1 MKKRILSLLMAFVM
15 VISLLPATV
24 RAAETVT
31 EEISS
36 AAELAALG
44 GKNLSGKSYRLT
56 DDIDMTGVSMSPI
69 VKLYDG
75 TFDGNG
81 HTISNLTLSGSD
93 NVGLFSEL
101 SSYVTITGLTLKDC
115 TIINTSGKYAGIG
128 TLVGKI
134 SGSNCVIKEC
144 GASGG
149 TVSTNF
155 SDVVYM
161 GGLVGYASSAVSIFD
176 CYSTATVTANS
187 SSSSRTAGL
196 VGYASS
202 GTSIENCYVLGS
214 VNANAGYSGGLIA
227 YGAGSSSSHTSIK
240 NCYSGA
246 SVTGTNSSHSYPFVY
261 ASNFSYVD
269 FENCYYDKDVS
280 NVKNAN
286 TQDNI
291 KQVTTAELKSLSTL
305 GSGFQPD
312 LAEPI
317 NGGYPILSWQYFD
330 PNATYTVTF
339 NVEPTDSV
347 LTWNGKVQTVS
358 ADGKYK
364 FEEVAVGNYN
374 YSVSNEAGD
383 YATAE
388 GTVTVKNKDV
398 ETNISLELNKHTL
411 TFALTPADAELT
423 VKSGDDTLTPN
434 SNGSYS
440 VVNGIY
446 SYTVNKFGYETTT
459 GTVTVDRADKE
470 QSVTMTKEP
479 SATVRFVYA
488 KDAAPTISVSYAK
501 SQWNKIPM
509 SAENDGSYQL
519 PIGYEYNWEFDSAV
533 YIAQSG
539 TIDLTKA
546 QKGDT
551 KDITVPMFK
560 KPTGTGTVEYPYLIS
575 DASQLRW
582 FAAQVNDSGK
592 NSICAQLTND
602 IDLNNVEWTP
612 IGQYARNAYNGT
624 FDGQYHTIQKLSISG
639 DASRNCGLFGYVDSG
654 TIENLTVQGKI
665 ELTGTGSGSYG
676 AGGIVGQLYGTAGS
690 IRNCRNDV
698 IVHGGQNV
706 GGIVG
711 YVAGGNSSAAKEITG
726 CVNTGA
732 VSSNSHNA
740 GGIAG
745 YISGQV
751 TVDSCYNRGSCASGS
766 YRAGGITAYL
776 DSNYATIKNCYTTE
790 KVNGSDSNPVIG
802 KKDRGSIANC
812 YYLDTLGTDSNAE
825 SKTSDELKA
834 LAPKLG
840 GAFIKNSAGI
850 NDGYPIFRW
859 QIPTY
864 AVTFTVDPADAEVT
878 IDGQTGTHSGSNWTF
893 ALPDGEYDYT
903 VSAFGYGAKSGKI
916 TVKGGAVSETVTLSA
931 VEKRTVAFNITPADV
946 NAAVT
951 VLWNGKT
958 IVAESDGSYLLP
970 DGEYTYTVKAKGYAK
985 VSDTLTVSKN
995 ETVSVTLTPSTA
1007 WDGTTKT
1014 QPTGQGTQA
1023 SPYEIADGE
1032 QLAWLADKV
1041 NNASTVSAIYAVL
1054 TDDIDLGGYS
1064 FTPIGKD
1071 SHEFS
1076 GVFDG
1081 NGYTISRLNVT
1092 DVADAGL
1099 FGTAKDAT
1107 IRNVVVRGSVTGK
1120 DNAAGIL
1127 AKAKTTACTIEN
1139 CGNEAVVNVIKSGG
1153 GYAGGILGYAITS
1166 TTVTNCYNSSAVTS
1180 KGNTSYSRASGIVGY
1195 LSGNGSAKITTCYN
1209 TGKVTSDGYAA
1220 GAFGGYGGPS
1230 LTVSDC
1236 YTAGTISGKDAS
1248 STGAFTT
1255 INSDTA
1261 TNSFYRKDRIPEGAN
1276 TNGATA
1282 LTLAE
1287 MQSALLGKLGTE
1299 NWKSVRGVNNSLP
1312 VLKWQNVS
1320 APTAKV
1326 TLVSDAAFVRSIITT
1341 EDGDEASLPTAQ
1353 LQWSPVTN
1361 AKSYTVSLW
1370 RAEKTWVPLTAE
1382 EKAAYDAISSDT
1394 SDSPNLE
1401 KLEYVNEAEVIKCM
1415 TAEQKA
1421 RLAALDAAVDEAES
1435 DPEQTEAWYN
1445 AMENRAAFIVS
1456 LAKDSDL
1463 GSYVS
1468 QLTFAQDIS
1477 GITET
1482 RYDLTSAFAA
1492 LPEGIY
1498 YAAVAVETD
1507 GKTAY
1512 VFSAQVN
1519 DEVVGIQSPYNRM
1532 KTVTGVKWDG
1542 ATAKWD
1548 GRENFTGIYQ
1558 IDLYLVSGSGE
1569 NRTYNSFRSFSMPGQ
1584 YTSANLANAVA
1595 AEKQYAFT
1603 VTAIAD
1609 STIDRELGLTD
1620 SVPSDYSEVYDPSA
1634 GTEKPSEKE
1643 WVDISTAE
1651 QWIALANV
1659 KDAPSDSSNSSSPS
1673 KQAIEW
1679 SKNYR
1684 LTADIDFSKLSA
1696 ADQTKTKSIGT
1707 VTYPFMGEFDG
1718 QGHKITGLTLSNSDS
1733 GLFWYTGATA
1743 YVHDL
1748 TIDSANVLFSDNAA
1762 VLVHNN
1768 YGRLE
1773 KCAVVNTNITADT
1786 GAVLGGMVS
1795 RNYGVIRESYVQGGT
1810 LTSNTTSS
1818 VGHAGFVGANEAGG
1832 LIERCWSSMDVS
1844 TQSAHAAGFVGLGY
1858 GGTIRNCF
1866 ALGNVSARTHSGGFV
1881 GRSVYQGNVYENC
1894 YAAGVV
1900 TVTEKEGNGFIGGNQ
1915 DWSSFQY
1922 DQSEGISNCY
1932 YNSATAS
1939 AHDYGA
1945 IGKSLDEMKADT
1957 FLTALSG
1964 SESGIWVQ
1972 DNEHNNGL
1980 PYLNGVKAPETA
1992 QTTQITVN
2000 IAVAAY
2006 NKATYSFEQS
2016 GDVISVTMDSN
2027 GNTRLVD
2034 LMDAAQEQKLL
2045 TYSYSTTS
2053 TFGRFIHTI
2062 NGREV
2067 NEPDGWM
2074 FTVNDVLSN
2083 VSASLATVKDG
2094 DNILWFEGTTENH
2107 FQGPAWDSLSGEEL
2121 QWETIS
2127 TKEQLLAL
2135 ANATDAETLGKNYKL
2150 SADLDLTGINF
2161 PGIGTAAQPFT
2172 GRFDGQNHTIS
2183 NVTVFGT
2190 DNVGFFG
2197 VIKGAKIQNLN
2208 LKSVSITGEKKVG
2221 GLVGYAQA
2229 ELGTDDLSQNV
2240 ANLIGGCTVSGT
2252 VTGSNQVGGLV
2263 GLNEG
2268 KTDPDTLFSIAS
2280 TIDKS
2285 SADVTVTGNEM
2296 TGGLVGENTG
2306 TITKSAATGAVTG
2319 TTMTGGFAGSSSGD
2333 IYDSH
2338 AEGTVTGSSHT
2349 GGFAGSSTGT
2359 VKNCYSLGAVT
2370 GTDYTGAF
2378 AGSLAAADTVIG
2390 AGQVTI
2396 TGTPAHGYN
2405 GGLAGSL
2412 SGTVFGLANQITV
2425 KNAFGNCIQTDGTKL
2440 SVIGNTIAYP
2450 SDTQKDAL
2458 KGMTL
2463 STRQEVGDKLYEL
2476 FGINLPDL
2484 KNEAD
2489 KYVDA
2494 LTVPAGTA
2502 TGTELSLLKSS
2513 QSPAPGVTVTYSVTD
2528 AHLTGGET
2536 LTLAKG
2542 NDTVSTI
2549 SVSVQLRLADTFGS
2563 YHKTVQVILPVT
2575 PEKRTELM
2583 DAIAS
2588 GCIDTKDAWTAMD
2601 MAVYSALPGKTAK
2614 LADAAKQNILNLLI
2628 KEANSREATLS
2639 AHSRIEIVLRS
2650 LGIDSRKL
2658 YPVNSNAAV
2667 DNAAKLTQMA
2677 AQADQYAA
2685 PYVLLA
2691 DLQGNAGLTSEQ
2703 VNSLIGVL
2711 KAKMGTGLF
2720 SYEWDGVTYA
2730 SPDTAGAALA
2740 ALAKYY
2746 DTNADAEMVADAI
2759 LKALP
2764 GAMNEAGSFG
2774 SANSDAMVMIGLLAL
2789 GEDPAALTSVSGAS
2803 VVDGMLSYVNTGTNQ
2818 FRYSGED
2825 NALATEQAFRALA
2838 ALAHF
2843 EKGKAFNKA
2852 FNVYD
2857 FSANPVE
2864 PGRATGSGETGAP
2877 KPPVGTEITVRM
2889 TIKADSGYWFNGSVT
2904 IRGEGATVY
2913 HALIEALAEAGMSQ
2927 VGAESGYVRSIS
2939 KDGKTLSEFDNG
2951 ENSGWLYKVNG
2962 DLPDVGLTSYAI
2974 KDGDRIVWYYTDDWT
2989 LDPDAG
2995 KWYVKPISST
3005 ITPVAAIKDGTAS
3018 ASVSYKDLSEAISA
3032 AKKSGEDTV
3041 TITPEIKGEVN
3052 SITISLP
3059 KSAAANAAKQGV
3071 QLIVETDKARVS
3083 LRAEVLGELAKN
3095 SGSELKLEITEKRAE
3110 EVSDKLAHENL
3121 DGASIVEVTL
3131 MIDGKPVTVFG
3142 GKTLLIDIPVD
3153 SKRFRAGDTCRVL
3166 VLSDDGAAERTSGQ
3180 CIKKND
3186 ALFVRVETT
3195 HLSIFVVMRDA
3206 ALPFTDVADTAW
3218 YADAVQYVYE
3228 SGLMTGVS
3236 ESEFAPDGTATRGQI
3251 VTILWRL
3258 AGSPVVNYAMR
3269 YADADEGAWY
3279 GEAVRWAAST
3289 GVVTGYSESSFGPND
3304 AITREQLAAIL
3315 YRYVKTQGQGF
3326 TGMWYFPLRY
3336 DDAASI
3342 SSWAD
3347 EAMHWCVMKG
3357 LLNGTSETAL
3367 SPQLTA
3373 TRAQLA
3379 AILQRFCELPKDTAS
3394 KSAAQTAYDR
3404 ASTYL
3409 TAAVSAPRYG
3419 SLGGEWTVLA
3429 LARGGA
3435 DTETAYFTDYYAA
3448 LEQTVREA
3456 NGVLSERKYTEYSRV
3471 ILALSAL
3478 GKDARDVAGYDLTL
3492 PLGDFEKT
3500 KAQGMNG
3507 AIYALLAL
3515 DSRDYPMPQNAAANT
3530 QATRQLYVDAILAAQ
3545 LADGGWSFMGEDAD
3559 PDLTAM
3565 ALQALAKYREQ
3576 SSVQLAAN
3584 RALVCLSAMQN
3595 ADGGFSS
3602 WGSENAESC
3611 AQVLL
3616 ALNALGL
3623 DADDSRFVKNGH
3635 SVLDALLTYQNA
3647 DGGFCHERS
3656 GETNL
3661 MASEQAACALASLV
3675 RAERGESGLYRM
3687 AALMQPAA

>member
-15 VISLLPATV
+15 VVSLLPASV
-24 RAAETVT
+24 LAAETVT
-31 EEISS
+31 EISS
-36 AAELAALG
+36 AEAFAAMPANGSYKLTQDIEVTTPY
-44 GKNLSGKSYRLT
+44 KST
-56 DDIDMTGVSMSPI
+56 F
-69 VKLYDG
+69 KG
-75 TFDGNG
+75 TFDGDG
-81 HTISNLTLSGSD
+81 HTVTLKLNVTSG
-93 NVGLFSEL
+93 NAGLFSETGSGAVIENVEVSADVTSNVAS
-101 SSYVTITGLTLKDC
+101 SSYGT
-115 TIINTSGKYAGIG
+115 AG
-128 TLVGKI
+128 LVGKV
-134 SGSNCVIKEC
+134 SGATTITNCGVT
-144 GASGG
+144 G
-149 TVSTNF
+149 TVSNTSTN
-155 SDVVYM
+155 SYYAVRI
-161 GGLVGYASSAVSIFD
+161 GGLVGYLSAALELNSCYNQANINSAS
-176 CYSTATVTANS
+176 TNS
-187 SSSSRTAGL
+187 SSAAGGLIGGSSSA
-196 VGYASS
+196 Y
-202 GTSIENCYVLGS
+202 S
-214 VNANAGYSGGLIA
+214 VNAQNCYSSGNITAKNYAGGLIGYLNSRAKTTYSSAIPHTYTNCYTAGTVTGGSNKA
-227 YGAGSSSSHTSIK
+227 YNFAYAYSVAAATFK
-240 NCYSGA
+240 NCYFNNESDSKGCNGA
-246 SVTGTNSSHSYPFVY
+246 
-261 ASNFSYVD
+261 
-269 FENCYYDKDVS
+269 VS
-280 NVKNAN
+280 NLEAKS
-286 TQDNI
+286 TD
-291 KQVTTAELKSLSTL
+291 ELKGLAGAL
-305 GSGFQPD
+305 GGGF
-312 LAEPI
+312 LADKRNI
-317 NGGYPILSWQYFD
+317 NNGYPILDWQYFD
-330 PNATYTVTF
+330 PDAKYTVTF

-388 GTVTVKNKDV
+388 GTVTVKNKNV
-398 ETNISLELNKHTL
+398 TVPVTLSLNPHKL
-411 TFALTPADAELT
+411 TFALTPQNAELT
-423 VKSGDDTLTPN
+423 VMSEDNTLAPN
-434 SNGSYS
+434 SDGSYS
-440 VVNGIY
+440 VVNGTY
-446 SYTVNKFGYETTT
+446 SYTASKFGYETAE

-470 QSVTMTKEP
+470 QSVTMTKAP

-488 KDAAPTISVSYAK
+488 EDAAPTISVSYAK
-501 SQWNKIPM
+501 SQWNKISM

-519 PIGYEYNWEFDSAV
+519 PIGHKYEWSFDSAA

-539 TIDLTKA
+539 TIDLTEA
-546 QKGDT
+546 QEGDS
-551 KDITVPMFK
+551 KDIAVHMSK
-560 KPTGTGTVEYPYLIS
+560 KPAGTGTVEDPYLIS

-582 FAAQVNDSGK
+582 FAVQVNDSGK

-602 IDLNNVEWTP
+602 IDLGNENWTP

-624 FDGQYHTIQKLSISG
+624 FDGQYHEIQNLKITGS
-639 DASRNCGLFGYVDSG
+639 ASNHYGLFGVVGTGTVKNLTVSGAVTISGSGYSSYGIAAIAGSLNSTG
-654 TIENLTVQGKI
+654 TIENCINKATV
-665 ELTGTGSGSYG
+665 TGNYNTAGIVGYMSNSNGTVTSCVNTGNISGSNSVGGIVGQFYG
-676 AGGIVGQLYGTAGS
+676 KGTVDQCYNRGAIKAAVSKAGGIVGYLYVSSSYYKNT
-690 IRNCRNDV
+690 
-698 IVHGGQNV
+698 
-706 GGIVG
+706 
-711 YVAGGNSSAAKEITG
+711 VASCYSTGKVSGNSSAA
-726 CVNTGA
+726 V
-732 VSSNSHNA
+732 V
-740 GGIAG
+740 
-745 YISGQV
+745 
-751 TVDSCYNRGSCASGS
+751 
-766 YRAGGITAYL
+766 
-776 DSNYATIKNCYTTE
+776 
-790 KVNGSDSNPVIG
+790 
-802 KKDRGSIANC
+802 GSIYNTS
-812 YYLDTLGTDSNAE
+812 YSTLDKLFFLEGESRTDSNAE

-903 VSAFGYGAKSGKI
+903 VSAFGYGEQTGNV
-916 TVKGGAVSETVTLSA
+916 TVKGGAVHETVKLA
-931 VEKRTVAFNITPADV
+931 AAEKHTVTFDITFDIAPADP
-946 NAAVT
+946 NAVVT
-951 VLWNGKT
+951 VTWNGSA
-958 IVAESDGSYLLP
+958 IEAESDGSYRLP
-970 DGEYTYTVKAKGYAK
+970 DGKYTYTVKAKGYAK
-985 VSDTLTVSKN
+985 ETKELTVSKD
-995 ETVSVTLTPSTA
+995 EVISVTLTPSKA
-1007 WDGTTKT
+1007 WDGTEKEA
-1014 QPTGQGTQA
+1014 PTGDGTQA

-1054 TDDIDLGGYS
+1054 TDDIDLGGCS

-1071 SHEFS
+1071 FHEFS
-1076 GVFDG
+1076 GSFDG
-1081 NGYTISRLNVT
+1081 KGYTVSGLNVT

-1107 IRNVVVRGSVTGK
+1107 IRNVVVRGNVTGT

-1127 AKAKTTACTIEN
+1127 AKAKNTACTIEN
-1139 CGNEAVVNVIKSGG
+1139 CGNEAAVTGVNNAAGILARNNYYNSGTTITACYNTGNITVTKSS
-1153 GYAGGILGYAITS
+1153 GYAGGMAGSGSGDVA
-1166 TTVTNCYNSSAVTS
+1166 VTNCYNHGNIKGDYAGGIRGQSGVSA
-1180 KGNTSYSRASGIVGY
+1180 
-1195 LSGNGSAKITTCYN
+1195 GSAIKNCYN
-1209 TGKVTSDGYAA
+1209 
-1220 GAFGGYGGPS
+1220 
-1230 LTVSDC
+1230 
-1236 YTAGTISGKDAS
+1236 AGTAVGSTDKK
-1248 STGAFTT
+1248 TGA
-1255 INSDTA
+1255 IVPGESNKLSNCYYLDNS
-1261 TNSFYRKDRIPEGAN
+1261 KDNN
-1276 TNGATA
+1276 TNGAAA

-1287 MQSALLGKLGTE
+1287 MQSDLLGKLDKA

-1435 DPEQTEAWYN
+1435 DPEQTDALYG

-1456 LAKDSDL
+1456 LAEGSNL

-1519 DEVVGIQSPYNRM
+1519 NEVVGIQSPYNRM

-1542 ATAKWD
+1542 ATAKWG
-1548 GRENFTGIYQ
+1548 GRENFTGTYQ
-1558 IDLYLVSGSGE
+1558 IDLYTVENSDYTLFKTFHVSG
-1569 NRTYNSFRSFSMPGQ
+1569 R
-1584 YTSANLANAVA
+1584 YTSANFANVFA
-1595 AEKQYAFT
+1595 AEKRYSFT

-1620 SVPSDYSEVYDPSA
+1620 SIPSAYSDVYDPSA

-1795 RNYGVIRESYVQGGT
+1795 RNYGVIRDSYVEGGT

-1832 LIERCWSSMDVS
+1832 LIERCWTSMNIS
-1844 TQSAHAAGFVGLGY
+1844 TQSAHASGFVGLGY

-1866 ALGNVSARTHSGGFV
+1866 ALGNVSARGYSGGFV

-1894 YAAGVV
+1894 YAAGTV
-1900 TVTEKEGNGFIGGNQ
+1900 TVTGTEGNGFIGGNQ

-1922 DQSEGISNCY
+1922 DQSEGIKNCY

-1964 SESGIWVQ
+1964 SGFGIWVQ

-1980 PYLNGVKAPETA
+1980 PYLNGVKAPETT
-1992 QTTQITVN
+1992 QNTQIKVN

-2006 NKATYSFEQS
+2006 NKDTYSFEKS

-2034 LMDAAQEQKLL
+2034 LMDAAQAQGKL
-2045 TYSYSTTS
+2045 TYTYSTS
-2053 TFGRFIHTI
+2053 TEYGRFIHTI

-2067 NEPDGWM
+2067 NAPDGWM
-2074 FTVNDVLSN
+2074 FTINDKLSN
-2083 VSASLATVKDG
+2083 VSASLATVKNG
-2094 DNILWFEGTTENH
+2094 DQVLWFEGTTENH
-2107 FQGPAWDSLSGEEL
+2107 FQGPAWDSLSGESI
-2121 QWETIS
+2121 QWNTIS
-2127 TKEQLLAL
+2127 TKGELLAL
-2135 ANATDAETLGKNYKL
+2135 AKAKDAETLSKNYKL
-2150 SADLDLTGINF
+2150 TADLNLSDETF
-2161 PGIGTAAQPFT
+2161 PGIGTAEHPFT

-2183 NVTVFGT
+2183 NVNVTVSGT
-2190 DNVGFFG
+2190 DSVGFFG

-2208 LKSVSITGEKKVG
+2208 LKNVNISGKERVG

-2229 ELGTDDLSQNV
+2229 ALDKDDLSQNV

-2268 KTDPDTLFSIAS
+2268 KTNPDTLFSIAS

-2285 SADVTVTGNEM
+2285 SADVTVTGNEK

-2338 AEGTVTGSSHT
+2338 AKGAVTGSNHT

-2378 AGSLAAADTVIG
+2378 AGSLAAADTVVG

-2396 TGTPAHGYN
+2396 TGTPAQGYN

-2412 SGTVFGLANQITV
+2412 SGTVSGLVNRITV
-2425 KNAFGNCIQTDGTKL
+2425 KNAFGNCTQAEGENL
-2440 SVIGNTIAYP
+2440 SVIGNTNDYR
-2450 SDTQKDAL
+2450 SDGQKAAL
-2458 KGMTL
+2458 EGMTL
-2463 STRQEVGDKLYEL
+2463 STRQAVGDTLYAL
-2476 FGINLPDL
+2476 FGINRPGTSAET
-2484 KNEAD
+2484 EAG
-2489 KYVDA
+2489 KYTDA
-2494 LTVPAGTA
+2494 VTVSANAKEG
-2502 TGTELSLLKSS
+2502 SVIFLLKPE
-2513 QSPAPGVTVTYSVTD
+2513 QTAAPDVTVTYAVTD
-2528 AHLTGGET
+2528 AHLTGGST
-2536 LTLAKG
+2536 LTLVKP
-2542 NDTVSTI
+2542 NDTCATVSIQVELLLTDGEGNTYRK
-2549 SVSVQLRLADTFGS
+2549 S
-2563 YHKTVQVILPVT
+2563 VQVILPVT

-2639 AHSRIEIVLRS
+2639 DHSRIEIVLRS

-2711 KAKMGTGLF
+2711 MANMGTGLF
-2720 SYEWDGVTYA
+2720 SYERNGVTYA

-2740 ALAKYY
+2740 ALAKYCG
-2746 DTNADAEMVADAI
+2746 TSADAKAVVDTI

-2803 VVDGMLSYVNTGTNQ
+2803 VVDGMLSYVNTRTNQ

-2864 PGRATGSGETGAP
+2864 PGRATGSGETEAP

-3005 ITPVAAIKDGTAS
+3005 ITPAAAIKDGIAS

-3041 TITPEIKGEVN
+3041 TITPEIKGKVN
-3052 SITISLP
+3052 GIAVSLP
-3059 KSAAANAAKQGV
+3059 KSAAANAAKQDV

-3110 EVSDKLAHENL
+3110 ELSDKLAHENL

-3142 GKTLLIDIPVD
+3142 GKKLLIDIPVD

-3166 VLSDDGAAERTSGQ
+3166 VLSDDGAAERMSGQ

-3195 HLSIFVVMRDA
+3195 HLSTFVVMRDA

-3228 SGLMTGVS
+3228 NGLMTGVS
-3236 ESEFAPDGTATRGQI
+3236 ESAFAPDGTATRGQI

-3289 GVVTGYSESSFGPND
+3289 GVVTGYTESSFGPND

-3315 YRYVKTQGQGF
+3315 YRYIKTQGQGF

-3342 SSWAD
+3342 SDWAD

-3357 LLNGTSETAL
+3357 VLNGTGETTL

-3379 AILQRFCELPKDTAS
+3379 AILRRFCELPKETVS
-3394 KSAAQTAYDR
+3394 GSAAQTAYDR
-3404 ASTYL
+3404 ASAYL

-3435 DTETAYFTDYYAA
+3435 DTETAYFTGYCAA
-3448 LEQTVREA
+3448 LEQTVRE
-3456 NGVLSERKYTEYSRV
+3456 NKGVLSERKYTEYSRV

-3478 GKDARDVAGYDLTL
+3478 GKDARDVAGFDLTL
-3492 PLGDFEKT
+3492 PLGDYEKT
-3500 KAQGMNG
+3500 AAQGVNG

-3515 DSRDYPMPQNAAANT
+3515 DSRDYPMPQNAAAST

-3545 LADGGWSFMGEDAD
+3545 LANGGWSFMGEDAD
-3559 PDLTAM
+3559 PDLTSM

-3576 SSVQLAAN
+3576 SSVRPAVD

-3623 DADDSRFVKNGH
+3623 DTDDSRFVKNGH

-3647 DGGFCHERS
+3647 DGGFCHERG

-3675 RAERGESGLYRM
+3675 RAERGESSFYRM
-3687 AALMQPAA
+3687 AALTQPAA

>member
-1 MKKRILSLLMAFVM
+1 MKKRILSLLMSFVM
-15 VISLLPATV
+15 LVSLLPASV
-24 RAAETVT
+24 RAAETV
-31 EEISS
+31 SS
-36 AAELAALG
+36 AEAFAAMSANGSYKLTQDIEVTTPY
-44 GKNLSGKSYRLT
+44 KSTFR
-56 DDIDMTGVSMSPI
+56 
-69 VKLYDG
+69 G
-75 TFDGNG
+75 TFDGDG
-81 HTISNLTLSGSD
+81 HTVTLKLEDYSSGNAGLFAETGSGATIENVVID
-93 NVGLFSEL
+93 ADITANVG
-101 SSYVTITGLTLKDC
+101 SSYGVAGLIGKVSGTTKVKNCGVYGKIENTI
-115 TIINTSGKYAGIG
+115 SGKTAYTAGLIAYVNSK
-128 TLVGKI
+128 T
-134 SGSNCVIKEC
+134 
-144 GASGG
+144 
-149 TVSTNF
+149 TVEN
-155 SDVVYM
+155 
-161 GGLVGYASSAVSIFD
+161 
-176 CYSTATVTANS
+176 CYSTATVSTSNS
-187 SSSSRTAGL
+187 YSTNVTGGLIGYSYDTLTLTNCYVRGTVSNAKGLAKTGGL
-196 VGYASS
+196 VGHLKNDATYKAQLNNCYAAASVSS
-202 GTSIENCYVLGS
+202 G
-214 VNANAGYSGGLIA
+214 GYAVA
-227 YGAGSSSSHTSIK
+227 YLDGNYT
-240 NCYSGA
+240 
-246 SVTGTNSSHSYPFVY
+246 T
-261 ASNFSYVD
+261 FS
-269 FENCYYDKDVS
+269 NCYYGADVIGS
-280 NVKNAN
+280 AKVD
-286 TQDNI
+286 TLDGL
-291 KQVTTAELKSLSTL
+291 TAKTSDELKGLAGAL
-305 GSGFQPD
+305 GGGFRDD

-317 NGGYPILSWQYFD
+317 NGGYPILDWQYFD
-330 PNATYTVTF
+330 PNATYTVIL

-347 LTWNGKVQTVS
+347 LTWNGKVQPASTN
-358 ADGKYK
+358 GKYE
-364 FEEVAVGNYN
+364 FADVAVGSYD
-374 YSVSNEAGD
+374 YSVSNADD
-383 YATAE
+383 YATAK
-388 GTVTVKNKDV
+388 GTVTVKNKNV
-398 ETNISLELNKHTL
+398 TVPVTLELNKHKL
-411 TFALTPADAELT
+411 TFDLTPADAELI
-423 VKSGDDTLTPN
+423 VKSGANTLPPT
-434 SNGSYS
+434 STGSHT
-440 VVNGIY
+440 
-446 SYTVNKFGYETTT
+446 YTVTKGEYTYSASAFGYQPID
-459 GTVTVDRADKE
+459 GTVTVPAGDHTETVELIAQPMNTVTFTGIADDA
-470 QSVTMTKEP
+470 SGVSLTVTT
-479 SATVRFVYA
+479 TVDGTAKTMSPEAGTYTYKLPVGYAYDWAFKCANYA
-488 KDAAPTISVSYAK
+488 KQTGKLDLTDLTDSKTESVSILMTAK
-501 SQWNKIPM
+501 TAWEGADDITKPSQVDSVYQIT
-509 SAENDGSYQL
+509 SGSELAWLAQEVNA
-519 PIGYEYNWEFDSAV
+519 GRGASYNAV
-533 YIAQSG
+533 LCNN
-539 TIDLTKA
+539 IDL
-546 QKGDT
+546 GN
-551 KDITVPMFK
+551 
-560 KPTGTGTVEYPYLIS
+560 E
-575 DASQLRW
+575 
-582 FAAQVNDSGK
+582 N
-592 NSICAQLTND
+592 
-602 IDLNNVEWTP
+602 WTP

-624 FDGQYHTIQKLSISG
+624 FDGQYHEIKNLKITGS
-639 DASRNCGLFGYVDSG
+639 ASNHYGLFGVVSTGTVKNLTASGEVSVTSNNSSYGIAAIVGQLGGFG
-654 TIENLTVQGKI
+654 TIENCINKATV
-665 ELTGTGSGSYG
+665 TGNYNTAGIVGYMSNSNGTVTSCVNTGNISGSNSVGGIVGQFYG
-676 AGGIVGQLYGTAGS
+676 KGTVAHCYNTGDITAAVSKAGGIVGYLYASSSYKNTVSACYSTGKVTGTS
-690 IRNCRNDV
+690 
-698 IVHGGQNV
+698 
-706 GGIVG
+706 
-711 YVAGGNSSAAKEITG
+711 SSAA
-726 CVNTGA
+726 V
-732 VSSNSHNA
+732 V
-740 GGIAG
+740 
-745 YISGQV
+745 
-751 TVDSCYNRGSCASGS
+751 
-766 YRAGGITAYL
+766 
-776 DSNYATIKNCYTTE
+776 
-790 KVNGSDSNPVIG
+790 
-802 KKDRGSIANC
+802 GSIYNTS
-812 YYLDTLGTDSNAE
+812 YSTLDKLFFLEGESRTDSNAT
-825 SKTSDELKA
+825 SKTSDKLKA
-834 LAPKLG
+834 LAATLG
-840 GAFIKNSAGI
+840 GAFITAPAGI

-864 AVTFTVDPADAEVT
+864 DVTFTVEPADAEVT
-878 IDGQTGTHSGSNWTF
+878 IVGQTGTHSGSKWTF
-893 ALPDGEYDYT
+893 TLPDGTYPYT
-903 VSAFGYGAKSGKI
+903 VTAFGYEKKTGSINVSGGTVDE
-916 TVKGGAVSETVTLSA
+916 TVKLTAAG
-931 VEKRTVAFNITPADV
+931 KRTVTFNIAPADT
-946 NAAVT
+946 NAKVT
-951 VLWNGKT
+951 VTWNGKT
-958 IVAESDGSYLLP
+958 IDAESDGTYKLP
-970 DGEYTYTVKAKGYAK
+970 DGEYTYTVKATGYAK
-985 VSDTLTVSKN
+985 ETKELTVSKD
-995 ETVSVTLTPSTA
+995 EVVSVTLTPSSVWGGKDDITEPA
-1007 WDGTTKT
+1007 IVDGFYQITS
-1014 QPTGQGTQA
+1014 G
-1023 SPYEIADGE
+1023 SE
-1032 QLAWLADKV
+1032 LAWLANAV
-1041 NNASTVSAIYAVL
+1041 NNADSGAKFYADL
-1054 TDDIDLGGYS
+1054 TDDIDLGGNS

-1071 SHEFS
+1071 FHEFS

-1081 NGYTISRLNVT
+1081 KGYTVSGLNVT
-1092 DVADAGL
+1092 NVADAGL

-1107 IRNVVVRGSVTGK
+1107 IRNVVVRGNVIGT

-1139 CGNEAVVNVIKSGG
+1139 CGNEATVTST
-1153 GYAGGILGYAITS
+1153 GYAGGILGTIGTYGVSCSISGCYNTSPVTS
-1166 TTVTNCYNSSAVTS
+1166 TGSSSSGRAAGIIGYDNGKTPVTD
-1180 KGNTSYSRASGIVGY
+1180 
-1195 LSGNGSAKITTCYN
+1195 CYN
-1209 TGKVTSDGYAA
+1209 TGNITASSGYAGGIRGVGSSMVGTITGCYNA
-1220 GAFGGYGGPS
+1220 GAVTG
-1230 LTVSDC
+1230 
-1236 YTAGTISGKDAS
+1236 S
-1248 STGAFTT
+1248 STSNTGA
-1255 INSDTA
+1255 IAPGNSSVLD
-1261 TNSFYRKDRIPEGAN
+1261 NCHYLNIVNDNN

-1287 MQSALLGKLGTE
+1287 MQSGLLDKDKLGTE

-1312 VLKWQNVS
+1312 VLKWQSVS

-1326 TLVSDAAFVRSIITT
+1326 TLVSDAAFVRSVITT
-1341 EDGDEASLPTAQ
+1341 EDGDETSLPTAQ
-1353 LQWSPVTN
+1353 LQWTTPVAG

-1370 RAEKTWVPLTAE
+1370 RAEKTWVSLTAE
-1382 EKAAYDAISSDT
+1382 EYDAISSDT

-1401 KLEYVNEAEVIKCM
+1401 KLEYVNEAEVIKRM

-1421 RLAALDAAVDEAES
+1421 RLAALDAAVDEVES
-1435 DPEQTEAWYN
+1435 DPEQTEALYG

-1463 GSYVS
+1463 GSYTS

-1477 GITET
+1477 GVTET

-1507 GKTAY
+1507 GQAAY
-1512 VFSAQVN
+1512 APSTQVN

-1532 KTVTGVKWDG
+1532 KTVTGVEWDG

-1558 IDLYLVSGSGE
+1558 IDLYLVSGSEG
-1569 NRTYNSFRSFSMPGQ
+1569 NYTYTSFRSFSMLGQ

-1620 SVPSDYSEVYDPSA
+1620 SVPSAYSKVYTPSA
-1634 GTEKPSEKE
+1634 GTENPSEKE
-1643 WVDISTAE
+1643 WVDISNAE

-1659 KDAPSDSSNSSSPS
+1659 KDEPSDSSNSSSPS
-1673 KQAIEW
+1673 KQAVEW

-1684 LTADIDFSKLSA
+1684 LTADIDFSTLSA

-1733 GLFWYTGATA
+1733 GLFWYIGATA

-1748 TIDSANVLFSDNAA
+1748 TVDSANVLFSDNAA

-1795 RNYGVIRESYVQGGT
+1795 RNYGVIRDSYVEGGT

-1832 LIERCWSSMDVS
+1832 LIERCWSSMNVS

-1866 ALGNVSARTHSGGFV
+1866 ALGNVSACTHSGGFV

-1922 DQSEGISNCY
+1922 DQTEGITNCY
-1932 YNSATAS
+1932 YNSSTAS
-1939 AHDYGA
+1939 SHSYNA
-1945 IGKSLDEMKADT
+1945 IGKSLDEMKAVD
-1957 FLTALSG
+1957 FLAALSG

-1972 DNEHNNGL
+1972 DSEYNNGL
-1980 PYLNGVKAPETA
+1980 PYLSSVKAPETA
-1992 QTTQITVN
+1992 QTTKITVQ
-2000 IAVAAY
+2000 IAIAAY

-2034 LMDAAQEQKLL
+2034 LMDAAQAQGKL

-2083 VSASLATVKDG
+2083 VSASLATVKNG
-2094 DNILWFEGTTENH
+2094 DQVLWFEGTTENH
-2107 FQGPAWDSLSGEEL
+2107 FQGPTWASLSGESI
-2121 QWETIS
+2121 QWETIN
-2127 TKEQLLAL
+2127 TVEELLAL
-2135 ANATDAETLGKNYKL
+2135 ANATDGSTLSKNYKL
-2150 SADLDLTGINF
+2150 ANDLDLTGINF
-2161 PGIGTAAQPFT
+2161 PGIGTATHPFT
-2172 GRFDGQNHTIS
+2172 GRFDGQNKTIS
-2183 NVTVFGT
+2183 NVNVTVTGEN
-2190 DNVGFFG
+2190 NVGFFG
-2197 VIKGAKIQNLN
+2197 VIRGATIRSLN
-2208 LKSVSITGEKKVG
+2208 LTNVTITGKEKVG
-2221 GLVGYAQA
+2221 GLVGYAQV
-2229 ELGTDDLSQNV
+2229 ELDKSDLSKNV

-2252 VTGSNQVGGLV
+2252 VSGKKQTGGLV

-2285 SADVTVTGNEM
+2285 SADVTVTGKDM

-2319 TTMTGGFAGSSSGD
+2319 TSMTGGLVGDNTGD

-2338 AEGTVTGSSHT
+2338 AEGAVSGSSGT
-2349 GGFAGSSTGT
+2349 GGFAGYSSGA

-2370 GTDYTGAF
+2370 GTDYTGSF
-2378 AGSLAAADTVIG
+2378 AGSLAKADTVVG

-2396 TGTPAHGYN
+2396 TGTPTQGYN

-2412 SGTVFGLANQITV
+2412 SGTVSGLANRITV
-2425 KNAFGNCIQTDGTKL
+2425 KNAFGNCTQAEGENL
-2440 SVIGNTIAYP
+2440 SVIGNTNDYR
-2450 SDTQKDAL
+2450 SDGQKAAL
-2458 KGMTL
+2458 EGMTL
-2463 STRQEVGDKLYEL
+2463 STRQAVGDKLYEL
-2476 FGINLPDL
+2476 FGINRPGTSAET
-2484 KNEAD
+2484 EAR
-2489 KYVDA
+2489 KYTDA
-2494 LTVPAGTA
+2494 VTVSANAKEGSVI
-2502 TGTELSLLKSS
+2502 SLLKPE
-2513 QSPAPGVTVTYSVTD
+2513 QTATPGVTVTYSVTD
-2528 AHLTGGET
+2528 AHLTGGKT
-2536 LTLAKG
+2536 LKLIKT
-2542 NDTVSTI
+2542 NDTCATVSIQVELLLTDGEGNTYRKRI
-2549 SVSVQLRLADTFGS
+2549 
-2563 YHKTVQVILPVT
+2563 QVILPVT
-2575 PEKRTELM
+2575 PEKRAGLM

-2588 GCIDTKDAWTAMD
+2588 GCTDTKDAWTAMD

-2614 LADAAKQNILNLLI
+2614 LTDAAKQNILNLLI

-2746 DTNADAEMVADAI
+2746 YDTNADAKTVVDAI

-2803 VVDGMLSYVNTGTNQ
+2803 VVDGLLSYVNTGTNQ

-2825 NALATEQAFRALA
+2825 NVLATEQAFRALA

-2843 EKGKAFNKA
+2843 EKGKAFN
-2852 FNVYD
+2852 VYD
-2857 FSANPVE
+2857 FSANLVE

-2904 IRGEGATVY
+2904 IPGEGATVY

-2995 KWYVKPISST
+2995 KWYVKPVSST
-3005 ITPVAAIKDGTAS
+3005 ITPVAAIKDGIAS

-3142 GKTLLIDIPVD
+3142 GKKLLIDIPVD

-3195 HLSIFVVMRDA
+3195 HLSTFVVMRDA

-3228 SGLMTGVS
+3228 NGLMTGVS

-3269 YADADEGAWY
+3269 YADMDEGAWY

-3315 YRYVKTQGQGF
+3315 YRYIKTQGQGF

-3357 LLNGTSETAL
+3357 LLNGTSETTL

-3404 ASTYL
+3404 ASAYL

-3492 PLGDFEKT
+3492 PLGDFEKA

-3515 DSRDYPMPQNAAANT
+3515 DSRDYPMPQNAAAST

-3545 LADGGWSFMGEDAD
+3545 LANGGWSFMGEDAD

-3647 DGGFCHERS
+3647 DGSFCHERG

>member
-15 VISLLPATV
+15 VVSLLPATAL
-24 RAAETVT
+24 AADAVT
-31 EEISS
+31 EISS
-36 AAELAALG
+36 AEAFAAMDSNG
-44 GKNLSGKSYRLT
+44 NYKLT
-56 DDIDMTGVSMSPI
+56 KDIEVTKPYTSSFR
-69 VKLYDG
+69 G
-75 TFDGNG
+75 TFDGDG
-81 HTISNLTLSGSD
+81 HTVTLKLEDYSSGNAGLFAETGSGATIENVVID
-93 NVGLFSEL
+93 ADITANVG
-101 SSYVTITGLTLKDC
+101 SSYGVAGLIGKVSGTTKVKNCGVYGKIENTI
-115 TIINTSGKYAGIG
+115 SGKAAYTAGLIAYVNSK
-128 TLVGKI
+128 T
-134 SGSNCVIKEC
+134 
-144 GASGG
+144 
-149 TVSTNF
+149 TVEN
-155 SDVVYM
+155 
-161 GGLVGYASSAVSIFD
+161 
-176 CYSTATVTANS
+176 CYSTATVSTSNS
-187 SSSSRTAGL
+187 YPTNVTGGLIGYSYDTLTLTNCYVRGTVSNAKGLAKTGGL
-196 VGYASS
+196 VGHLKNSNSYKAQLNNCYAAASVSS
-202 GTSIENCYVLGS
+202 G
-214 VNANAGYSGGLIA
+214 GYAVA
-227 YGAGSSSSHTSIK
+227 YLDGNYT
-240 NCYSGA
+240 
-246 SVTGTNSSHSYPFVY
+246 T
-261 ASNFSYVD
+261 FS
-269 FENCYYDKDVS
+269 NCYYDADLIGSAKVD
-280 NVKNAN
+280 
-286 TQDNI
+286 TLDGL
-291 KQVTTAELKSLSTL
+291 TAKTSDELEALATPPAGALAGAL
-305 GSGFQPD
+305 GGGF
-312 LAEPI
+312 LADKRNI

-330 PNATYTVTF
+330 PDAKYTVTF

-358 ADGKYK
+358 ADGKYE
-364 FEEVAVGNYN
+364 FADVAVGSYD
-374 YSVSNEAGD
+374 YSVSNADD

-388 GTVTVKNKDV
+388 GTVTVKNKNV
-398 ETNISLELNKHTL
+398 ETTVQLELNKHTL
-411 TFALTPADAELT
+411 TFALTPKDAELT
-423 VKSGDDTLTPN
+423 VKKDNEELKSN
-434 SNGSYS
+434 SDGSYS
-440 VVNGIY
+440 VVNGTY
-446 SYTVNKFGYETTT
+446 SYTASKFGYETAK

-488 KDAAPTISVSYAK
+488 EDAEPTISVSYAK

-519 PIGYEYNWEFDSAV
+519 PIGYKYEWSFDSAA

-539 TIDLTKA
+539 TIDLTEAK
-546 QKGDT
+546 KDDT
-551 KDITVPMFK
+551 KDIPVPMSK
-560 KPTGTGTVEYPYLIS
+560 KPTGTGTVEDPYLIS

-582 FAAQVNDSGK
+582 FASQVNDNGK

-612 IGQYARNAYNGT
+612 IGKSSSYSYNGT
-624 FDGQYHTIQKLSISG
+624 FDGQYHEIKNLKITGS
-639 DASRNCGLFGYVDSG
+639 ASNHYGLFGVVG
-654 TIENLTVQGKI
+654 TGTVKNLTA
-665 ELTGTGSGSYG
+665 SGEVSVTSNNNSYG
-676 AGGIVGQLYGTAGS
+676 IAAIVGCMNDGSAGTVE
-690 IRNCRNDV
+690 NCINKANV
-698 IVHGGQNV
+698 SGGQNV
-706 GGIVG
+706 AGIVG
-711 YVAGGNSSAAKEITG
+711 YISSGYSFNKKVVQNCANYGSISSTSNNAAGIAANIS
-726 CVNTGA
+726 GA
-732 VSSNSHNA
+732 VT
-740 GGIAG
+740 I
-745 YISGQV
+745 Q
-751 TVDSCYNRGSCASGS
+751 DCYNRGTITGGGW
-766 YRAGGITAYL
+766 RAGGITAYL
-776 DSNYATIKNCYTTE
+776 DSSYATIKNCYTTE

-802 KKDRGSIANC
+802 KKDSGSITNC
-812 YYLDTLGTDSNAE
+812 YYLDTLGKDSNAIP
-825 SKTSDELKA
+825 KTSNELKA
-834 LAPKLG
+834 LESTTLGDAFTTAP
-840 GAFIKNSAGI
+840 AGI

-864 AVTFTVDPADAEVT
+864 AVTFTVDPAAAEVT
-878 IDGQTGTHSGSNWTF
+878 IDGQTGTHSGSKWTF
-893 ALPDGEYDYT
+893 ALPDGEYKYT
-903 VSAFGYGAKSGKI
+903 VSAFGYGEQTGKVTVSGG
-916 TVKGGAVSETVTLSA
+916 TVSEPVTLSA
-931 VEKRTVAFNITPADV
+931 IEKRTVAFNIAPAD
-946 NAAVT
+946 AASTVT
-951 VLWNGKT
+951 VLWNGSA
-958 IVAESDGSYLLP
+958 IEAESDGSYLLP
-970 DGEYTYTVKAKGYAK
+970 EGKYTYTVKAKGYAK

-1032 QLAWLADKV
+1032 HLAWLANAV
-1041 NNASTVSAIYAVL
+1041 NKADSGAKFYAEL
-1054 TDDIDLGGYS
+1054 TDDIDLGGNP

-1071 SHEFS
+1071 FHEFS
-1076 GVFDG
+1076 GSFDG
-1081 NGYTISRLNVT
+1081 KGYTISGLNVT

-1107 IRNVVVRGSVTGK
+1107 IRNVVVRGNVTGT

-1166 TTVTNCYNSSAVTS
+1166 TTVTNCYNSGAVTS
-1180 KGNTSYSRASGIVGY
+1180 KGSTSYSRASGIVGY

-1209 TGKVTSDGYAA
+1209 TGKVTSDGYAT
-1220 GAFGGYGGPS
+1220 GIYGS
-1230 LTVSDC
+1230 NSVTIKDS
-1236 YTAGTISGKDAS
+1236 YTTGSISGKDAA
-1248 STGAFTT
+1248 STGAFSTGKY
-1255 INSDTA
+1255 DTL
-1261 TNSFYRKDRIPEGAN
+1261 TNCYYLTGSIPEGAKV
-1276 TNGATA
+1276 GDAAA

-1287 MQSALLGKLGTE
+1287 MQSGLLDKLGTE

-1312 VLKWQNVS
+1312 VLKWQSVS
-1320 APTAKV
+1320 APTASV
-1326 TLVSDAAFVRSIITT
+1326 ELVSDAAFVRSVINT
-1341 EDGDEASLPTAQ
+1341 EDGDETSLPTAQ
-1353 LQWSPVTN
+1353 LQWTPVTG
-1361 AKSYTVSLW
+1361 AESYTVSLW

-1382 EKAAYDAISSDT
+1382 EKAEYDAISSET
-1394 SDSPNLE
+1394 SDFPSLE
-1401 KLEYVNEAEVIKCM
+1401 KLEYVNETAVISRM

-1421 RLAALDAAVDEAES
+1421 RLATLDAAVDEAES
-1435 DPEQTEAWYN
+1435 DPEQMLTWYN

-1915 DWSSFQY
+1915 PSSAFQY
-1922 DQSEGISNCY
+1922 DQSEGITNCY
-1932 YNSATAS
+1932 YNSTTDSSHNYNAT
-1939 AHDYGA
+1939 
-1945 IGKSLDEMKADT
+1945 GKSLDDMKTAD

-1972 DNEHNNGL
+1972 DSEYNNGL
-1980 PYLNGVKAPETA
+1980 PYLSSVKAPETA

-2034 LMDAAQEQKLL
+2034 LMDAAQAQGKL

-2074 FTVNDVLSN
+2074 FTVNNVLSN

-2094 DNILWFEGTTENH
+2094 DKVLWFEGTTENH

-2127 TKEQLLAL
+2127 AKEQLLAL

-2150 SADLDLTGINF
+2150 SADLDLTSVSF
-2161 PGIGTAAQPFT
+2161 SGIGTAEHPFT

-2183 NVTVFGT
+2183 NITVSGT

-2197 VIKGAKIQNLN
+2197 VIRGATIRSLN
-2208 LKSVSITGEKKVG
+2208 LTNVTITGKEKVG

-2229 ELGTDDLSQNV
+2229 ALDKNDLSKNI

-2252 VTGSNQVGGLV
+2252 VSGEKQTGGLV
-2263 GLNEG
+2263 GHNEG

-2285 SADVTVTGNEM
+2285 SADVTVTGNEK

-2306 TITKSAATGAVTG
+2306 TITKSAAIGAVTG

-2378 AGSLAAADTVIG
+2378 AGSLAAADTVVG

-2412 SGTVFGLANQITV
+2412 SGIVSGLANQITV
-2425 KNAFGNCIQTDGTKL
+2425 KNAFGNCTQAEGNNL
-2440 SVIGNTIAYP
+2440 SVIGNTTAYP

-2476 FGINLPDL
+2476 FRVNLPDL

-2489 KYVDA
+2489 QYVDA

-2513 QSPAPGVTVTYSVTD
+2513 QSPAPGVTVTYAVTD
-2528 AHLTGGET
+2528 AHLTGGST
-2536 LTLAKG
+2536 LTLKKA
-2542 NDTVSTI
+2542 NDTCATVSIQVELLLTDGEGNTYRK
-2549 SVSVQLRLADTFGS
+2549 S
-2563 YHKTVQVILPVT
+2563 VQVILPVT

-2588 GCIDTKDAWTAMD
+2588 SCIDTKDAWTAMD

-2628 KEANSREATLS
+2628 KEANSRKATLS

-2677 AQADQYAA
+2677 AQADPYAA

-2691 DLQGNAGLTSEQ
+2691 DLQGNVGLTAEQ
-2703 VNSLIGVL
+2703 VNTLIGVL
-2711 KAKMGTGLF
+2711 KANMGTGLF
-2720 SYEWDGVTYA
+2720 SYERNGVTYA

-2746 DTNADAEMVADAI
+2746 DTNADAKTVVDAI

-2789 GEDPAALTSVSGAS
+2789 GKDPAALTSVSGAS

-2843 EKGKAFNKA
+2843 EKGNA

-2864 PGRATGSGETGAP
+2864 PGRATDSGETGAP

-2904 IRGEGATVY
+2904 IPGEGATVY

-2995 KWYVKPISST
+2995 KWYVKPVSST
-3005 ITPVAAIKDGTAS
+3005 ITPVAAIKDGIAS

-3041 TITPEIKGEVN
+3041 TITPEIKGKVN
-3052 SITISLP
+3052 GIAVSLP

-3071 QLIVETDKARVS
+3071 QLIVETDKARVC

-3228 SGLMTGVS
+3228 NGLMTGVS

-3269 YADADEGAWY
+3269 YADMDEGAWY

-3478 GKDARDVAGYDLTL
+3478 GKDARDVAGFDLTL
-3492 PLGDFEKT
+3492 PLGDYEKT
-3500 KAQGMNG
+3500 AAQGVNG
-3507 AIYALLAL
+3507 VIYALLAL

-3687 AALMQPAA
+3687 AALTQPAA

>member
-15 VISLLPATV
+15 VVSLLPATV

-36 AAELAALG
+36 AEAFAAMSANGSYKLTQDIEVTTPY
-44 GKNLSGKSYRLT
+44 KST
-56 DDIDMTGVSMSPI
+56 F
-69 VKLYDG
+69 KG
-75 TFDGNG
+75 TFDGDG
-81 HTISNLTLSGSD
+81 HTVTLKLNVTSG
-93 NVGLFSEL
+93 NAGLFA
-101 SSYVTITGLTLKDC
+101 TTGQ
-115 TIINTSGKYAGIG
+115 GA
-128 TLVGKI
+128 
-134 SGSNCVIKEC
+134 VIKNVE
-144 GASGG
+144 
-149 TVSTNF
+149 
-155 SDVVYM
+155 
-161 GGLVGYASSAVSIFD
+161 
-176 CYSTATVTANS
+176 VTADVTS
-187 SSSSRTAGL
+187 SVGETSVGTAGL
-196 VGYASS
+196 VGVASYPLVLENCGVS
-202 GTSIENCYVLGS
+202 GTVTSTASNSSCVYIGS
-214 VNANAGYSGGLIA
+214 LVGYLQDSL
-227 YGAGSSSSHTSIK
+227 TLK
-240 NCYSGA
+240 NCYSSA
-246 SVTGTNSSHSYPFVY
+246 NITSSSTQYNSVAGGLIGKMSSAYSIT
-261 ASNFSYVD
+261 A
-269 FENCYYDKDVS
+269 ENCYFS
-280 NVKNAN
+280 GNVDAKNYAGGFIGYLNSSTSKPHAYTNCYTSGNVTGSPGKAYAFAYVYKSFYGSAPQYAFDNCYFNDAN
-286 TQDNI
+286 TDGGCNLDS
-291 KQVTTAELKSLSTL
+291 TGLTAKTSDELKALASTL
-305 GSGFQPD
+305 GDGFRDD

-317 NGGYPILSWQYFD
+317 NGGYPILSWQYID
-330 PNATYTVTF
+330 PTKTHTVSFT
-339 NVEPTDSV
+339 VEPKDSV
-347 LTWNGKVQTVS
+347 LTWKGIEQDVSTNGKYEF
-358 ADGKYK
+358 AD
-364 FEEVAVGNYN
+364 VAVGSYD
-374 YSVSNEAGD
+374 YSVSNAGD

-388 GTVTVKNKDV
+388 GTVTVKNKNV
-398 ETNISLELNKHTL
+398 TVPVTLSLNPHKL
-411 TFALTPADAELT
+411 TFDLTPADAELI
-423 VKSGDDTLTPN
+423 VKSGDNTLAPN
-434 SNGSYS
+434 SDGSYS
-440 VVNGIY
+440 VVNGTY
-446 SYTVNKFGYETTT
+446 SYTASKFGYETAK

-488 KDAAPTISVSYAK
+488 KDAEPTISVSYAK

-519 PIGYEYNWEFDSAV
+519 PIGYKYEWSFDSAA

-539 TIDLTKA
+539 TIDLTEA

-551 KDITVPMFK
+551 KDIPVPMSK
-560 KPTGTGTVEYPYLIS
+560 KPTGTGTVEDPYLIS

-582 FAAQVNDSGK
+582 FASQVNDNGK
-592 NSICAQLTND
+592 NSICAQLTNN
-602 IDLNNVEWTP
+602 IDLGGNENWTP
-612 IGQYARNAYNGT
+612 IGKSSSYSYKGT
-624 FDGQYHTIQKLSISG
+624 FDGQGYEIKNLKIDSTSSNQ
-639 DASRNCGLFGYVDSG
+639 ALFGYVNGG
-654 TIENLTVQGKI
+654 TVKNLTVSGSVKGAGYTAGIIGQLAGASSVENCVNKANI
-665 ELTGTGSGSYG
+665 TGS
-676 AGGIVGQLYGTAGS
+676 T
-690 IRNCRNDV
+690 
-698 IVHGGQNV
+698 NV
-706 GGIVG
+706 GGIIGRVET
-711 YVAGGNSSAAKEITG
+711 SSAKTVNACANFGEITG
-726 CVNTGA
+726 
-732 VSSNSHNA
+732 SSYVGGLVGNLYYAISLKNSYNRGNVTVTTSSGYA

-745 YISGQV
+745 GV
-751 TVDSCYNRGSCASGS
+751 EDSAAS
-766 YRAGGITAYL
+766 
-776 DSNYATIKNCYTTE
+776 ATNCYTTGTVTGNSDVMPAFGI
-790 KVNGSDSNPVIG
+790 KGS
-802 KKDRGSIANC
+802 GSITNC
-812 YYLDTLGTDSNAE
+812 YYLDTLGKDSNAIP
-825 SKTSDELKA
+825 KTSNELKA
-834 LAPKLG
+834 LESTTLGDAFTTAP
-840 GAFIKNSAGI
+840 ASI
-850 NDGYPIFRW
+850 NDGYPIFPW

-878 IDGQTGTHSGSNWTF
+878 IDGQTGTQSGSKWTF
-893 ALPDGEYDYT
+893 ALPDGEYKYT
-903 VSAFGYGAKSGKI
+903 VSAFGYKAKSGEI
-916 TVKGGAVSETVTLSA
+916 TVKGGAVHETVTLDA
-931 VEKRTVAFNITPADV
+931 AEKRTVTFDITFDIAPADP
-946 NAAVT
+946 NAVVT
-951 VLWNGKT
+951 VTWNGKT
-958 IVAESDGSYLLP
+958 IVAESDGTYKLP
-970 DGEYTYTVKAKGYAK
+970 DGEYIYTVKAKGYAK

-1007 WDGTTKT
+1007 WDGKETEK
-1014 QPTGQGTQA
+1014 PTGSGTQA
-1023 SPYEIADGE
+1023 APYQIENGA

-1054 TDDIDLGGYS
+1054 TDDIDLGGCS

-1071 SHEFS
+1071 FHEFS
-1076 GVFDG
+1076 GSFDG
-1081 NGYTISRLNVT
+1081 QGHTISGLNVT
-1092 DVADAGL
+1092 AQYAGL
-1099 FGTAKDAT
+1099 FGSIKDAEIKNVIIQGTVTSSSGDAGGIAGRATGTANT
-1107 IRNVVVRGSVTGK
+1107 IS
-1120 DNAAGIL
+1120 
-1127 AKAKTTACTIEN
+1127 N
-1139 CGNEAVVNVIKSGG
+1139 CGNEAAVSGG
-1153 GYAGGILGYAITS
+1153 SNVGGILGNS
-1166 TTVTNCYNSSAVTS
+1166 QNWNTVV
-1180 KGNTSYSRASGIVGY
+1180 
-1195 LSGNGSAKITTCYN
+1195 KITGCYN
-1209 TGKVTSDGYAA
+1209 TGNISAKDRAA
-1220 GAFGGYGGPS
+1220 GIIGRYNGSNPEII
-1230 LTVSDC
+1230 DC
-1236 YTAGTISGKDAS
+1236 YNTGAITSENYATGIYGSNSVTIKDSYTTGSISGKDAA
-1248 STGAFTT
+1248 STGAFSTGKY
-1255 INSDTA
+1255 DTL
-1261 TNSFYRKDRIPEGAN
+1261 TNCYYLTGSIPEGAKV
-1276 TNGATA
+1276 GDAAA
-1282 LTLAE
+1282 LTLVE
-1287 MQSALLGKLGTE
+1287 MQSGLLVKLGTE

-1312 VLKWQNVS
+1312 VLKWQDVS
-1320 APTAKV
+1320 APTATVK
-1326 TLVSDAAFVRSIITT
+1326 LVSDAAFVRSIITT
-1341 EDGDEASLPTAQ
+1341 EDGDETSLPTAQ
-1353 LQWSPVTN
+1353 LQWSPV
-1361 AKSYTVSLW
+1361 ADAERYTVSLW
-1370 RAEKTWVPLTAE
+1370 KAEKTWVPLTAE
-1382 EKAAYDAISSDT
+1382 EKAEYGEISSET

-1401 KLEYVNEAEVIKCM
+1401 KLEYVNETAVINRM

-1435 DPEQTEAWYN
+1435 DPEQTDALYG

-1456 LAKDSDL
+1456 LATDDDL

-1468 QLTFAQDIS
+1468 QLTFVQDIP
-1477 GITET
+1477 GIAET

-1492 LPEGIY
+1492 RPEGIY

-1507 GKTAY
+1507 GQAAY
-1512 VFSAQVN
+1512 VPSAQVN

-1548 GRENFTGIYQ
+1548 GRENFTGTYQ
-1558 IDLYLVSGSGE
+1558 IDLYTVENSDYTLFKTFTVSG
-1569 NRTYNSFRSFSMPGQ
+1569 R
-1584 YTSANLANAVA
+1584 YTSANFANVFA
-1595 AEKQYAFT
+1595 AEKMYSFT

-1620 SVPSDYSEVYDPSA
+1620 SIPSAYSEVYDPSA
-1634 GTEKPSEKE
+1634 GTENPSEKK
-1643 WVDISTAE
+1643 WVNISSAE
-1651 QWIALANV
+1651 DWIALANV
-1659 KDAPSDSSNSSSPS
+1659 KDEPSDGTNSPS
-1673 KQAIEW
+1673 NQAVAW

-1684 LTADIDFSKLSA
+1684 LTADIDFSTLSA

-1733 GLFWYTGATA
+1733 GLFWYIGATG

-1748 TIDSANVLFSDNAA
+1748 TIDSANILFSDNAA

-1773 KCAVVNTNITADT
+1773 KCAVVSTNITADT

-1795 RNYGVIRESYVQGGT
+1795 RNYGVIRDSYVEGGT
-1810 LTSNTTSS
+1810 LTSNSLTAT
-1818 VGHAGFVGANEAGG
+1818 GHAGFVGANETGG
-1832 LIERCWSSMDVS
+1832 LIERCWTSMNVS
-1844 TQSAHAAGFVGLGY
+1844 TQSEYSGGFVGLGY
-1858 GGTIRNCF
+1858 GGTIKNCF
-1866 ALGNVSARTHSGGFV
+1866 ALGNVSARGYSGGFV

-1922 DQSEGISNCY
+1922 DQSEGITNCY

-1945 IGKSLDEMKADT
+1945 IGKSLDEMKAAD
-1957 FLTALSG
+1957 FLAALSGIESG

-1972 DNEHNNGL
+1972 DSKYNNGL
-1980 PYLNGVKAPETA
+1980 PYLSSVKAPETA

-2006 NKATYSFEQS
+2006 NKDTYSFEKS

-2034 LMDAAQEQKLL
+2034 LMDAAQAQGKL

-2107 FQGPAWDSLSGEEL
+2107 FQGPSWASLSGESI
-2121 QWETIS
+2121 QWEIIS
-2127 TKEQLLAL
+2127 TKEELLAL
-2135 ANATDAETLGKNYKL
+2135 ANAEGAETLGKNYKL
-2150 SADLDLTGINF
+2150 SADLDLTSVSF
-2161 PGIGTAAQPFT
+2161 SGIGTAEHPFT
-2172 GRFDGQNHTIS
+2172 GRFDGQNKTIS
-2183 NVTVFGT
+2183 NVTVSGA
-2190 DNVGFFG
+2190 DKVGVGFFG
-2197 VIKGAKIQNLN
+2197 VIKGAKLQNLN
-2208 LKSVSITGEKKVG
+2208 LKNVSITGVEKVG

-2229 ELGTDDLSQNV
+2229 ALDKNDLSKNV

-2252 VTGSNQVGGLV
+2252 VSGKKQTGGLV

-2268 KTDPDTLFSIAS
+2268 KADADTLFSIAS
-2280 TIDKS
+2280 SIDKCSS
-2285 SADVTVTGNEM
+2285 SAAVIGTNM
-2296 TGGLVGENTG
+2296 TGGLVGENSG
-2306 TITKSAATGAVTG
+2306 TVTKSAATGAVTG
-2319 TTMTGGFAGSSSGD
+2319 TSMTGGLVGDNTGD

-2338 AEGTVTGSSHT
+2338 AEGAVSGSSST
-2349 GGFAGSSTGT
+2349 GGFAGSSSGT

-2370 GTDYTGAF
+2370 GIDYTGAF
-2378 AGSLAAADTVIG
+2378 AGSLAAADTVVG

-2396 TGTPAHGYN
+2396 TGTPTHGYN
-2405 GGLAGSL
+2405 GGLAGQL
-2412 SGTVFGLANQITV
+2412 RGIVSGPANQITV

-2440 SVIGNTIAYP
+2440 SVIGNTTAYP
-2450 SDTQKDAL
+2450 SDTL

-2463 STRQEVGDKLYEL
+2463 STRQAVGDKLYEL
-2476 FGINLPDL
+2476 FGINLPDLPDL

-2494 LTVPAGTA
+2494 LTVPAGTKN
-2502 TGTELSLLKSS
+2502 GTELSLLKSN
-2513 QSPAPGVTVTYSVTD
+2513 QSTAPDVTVTYAVTD
-2528 AHLTGGET
+2528 AHLTGGST
-2536 LTLAKG
+2536 LTLIKA
-2542 NDTVSTI
+2542 NDTCATVSIQVELLLTDGEGNTYRK
-2549 SVSVQLRLADTFGS
+2549 S
-2563 YHKTVQVILPVT
+2563 VQVILPVT

-2628 KEANSREATLS
+2628 KEANNQKSDLS
-2639 AHSRIEIVLRS
+2639 DHSRIEIVLRS
-2650 LGIDSRKL
+2650 LGIDSTQL
-2658 YPVNSNAAV
+2658 YSVNSSTPTNNAKILS
-2667 DNAAKLTQMA
+2667 AADYSTLSHYT
-2677 AQADQYAA
+2677 A
-2685 PYVLLA
+2685 PYILLA
-2691 DLQGNAGLTSEQ
+2691 NLQGNVNLTAAQ
-2703 VNSLIGVL
+2703 INALIGTL
-2711 KAKMGTGLF
+2711 KTNMGSGLF
-2720 SYEWDGVTYA
+2720 GYERNGVTYA

-2740 ALAKYY
+2740 ALANY
-2746 DTNADAEMVADAI
+2746 DTNADAKKVVDAI

-2774 SANSDAMVMIGLLAL
+2774 SANSDAMVIMGLLAMS
-2789 GEDPAALTSVSGAS
+2789 EDPSLLTTSSGVN
-2803 VVDGMLSYVNTGTNQ
+2803 VVDGLLSYVNTDTNQ
-2818 FRYSGED
+2818 FQFDGAD

-2843 EKGKAFNKA
+2843 EKGKAFN
-2852 FNVYD
+2852 VYD

-2864 PGRATGSGETGAP
+2864 PGRATGSGETEAP

-2904 IRGEGATVY
+2904 ILGKGATVY
-2913 HALIEALAEAGMSQ
+2913 HALIKALDEAGMSQ

-2995 KWYVKPISST
+2995 KWYVKPVSST

-3041 TITPEIKGEVN
+3041 TITPEIKGKVN
-3052 SITISLP
+3052 GIAVSLP

-3071 QLIVETDKARVS
+3071 QLIVETDKARVC
-3083 LRAEVLGELAKN
+3083 LRAEVLGELSKN

-3131 MIDGKPVTVFG
+3131 MIDGKPVTAFG
-3142 GKTLLIDIPVD
+3142 GKKLLIDIPVD

-3166 VLSDDGAAERTSGQ
+3166 VLSDDDAAERTSGQ

-3195 HLSIFVVMRDA
+3195 HLSTFVVMRDA

-3228 SGLMTGVS
+3228 NGLMTGVS
-3236 ESEFAPDGTATRGQI
+3236 ESEFGPDGTATRGQI

-3269 YADADEGAWY
+3269 YADMDEGAWY

-3379 AILQRFCELPKDTAS
+3379 TILQRFCELPKDTAS

-3435 DTETAYFTDYYAA
+3435 DTETAYFTGYCAA

-3478 GKDARDVAGYDLTL
+3478 GKDARDVAGFDLTL
-3492 PLGDFEKT
+3492 PLGDYEKT
-3500 KAQGMNG
+3500 AAQGVNG

-3515 DSRDYPMPQNAAANT
+3515 DSRDYPMPQNAAAST

-3545 LADGGWSFMGEDAD
+3545 LTNGGWSFMGEDAD

-3616 ALNALGL
+3616 ALNALDLGT
-3623 DADDSRFVKNGH
+3623 DDSRFVKNGH

-3647 DGGFCHERS
+3647 DGGFCHERG

-3687 AALMQPAA
+3687 AALTQPAA

>member
-15 VISLLPATV
+15 VVSLLPASV
-24 RAAETVT
+24 LAAETVT

-36 AAELAALG
+36 AKEFAEMDA
-44 GKNLSGKSYRLT
+44 SGSYKLTQDIEVTTPYKSTFR
-56 DDIDMTGVSMSPI
+56 
-69 VKLYDG
+69 G
-75 TFDGNG
+75 TFDGDG
-81 HTISNLTLSGSD
+81 HTVTLKLTNYSRNNAALFSTTDANAVIKNVKIDATITTNKRGPSAGTGGLIGVVSGATTISNCGVSG
-93 NVGLFSEL
+93 
-101 SSYVTITGLTLKDC
+101 TIT
-115 TIINTSGKYAGIG
+115 NTA
-128 TLVGKI
+128 T
-134 SGSNCVIKEC
+134 GSS
-144 GASGG
+144 AY
-149 TVSTNF
+149 
-155 SDVVYM
+155 VYL
-161 GGLVGYASSAVSIFD
+161 GGLVGYQKAAL
-176 CYSTATVTANS
+176 T
-187 SSSSRTAGL
+187 
-196 VGYASS
+196 
-202 GTSIENCYVLGS
+202 IENCYTTCSASTTAGS
-214 VNANAGYSGGLIA
+214 STAVGGLIGKLDSSASVLVSDSYSTGTVSSGA
-227 YGAGSSSSHTSIK
+227 YAGGLFGTVSANAKASHTFS
-240 NCYSGA
+240 NCYASGQVTGA
-246 SVTGTNSSHSYPFVY
+246 SGKAFGLAYILTSSGYTFT
-261 ASNFSYVD
+261 
-269 FENCYYDKDVS
+269 NCYYNSANGTATSKDATGTDAIPS
-280 NVKNAN
+280 
-286 TQDNI
+286 D
-291 KQVTTAELKSLSTL
+291 LSSFASAL
-305 GSGFQPD
+305 GSAFQSD
-312 LAEPI
+312 STSI
-317 NGGYPILSWQYFD
+317 NGGYPVLKWQVTSSEPPSTTCTLAFVLTPSD
-330 PNATYTVTF
+330 AELTVVDSSGTPVAANSDGTYTVTRGS
-339 NVEPTDSV
+339 NYTY
-347 LTWNGKVQTVS
+347 TVS
-358 ADGKYK
+358 KDADDYK
-364 FEEVAVGNYN
+364 SE
-374 YSVSNEAGD
+374 
-383 YATAE
+383 TQTI
-388 GTVTVKNKDV
+388 TVTQDMDIPV
-398 ETNISLELNKHTL
+398 TLSLNPHKL
-411 TFALTPADAELT
+411 TFALTPKDAELT
-423 VKSGDDTLTPN
+423 VKKGDKELKSN
-434 SNGSYS
+434 SDGSYT
-440 VVNGIY
+440 VVNGTY
-446 SYTVNKFGYETTT
+446 SYTASKFGYETAED
-459 GTVTVDRADKE
+459 TVTVDRADKE
-470 QSVTMTKEP
+470 QSVTMTKAP

-488 KDAAPTISVSYAK
+488 EDAAPTISVSYAI

-560 KPTGTGTVEYPYLIS
+560 KPTGTGTVEDPYLIS
-575 DASQLRW
+575 NASQLRW
-582 FAAQVNDSGK
+582 FASQVNDNGK

-602 IDLNNVEWTP
+602 IDLGNENWTP
-612 IGQYARNAYNGT
+612 IGKFSNSAYKGT
-624 FDGQYHTIQKLSISG
+624 FDGQYHEIQNLKITGS
-639 DASRNCGLFGYVDSG
+639 ASNHYGLFGVVSTGTVKNLTVSGAVTISGSGYSSYGIAAIAGSLNSTG
-654 TIENLTVQGKI
+654 TIENCINKATV
-665 ELTGTGSGSYG
+665 TGNYNTAGIVGYMSNSNGTVTSCVNTGNISGSNSVGGIVGQFYG
-676 AGGIVGQLYGTAGS
+676 KGTVDQCYNRGAIKAAVSKAGGIVGYLYVSSSYYKNT
-690 IRNCRNDV
+690 
-698 IVHGGQNV
+698 
-706 GGIVG
+706 
-711 YVAGGNSSAAKEITG
+711 VASCYSTGKVSGNSSAA
-726 CVNTGA
+726 V
-732 VSSNSHNA
+732 V
-740 GGIAG
+740 
-745 YISGQV
+745 
-751 TVDSCYNRGSCASGS
+751 
-766 YRAGGITAYL
+766 
-776 DSNYATIKNCYTTE
+776 
-790 KVNGSDSNPVIG
+790 
-802 KKDRGSIANC
+802 GSIYNTS
-812 YYLDTLGTDSNAE
+812 YSTLDKLFFLEGESRTDSNAE

-850 NDGYPIFRW
+850 NDGYPIFPW

-864 AVTFTVDPADAEVT
+864 DVTFTVEPADAEVT
-878 IDGQTGTHSGSNWTF
+878 IVGQTGTHSGSNWTF
-893 ALPDGEYDYT
+893 ALPDGEYNYT
-903 VSAFGYGAKSGKI
+903 VSAFGYGAKYGKV
-916 TVKGGAVSETVTLSA
+916 TVNGSAVSETVTLSA
-931 VEKRTVAFNITPADV
+931 IEKRTVAFNVTPADV

-958 IVAESDGSYLLP
+958 VDAESDGTYKLP
-970 DGEYTYTVKAKGYAK
+970 DGKYTYTVKAKGYAK
-985 VSDTLTVSKN
+985 ETKELTVSKD
-995 ETVSVTLTPSTA
+995 EVISVTLTPSKA
-1007 WDGTTKT
+1007 WDGIGKEN
-1014 QPTGQGTQA
+1014 PAGQGTVE
-1023 SPYEIADGE
+1023 SPYQIENGA

-1054 TDDIDLGGYS
+1054 TDDIDLGGCS

-1076 GVFDG
+1076 GSFDG
-1081 NGYTISRLNVT
+1081 KGYTVSGLNVT
-1092 DVADAGL
+1092 DVANAGL

-1107 IRNVVVRGSVTGK
+1107 IRNVVVRGNVTGT

-1166 TTVTNCYNSSAVTS
+1166 TTVTNCYNSGAVTS
-1180 KGNTSYSRASGIVGY
+1180 KGSTSYSRASGIVGY

-1209 TGKVTSDGYAA
+1209 TGKVTSDGYAT
-1220 GAFGGYGGPS
+1220 GIYGS
-1230 LTVSDC
+1230 NSVTIKDS
-1236 YTAGTISGKDAS
+1236 YTTGSISGKDAA
-1248 STGAFTT
+1248 STGAFSTGKY
-1255 INSDTA
+1255 DTL
-1261 TNSFYRKDRIPEGAN
+1261 TNCYYLTGSIPEGAKV
-1276 TNGATA
+1276 GDAAA

-1287 MQSALLGKLGTE
+1287 MQSALLSKLGTE
-1299 NWKSVRGVNNSLP
+1299 NWTSVRGVNNSLP
-1312 VLKWQNVS
+1312 VLKWQKVS
-1320 APTAKV
+1320 APTANVK
-1326 TLVSDAAFVRSIITT
+1326 LVPDAAFVRSVITT
-1341 EDGDEASLPTAQ
+1341 EDGDETSLPTAQ
-1353 LQWSPVTN
+1353 LQWSADTV
-1361 AKSYTVSLW
+1361 AESYTVSLW
-1370 RAEKTWVPLTAE
+1370 RAEKTWVSLTAK
-1382 EKAAYDAISSDT
+1382 EKAEYDAISSET

-1401 KLEYVNEAEVIKCM
+1401 KLEYVNEAEVISRM
-1415 TAEQKA
+1415 TPEQKA

-1435 DPEQTEAWYN
+1435 DPEQTEAWYT

-1456 LAKDSDL
+1456 LATDDDL
-1463 GSYVS
+1463 GSYTS
-1468 QLTFAQDIS
+1468 QLAFAQDIS
-1477 GITET
+1477 GITKKT
-1482 RYDLTSAFAA
+1482 WYDLTSAFAA

-1507 GKTAY
+1507 GQAAY
-1512 VFSAQVN
+1512 VSSAQVN
-1519 DEVVGIQSPYNRM
+1519 DEVVGVQSPYNRM

-1569 NRTYNSFRSFSMPGQ
+1569 NRTYTFFRSFSMPGQ
-1584 YTSANLANAVA
+1584 YTAANLANAVA

-1620 SVPSDYSEVYDPSA
+1620 SIPSAYSEVYHPSA
-1634 GTEKPSEKE
+1634 GTENPSEKKWE
-1643 WVDISTAE
+1643 DISTAE

-1659 KDAPSDSSNSSSPS
+1659 KDEPSAGTDSPN

-1733 GLFWYTGATA
+1733 GLFWYIGATG
-1743 YVHDL
+1743 YVHNL

-1795 RNYGVIRESYVQGGT
+1795 RNYGVIRDSYVEGGT

-1832 LIERCWSSMDVS
+1832 LIERCWSSMNVS

-1866 ALGNVSARTHSGGFV
+1866 ALGNVSACTHSGGFV

-1922 DQSEGISNCY
+1922 DQTEGITNCY
-1932 YNSATAS
+1932 YNSSTAS
-1939 AHDYGA
+1939 SHSYNA
-1945 IGKSLDEMKADT
+1945 IGKSLDEMKAVD
-1957 FLTALSG
+1957 FLAALSG

-1972 DNEHNNGL
+1972 DSEYNNGL
-1980 PYLNGVKAPETA
+1980 PYLSSVKAPETA
-1992 QTTQITVN
+1992 QTTKITVQ
-2000 IAVAAY
+2000 IAIAAY

-2034 LMDAAQEQKLL
+2034 LMDAAQAQGKL

-2083 VSASLATVKDG
+2083 VSASLATVKNG
-2094 DNILWFEGTTENH
+2094 DQVLWFEGTTENH
-2107 FQGPAWDSLSGEEL
+2107 FQGPTWASLSGESI
-2121 QWETIS
+2121 QWETIN
-2127 TKEQLLAL
+2127 TVEELLAL
-2135 ANATDAETLGKNYKL
+2135 ANATDGSTLSKNYKL
-2150 SADLDLTGINF
+2150 ANDLDLTGINF
-2161 PGIGTAAQPFT
+2161 PGIGTATHPFT
-2172 GRFDGQNHTIS
+2172 GRFDGQNKTIS
-2183 NVTVFGT
+2183 NVNVTVTGEN
-2190 DNVGFFG
+2190 NVGFFG
-2197 VIKGAKIQNLN
+2197 VIRGATIRSLN
-2208 LKSVSITGEKKVG
+2208 LTNVTITGKEKVG
-2221 GLVGYAQA
+2221 GLVGYAQV
-2229 ELGTDDLSQNV
+2229 ELDKSDLSKNV

-2252 VTGSNQVGGLV
+2252 VSGKKQTGGLV

-2268 KTDPDTLFSIAS
+2268 KTDADTLFSIAS
-2280 TIDKS
+2280 SIDKCSS
-2285 SADVTVTGNEM
+2285 SAAVIGTNM
-2296 TGGLVGENTG
+2296 TGGLVGENSG
-2306 TITKSAATGAVTG
+2306 TVTKSTAIGSVTG
-2319 TTMTGGFAGSSSGD
+2319 TNSTGGFAGSSSGD

-2338 AEGTVTGSSHT
+2338 AEGAVSGSSGT
-2349 GGFAGSSTGT
+2349 GGFAGYSSGA

-2370 GTDYTGAF
+2370 GTDYTGSF
-2378 AGSLAAADTVIG
+2378 AGSLAKADTVVG

-2396 TGTPAHGYN
+2396 TGTPAQGYN
-2405 GGLAGSL
+2405 GGLAGQL
-2412 SGTVFGLANQITV
+2412 RGIVSGPANQITV

-2440 SVIGNTIAYP
+2440 SVIGNTTAYP

-2476 FGINLPDL
+2476 FRVNLPDL

-2489 KYVDA
+2489 QYVDA

-2536 LTLAKG
+2536 LILAKG

-2575 PEKRTELM
+2575 AEKRSALM
-2583 DAIAS
+2583 DAIAA
-2588 GCIDTKDAWTAMD
+2588 GYTETKDGWTAMD
-2601 MAVYSALPGKTAK
+2601 MAVYSALPGKTSK
-2614 LADAAKQNILNLLI
+2614 LTDAAKQNILNLLI

-2691 DLQGNAGLTSEQ
+2691 DLQGNVGLTDEQ
-2703 VNSLIGVL
+2703 VNTLIGVL
-2711 KAKMGTGLF
+2711 KANMGTGLF

-2740 ALAKYY
+2740 ALANY
-2746 DTNADAEMVADAI
+2746 DTNADAKKVVDAI

-2789 GEDPAALTSVSGAS
+2789 GKDPAALTSVSGAS

-2843 EKGKAFNKA
+2843 EKGNA

-2857 FSANPVE
+2857 FRANPVE
-2864 PGRATGSGETGAP
+2864 PGRATGSGETEAP

-2904 IRGEGATVY
+2904 IPGEGATVY
-2913 HALIEALAEAGMSQ
+2913 RALIEALAEAGMSQ

-3005 ITPVAAIKDGTAS
+3005 ITPVAVIKDGTAS

-3041 TITPEIKGEVN
+3041 TITPEIKGKVN
-3052 SITISLP
+3052 DIAVSLP

-3142 GKTLLIDIPVD
+3142 GKKLLIDIPVD

-3195 HLSIFVVMRDA
+3195 HLSTFVVMRDA
-3206 ALPFTDVADTAW
+3206 ALPFIDVADTAW
-3218 YADAVQYVYE
+3218 YADAVQYVYKN
-3228 SGLMTGVS
+3228 GLMTGVS
-3236 ESEFAPDGTATRGQI
+3236 ESEFGPDGTATRGQI

-3269 YADADEGAWY
+3269 YADMDEGAWY

-3326 TGMWYFPLRY
+3326 TSMWYFPLRY

-3357 LLNGTSETAL
+3357 LLNGTSETTL

-3492 PLGDFEKT
+3492 PLADFEKT

-3515 DSRDYPMPQNAAANT
+3515 DSRDYPMPQNAAAST

-3545 LADGGWSFMGEDAD
+3545 LTNGGWSFMGEDAD

-3616 ALNALGL
+3616 ALNALDLGT
-3623 DADDSRFVKNGH
+3623 DDSRFVKNGH

-3647 DGGFCHERS
+3647 DGGFCHERG

-3675 RAERGESGLYRM
+3675 RAERGESSFYRM
-3687 AALMQPAA
+3687 TALMQPAA

>member
-15 VISLLPATV
+15 VVSLLPASV
-24 RAAETVT
+24 LAAETVT

-36 AAELAALG
+36 AEKFAKMDA
-44 GKNLSGKSYRLT
+44 SGSYKLTQDIEVTTPYKST
-56 DDIDMTGVSMSPI
+56 F
-69 VKLYDG
+69 KG
-75 TFDGNG
+75 TFDGDG
-81 HTISNLTLSGSD
+81 HTVTLKLEDYSSGNAGLFAETGSGATIENVVID
-93 NVGLFSEL
+93 ADITANVG
-101 SSYVTITGLTLKDC
+101 SSYGVAGLIGKVSGTTKVKNCGVYGKIENTI
-115 TIINTSGKYAGIG
+115 SGKAAYTAGLIAYVNSK
-128 TLVGKI
+128 T
-134 SGSNCVIKEC
+134 
-144 GASGG
+144 
-149 TVSTNF
+149 TVEN
-155 SDVVYM
+155 
-161 GGLVGYASSAVSIFD
+161 
-176 CYSTATVTANS
+176 CYSTATVSTSNS
-187 SSSSRTAGL
+187 YSTNVTGGLIGYSYDTLTLTNCYVRGTVSNAKGLAKTGGL
-196 VGYASS
+196 VGHLKNSNSYKAQLNNCYAAASVSS
-202 GTSIENCYVLGS
+202 G
-214 VNANAGYSGGLIA
+214 GYAVA
-227 YGAGSSSSHTSIK
+227 YLDGNYT
-240 NCYSGA
+240 
-246 SVTGTNSSHSYPFVY
+246 T
-261 ASNFSYVD
+261 FS
-269 FENCYYDKDVS
+269 NCYYDADVIGS
-280 NVKNAN
+280 AKVD
-286 TQDNI
+286 TLDGL
-291 KQVTTAELKSLSTL
+291 TAKTSGELKDLASTP
-305 GSGFQPD
+305 GSGFRAD
-312 LAEPI
+312 KRNI
-317 NGGYPILSWQYFD
+317 NNGYPILDWQYFD
-330 PNATYTVTF
+330 PDAEYTVTF
-339 NVEPTDSV
+339 NVDPKDSV
-347 LTWNGKVQTVS
+347 LTWNGIEQDVS
-358 ADGKYK
+358 TNGKYE
-364 FEEVAVGNYN
+364 FADVAVGSYD
-374 YSVSNEAGD
+374 YSVSNAGD
-383 YATAE
+383 YATKS

-398 ETNISLELNKHTL
+398 TVPVTLSLNPHKL
-411 TFALTPADAELT
+411 TFALTPEDAELT
-423 VKSGDDTLTPN
+423 VKKDNEELNPN
-434 SNGSYS
+434 SDGSYS
-440 VVNGIY
+440 VVNGTY
-446 SYTVNKFGYETTT
+446 SYTASKFGYETAED
-459 GTVTVDRADKE
+459 TVTVDRADKE
-470 QSVTMTKEP
+470 QSVTMTKAP

-488 KDAAPTISVSYAK
+488 EDAEPTISVSYAK

-519 PIGYEYNWEFDSAV
+519 PIGYKYEWSFDSAA

-539 TIDLTKA
+539 TIDLTEAK
-546 QKGDT
+546 KDDT
-551 KDITVPMFK
+551 KDIPVPMSK
-560 KPTGTGTVEYPYLIS
+560 KPTGTGTVEDPYLIS

-582 FAAQVNDSGK
+582 FAVQVNDSGK

-602 IDLNNVEWTP
+602 IDLGNENWTP

-624 FDGQYHTIQKLSISG
+624 FDGQYHEIQNLKITGS
-639 DASRNCGLFGYVDSG
+639 ASNHYGLFGVVSTGTVKNLTVSGAVTISGSGYSSYGIAAIAGSLNSTG
-654 TIENLTVQGKI
+654 TIENCINKATV
-665 ELTGTGSGSYG
+665 TGNYNTAGIVGYMSNSNGTVTSCVNTGNISGSNSVGGIVGQFYG
-676 AGGIVGQLYGTAGS
+676 KGTVDQCYNRGAIKAAVSKAGGIVGYLYVSSSYYKNT
-690 IRNCRNDV
+690 
-698 IVHGGQNV
+698 
-706 GGIVG
+706 
-711 YVAGGNSSAAKEITG
+711 VASCYSTGKVSGNSSAA
-726 CVNTGA
+726 V
-732 VSSNSHNA
+732 V
-740 GGIAG
+740 
-745 YISGQV
+745 
-751 TVDSCYNRGSCASGS
+751 
-766 YRAGGITAYL
+766 
-776 DSNYATIKNCYTTE
+776 
-790 KVNGSDSNPVIG
+790 
-802 KKDRGSIANC
+802 GSIYNKS
-812 YYLDTLGTDSNAE
+812 YSTLDKLFFLEGESRTDSNATA
-825 SKTSDELKA
+825 KTSDKLKA
-834 LAPKLG
+834 LAATLG
-840 GAFIKNSAGI
+840 DAFINAPADI

-864 AVTFTVDPADAEVT
+864 AVTFTVDPAAAEVT
-878 IDGQTGTHSGSNWTF
+878 IDGQTGTHTDNTWTF
-893 ALPDGEYDYT
+893 TLPDGTYPYT
-903 VSAFGYGAKSGKI
+903 VTAFGYGEKTGSVTVSGGK
-916 TVKGGAVSETVTLSA
+916 AEEAVTLSPVA
-931 VEKRTVAFNITPADV
+931 KRTVKFTVTPAD
-946 NAAVT
+946 AASTVT
-951 VLWNGKT
+951 VLWNGSA
-958 IVAESDGSYLLP
+958 IEAESDGTYKLP
-970 DGEYTYTVKAKGYAK
+970 DGEYTYTVKATGYAK
-985 VSDTLTVSKN
+985 VSNTLTVSRD
-995 ETVSVTLTPSTA
+995 EVVSVTLIPSTA
-1007 WDGTTKT
+1007 WDGIEKEN
-1014 QPTGQGTQA
+1014 PAGQGTVE
-1023 SPYEIADGE
+1023 SPYQIENGA
-1032 QLAWLADKV
+1032 QLAWLANAV
-1041 NNASTVSAIYAVL
+1041 NKADSGAKFYAEL
-1054 TDDIDLGGYS
+1054 TDDIDLGGNP

-1071 SHEFS
+1071 FHEFS

-1081 NGYTISRLNVT
+1081 KGYTISGLKVT

-1107 IRNVVVRGSVTGK
+1107 IRNVVVRGNVTGT

-1153 GYAGGILGYAITS
+1153 GYAGGIVGTAV
-1166 TTVTNCYNSSAVTS
+1166 TTVTITECCNSGAIVSD
-1180 KGNTSYSRASGIVGY
+1180 GNGYSRAAGIAGY
-1195 LSGNGSAKITTCYN
+1195 LSGSGTITVTDCYN
-1209 TGKVTSDGYAA
+1209 TGNVTSSGYAA
-1220 GAFGGYGGPS
+1220 GVHAATAS
-1230 LTVSDC
+1230 ISKC
-1236 YTAGTISGKDAS
+1236 YTTGQIQGGSNSK
-1248 STGAFTT
+1248 TGAFTT
-1255 INSDTA
+1255 GSYDTL
-1261 TNSFYRKDRIPEGAN
+1261 TNCYYLTGSIPEGAKVGN
-1276 TNGATA
+1276 SEA
-1282 LTLAE
+1282 LTLSA

-1312 VLKWQNVS
+1312 VLKWQSVS

-1326 TLVSDAAFVRSIITT
+1326 KLVPDAAFVRSVITT
-1341 EDGDEASLPTAQ
+1341 EDGDETSLPTAQ
-1353 LQWSPVTN
+1353 LQWKPV
-1361 AKSYTVSLW
+1361 AGAESYTVSLW

-1382 EKAAYDAISSDT
+1382 EKEEYHAISSET
-1394 SDSPNLE
+1394 SDFPNLE
-1401 KLEYVNEAEVIKCM
+1401 KLEYVNETAVISRM

-1421 RLAALDAAVDEAES
+1421 RLATLDAAVDEAES
-1435 DPEQTEAWYN
+1435 DPEQTDALYG

-1456 LAKDSDL
+1456 LATDDDL

-1477 GITET
+1477 GVTKT
-1482 RYDLTSAFAA
+1482 QYDLTDTFAA

-1558 IDLYLVSGSGE
+1558 IDLYLVSSSGE
-1569 NRTYNSFRSFSMPGQ
+1569 NRTYTFFRSFSMPGQ
-1584 YTSANLANAVA
+1584 YTAANLANAVA

-1620 SVPSDYSEVYDPSA
+1620 SVPSDYSDVYDPSA

-1659 KDAPSDSSNSSSPS
+1659 KDEPSDSSNSSSPS
-1673 KQAIEW
+1673 KQAVEW

-1696 ADQTKTKSIGT
+1696 ADQMKTKSIGT

-1718 QGHKITGLTLSNSDS
+1718 QGHEITGLTLSNSDS

-1832 LIERCWSSMDVS
+1832 LIERCWSSMDIS

-1922 DQSEGISNCY
+1922 DQTEGIKNCY

-1972 DNEHNNGL
+1972 DSKYNNGL
-1980 PYLNGVKAPETA
+1980 PYLSSVKAPETA

-2034 LMDAAQEQKLL
+2034 LMDAAQAQGKL

-2074 FTVNDVLSN
+2074 FTVNDKLSN
-2083 VSASLATVKDG
+2083 VSASLATVKNG
-2094 DNILWFEGTTENH
+2094 DQVLWFEGTTENH
-2107 FQGPAWDSLSGEEL
+2107 FQGPTWASLSGESI
-2121 QWETIS
+2121 QWETIN
-2127 TKEQLLAL
+2127 TVEELLAL
-2135 ANATDAETLGKNYKL
+2135 ANATDGSTLSKNYKL
-2150 SADLDLTGINF
+2150 ANDLDLTGINF
-2161 PGIGTAAQPFT
+2161 PGIGTAEHPFT
-2172 GRFDGQNHTIS
+2172 GRFDGQNKTIS
-2183 NVTVFGT
+2183 NVNVTVTGEN
-2190 DNVGFFG
+2190 NVGFFG
-2197 VIKGAKIQNLN
+2197 VIRGATIRSLN
-2208 LKSVSITGEKKVG
+2208 LTNVTITGKEKVG

-2229 ELGTDDLSQNV
+2229 ALDKNDLSKNV
-2240 ANLIGGCTVSGT
+2240 ANLIGGCTISGT
-2252 VTGSNQVGGLV
+2252 VSGEKQTGGLV
-2263 GLNEG
+2263 GHNEG

-2280 TIDKS
+2280 SIDMCAS
-2285 SADVTVTGNEM
+2285 SAAVTGEES

-2319 TTMTGGFAGSSSGD
+2319 TSMTGGLVGD
-2333 IYDSH
+2333 NTGALYDSH

-2378 AGSLAAADTVIG
+2378 AGSLAAADTVVG

-2396 TGTPAHGYN
+2396 TGTPTQGYN

-2412 SGTVFGLANQITV
+2412 SGTVSGLANRITV
-2425 KNAFGNCIQTDGTKL
+2425 KNAFGNCTQAEGENL
-2440 SVIGNTIAYP
+2440 SVIGNTNDYR
-2450 SDTQKDAL
+2450 SDGQKAAL
-2458 KGMTL
+2458 EGMTL
-2463 STRQEVGDKLYEL
+2463 STRQAVGDTLYAL
-2476 FGINLPDL
+2476 FGINRLGTSAET
-2484 KNEAD
+2484 EAG
-2489 KYVDA
+2489 KYTDA
-2494 LTVPAGTA
+2494 VTVSANAKEGSVI
-2502 TGTELSLLKSS
+2502 SLLKPE
-2513 QSPAPGVTVTYSVTD
+2513 QTATPDVTVTYAVTD
-2528 AHLTGGET
+2528 AHLTGGST
-2536 LTLAKG
+2536 LTLVKP
-2542 NDTVSTI
+2542 NDTCATVSIQVELLLTDGEGNTYRKRI
-2549 SVSVQLRLADTFGS
+2549 
-2563 YHKTVQVILPVT
+2563 QVILPVT

-2614 LADAAKQNILNLLI
+2614 LTDAAKQNILNLLI
-2628 KEANSREATLS
+2628 KEANSRKATLS

-2677 AQADQYAA
+2677 AQADPYAA

-2691 DLQGNAGLTSEQ
+2691 DLQGNASLTSEQ

-2711 KAKMGTGLF
+2711 KANMGTGLF
-2720 SYEWDGVTYA
+2720 SYERNGVTYA

-2843 EKGKAFNKA
+2843 EKGKAFN
-2852 FNVYD
+2852 VYD
-2857 FSANPVE
+2857 FSANLVE
-2864 PGRATGSGETGAP
+2864 PGRATGSGEVETP
-2877 KPPVGTEITVRM
+2877 KRPFGTEITVRM

-2904 IRGEGATVY
+2904 IPGEGATVY

-3041 TITPEIKGEVN
+3041 TITPEIKGKVN
-3052 SITISLP
+3052 GIAVSLP
-3059 KSAAANAAKQGV
+3059 KSAAANVAKQGV

-3121 DGASIVEVTL
+3121 DGASIVEVKL
-3131 MIDGKPVTVFG
+3131 MIDGKPVTAFG
-3142 GKTLLIDIPVD
+3142 GKKLLIDIPVD

-3195 HLSIFVVMRDA
+3195 HLSTFVVMRDA

-3228 SGLMTGVS
+3228 NGLMTGVS

-3269 YADADEGAWY
+3269 YADVDEGAWY

-3367 SPQLTA
+3367 SPRATA

-3394 KSAAQTAYDR
+3394 KSDAQTAYDR
-3404 ASTYL
+3404 ASAYL

-3515 DSRDYPMPQNAAANT
+3515 DSRDYPMPQNAAAST

-3616 ALNALGL
+3616 ALNALDLGT
-3623 DADDSRFVKNGH
+3623 DDSRFVKNGH

-3647 DGGFCHERS
+3647 DGGFCHERG

-3687 AALMQPAA
+3687 AALTQPAA

>member
-15 VISLLPATV
+15 VVSLLPASV

-31 EEISS
+31 EISS
-36 AAELAALG
+36 AEKFAEMNA
-44 GKNLSGKSYRLT
+44 SGSYKLTQDIEVTTPYKST
-56 DDIDMTGVSMSPI
+56 FT
-69 VKLYDG
+69 G
-75 TFDGNG
+75 TFDGDG
-81 HTISNLTLSGSD
+81 HTVTLKLNVTSG
-93 NVGLFSEL
+93 NAGLFA
-101 SSYVTITGLTLKDC
+101 TTGQ
-115 TIINTSGKYAGIG
+115 GA
-128 TLVGKI
+128 
-134 SGSNCVIKEC
+134 VIKNVEVT
-144 GASGG
+144 AAVTSSVGG
-149 TVSTNF
+149 TS
-155 SDVVYM
+155 
-161 GGLVGYASSAVSIFD
+161 VG
-176 CYSTATVTANS
+176 
-187 SSSSRTAGL
+187 TAGL
-196 VGYASS
+196 VGVASYPLVLENCGVS
-202 GTSIENCYVLGS
+202 GTVTSTASNSSCVYIGS
-214 VNANAGYSGGLIA
+214 LVGYLQDSL
-227 YGAGSSSSHTSIK
+227 TLK
-240 NCYSGA
+240 NCYSSA
-246 SVTGTNSSHSYPFVY
+246 NITSSSTQYNSVAGGLIGKMSSAYSIT
-261 ASNFSYVD
+261 A
-269 FENCYYDKDVS
+269 ENCYFS
-280 NVKNAN
+280 GNVDAKNYAGGFIGYLNSSASKSHAYTNCYTSGNVTGSPGKAYAFAYVYKSFYGSAPQYAFDNCYFNDAN
-286 TQDNI
+286 TDGGCNLDSTGLTAKTSDELEALATPPAGALAGALGGGFLADKRNI
-291 KQVTTAELKSLSTL
+291 
-305 GSGFQPD
+305 
-312 LAEPI
+312 
-317 NGGYPILSWQYFD
+317 NNGYPILDWQYFD
-330 PNATYTVTF
+330 PDAKYTVTF

-411 TFALTPADAELT
+411 TFALTPADAELI
-423 VKSGDDTLTPN
+423 VKSVANTLPPT
-434 SNGSYS
+434 STGSHT
-440 VVNGIY
+440 
-446 SYTVNKFGYETTT
+446 YTVTKGEYTYSASAFGYKSIKDAKVTVPAGDHTETVELIAQPMN
-459 GTVTVDRADKE
+459 TVTFTGIADDASGVSLTVTAAVDGG
-470 QSVTMTKEP
+470 
-479 SATVRFVYA
+479 A
-488 KDAAPTISVSYAK
+488 KT
-501 SQWNKIPM
+501 M
-509 SAENDGSYQL
+509 SAEADGTYTYKL
-519 PIGYEYNWEFDSAV
+519 PAGYVYDWTFKCANYAKQTGKLVLTGLTEEKTESVFIPMTAKTAWEGAD
-533 YIAQSG
+533 
-539 TIDLTKA
+539 
-546 QKGDT
+546 
-551 KDITVPMFK
+551 DITEPAIVDDVYQI
-560 KPTGTGTVEYPYLIS
+560 TSGSELAWLAQEVNAGRG
-575 DASQLRW
+575 ASYNAVL
-582 FAAQVNDSGK
+582 
-592 NSICAQLTND
+592 CND

-612 IGQYARNAYNGT
+612 IGKSSSYSYKGT
-624 FDGQYHTIQKLSISG
+624 FDGQGYEIKSLKIDSTSSNQ
-639 DASRNCGLFGYVDSG
+639 ALFGYVNGG
-654 TIENLTVQGKI
+654 TVKNLTVSGFVKGGSSTAGIIGELAGTSLVEKCMNKATVNGGNAVGGIAGKI
-665 ELTGTGSGSYG
+665 NTRDEKSIQCCVNEGTIIG
-676 AGGIVGQLYGTAGS
+676 ANQ
-690 IRNCRNDV
+690 
-698 IVHGGQNV
+698 V

-711 YVAGGNSSAAKEITG
+711 YAYYK
-726 CVNTGA
+726 
-732 VSSNSHNA
+732 
-740 GGIAG
+740 
-745 YISGQV
+745 V
-751 TVDSCYNRGSCASGS
+751 TVDQCYNRGAIEATVSK
-766 YRAGGITAYL
+766 AGGIVGHMD
-776 DSNYATIKNCYTTE
+776 DSGAKFSNCYTTE
-790 KVNGSDSNPVIG
+790 KVNGSDSNPVVG
-802 KKDRGSIANC
+802 KKSSGSITNC
-812 YYLDTLGTDSNAE
+812 YYLDTLGKDSDPNVTP
-825 SKTSDELKA
+825 KTSDELKA
-834 LAPKLG
+834 LAATLG
-840 GAFIKNSAGI
+840 DAFTTAPAGI

-864 AVTFTVDPADAEVT
+864 DVTFTVDPADAKVT
-878 IDGQTGTHSGSNWTF
+878 INGQTGTHSGSNWTF

-916 TVKGGAVSETVTLSA
+916 TVKGGAVHEPVKLTA
-931 VEKRTVAFNITPADV
+931 VEKRTVTFNIAPADT
-946 NAAVT
+946 NAKVT
-951 VLWNGKT
+951 VTWNGKT
-958 IVAESDGSYLLP
+958 IDAESDGTYKLP

-985 VSDTLTVSKN
+985 VSDTLTVSKDAA
-995 ETVSVTLTPSTA
+995 VSVTLTRSST
-1007 WDGTTKT
+1007 WNGETKT
-1014 QPTGQGTQA
+1014 PPTGDGTQA
-1023 SPYEIADGE
+1023 APYQIENGE
-1032 QLAWLADKV
+1032 HLAWLADKV
-1041 NNASTVSAIYAVL
+1041 NNSTSVTKLYAEL
-1054 TDDIDLGGYS
+1054 TDDIDLGGNP

-1071 SHEFS
+1071 FHEFS

-1081 NGYTISRLNVT
+1081 QGYTVSGLNVT
-1092 DVADAGL
+1092 DVANAGL

-1107 IRNVVVRGSVTGK
+1107 IRNVVVRGNVTGT

-1166 TTVTNCYNSSAVTS
+1166 TTVTNCYNSGAVTS
-1180 KGNTSYSRASGIVGY
+1180 KGSTSYSRASGIVGY

-1236 YTAGTISGKDAS
+1236 YNTGSISNTNKSKA
-1248 STGAFTT
+1248 GAFTT
-1255 INSDTA
+1255 SNSDTA
-1261 TNSFYRKDRIPEGAN
+1261 TNSFYLKDSIPEDAN
-1276 TNGATA
+1276 TNGAAA

-1287 MQSALLGKLGTE
+1287 MQSALLSKLGTE
-1299 NWKSVRGVNNSLP
+1299 NWTSVRGVNNSLP
-1312 VLKWQNVS
+1312 VLKWQSVS

-1341 EDGDEASLPTAQ
+1341 EDGDETSLPTAQ
-1353 LQWSPVTN
+1353 LQWTTPVAG

-1370 RAEKTWVPLTAE
+1370 QVVKTWVPLTAE
-1382 EKAAYDAISSDT
+1382 EKAEYHAISNET
-1394 SDSPNLE
+1394 SDSPNLPNLE
-1401 KLEYVNEAEVIKCM
+1401 KLEYVNEAAVIGRM

-1456 LAKDSDL
+1456 LAEGHDL

-1477 GITET
+1477 GVTKT
-1482 RYDLTSAFAA
+1482 QYDLTDTFAA

-1532 KTVTGVKWDG
+1532 KTVTGVMWDG
-1542 ATAKWD
+1542 ATAKWN
-1548 GRENFTGIYQ
+1548 GRENFTGTYQ
-1558 IDLYLVSGSGE
+1558 IDLYTVENSDYTLFKTFTVSG
-1569 NRTYNSFRSFSMPGQ
+1569 R
-1584 YTSANLANAVA
+1584 YTSANFANVFA
-1595 AEKQYAFT
+1595 AEKRYSFT
-1603 VTAIAD
+1603 VTALAD
-1609 STIDRELGLTD
+1609 TAIDQELGLSD
-1620 SVPSDYSEVYDPSA
+1620 SIPSAYSGVYDPSES
-1634 GTEKPSEKE
+1634 TEDSSKKE
-1643 WVDISTAE
+1643 WVDIGSAE
-1651 QWIALANV
+1651 EWIKLANV
-1659 KDAPSDSSNSSSPS
+1659 KDEPSDGASSPS
-1673 KQAIEW
+1673 KQAVEW

-1684 LTADIDFSKLSA
+1684 LTADIDFSTLSA
-1696 ADQTKTKSIGT
+1696 ADQMKTKSIGT

-1733 GLFWYTGATA
+1733 GLFWYIGATG
-1743 YVHDL
+1743 YVHNL

-1762 VLVHNN
+1762 VLAHNN
-1768 YGRLE
+1768 YGRIE
-1773 KCAVVNTNITADT
+1773 HCAVVNTNITADT

-1818 VGHAGFVGANEAGG
+1818 VGHAGFIGANEEGG
-1832 LIERCWSSMDVS
+1832 LIERCWSSMNVS
-1844 TQSAHAAGFVGLGY
+1844 TQSAHAGGFVGLGY

-1922 DQSEGISNCY
+1922 DQTEGITNCY
-1932 YNSATAS
+1932 YNSSTAS
-1939 AHDYGA
+1939 SHSYNAT
-1945 IGKSLDEMKADT
+1945 GKSLDEMKAVD

-1964 SESGIWVQ
+1964 SAAGVWTQ
-1972 DNEHNNGL
+1972 DADHNNGL
-1980 PYLNGVKAPETA
+1980 PYLSGVKVPETA
-1992 QTTQITVN
+1992 KTTQITVN
-2000 IAVAAY
+2000 IAVATY
-2006 NKATYSFEQS
+2006 NKDTYSFEKS

-2034 LMDAAQEQKLL
+2034 LMDAAQAQGKL

-2107 FQGPAWDSLSGEEL
+2107 FQGPSWASLSGESI
-2121 QWETIS
+2121 QWETIN
-2127 TKEQLLAL
+2127 TVEELLAL
-2135 ANATDAETLGKNYKL
+2135 ANATDGSTLSKNYKL
-2150 SADLDLTGINF
+2150 ANDLDLTGINF

-2172 GRFDGQNHTIS
+2172 GRFDGQNKTVS
-2183 NVTVFGT
+2183 NVTVT
-2190 DNVGFFG
+2190 RENNVGFFG
-2197 VIKGAKIQNLN
+2197 VIRGATIRSLN
-2208 LKSVSITGEKKVG
+2208 LTNVTITGKEKVG
-2221 GLVGYAQA
+2221 GLVGYSQVTLDAA
-2229 ELGTDDLSQNV
+2229 DLSKNT

-2252 VTGSNQVGGLV
+2252 VRGENQTGGLV

-2268 KTDPDTLFSIAS
+2268 KADADTLFSIAS
-2280 TIDKS
+2280 SIDKCSS
-2285 SADVTVTGNEM
+2285 SAAVIGTNM

-2319 TTMTGGFAGSSSGD
+2319 TNSTGGFAGSSSGD

-2338 AEGTVTGSSHT
+2338 AKGAVTGSNHT

-2370 GTDYTGAF
+2370 GTDYTGSF
-2378 AGSLAAADTVIG
+2378 AGSLAKADTVVG

-2396 TGTPAHGYN
+2396 TGTPAQGYN

-2412 SGTVFGLANQITV
+2412 SGIVSGLANQITV

-2440 SVIGNTIAYP
+2440 SVIGNTTAYP
-2450 SDTQKDAL
+2450 SDTL

-2476 FGINLPDL
+2476 FRVNLPDL

-2489 KYVDA
+2489 QYVDA
-2494 LTVPAGTA
+2494 LTVPAGTKN
-2502 TGTELSLLKSS
+2502 GTELSLLKSN
-2513 QSPAPGVTVTYSVTD
+2513 QSTAPDVTVTYAVTD

-2575 PEKRTELM
+2575 AEKRSDLM
-2583 DAIAS
+2583 DTIAA
-2588 GCIDTKDAWTAMD
+2588 GYTETKDAWTAMD

-2614 LADAAKQNILNLLI
+2614 LTDAAKQNILNLLI
-2628 KEANSREATLS
+2628 KEANSRKATLS

-2677 AQADQYAA
+2677 AQADPYAA

-2703 VNSLIGVL
+2703 VNTLIGVL
-2711 KAKMGTGLF
+2711 KANMGTGLF
-2720 SYEWDGVTYA
+2720 SYEWNGVTYA

-2746 DTNADAEMVADAI
+2746 DTNADAKTVVDAI

-2764 GAMNEAGSFG
+2764 NAMNEAGSFG
-2774 SANSDAMVMIGLLAL
+2774 SANSDAMVIMGLLAM
-2789 GEDPAALTSVSGAS
+2789 GKDPSLLTTSSGVN
-2803 VVDGMLSYVNTGTNQ
+2803 VVDGLLSYVNTDTNQ
-2818 FRYSGED
+2818 FQFDGAD

-2843 EKGKAFNKA
+2843 EKGKAFN
-2852 FNVYD
+2852 VYD

-2864 PGRATGSGETGAP
+2864 PGRATGSGETEAP
-2877 KPPVGTEITVRM
+2877 KPPFGTEITVRM

-2904 IRGEGATVY
+2904 IPGEGATVY
-2913 HALIEALAEAGMSQ
+2913 HALIKALGEAGMSQ

-2995 KWYVKPISST
+2995 KWYVKPVSST
-3005 ITPVAAIKDGTAS
+3005 ITPVAAIKDGIAS

-3032 AKKSGEDTV
+3032 AKKSGENTV
-3041 TITPEIKGEVN
+3041 TITPEIKGKVN
-3052 SITISLP
+3052 GIAVSLP

-3142 GKTLLIDIPVD
+3142 GKKLLIDIPVD

-3228 SGLMTGVS
+3228 NGLMTGVS

-3269 YADADEGAWY
+3269 YADMDEGAWY

-3315 YRYVKTQGQGF
+3315 YRYIKTQGQGF

-3367 SPQLTA
+3367 CPRATA

-3394 KSAAQTAYDR
+3394 KSAVQTAYDR

-3435 DTETAYFTDYYAA
+3435 DTETAYFTGYCAA
-3448 LEQTVREA
+3448 LEQTVRE
-3456 NGVLSERKYTEYSRV
+3456 NKGVLSERKYTEYSRV

-3515 DSRDYPMPQNAAANT
+3515 DSRDYPMPQNAAAST

-3616 ALNALGL
+3616 ALNALDLGT
-3623 DADDSRFVKNGH
+3623 DDSRFVKNGH

-3675 RAERGESGLYRM
+3675 RAERGESNFYRM
-3687 AALMQPAA
+3687 AALTQPAA

>member
-1 MKKRILSLLMAFVM
+1 MKKRVLSLLMSFAMLV
-15 VISLLPATV
+15 SLLPTSV
-24 RAAETVT
+24 WAAGDVT
-31 EEISS
+31 EISS
-36 AAELAALG
+36 AEAFAKMDA
-44 GKNLSGKSYRLT
+44 SGSYKLTQDIEVTTPYKST
-56 DDIDMTGVSMSPI
+56 F
-69 VKLYDG
+69 KG
-75 TFDGNG
+75 TFDGDG
-81 HTISNLTLSGSD
+81 HTVTLKLNVTSG
-93 NVGLFSEL
+93 NAGLFSETGSGAVIENVEVSADVTSNVAS
-101 SSYVTITGLTLKDC
+101 SSYGT
-115 TIINTSGKYAGIG
+115 AG
-128 TLVGKI
+128 LVGKV
-134 SGSNCVIKEC
+134 SGATTITNCGVTGNVKNT
-144 GASGG
+144 ATG
-149 TVSTNF
+149 TYSTA
-155 SDVVYM
+155 YT
-161 GGLVGYASSAVSIFD
+161 GGLVGYQ
-176 CYSTATVTANS
+176 TANLTINDSYTACEVTSSSLS
-187 SSSSRTAGL
+187 SSSST
-196 VGYASS
+196 
-202 GTSIENCYVLGS
+202 
-214 VNANAGYSGGLIA
+214 GGLIGKESNYCTLSATNCYTTGAITAAKGYAGGMSGYIYCSASYTHSYTNCYAAGSVTVTGAASNA
-227 YGAGSSSSHTSIK
+227 YGFA
-240 NCYSGA
+240 YS
-246 SVTGTNSSHSYPFVY
+246 Y
-261 ASNFSYVD
+261 ASTGYNFT
-269 FENCYYDKDVS
+269 NCYYNS
-280 NVKNAN
+280 IN
-286 TQDNI
+286 TNGCNKTDAAI
-291 KQVTTAELKSLSTL
+291 TAKPSDGLKSLADTL
-305 GSGFQPD
+305 GDGF
-312 LAEPI
+312 LADTQNI

-330 PNATYTVTF
+330 PNATYTVSFT
-339 NVEPTDSV
+339 VEPKDSV
-347 LTWNGKVQTVS
+347 LTWNGTEQAVS
-358 ADGKYK
+358 KDGKYEFTGVK
-364 FEEVAVGNYN
+364 VGNYS
-374 YSVSNEAGD
+374 YSVSNADD
-383 YATAE
+383 YATQS
-388 GTVTVKNKDV
+388 GTVTVKNKNV
-398 ETNISLELNKHTL
+398 TVPVTLSLNPHKL
-411 TFALTPADAELT
+411 TFTLTPADAELT
-423 VKSGDDTLTPN
+423 VKKGNEELK
-434 SNGSYS
+434 SNADGSYS
-440 VVNGIY
+440 VVNGTY
-446 SYTVNKFGYETTT
+446 SYTASKFGYETAED
-459 GTVTVDRADKE
+459 TVTVDRADKE
-470 QSVTMTKEP
+470 QSVTMTKAP

-488 KDAAPTISVSYAK
+488 EDAAPTISVSYAK

-509 SAENDGSYQL
+509 SAENDCSYQL
-519 PIGYEYNWEFDSAV
+519 PIGYKYEWSFDSAA

-539 TIDLTKA
+539 TVDLTEA

-551 KDITVPMFK
+551 KNITVPMSK
-560 KPTGTGTVEYPYLIS
+560 KPTGTGTAEDPYLIA

-582 FAAQVNDSGK
+582 FASQVNDNGK

-612 IGQYARNAYNGT
+612 IGKFSSSAYKGT
-624 FDGQYHTIQKLSISG
+624 FDGQYHEIKNLKITGS
-639 DASRNCGLFGYVDSG
+639 ASNHYGLFGVVG
-654 TIENLTVQGKI
+654 TGTVKNLTVSG
-665 ELTGTGSGSYG
+665 EVSVTSGSDTYG
-676 AGGIVGQLYGTAGS
+676 IAAIVGCMNDGSAGTVE
-690 IRNCRNDV
+690 NCINKANV
-698 IVHGGQNV
+698 SGGKN
-706 GGIVG
+706 
-711 YVAGGNSSAAKEITG
+711 VAGI
-726 CVNTGA
+726 
-732 VSSNSHNA
+732 
-740 GGIAG
+740 IG
-745 YISGQV
+745 YISSGYSSNKKVVQNCANYGSISSTSNNAAGIAANVSGAV
-751 TVDSCYNRGSCASGS
+751 TIQDCYNRGTITGGGW
-766 YRAGGITAYL
+766 RAGGITAYL
-776 DSNYATIKNCYTTE
+776 YSSYATIKNCYTTGT
-790 KVNGSDSNPVIG
+790 VTGSDSNPVVG
-802 KKDRGSIANC
+802 KKSSGSVTNC
-812 YYLDTLGTDSNAE
+812 YYLDTLGTDNNATA
-825 SKTSDELKA
+825 KTSDELKA
-834 LAPKLG
+834 LASTLG
-840 GAFIKNSAGI
+840 GAFLTAPAGI

-864 AVTFTVDPADAEVT
+864 DVTFTVTPENAEVT
-878 IDGQTGTHSGSNWTF
+878 IKGQAGTYSGSNWTF

-916 TVKGGAVSETVTLSA
+916 TVSGGVVSESVTLSA
-931 VEKRTVAFNITPADV
+931 VEKRTVTFDITPAGV

-951 VLWNGKT
+951 VTWNGQT
-958 IVAESDGSYLLP
+958 ISAESDGTYKLP
-970 DGEYTYTVKAKGYAK
+970 DGEYTYTVRAKGYAK
-985 VSDTLTVSKN
+985 VTDTLTVSKDAV
-995 ETVSVTLTPSTA
+995 VSVTLTPSTA
-1007 WDGTTKT
+1007 WDGTEKEA
-1014 QPTGQGTQA
+1014 PTGSGTQA
-1023 SPYEIADGE
+1023 SPYQIENGA

-1054 TDDIDLGGYS
+1054 TNDIDLGGCS

-1071 SHEFS
+1071 FHEFS

-1081 NGYTISRLNVT
+1081 KGYTVSGLNVT

-1107 IRNVVVRGSVTGK
+1107 IRNVVVRGNVTGT

-1127 AKAKTTACTIEN
+1127 AKAKTTACSIEN
-1139 CGNEAVVNVIKSGG
+1139 CGNEATVTSTS
-1153 GYAGGILGYAITS
+1153 YAGGILGTIGTYGVSCSISGCYNTSPVTS
-1166 TTVTNCYNSSAVTS
+1166 TGSSSSGRAAGIIGYDNGKTPVTD
-1180 KGNTSYSRASGIVGY
+1180 
-1195 LSGNGSAKITTCYN
+1195 CYN
-1209 TGKVTSDGYAA
+1209 TGNITASSGYAGGIRGVGSSMVGTITGCYNA
-1220 GAFGGYGGPS
+1220 GAVTG
-1230 LTVSDC
+1230 
-1236 YTAGTISGKDAS
+1236 S
-1248 STGAFTT
+1248 STSNTGA
-1255 INSDTA
+1255 IAPGNSSVLD
-1261 TNSFYRKDRIPEGAN
+1261 NCHYLNIVNDNN
-1276 TNGATA
+1276 TNGAAA

-1287 MQSALLGKLGTE
+1287 MQSALLGKLGTD

-1326 TLVSDAAFVRSIITT
+1326 TLVSDAAFVRSSITT
-1341 EDGDEASLPTAQ
+1341 EDGDETSLPTAQ

-1370 RAEKTWVPLTAE
+1370 RAEKTWVPLTVE
-1382 EKAAYDAISSDT
+1382 EKAAYDAISSET
-1394 SDSPNLE
+1394 SDFPNLE
-1401 KLEYVNEAEVIKCM
+1401 KLEYVNETAVISRM

-1421 RLAALDAAVDEAES
+1421 RLATLDAAVDEAES
-1435 DPEQTEAWYN
+1435 NPEQMLTWYN

-1498 YAAVAVETD
+1498 YAAVAVEAD
-1507 GKTAY
+1507 GQTAY
-1512 VFSAQVN
+1512 VSSAQVN

-1542 ATAKWD
+1542 ATAKWN

-1558 IDLYLVSGSGE
+1558 IDLYLVDNSGE
-1569 NRTYNSFRSFSMPGQ
+1569 PPAYTPFRSFSMPGQ
-1584 YTSANLANAVA
+1584 YTAANLANAVA

-1620 SVPSDYSEVYDPSA
+1620 SVPSAYSEVYDPSA
-1634 GTEKPSEKE
+1634 DTEKPSEKE

-1651 QWIALANV
+1651 KWIALANV
-1659 KDAPSDSSNSSSPS
+1659 KDEPSDGTNSPS
-1673 KQAIEW
+1673 KQAVEW

-1684 LTADIDFSKLSA
+1684 LTADIDFSTLSA

-1733 GLFWYTGATA
+1733 GLFRYTGATA

-1858 GGTIRNCF
+1858 GGTIKNCF
-1866 ALGNVSARTHSGGFV
+1866 ALGNVSARGYSGGFV
-1881 GRSVYQGNVYENC
+1881 GRSVYQGNIYENC

-1900 TVTEKEGNGFIGGNQ
+1900 TVTGEEGNGFIGGNQ

-1922 DQSEGISNCY
+1922 DQSEGIKNCY
-1932 YNSATAS
+1932 YNSATAPS
-1939 AHDYGA
+1939 HDYGA
-1945 IGKSLDEMKADT
+1945 IGKTLDEMKTAA

-1964 SESGIWVQ
+1964 SESGVWKQ
-1972 DNEHNNGL
+1972 DSEHNNSL
-1980 PYLNGVKAPETA
+1980 PYLAAVKAPETA
-1992 QTTQITVN
+1992 QTTQITVQ
-2000 IAVAAY
+2000 IAIATY
-2006 NKATYSFEQS
+2006 NKDTYSFEQS

-2034 LMDAAQEQKLL
+2034 LMDVAQAQGKL

-2094 DNILWFEGTTENH
+2094 DHILWFEGTTENH

-2150 SADLDLTGINF
+2150 SADLDLTSVSF
-2161 PGIGTAAQPFT
+2161 PGIGTAEHPFT
-2172 GRFDGQNHTIS
+2172 GRFDGQNKTIS
-2183 NVTVFGT
+2183 NVTVSGA
-2190 DNVGFFG
+2190 DKVGVGFFG
-2197 VIKGAKIQNLN
+2197 VIKGAAIQNLN
-2208 LKSVSITGEKKVG
+2208 LENVNISGKERVG
-2221 GLVGYAQA
+2221 GLAGYAQV
-2229 ELGTDDLSQNV
+2229 ELDAVDLSRNA
-2240 ANLIGGCTVSGT
+2240 ANLIGGCTISGT
-2252 VTGSNQVGGLV
+2252 VKGEKQTGGLV

-2268 KTDPDTLFSIAS
+2268 KTDSDTLFSIAS
-2280 TIDKS
+2280 AIDKCT
-2285 SADVTVTGNEM
+2285 ADAAVSGNAS
-2296 TGGLVGENTG
+2296 TGGLVGENG
-2306 TITKSAATGAVTG
+2306 GAVTKSAAKGAVSG
-2319 TTMTGGFAGSSSGD
+2319 TSMTGGFVGSSSGD

-2338 AEGTVTGSSHT
+2338 AEGAVTGSTHT
-2349 GGFAGSSTGT
+2349 GGFAGYSDGT
-2359 VKNCYSLGAVT
+2359 VKNCYSLGSVT
-2370 GTDYTGAF
+2370 GTNYTGSF

-2390 AGQVTI
+2390 AGQVTV
-2396 TGTPAHGYN
+2396 TGTPTQGYN

-2412 SGTVFGLANQITV
+2412 SGTVSGLANQITV

-2440 SVIGNTIAYP
+2440 SVIGNTTAYP

-2463 STRQEVGDKLYEL
+2463 STRQAVGDKLYEL

-2536 LTLAKG
+2536 LILAKS
-2542 NDTVSTI
+2542 NDTAAMI
-2549 SVSVQLRLADTFGS
+2549 SVSVQLKLADRSGS

-2575 PEKRTELM
+2575 AEKRSDLM
-2583 DAIAS
+2583 DAIAK
-2588 GCIDTKDAWTAMD
+2588 GYTETKDSWTAMD
-2601 MAVYSALPGKTAK
+2601 MAVYSTLDGKTAA
-2614 LADAAKQNILNLLI
+2614 LTDTAKQNVLNLLI
-2628 KEANSREATLS
+2628 KDANNQKDNLS
-2639 AHSRIEIVLRS
+2639 DHSRIEIVLRS
-2650 LGIDSRKL
+2650 LGIDSTRL
-2658 YPVNSNAAV
+2658 YSVNSSTPT
-2667 DNAAKLTQMA
+2667 DNAKILSA
-2677 AQADQYAA
+2677 ADYSTLSYYTA
-2685 PYVLLA
+2685 PYILLA
-2691 DLQGNAGLTSEQ
+2691 NLQGNVKLSAAQ
-2703 VNSLIGVL
+2703 VNTLIGIL
-2711 KAKMGTGLF
+2711 KANMGSGLF
-2720 SYEWDGVTYA
+2720 ESVYKGITYT

-2746 DTNADAEMVADAI
+2746 GTSADAKAVVDTILAALSSAMDA
-2759 LKALP
+2759 
-2764 GAMNEAGSFG
+2764 NGSFG

-2789 GEDPAALTSVSGAS
+2789 GKDPAALTSVSGAS

-2843 EKGKAFNKA
+2843 KDVP

-2857 FSANPVE
+2857 FSANLVE
-2864 PGRATGSGETGAP
+2864 PGRATGSGEVEKP

-2904 IRGEGATVY
+2904 ISGEGATVY
-2913 HALIEALAEAGMSQ
+2913 HALIKALDEAGMSQ

-2995 KWYVKPISST
+2995 KWYVKPVSST
-3005 ITPVAAIKDGTAS
+3005 ITPAAAIKDGIAS

-3041 TITPEIKGEVN
+3041 TITPEIKGKVN
-3052 SITISLP
+3052 GIAVSLP

-3121 DGASIVEVTL
+3121 DGASIIEVTL
-3131 MIDGKPVTVFG
+3131 MIDGKPVTAFG

-3153 SKRFRAGDTCRVL
+3153 SKRFRTGDTCRVL

-3195 HLSIFVVMRDA
+3195 HLSTFVVMRDA

-3228 SGLMTGVS
+3228 NGLMTGVS

-3269 YADADEGAWY
+3269 YADMDEGAWY

-3367 SPQLTA
+3367 SPRATA

-3379 AILQRFCELPKDTAS
+3379 TILQRFCELPKDTAS

-3404 ASTYL
+3404 ASAYL
-3409 TAAVSAPRYG
+3409 TAAVSAPRYS

-3478 GKDARDVAGYDLTL
+3478 GKDARDVAGFDLTL
-3492 PLGDFEKT
+3492 PLGDYEKT
-3500 KAQGMNG
+3500 AAQGVNG
-3507 AIYALLAL
+3507 VIYALLAL

-3623 DADDSRFVKNGH
+3623 DTDDSRFVKNGH

-3647 DGGFCHERS
+3647 DGGFCHERG

-3675 RAERGESGLYRM
+3675 RAERGESSFYRM
-3687 AALMQPAA
+3687 AALTQPAA

>member
-1 MKKRILSLLMAFVM
+1 MKKRILSLLMSFVM
-15 VISLLPATV
+15 LVSLLPASV

-31 EEISS
+31 EISS
-36 AAELAALG
+36 AKEFAKMDANG
-44 GKNLSGKSYRLT
+44 SYKLT
-56 DDIDMTGVSMSPI
+56 QDIEVTTPYESTFN
-69 VKLYDG
+69 G
-75 TFDGNG
+75 TFDGDG
-81 HTISNLTLSGSD
+81 HTVTLKLEDYSSGNAGLFAETGSGATIENVVID
-93 NVGLFSEL
+93 ADITANVG
-101 SSYVTITGLTLKDC
+101 SSYGVAGLIGKVSGTTKVKNCGVYGKIENTI
-115 TIINTSGKYAGIG
+115 SGKAAYTAGLIAYVNSK
-128 TLVGKI
+128 T
-134 SGSNCVIKEC
+134 
-144 GASGG
+144 
-149 TVSTNF
+149 TVEN
-155 SDVVYM
+155 
-161 GGLVGYASSAVSIFD
+161 
-176 CYSTATVTANS
+176 CYSTATVSTSNS
-187 SSSSRTAGL
+187 YSTNVTGGLIGYSYDTLTLTNCYVRGTVSNAKGLAKTGGL
-196 VGYASS
+196 VGHLKNSNSYKAQLNNCYAAASVSS
-202 GTSIENCYVLGS
+202 G
-214 VNANAGYSGGLIA
+214 GYAVA
-227 YGAGSSSSHTSIK
+227 YLDGNYT
-240 NCYSGA
+240 
-246 SVTGTNSSHSYPFVY
+246 T
-261 ASNFSYVD
+261 FS
-269 FENCYYDKDVS
+269 NCYYDADVIGS
-280 NVKNAN
+280 AKVD
-286 TQDNI
+286 TLDGL
-291 KQVTTAELKSLSTL
+291 TAKTSDELKDLAGTL
-305 GSGFQPD
+305 GLGFRADEQN
-312 LAEPI
+312 I
-317 NGGYPILSWQYFD
+317 NNGYPILDWQYFD
-330 PNATYTVTF
+330 PTAKYTVTF
-339 NVEPTDSV
+339 NVEPKDSV
-347 LTWNGKVQTVS
+347 LTWNDEVQPVS
-358 ADGKYK
+358 EDGKYT
-364 FEEVAVGNYN
+364 FENMDVNLNGYS

-383 YATAE
+383 YAAKS

-398 ETNISLELNKHTL
+398 VVPVTLELNKHTL
-411 TFALTPADAELT
+411 TFALTPADAELI
-423 VKSGDDTLTPN
+423 VQKGDKELKSN
-434 SNGSYS
+434 SDGSYT
-440 VVNGIY
+440 VVNGTY
-446 SYTVNKFGYETTT
+446 SYTASKFGYETAKD
-459 GTVTVDRADKE
+459 TVTVDRADKE
-470 QSVTMTKEP
+470 QSVTMTKAP

-488 KDAAPTISVSYAK
+488 EDAAPTISVSYAK

-519 PIGYEYNWEFDSAV
+519 PIGYKYEWSFDSAA

-539 TIDLTKA
+539 TIDLTEA
-546 QKGDT
+546 QKGDS
-551 KDITVPMFK
+551 KDIPVPMSK
-560 KPTGTGTVEYPYLIS
+560 KPTGTGTAEDPYLIS
-575 DASQLRW
+575 NASQLRW
-582 FAAQVNDSGK
+582 FASQVNDNGK

-612 IGQYARNAYNGT
+612 IGKNSSYPYKGT
-624 FDGQYHTIQKLSISG
+624 FDGQYHEIKNLKIDS
-639 DASRNCGLFGYVDSG
+639 ASSDQALFGYVNGG
-654 TIENLTVQGKI
+654 TVKNLTVSGSVKGAGYTAGIIGQLAGASSVENCVNKANI
-665 ELTGTGSGSYG
+665 TGS
-676 AGGIVGQLYGTAGS
+676 T
-690 IRNCRNDV
+690 
-698 IVHGGQNV
+698 NV
-706 GGIVG
+706 GGIIGRVET
-711 YVAGGNSSAAKEITG
+711 SSAKTVNACANFGEITG
-726 CVNTGA
+726 
-732 VSSNSHNA
+732 SSYVGGLVGNLYYAISLKNSYNRGNVTVTTSSGYA

-745 YISGQV
+745 GV
-751 TVDSCYNRGSCASGS
+751 EDSAAS
-766 YRAGGITAYL
+766 
-776 DSNYATIKNCYTTE
+776 ATNCYTTGT
-790 KVNGSDSNPVIG
+790 VTGNSDVMPAFG
-802 KKDRGSIANC
+802 KKSSGSIANC
-812 YYLDTLGTDSNAE
+812 YYLDTLGTDSNAT

-834 LAPKLG
+834 LAATLG
-840 GAFIKNSAGI
+840 EAFIAAPADI
-850 NDGYPIFRW
+850 NDSYPIFRW

-864 AVTFTVDPADAEVT
+864 NVTFTVDPADAEFTEVT
-878 IDGQTGTHSGSNWTF
+878 IDGQSGTHSGSNWTF

-903 VSAFGYGAKSGKI
+903 VSAFGYKAKSGEI
-916 TVKGGAVSETVTLSA
+916 TVKGGAVKTVTLSA
-931 VEKRTVAFNITPADV
+931 VEKRTVAFNIAPADV

-951 VLWNGKT
+951 VLWNGQT
-958 IVAESDGSYLLP
+958 ISPEADGSYLLP

-985 VSDTLTVSKN
+985 VSDTLTVSKDAA
-995 ETVSVTLTPSTA
+995 VSVTLTRSST
-1007 WDGTTKT
+1007 WNGETKT
-1014 QPTGQGTQA
+1014 PPTGDGTQA
-1023 SPYEIADGE
+1023 APYQIENGE

-1041 NNASTVSAIYAVL
+1041 NNSTSVTKLYAEL
-1054 TDDIDLGGYS
+1054 TDDIDLGGEL

-1071 SHEFS
+1071 FHEFS

-1081 NGYTISRLNVT
+1081 QGYTVSGLKVT

-1107 IRNVVVRGSVTGK
+1107 IRNVVVRGNVTGT

-1236 YTAGTISGKDAS
+1236 YNTGSISNTNKSKA
-1248 STGAFTT
+1248 GAFTT
-1255 INSDTA
+1255 SNSDTA
-1261 TNSFYRKDRIPEGAN
+1261 TNSFYLKDSVPEGAN

-1287 MQSALLGKLGTE
+1287 MQSALLSKLGTE
-1299 NWKSVRGVNNSLP
+1299 NWTSVRGVNNSLP
-1312 VLKWQNVS
+1312 VLKWQKVS
-1320 APTAKV
+1320 APTANVK
-1326 TLVSDAAFVRSIITT
+1326 LVPDAAFVRSVITT
-1341 EDGDEASLPTAQ
+1341 EDGDETSLPTAQ
-1353 LQWSPVTN
+1353 LQWSADTV
-1361 AKSYTVSLW
+1361 AESYTVSLW
-1370 RAEKTWVPLTAE
+1370 RAEKTWVSLTAK
-1382 EKAAYDAISSDT
+1382 EKAEYDAISSET

-1401 KLEYVNEAEVIKCM
+1401 KLEYVNEAEVISRM
-1415 TAEQKA
+1415 TPEQKA

-1435 DPEQTEAWYN
+1435 DPEQTEAWYT

-1456 LAKDSDL
+1456 LATDDDL
-1463 GSYVS
+1463 GSYTS
-1468 QLTFAQDIS
+1468 QLAFAQDIS
-1477 GITET
+1477 GITKKT
-1482 RYDLTSAFAA
+1482 WYDLTSAFAA

-1507 GKTAY
+1507 GQAAY
-1512 VFSAQVN
+1512 VSSAQVN
-1519 DEVVGIQSPYNRM
+1519 DEVVGVQSPYNRM

-1558 IDLYLVSGSGE
+1558 IDLYWVDGSEG
-1569 NRTYNSFRSFSMPGQ
+1569 NYTYTFFRSFSMPGQ

-1620 SVPSDYSEVYDPSA
+1620 SVPSAYSKVYTPSA
-1634 GTEKPSEKE
+1634 GTENPSEKE
-1643 WVDISTAE
+1643 WVDISNAE

-1659 KDAPSDSSNSSSPS
+1659 KDEPSAGTDSPN

-1733 GLFWYTGATA
+1733 GLFWYIGATG

-1773 KCAVVNTNITADT
+1773 KCVVVNTNITADT

-1832 LIERCWSSMDVS
+1832 LIERCWSSMNVS
-1844 TQSAHAAGFVGLGY
+1844 TQSAHASGFVGLGY
-1858 GGTIRNCF
+1858 GGAIKNCF
-1866 ALGNVSARTHSGGFV
+1866 ALGNVSARGYSGGFV

-1894 YAAGVV
+1894 YAAGTV
-1900 TVTEKEGNGFIGGNQ
+1900 TVTDKEGNGFIGGNQ
-1915 DWSSFQY
+1915 SSSAFQY
-1922 DQSEGISNCY
+1922 DQSEGIKNCY

-1939 AHDYGA
+1939 SHDYNA
-1945 IGKSLDEMKADT
+1945 TGKSLDEMKADT

-1964 SESGIWVQ
+1964 SAAGVWTQ
-1972 DNEHNNGL
+1972 DADHNNGL
-1980 PYLNGVKAPETA
+1980 PYLSGVKVPETA
-1992 QTTQITVN
+1992 KTTQITVN
-2000 IAVAAY
+2000 IAVATY
-2006 NKATYSFEQS
+2006 NKDTYSFEKS

-2034 LMDAAQEQKLL
+2034 LMDAAQAQGKL

-2107 FQGPAWDSLSGEEL
+2107 FQGPAWDSLSGEQL
-2121 QWETIS
+2121 QWNTIS
-2127 TKEQLLAL
+2127 TKEELLAL
-2135 ANATDAETLGKNYKL
+2135 ANVKDAETLSKNYKL
-2150 SADLDLTGINF
+2150 TADLDLSGETF
-2161 PGIGTAAQPFT
+2161 PGIGTAEHPFT
-2172 GRFDGQNHTIS
+2172 GRFDGQNKTIS
-2183 NVTVFGT
+2183 NVTVSGA
-2190 DNVGFFG
+2190 DKVGVGFFG

-2208 LKSVSITGEKKVG
+2208 LKNVSITGVEKVG

-2229 ELGTDDLSQNV
+2229 ALDKNDLSKNI

-2252 VTGSNQVGGLV
+2252 VKGETRTGGLV

-2268 KTDPDTLFSIAS
+2268 KADADTLFSIAS

-2285 SADVTVTGNEM
+2285 SADVTVTGKDM

-2319 TTMTGGFAGSSSGD
+2319 TNSTGGFAGSSSGD

-2338 AEGTVTGSSHT
+2338 AKGAVTGSNHT

-2378 AGSLAAADTVIG
+2378 AGSLAAADTVVG

-2396 TGTPAHGYN
+2396 TGTPAQGYN

-2412 SGTVFGLANQITV
+2412 SGTVSGLANQITV

-2476 FGINLPDL
+2476 FGINRPGTSAET
-2484 KNEAD
+2484 EAG
-2489 KYVDA
+2489 KYTDA
-2494 LTVPAGTA
+2494 VTVSANAKEGSVI
-2502 TGTELSLLKSS
+2502 SLLKPE
-2513 QSPAPGVTVTYSVTD
+2513 QTAAPGVTVTYAVTD
-2528 AHLTGGET
+2528 AHLTGGST
-2536 LTLAKG
+2536 LKLKKA
-2542 NDTVSTI
+2542 NDTCATVSIQVELLLTDGEGNTYRKRI
-2549 SVSVQLRLADTFGS
+2549 
-2563 YHKTVQVILPVT
+2563 QVILPVT

-2583 DAIAS
+2583 DTIAS
-2588 GCIDTKDAWTAMD
+2588 GYADTKDEWTAMD

-2614 LADAAKQNILNLLI
+2614 LTDAAKQNILNLLI
-2628 KEANSREATLS
+2628 KEANSRKATLS

-2677 AQADQYAA
+2677 AQADPYAA

-2711 KAKMGTGLF
+2711 MANMGTGLF

-2746 DTNADAEMVADAI
+2746 DTNSDAKTVVDAI

-2774 SANSDAMVMIGLLAL
+2774 NANSDAMVIMGLLAM
-2789 GEDPAALTSVSGAS
+2789 GKDPSLLTTSSGVN
-2803 VVDGMLSYVNTGTNQ
+2803 VVDGLLSYVNTDTNQ
-2818 FRYSGED
+2818 FQFDGAD

-2843 EKGKAFNKA
+2843 EKGKA

-2904 IRGEGATVY
+2904 IPGEGATVY

-2995 KWYVKPISST
+2995 KWYVKPVSST
-3005 ITPVAAIKDGTAS
+3005 ITPAAAIKDGIAS

-3041 TITPEIKGEVN
+3041 TIMPEIKGKVN
-3052 SITISLP
+3052 GIAVSLP

-3142 GKTLLIDIPVD
+3142 GKKLLIDIPVD

-3195 HLSIFVVMRDA
+3195 HLSTFVVMRDA

-3228 SGLMTGVS
+3228 NGLMTGVS

-3269 YADADEGAWY
+3269 YADMDEGAWY

-3357 LLNGTSETAL
+3357 LLNGTSETTL

-3404 ASTYL
+3404 ASAYL

-3435 DTETAYFTDYYAA
+3435 DTETAYFTGYCAA

-3478 GKDARDVAGYDLTL
+3478 GKDARDVAGFDLTL
-3492 PLGDFEKT
+3492 PLGDYEKT
-3500 KAQGMNG
+3500 AAQGVNG
-3507 AIYALLAL
+3507 VIYALLAL
-3515 DSRDYPMPQNAAANT
+3515 DSRDYPMPQNAAAST

-3545 LADGGWSFMGEDAD
+3545 LTNGGWSFMGEDAD

-3616 ALNALGL
+3616 ALNALDLGT
-3623 DADDSRFVKNGH
+3623 DDSRFVKNGH

>member
-1 MKKRILSLLMAFVM
+1 MKKRILSLLMSFVM
-15 VISLLPATV
+15 LVSLLPASV

-31 EEISS
+31 EISS

-101 SSYVTITGLTLKDC
+101 SFYVTITGLTLKDC
-115 TIINTSGKYAGIG
+115 NISSTSGSYAGIG

-134 SGSNCVIKEC
+134 SGGSCVIKEC
-144 GASGG
+144 GVSGG
-149 TVSTNF
+149 TVSTKSF
-155 SDVVYM
+155 SSVYM
-161 GGLVGYASSAVSIFD
+161 GGLVGYAYNAVSISD

-187 SSSSRTAGL
+187 SSYSRAAGL

-246 SVTGTNSSHSYPFVY
+246 SVTGTNSSYSYPFVY

-280 NVKNAN
+280 NVKNTN
-286 TQDNI
+286 TQANI
-291 KQVTTAELKSLSTL
+291 TQVTTAELKSLSTL
-305 GSGFQPD
+305 GDGFQPD

-317 NGGYPILSWQYFD
+317 NGGYPILDWQYFD
-330 PNATYTVTF
+330 PTAKYNVIL
-339 NVEPTDSV
+339 NVEPKDSV
-347 LTWNGKVQTVS
+347 FTWDGKEQPVR
-358 ADGKYK
+358 ADGKYEIPGVK
-364 FEEVAVGNYN
+364 VGNYN
-374 YSVSNEAGD
+374 YSVSNAGD

-388 GTVTVKNKDV
+388 GTVTVKNKNV
-398 ETNISLELNKHTL
+398 TVPVTLSLNPHKL
-411 TFALTPADAELT
+411 TFTLTPANAELT
-423 VKSGDDTLTPN
+423 VKKGEEELNPN
-434 SNGSYS
+434 SNGSYT
-440 VVNGIY
+440 VTKGEYTY
-446 SYTVNKFGYETTT
+446 SASAFGYQPID
-459 GTVTVDRADKE
+459 GTVTVPAGDHTETVELIAQPMNTVTFTGIADDA
-470 QSVTMTKEP
+470 SGVSLTVTT
-479 SATVRFVYA
+479 TVDGTAKTMSPEAGTYTYKLPVGYAYDWAFKCANYA
-488 KDAAPTISVSYAK
+488 KQTGKLDLTDLTDSKTESVSILMTAK
-501 SQWNKIPM
+501 T
-509 SAENDGSYQL
+509 A
-519 PIGYEYNWEFDSAV
+519 WEGAD
-533 YIAQSG
+533 
-539 TIDLTKA
+539 
-546 QKGDT
+546 
-551 KDITVPMFK
+551 DIT
-560 KPTGTGTVEYPYLIS
+560 KPSQVDSVYQITSGSELAWLAQEVNAGRG
-575 DASQLRW
+575 ASYNAVL
-582 FAAQVNDSGK
+582 
-592 NSICAQLTND
+592 CND
-602 IDLNNVEWTP
+602 IDLGNENWTP
-612 IGQYARNAYNGT
+612 IGKSSSYSYKGT
-624 FDGQYHTIQKLSISG
+624 FDGQGYEIKNLKIDSTSSNQ
-639 DASRNCGLFGYVDSG
+639 ALFGYVNGG
-654 TIENLTVQGKI
+654 TVKNLTVSGSVKGGNSTAGIVANFGGSSGSISGCINKATVNGNNATGGVVGKI
-665 ELTGTGSGSYG
+665 FTSGGTVTQCANLGEITGSN
-676 AGGIVGQLYGTAGS
+676 Q
-690 IRNCRNDV
+690 
-698 IVHGGQNV
+698 V
-706 GGIVG
+706 GGIIG
-711 YVAGGNSSAAKEITG
+711 YVSYACTLSASYNRGNITVSASYG
-726 CVNTGA
+726 
-732 VSSNSHNA
+732 NA

-745 YISGQV
+745 KL
-751 TVDSCYNRGSCASGS
+751 DASS
-766 YRAGGITAYL
+766 A
-776 DSNYATIKNCYTTE
+776 SVQSCYTTGT
-790 KVNGSDSNPVIG
+790 VTGSNYVKPAFGSNS
-802 KKDRGSIANC
+802 GSISDC
-812 YYLDTLGTDSNAE
+812 YYLNTLGTDSNATA
-825 SKTSDELKA
+825 KTSDELKA
-834 LAPKLG
+834 LAFPSDST
-840 GAFIKNSAGI
+840 FITAPAGI

-864 AVTFTVDPADAEVT
+864 NVTFTVEPADAEVT
-878 IDGQTGTHSGSNWTF
+878 INGQTGTHSGSKWTF

-903 VSAFGYGAKSGKI
+903 VSAFGYEKKTGSINVSGGTVDE
-916 TVKGGAVSETVTLSA
+916 TVKLTAVKKHTVT
-931 VEKRTVAFNITPADV
+931 FNIAPADT
-946 NAAVT
+946 NAKVT
-951 VLWNGKT
+951 VTWNSKA
-958 IVAESDGSYLLP
+958 IDAASDGTYKLP

-985 VSDTLTVSKN
+985 VSGTLTVSKD
-995 ETVSVTLTPSTA
+995 EVVSVTLIPSTA

-1014 QPTGQGTQA
+1014 QPTGSGTQA
-1023 SPYEIADGE
+1023 APYQIENGA
-1032 QLAWLADKV
+1032 QLAWLANAV
-1041 NNASTVSAIYAVL
+1041 NKADSRAKFYAEL
-1054 TDDIDLGGYS
+1054 TDDIDLGGNP
-1064 FTPIGKD
+1064 FTPIGTQ
-1071 SHEFS
+1071 S
-1076 GVFDG
+1076 GYSSVYPYQGSFDG
-1081 NGYTISRLNVT
+1081 QGHTVTGLNVSAQYT
-1092 DVADAGL
+1092 GL
-1099 FGTAKDAT
+1099 FGVIQDAKIKNVIVQGTVTSSNGDAGGIVGRAIGTDNT
-1107 IRNVVVRGSVTGK
+1107 IT
-1120 DNAAGIL
+1120 
-1127 AKAKTTACTIEN
+1127 N
-1139 CGNEAVVNVIKSGG
+1139 CGNEANVSGG
-1153 GYAGGILGYAITS
+1153 SNVGGILGNS
-1166 TTVTNCYNSSAVTS
+1166 QNWNTVV
-1180 KGNTSYSRASGIVGY
+1180 
-1195 LSGNGSAKITTCYN
+1195 KITGCYN
-1209 TGKVTSDGYAA
+1209 TGSISAKDRAA
-1220 GAFGGYGGPS
+1220 GIIGRYNGSNPEIVDCYNTGAITSEDYATGIYAGS
-1230 LTVSDC
+1230 SSKISNC
-1236 YTAGTISGKDAS
+1236 YTAGRIQGSDNSK
-1248 STGAFTT
+1248 TGAFTT
-1255 INSDTA
+1255 SRYNTLPTCYYLTGS
-1261 TNSFYRKDRIPEGAN
+1261 IPETAL
-1276 TNGATA
+1276 TNDATP

-1287 MQSALLGKLGTE
+1287 MQSSLLGNLGTE

-1312 VLKWQNVS
+1312 VLEWQSVS

-1326 TLVSDAAFVRSIITT
+1326 KLVSDAAFVRSVITT
-1341 EDGDEASLPTAQ
+1341 EDGGKTSLPTAQ

-1370 RAEKTWVPLTAE
+1370 KAEKTWVPLTAE
-1382 EKAAYDAISSDT
+1382 EKAEYGEISSET
-1394 SDSPNLE
+1394 SDFPNLE
-1401 KLEYVNEAEVIKCM
+1401 KLEYVNETAVISRM

-1421 RLAALDAAVDEAES
+1421 RLATLDAAVDEAES
-1435 DPEQTEAWYN
+1435 DPEQTDALYG

-1456 LAKDSDL
+1456 LAEGSDL

-1482 RYDLTSAFAA
+1482 RYDLTKTFDA

-1507 GKTAY
+1507 RQAAY
-1512 VFSAQVN
+1512 VSSAQVN

-1548 GRENFTGIYQ
+1548 GRENFTGTYQ
-1558 IDLYLVSGSGE
+1558 IDLYTVENSDYTHFKTFTVSG
-1569 NRTYNSFRSFSMPGQ
+1569 R
-1584 YTSANLANAVA
+1584 YTSANFANVFA
-1595 AEKQYAFT
+1595 AEKRYSFT
-1603 VTAIAD
+1603 VTALAD
-1609 STIDRELGLTD
+1609 TAIDQELGLSD
-1620 SVPSDYSEVYDPSA
+1620 SIPSAYSGVYDPSES
-1634 GTEKPSEKE
+1634 TEDSSKKE
-1643 WVDISTAE
+1643 WVDIGSAE

-1659 KDAPSDSSNSSSPS
+1659 KDEPSDGASSPS
-1673 KQAIEW
+1673 KQAVAW

-1684 LTADIDFSKLSA
+1684 LTADIDFSTLSA

-1733 GLFWYTGATA
+1733 GLFWYIGATG
-1743 YVHDL
+1743 YVHKL

-1762 VLVHNN
+1762 VLAHNN
-1768 YGRLE
+1768 YGRIE
-1773 KCAVVNTNITADT
+1773 HCAVVNTNITADT

-1795 RNYGVIRESYVQGGT
+1795 RNYGVIRDSYVEGGT
-1810 LTSNTTSS
+1810 LTSNSLTAT
-1818 VGHAGFVGANEAGG
+1818 GHAGFVGANETGG
-1832 LIERCWSSMDVS
+1832 LIERCWTSMNVS
-1844 TQSAHAAGFVGLGY
+1844 TQSEYSGGFVGLGY
-1858 GGTIRNCF
+1858 GGTIKNCF
-1866 ALGNVSARTHSGGFV
+1866 ALGNVSARGYSGGFV
-1881 GRSVYQGNVYENC
+1881 GRSVYQGNAYENC
-1894 YAAGVV
+1894 YAAGTV
-1900 TVTEKEGNGFIGGNQ
+1900 TVTDTEGNGFIGGNQ
-1915 DWSSFQY
+1915 PSSAFQY

-1939 AHDYGA
+1939 AHNYGA
-1945 IGKSLDEMKADT
+1945 AGKTLDEMKTAA

-1964 SESGIWVQ
+1964 SAAGVWTQ
-1972 DNEHNNGL
+1972 DADHNNGL
-1980 PYLNGVKAPETA
+1980 PYLSGVKVPETA
-1992 QTTQITVN
+1992 KTTQITVN
-2000 IAVAAY
+2000 IAVATY
-2006 NKATYSFEQS
+2006 NKDTYSFEKS

-2034 LMDAAQEQKLL
+2034 LMDAAQAQGKL

-2083 VSASLATVKDG
+2083 VSASLATVKNG
-2094 DNILWFEGTTENH
+2094 DQVLWFEGTTENH
-2107 FQGPAWDSLSGEEL
+2107 FQGPSWASLSGDSI
-2121 QWETIS
+2121 QWEIIS
-2127 TKEQLLAL
+2127 TKEKLLAL
-2135 ANATDAETLGKNYKL
+2135 ANAEGAETLGKNYKL
-2150 SADLDLTGINF
+2150 TADLDLSGETF

-2183 NVTVFGT
+2183 NVTVSGT
-2190 DNVGFFG
+2190 DSVGFFG
-2197 VIKGAKIQNLN
+2197 VIRGATIRSLN
-2208 LKSVSITGEKKVG
+2208 LTNVTITGKEKVG

-2229 ELGTDDLSQNV
+2229 ALDKNDLSKNV

-2252 VTGSNQVGGLV
+2252 VSGKKQTGGLV

-2268 KTDPDTLFSIAS
+2268 KADADTLFSIAS
-2280 TIDKS
+2280 SIDKCSS
-2285 SADVTVTGNEM
+2285 SAAVIGTNM
-2296 TGGLVGENTG
+2296 TGGLVGENSG
-2306 TITKSAATGAVTG
+2306 TVTKSTAIGSVTG
-2319 TTMTGGFAGSSSGD
+2319 TNSTGGFAGSSSGD

-2338 AEGTVTGSSHT
+2338 AKGAVTGSNHT

-2378 AGSLAAADTVIG
+2378 AGSLAAADTVVG

-2396 TGTPAHGYN
+2396 TGTPAQGYN

-2412 SGTVFGLANQITV
+2412 SGTVSGLVNRITV
-2425 KNAFGNCIQTDGTKL
+2425 KNAFGNCTQAEGENL
-2440 SVIGNTIAYP
+2440 SVIGNTNDYR
-2450 SDTQKDAL
+2450 SDGQKAAL
-2458 KGMTL
+2458 EGMTL
-2463 STRQEVGDKLYEL
+2463 STRQAVGDTLYAL
-2476 FGINLPDL
+2476 FGINRPGTSAET
-2484 KNEAD
+2484 EAG
-2489 KYVDA
+2489 KYTDA
-2494 LTVPAGTA
+2494 VTVSANAKEG
-2502 TGTELSLLKSS
+2502 SVIFLLKPE
-2513 QSPAPGVTVTYSVTD
+2513 QTAAPDVTVTYAVTD
-2528 AHLTGGET
+2528 AHLTGGST
-2536 LTLAKG
+2536 LTLVKP
-2542 NDTVSTI
+2542 NDTCATVSIQVELLLTDGEGNTYRK
-2549 SVSVQLRLADTFGS
+2549 S
-2563 YHKTVQVILPVT
+2563 VQVILPVV
-2575 PEKRTELM
+2575 PEKRAGLM

-2588 GCIDTKDAWTAMD
+2588 GYADTKDEWTAMD
-2601 MAVYSALPGKTAK
+2601 MAVYSALPGKISK
-2614 LADAAKQNILNLLI
+2614 LTDAAKQNILNLLI

-2703 VNSLIGVL
+2703 VNTLIGVL
-2711 KAKMGTGLF
+2711 KANMGTGLF

-2746 DTNADAEMVADAI
+2746 DTNSDAKKVVDAI

-2774 SANSDAMVMIGLLAL
+2774 SANSDAMVIMGLLAL
-2789 GEDPAALTSVSGAS
+2789 GKDPANLTSASGVN

-2843 EKGKAFNKA
+2843 KDVP

-2864 PGRATGSGETGAP
+2864 PGRATGSGETEAP

-2904 IRGEGATVY
+2904 IPGEGATVY

-2995 KWYVKPISST
+2995 KWYVKPVSST
-3005 ITPVAAIKDGTAS
+3005 ITPAAAIKDGIAS

-3041 TITPEIKGEVN
+3041 TITPEIKGKVN
-3052 SITISLP
+3052 GIAVSLP
-3059 KSAAANAAKQGV
+3059 KSAAANAAKQV
-3071 QLIVETDKARVS
+3071 MQLVVETDKARVS

-3131 MIDGKPVTVFG
+3131 MIDGKPVTAFG

-3166 VLSDDGAAERTSGQ
+3166 VLSDDGAAERASGQ

-3195 HLSIFVVMRDA
+3195 HLSTFVVMRDA

-3228 SGLMTGVS
+3228 NGLMTGVS
-3236 ESEFAPDGTATRGQI
+3236 ESEFGPDGTATRGQI

-3269 YADADEGAWY
+3269 YADMDEGAWY

-3342 SSWAD
+3342 SDWAD

-3357 LLNGTSETAL
+3357 VLNGTGETTL

-3379 AILQRFCELPKDTAS
+3379 AILRRFCELPKDTAS
-3394 KSAAQTAYDR
+3394 KSAVQTAYDR
-3404 ASTYL
+3404 ASAYL

-3435 DTETAYFTDYYAA
+3435 DTETAYFTGYCAA

-3515 DSRDYPMPQNAAANT
+3515 DSRDYPMPQNAAAST

-3545 LADGGWSFMGEDAD
+3545 LTNGGWSFMGEDAD

-3623 DADDSRFVKNGH
+3623 DTDDSRFVKNGH

-3647 DGGFCHERS
+3647 DGGFCHERG

>member
-15 VISLLPATV
+15 VVSLLPASV

-31 EEISS
+31 EISS

-44 GKNLSGKSYRLT
+44 GKNLLGKSYRLT

-81 HTISNLTLSGSD
+81 HTISNLTLSGSSHI
-93 NVGLFSEL
+93 GLFAEL

-161 GGLVGYASSAVSIFD
+161 GGLVGYASSAVSISD

-187 SSSSRTAGL
+187 SSYSRAAGL

-246 SVTGTNSSHSYPFVY
+246 SVTGTNSSYSYPFVY

-280 NVKNAN
+280 NVKNTN
-286 TQDNI
+286 TQANI
-291 KQVTTAELKSLSTL
+291 TQVTTAKLKSLSTL
-305 GSGFQPD
+305 GDGFQPD

-317 NGGYPILSWQYFD
+317 NGGYPILSWQYID
-330 PNATYTVTF
+330 PTKTHTVSF
-339 NVEPTDSV
+339 NVVPKDSV
-347 LTWNGKVQTVS
+347 LTWNGIEQDVS
-358 ADGKYK
+358 TNGKYE
-364 FEEVAVGNYN
+364 FADVAVGNYN

-388 GTVTVKNKDV
+388 GTVTVKNKNV
-398 ETNISLELNKHTL
+398 TVPVMLSLNPHKL
-411 TFALTPADAELT
+411 TFTLTPANAELT
-423 VKSGDDTLTPN
+423 VKKGEEELNPN
-434 SNGSYS
+434 SNGSYT
-440 VVNGIY
+440 VTKGEYTY
-446 SYTVNKFGYETTT
+446 SASAFGYQSIENAKVTVPAGDHTE
-459 GTVTVDRADKE
+459 TVTLQKKDA
-470 QSVTMTKEP
+470 
-479 SATVRFVYA
+479 ATVRFIYA
-488 KDAAPTISVSYAK
+488 EDAAPTIKVTYYDSAK
-501 SQWNKIPM
+501 YKTITMTPE
-509 SAENDGSYQL
+509 ADGNYQL
-519 PIGYEYNWEFDSAV
+519 PIGYEYNWEFDSAA

-539 TIDLTKA
+539 TIDLTEA
-546 QKGDT
+546 QNGDS
-551 KDITVPMFK
+551 KDINVPMSK
-560 KPTGTGTVEYPYLIS
+560 KPTGTGTAEDPYLIS

-582 FAAQVNDSGK
+582 FASQVNDNGK

-602 IDLNNVEWTP
+602 IDLGNENWTP

-624 FDGQYHTIQKLSISG
+624 FDGQYHTIQNLLISG

-654 TIENLTVQGKI
+654 SIENLTVQGKI
-665 ELTGTGSGSYG
+665 ELTGNGSNSYG

-776 DSNYATIKNCYTTE
+776 NSSYATIKNCYTTGS
-790 KVNGSDSNPVIG
+790 VSGSDSNPVIG
-802 KKDRGSIANC
+802 KKDRGTIKDC
-812 YYLDTLGTDSNAE
+812 YYLDTLGTDSNATA
-825 SKTSDELKA
+825 KTSVELKA
-834 LAPKLG
+834 LASTLG
-840 GAFIKNSAGI
+840 GAFTTAPVGI

-864 AVTFTVDPADAEVT
+864 AVTFTVTPENAVVT
-878 IDGQTGTHSGSNWTF
+878 IDGQTGTHSDNTWTF
-893 ALPDGEYDYT
+893 TLPDGTYPYT
-903 VSAFGYGAKSGKI
+903 VTAFGYGEKTGSVTVSGGK
-916 TVKGGAVSETVTLSA
+916 AEEAVTLSPA
-931 VEKRTVAFNITPADV
+931 AKRTVKFTVAPAD
-946 NAAVT
+946 AASTVT
-951 VLWNGKT
+951 VLWNGSA
-958 IVAESDGSYLLP
+958 IEAESDGSYLLP
-970 DGEYTYTVKAKGYAK
+970 EGKYTYTVKAKGYAK
-985 VSDTLTVSKN
+985 ETKELTVSKN
-995 ETVSVTLTPSTA
+995 ETVSVTLTLSTA

-1032 QLAWLADKV
+1032 HLAWLANAV
-1041 NNASTVSAIYAVL
+1041 NKADSGAKFYAEL
-1054 TDDIDLGGYS
+1054 TDDIDLGGNP

-1071 SHEFS
+1071 FHEFS
-1076 GVFDG
+1076 GSFDG
-1081 NGYTISRLNVT
+1081 KGYTISGLNVT

-1107 IRNVVVRGSVTGK
+1107 IRNVVVRGNVTGT

-1166 TTVTNCYNSSAVTS
+1166 TTVTNCYNSGAVTS
-1180 KGNTSYSRASGIVGY
+1180 KGSTSYSRASGIVGY

-1209 TGKVTSDGYAA
+1209 TGKVTSDGYAT
-1220 GAFGGYGGPS
+1220 GIYGS
-1230 LTVSDC
+1230 NSVTIKDS
-1236 YTAGTISGKDAS
+1236 YTTGSISGKDAA
-1248 STGAFTT
+1248 STGAFSTGKY
-1255 INSDTA
+1255 DTL
-1261 TNSFYRKDRIPEGAN
+1261 TNCYYLTGSIPEGAKV
-1276 TNGATA
+1276 GDATA

-1287 MQSALLGKLGTE
+1287 MQSGLLDKLGAE

-1312 VLKWQNVS
+1312 VLKWQSVS
-1320 APTAKV
+1320 APTASV
-1326 TLVSDAAFVRSIITT
+1326 ELVSDAAFVRSVINT
-1341 EDGDEASLPTAQ
+1341 EDGDETSLPTAQ
-1353 LQWSPVTN
+1353 LQWTPVTG
-1361 AKSYTVSLW
+1361 AESYTVSLW

-1382 EKAAYDAISSDT
+1382 EKAEYDAISSET
-1394 SDSPNLE
+1394 SDFPSLE
-1401 KLEYVNEAEVIKCM
+1401 KLEYVNETAVISRM

-1421 RLAALDAAVDEAES
+1421 RLATLDAAVDEAES
-1435 DPEQTEAWYN
+1435 DPEQMLTWYN

-1915 DWSSFQY
+1915 PSSAFQY
-1922 DQSEGISNCY
+1922 DQSEGITNCY
-1932 YNSATAS
+1932 YNSTTDSSHNYNAT
-1939 AHDYGA
+1939 
-1945 IGKSLDEMKADT
+1945 GKSLDDMKTAD

-1972 DNEHNNGL
+1972 DSEYNNGL
-1980 PYLNGVKAPETA
+1980 PYLSSVKAPETA

-2034 LMDAAQEQKLL
+2034 LMDAAQAQGKL

-2074 FTVNDVLSN
+2074 FTVNNVLSN

-2094 DNILWFEGTTENH
+2094 DKVLWFEGTTENH

-2127 TKEQLLAL
+2127 AKEQLLAL

-2150 SADLDLTGINF
+2150 SADLDLTSVSF
-2161 PGIGTAAQPFT
+2161 SGIGTAEHPFT

-2183 NVTVFGT
+2183 NITVSGT

-2197 VIKGAKIQNLN
+2197 VIRGATIRSLN
-2208 LKSVSITGEKKVG
+2208 LTNVTITGKEKVG

-2229 ELGTDDLSQNV
+2229 ALDKNDLSKNI

-2252 VTGSNQVGGLV
+2252 VSGEKQTGGLV
-2263 GLNEG
+2263 GHNEG
-2268 KTDPDTLFSIAS
+2268 KADPDTLFSIAS

-2285 SADVTVTGNEM
+2285 SADVTVTGNEK

-2306 TITKSAATGAVTG
+2306 TITKSAAIGAVTG

-2338 AEGTVTGSSHT
+2338 AKGAVTGNNHT
-2349 GGFAGSSTGT
+2349 GGFAGSSSGA

-2370 GTDYTGAF
+2370 GTDYTGSF
-2378 AGSLAAADTVIG
+2378 AGSLAKADTVVG

-2396 TGTPAHGYN
+2396 TGTPTQGYN

-2412 SGTVFGLANQITV
+2412 SGTVSGLANQITV

-2440 SVIGNTIAYP
+2440 SVIGNTTAYP

-2463 STRQEVGDKLYEL
+2463 STRQEVGDKLYAL
-2476 FGINLPDL
+2476 FGINLPDLPDL

-2528 AHLTGGET
+2528 AHLTGGKT

-2614 LADAAKQNILNLLI
+2614 LADAAKQSILNLLI
-2628 KEANSREATLS
+2628 KEANSRKATLS
-2639 AHSRIEIVLRS
+2639 DHSRIEIVLRS

-2711 KAKMGTGLF
+2711 MAKMGTGLF
-2720 SYEWDGVTYA
+2720 SYERNGVTYA

-2746 DTNADAEMVADAI
+2746 GTSADAKAVVDTI

-2789 GEDPAALTSVSGAS
+2789 GKDPAALTSVSGAS

-2843 EKGKAFNKA
+2843 EKGKAFN
-2852 FNVYD
+2852 VYD
-2857 FSANPVE
+2857 FSANLVE
-2864 PGRATGSGETGAP
+2864 PGRATGSGEVETP

-2904 IRGEGATVY
+2904 IPGEGATVY

-2962 DLPDVGLTSYAI
+2962 DLPDVGLTSYTI

-2995 KWYVKPISST
+2995 KWYVKAISST
-3005 ITPVAAIKDGTAS
+3005 ITPVAVIKDGTAS

-3041 TITPEIKGEVN
+3041 TIMPEIKGEVN

-3059 KSAAANAAKQGV
+3059 KSAAANAAKQGMKLV
-3071 QLIVETDKARVS
+3071 VETDKARVS

-3142 GKTLLIDIPVD
+3142 GKKLLIDIPVD

-3218 YADAVQYVYE
+3218 YADAVQYAYE
-3228 SGLMTGVS
+3228 RELMTGVS

-3269 YADADEGAWY
+3269 YADVDEGAWY

-3289 GVVTGYSESSFGPND
+3289 GVVTGYTESSFGPND

-3336 DDAASI
+3336 DDAVSI

-3357 LLNGTSETAL
+3357 LLNGTSETTL

-3404 ASTYL
+3404 ASNYL

-3478 GKDARDVAGYDLTL
+3478 GKDARDVAGFDLTL
-3492 PLGDFEKT
+3492 PLGDYEKT
-3500 KAQGMNG
+3500 AAQGVNG
-3507 AIYALLAL
+3507 VIYALLAL
-3515 DSRDYPMPQNAAANT
+3515 DSRDYPMPQNAAAST

-3545 LADGGWSFMGEDAD
+3545 LTNGGWSFMGEDAD

>member
-1 MKKRILSLLMAFVM
+1 MKKRILSLLMSFVM
-15 VISLLPATV
+15 LVSLLPASV

-31 EEISS
+31 EISS
-36 AAELAALG
+36 AKEFAKMDANG
-44 GKNLSGKSYRLT
+44 SYKLT
-56 DDIDMTGVSMSPI
+56 QDIEVTTPYESTFN
-69 VKLYDG
+69 G
-75 TFDGNG
+75 TFDGDG
-81 HTISNLTLSGSD
+81 HTVTLKLEDYSSGNAGLFAETGSGATIENVVID
-93 NVGLFSEL
+93 ADITANVG
-101 SSYVTITGLTLKDC
+101 SSYGVAGLIGKVSGTTKVKNCGVYGKIENTI
-115 TIINTSGKYAGIG
+115 SGKAAYTAGLIAYVNSK
-128 TLVGKI
+128 T
-134 SGSNCVIKEC
+134 
-144 GASGG
+144 
-149 TVSTNF
+149 TVEN
-155 SDVVYM
+155 
-161 GGLVGYASSAVSIFD
+161 
-176 CYSTATVTANS
+176 CYSTATVSTSNS
-187 SSSSRTAGL
+187 YSTNVTGGLIGYSYDTLTLTNCYVRGTVSNAKGLAKTGGL
-196 VGYASS
+196 VGHLKNSNSYKAQLNNCYAAASVSS
-202 GTSIENCYVLGS
+202 G
-214 VNANAGYSGGLIA
+214 GYAVA
-227 YGAGSSSSHTSIK
+227 YLDGNYT
-240 NCYSGA
+240 
-246 SVTGTNSSHSYPFVY
+246 T
-261 ASNFSYVD
+261 FS
-269 FENCYYDKDVS
+269 NCYYDADVIGS
-280 NVKNAN
+280 AKVD
-286 TQDNI
+286 TLDGL
-291 KQVTTAELKSLSTL
+291 TAKTSDELKDLAGTL
-305 GSGFQPD
+305 GLGFRADEQN
-312 LAEPI
+312 I
-317 NGGYPILSWQYFD
+317 NNGYPILDWQYFD
-330 PNATYTVTF
+330 PTAKYTVTF
-339 NVEPTDSV
+339 NVEPKDSV
-347 LTWNGKVQTVS
+347 LTWNDEVQPVS
-358 ADGKYK
+358 EDGKYT
-364 FEEVAVGNYN
+364 FENMDVNLNGYS

-383 YATAE
+383 YAAKS

-398 ETNISLELNKHTL
+398 VVPVTLELNKHTL
-411 TFALTPADAELT
+411 TFALTPADAELI
-423 VKSGDDTLTPN
+423 VQKGDKELKSN
-434 SNGSYS
+434 SDGSYT
-440 VVNGIY
+440 VVNGTY
-446 SYTVNKFGYETTT
+446 SYTASKFGYETAKD
-459 GTVTVDRADKE
+459 TVTVDRADKE
-470 QSVTMTKEP
+470 QSVTMTKAP

-488 KDAAPTISVSYAK
+488 EDAAPTISVSYAK

-519 PIGYEYNWEFDSAV
+519 PIGYKYEWSFDSAA

-539 TIDLTKA
+539 TIDLTEA
-546 QKGDT
+546 QKGDS
-551 KDITVPMFK
+551 KDIPVPMSK
-560 KPTGTGTVEYPYLIS
+560 KPTGTGTAEDPYLIS
-575 DASQLRW
+575 NASQLRW
-582 FAAQVNDSGK
+582 FASQVNDNGK

-612 IGQYARNAYNGT
+612 IGKNSSYPYKGT
-624 FDGQYHTIQKLSISG
+624 FDGQYHEIKNLKIDS
-639 DASRNCGLFGYVDSG
+639 ASSDQALFGYVNGG
-654 TIENLTVQGKI
+654 TVKNLTVSGSVKGAGYTAGIIGQLAGASSVENCVNKANI
-665 ELTGTGSGSYG
+665 TGS
-676 AGGIVGQLYGTAGS
+676 T
-690 IRNCRNDV
+690 
-698 IVHGGQNV
+698 NV
-706 GGIVG
+706 GGIIGRVET
-711 YVAGGNSSAAKEITG
+711 SSAKTVNACANFGEITG
-726 CVNTGA
+726 
-732 VSSNSHNA
+732 SSYVGGLVGNLYYAISLKNSYNRGNVTVTTSSGYA

-745 YISGQV
+745 GV
-751 TVDSCYNRGSCASGS
+751 EDSAAS
-766 YRAGGITAYL
+766 
-776 DSNYATIKNCYTTE
+776 ATNCYTTGT
-790 KVNGSDSNPVIG
+790 VTGNSDVMPAFG
-802 KKDRGSIANC
+802 KKSSGSIANC
-812 YYLDTLGTDSNAE
+812 YYLDTLGTDSNAT

-834 LAPKLG
+834 LAATLG
-840 GAFIKNSAGI
+840 EAFIAAPADI
-850 NDGYPIFRW
+850 NDSYPIFRW

-864 AVTFTVDPADAEVT
+864 NVTFTVDPADAEFTEVT
-878 IDGQTGTHSGSNWTF
+878 IDGQTGTQSGSKWTF

-903 VSAFGYGAKSGKI
+903 VSAFGYGEQTGNV
-916 TVKGGAVSETVTLSA
+916 TVKGGAVSKSVTLTA
-931 VEKRTVAFNITPADV
+931 AEKRTVTFNIAPADT
-946 NAAVT
+946 NAKVT
-951 VLWNGKT
+951 VTWNGKT
-958 IVAESDGSYLLP
+958 IDAASDGTYKLP
-970 DGEYTYTVKAKGYAK
+970 DGEYPYTVKATGYAK
-985 VSDTLTVSKN
+985 VSNTLTVSKDAA
-995 ETVSVTLTPSTA
+995 VSVTLTRSST
-1007 WDGTTKT
+1007 WNGETKT
-1014 QPTGQGTQA
+1014 PPTGDGTQA
-1023 SPYEIADGE
+1023 APYQIENGE
-1032 QLAWLADKV
+1032 QLAWLANAV
-1041 NNASTVSAIYAVL
+1041 NKADSGAKFYAEL
-1054 TDDIDLGGYS
+1054 TDDIDLGGNP

-1071 SHEFS
+1071 FHEFS

-1081 NGYTISRLNVT
+1081 KGYTVSGLNVT
-1092 DVADAGL
+1092 AQYAGL
-1099 FGTAKDAT
+1099 FGIIKNAEIKNVIVQGTVASNNVSSGDAGGIAGRATGTANT
-1107 IRNVVVRGSVTGK
+1107 IS
-1120 DNAAGIL
+1120 
-1127 AKAKTTACTIEN
+1127 N
-1139 CGNEAVVNVIKSGG
+1139 CGNEAAVSGG
-1153 GYAGGILGYAITS
+1153 SYVGGILGNSQNYDAVVTIT
-1166 TTVTNCYNSSAVTS
+1166 
-1180 KGNTSYSRASGIVGY
+1180 G
-1195 LSGNGSAKITTCYN
+1195 CYN
-1209 TGKVTSDGYAA
+1209 TGSISAKDRAA
-1220 GAFGGYGGPS
+1220 GIIGRYNGSNPEI
-1230 LTVSDC
+1230 VDC
-1236 YTAGTISGKDAS
+1236 YNTGAITSEDYATGIYAGISSNISNCYTIGRIQGSDNSK
-1248 STGAFTT
+1248 TGAFTT
-1255 INSDTA
+1255 GSYDTL
-1261 TNSFYRKDRIPEGAN
+1261 TNCYYLTGSIPEGAKV
-1276 TNGATA
+1276 GDAAA

-1299 NWKSVRGVNNSLP
+1299 NWTSVRGVNNSLP
-1312 VLKWQNVS
+1312 VLKWQSVS
-1320 APTAKV
+1320 APTANVK
-1326 TLVSDAAFVRSIITT
+1326 LVSDAAFVRSIITT
-1341 EDGDEASLPTAQ
+1341 EDGDETSLPTAQ
-1353 LQWSPVTN
+1353 LQWSADTV
-1361 AKSYTVSLW
+1361 AESYTVSLW
-1370 RAEKTWVPLTAE
+1370 RAEKTWVSLTAK
-1382 EKAAYDAISSDT
+1382 EKAEYDAISSET
-1394 SDSPNLE
+1394 SDFPNLE
-1401 KLEYVNEAEVIKCM
+1401 KLEYVNETAVISRM

-1435 DPEQTEAWYN
+1435 DPEQTEAWYT

-1456 LAKDSDL
+1456 LATDDDL

-1468 QLTFAQDIS
+1468 QLTFEQDIS
-1477 GITET
+1477 GVTKT

-1492 LPEGIY
+1492 RPEGIY

-1507 GKTAY
+1507 GQAAY
-1512 VFSAQVN
+1512 VPSAQVN
-1519 DEVVGIQSPYNRM
+1519 DKVVGIQSPYNRM

-1548 GRENFTGIYQ
+1548 GRENFTGTYQ
-1558 IDLYLVSGSGE
+1558 IDLYTVENSDYTLFKTFTVSG
-1569 NRTYNSFRSFSMPGQ
+1569 R
-1584 YTSANLANAVA
+1584 YTSANFANVFA
-1595 AEKQYAFT
+1595 AEKRYSFT
-1603 VTAIAD
+1603 VTALAD
-1609 STIDRELGLTD
+1609 TAIDQELGLSD
-1620 SVPSDYSEVYDPSA
+1620 SIPSAYSGVYDPSES
-1634 GTEKPSEKE
+1634 TEDSSKKE
-1643 WVDISTAE
+1643 WVDIGSAE
-1651 QWIALANV
+1651 EWIKLANV
-1659 KDAPSDSSNSSSPS
+1659 KDEPSDGASSPS
-1673 KQAIEW
+1673 KQAVEW

-1684 LTADIDFSKLSA
+1684 LTADIDFSTLSA

-1707 VTYPFMGEFDG
+1707 VTYPFMGEFNG
-1718 QGHKITGLTLSNSDS
+1718 QGYKITGLTLSNSDS

-1818 VGHAGFVGANEAGG
+1818 VGHAGFVGANETGG
-1832 LIERCWSSMDVS
+1832 LIERCWTSMNVS

-1858 GGTIRNCF
+1858 GGTIKNCF
-1866 ALGNVSARTHSGGFV
+1866 ALGNVSARGYSGGFV

-1915 DWSSFQY
+1915 SSSAFQY
-1922 DQSEGISNCY
+1922 DQSEGIKNCY

-1939 AHDYGA
+1939 SHDYNA
-1945 IGKSLDEMKADT
+1945 TGKSLDEMKADT

-1964 SESGIWVQ
+1964 SAAGVWTQ
-1972 DNEHNNGL
+1972 DADHNNGL
-1980 PYLNGVKAPETA
+1980 PYLSGVKVPETA
-1992 QTTQITVN
+1992 KTTQITVN
-2000 IAVAAY
+2000 IAVATY
-2006 NKATYSFEQS
+2006 NKDTYSFEKS

-2034 LMDAAQEQKLL
+2034 LMDAAQAQGKL

-2107 FQGPAWDSLSGEEL
+2107 FQGPAWDSLSGEQL
-2121 QWETIS
+2121 QWNTIS
-2127 TKEQLLAL
+2127 TKEELLAL
-2135 ANATDAETLGKNYKL
+2135 ANVKDAETLSKNYKL
-2150 SADLDLTGINF
+2150 TADLDLSGETF
-2161 PGIGTAAQPFT
+2161 PGIGTAEHPFT
-2172 GRFDGQNHTIS
+2172 GRFDGQNKTIS
-2183 NVTVFGT
+2183 NVTVSGA
-2190 DNVGFFG
+2190 DKVGVGFFG

-2208 LKSVSITGEKKVG
+2208 LKNVSITGVEKVG

-2229 ELGTDDLSQNV
+2229 ALDKNDLSKNI

-2252 VTGSNQVGGLV
+2252 VKGETRTGGLV

-2268 KTDPDTLFSIAS
+2268 KADADTLFSIAS

-2285 SADVTVTGNEM
+2285 SADVTVTGKDM

-2319 TTMTGGFAGSSSGD
+2319 TNSTGGFAGSSSGD

-2338 AEGTVTGSSHT
+2338 AKGAVTGSNHT

-2378 AGSLAAADTVIG
+2378 AGSLAAADTVVG

-2396 TGTPAHGYN
+2396 TGTPAQGYN

-2412 SGTVFGLANQITV
+2412 SGTVSGLANQITV

-2440 SVIGNTIAYP
+2440 SVIGNTTAYP

-2476 FGINLPDL
+2476 FGINRPGTSAET
-2484 KNEAD
+2484 EAG
-2489 KYVDA
+2489 KYTDA
-2494 LTVPAGTA
+2494 VTVSANAKEGSVI
-2502 TGTELSLLKSS
+2502 SLLKPE
-2513 QSPAPGVTVTYSVTD
+2513 QTAAPGVTVTYAVTD
-2528 AHLTGGET
+2528 AHLTGGST
-2536 LTLAKG
+2536 LKLKKT
-2542 NDTVSTI
+2542 NDTCATLSIQVELLLTDGEGNTYRKS
-2549 SVSVQLRLADTFGS
+2549 
-2563 YHKTVQVILPVT
+2563 VQVILPVV

-2614 LADAAKQNILNLLI
+2614 LTDAAKQNILNLLI

-2711 KAKMGTGLF
+2711 KANMGTGLF

-2746 DTNADAEMVADAI
+2746 DINADAKTVADAI

-2774 SANSDAMVMIGLLAL
+2774 SANSDAMVIMGLLAM
-2789 GEDPAALTSVSGAS
+2789 GKDPSLLTTSSGVN
-2803 VVDGMLSYVNTGTNQ
+2803 VVDGLLSYVNTDTNQ
-2818 FRYSGED
+2818 FQFDGAD

-2843 EKGKAFNKA
+2843 EKGKA

-2904 IRGEGATVY
+2904 IPGEGATVY

-2995 KWYVKPISST
+2995 KWYVKPVSST
-3005 ITPVAAIKDGTAS
+3005 ITPAAAIKDGIAS

-3041 TITPEIKGEVN
+3041 TIMPEIKGKVN
-3052 SITISLP
+3052 GIAVSLP

-3142 GKTLLIDIPVD
+3142 GKKLLIDIPVD

-3195 HLSIFVVMRDA
+3195 HLSTFVVMRDA

-3228 SGLMTGVS
+3228 NGLMTGVS

-3269 YADADEGAWY
+3269 YADMDEGAWY

-3357 LLNGTSETAL
+3357 LLNGTSETTL

-3404 ASTYL
+3404 ASAYL

-3435 DTETAYFTDYYAA
+3435 DTETAYFTGYCAA

-3478 GKDARDVAGYDLTL
+3478 GKDARDVAGFDLTL
-3492 PLGDFEKT
+3492 PLGDYEKT
-3500 KAQGMNG
+3500 AAQGVNG
-3507 AIYALLAL
+3507 VIYALLAL
-3515 DSRDYPMPQNAAANT
+3515 DSRDYPMPQNAAAST

-3545 LADGGWSFMGEDAD
+3545 LTNGGWSFMGEDAD

-3616 ALNALGL
+3616 ALNALDLGT
-3623 DADDSRFVKNGH
+3623 DDSRFVKNGH

>member
-1 MKKRILSLLMAFVM
+1 MKKRILSLLMSFVM
-15 VISLLPATV
+15 LVSLLPASV

-31 EEISS
+31 EISS
-36 AAELAALG
+36 AKEFAKMDANG
-44 GKNLSGKSYRLT
+44 SYKLT
-56 DDIDMTGVSMSPI
+56 QDIEVTTPYESTFN
-69 VKLYDG
+69 G
-75 TFDGNG
+75 TFDGDG
-81 HTISNLTLSGSD
+81 HTVTLKLEDYSSGNAGLFAETGSGATIENVVID
-93 NVGLFSEL
+93 ADITANVG
-101 SSYVTITGLTLKDC
+101 SSYGVAGLIGKVSGTTKVKNCGVYGKIENTI
-115 TIINTSGKYAGIG
+115 SGKAAYTAGLIAYVNSK
-128 TLVGKI
+128 T
-134 SGSNCVIKEC
+134 
-144 GASGG
+144 
-149 TVSTNF
+149 TVEN
-155 SDVVYM
+155 
-161 GGLVGYASSAVSIFD
+161 
-176 CYSTATVTANS
+176 CYSTATVSTSNS
-187 SSSSRTAGL
+187 YSTNVTGGLIGYSYDTLTLTNCYVRGTVSNAKGLAKTGGL
-196 VGYASS
+196 VGHLKNSNSYKAQLNNCYAAASVSS
-202 GTSIENCYVLGS
+202 G
-214 VNANAGYSGGLIA
+214 GYAVA
-227 YGAGSSSSHTSIK
+227 YLDGNYT
-240 NCYSGA
+240 
-246 SVTGTNSSHSYPFVY
+246 T
-261 ASNFSYVD
+261 FS
-269 FENCYYDKDVS
+269 NCYYDADVIGS
-280 NVKNAN
+280 AKVD
-286 TQDNI
+286 TLDGL
-291 KQVTTAELKSLSTL
+291 TAKTSDELKDLAGTL
-305 GSGFQPD
+305 GLGFRADEQN
-312 LAEPI
+312 I
-317 NGGYPILSWQYFD
+317 NNGYPILDWQYFD
-330 PNATYTVTF
+330 PTAKYTVTF
-339 NVEPTDSV
+339 NVEPKDSV
-347 LTWNGKVQTVS
+347 LTWNDEVQPVS
-358 ADGKYK
+358 EDGKYT
-364 FEEVAVGNYN
+364 FENMDVNLNGYS

-383 YATAE
+383 YAAKS

-398 ETNISLELNKHTL
+398 VVPVTLELNKHTL
-411 TFALTPADAELT
+411 TFALTPADAELI
-423 VKSGDDTLTPN
+423 VQKGDKELKSN
-434 SNGSYS
+434 SDGSYT
-440 VVNGIY
+440 VVNGTY
-446 SYTVNKFGYETTT
+446 SYTASKFGYETAKD
-459 GTVTVDRADKE
+459 TVTVDRADKE
-470 QSVTMTKEP
+470 QSVTMTKAP

-488 KDAAPTISVSYAK
+488 EDAAPTISVSYAK

-519 PIGYEYNWEFDSAV
+519 PIGYKYEWSFDSAA

-539 TIDLTKA
+539 TIDLTEA
-546 QKGDT
+546 QKGDS
-551 KDITVPMFK
+551 KDIPVPMSK
-560 KPTGTGTVEYPYLIS
+560 KPTGTGTAEDPYLIS
-575 DASQLRW
+575 NASQLRW
-582 FAAQVNDSGK
+582 FASQVNDNGK

-612 IGQYARNAYNGT
+612 IGKNSSYPYKGT
-624 FDGQYHTIQKLSISG
+624 FDGQYHEIKNLKIDS
-639 DASRNCGLFGYVDSG
+639 ASSDQALFGYVNGG
-654 TIENLTVQGKI
+654 TVKNLTVSGSVKGAGYTAGIIGQLAGASSVENCVNKANI
-665 ELTGTGSGSYG
+665 TGS
-676 AGGIVGQLYGTAGS
+676 T
-690 IRNCRNDV
+690 
-698 IVHGGQNV
+698 NV
-706 GGIVG
+706 GGIIGRVET
-711 YVAGGNSSAAKEITG
+711 SSAKTVNACANFGEITG
-726 CVNTGA
+726 
-732 VSSNSHNA
+732 SSYVGGLVGNLYYAISLKNSYNRGNVTVTTSSGYA

-745 YISGQV
+745 GV
-751 TVDSCYNRGSCASGS
+751 EDSAAS
-766 YRAGGITAYL
+766 
-776 DSNYATIKNCYTTE
+776 ATNCYTTGT
-790 KVNGSDSNPVIG
+790 VTGNSDVMPAFG
-802 KKDRGSIANC
+802 KKSSGSIANC
-812 YYLDTLGTDSNAE
+812 YYLDTLGTDSNAT

-834 LAPKLG
+834 LAATLG
-840 GAFIKNSAGI
+840 EAFIAAPADI
-850 NDGYPIFRW
+850 NDSYPIFRW

-864 AVTFTVDPADAEVT
+864 NVTFTVDPADAEFTEVT
-878 IDGQTGTHSGSNWTF
+878 IDGQSGTHSGSNWTF

-903 VSAFGYGAKSGKI
+903 VSAFGYKAKSGEI
-916 TVKGGAVSETVTLSA
+916 TVKGGAVKTVTLSA
-931 VEKRTVAFNITPADV
+931 VEKRTVAFNIAPADV

-951 VLWNGKT
+951 VLWNGQT
-958 IVAESDGSYLLP
+958 ISPEADGSYLLP

-985 VSDTLTVSKN
+985 VSDTLTVSKDAA
-995 ETVSVTLTPSTA
+995 VSVTLTRSST
-1007 WDGTTKT
+1007 WNGETKT
-1014 QPTGQGTQA
+1014 PPTGDGTQA
-1023 SPYEIADGE
+1023 APYQIENGE

-1041 NNASTVSAIYAVL
+1041 NNSTSVTKLYAEL
-1054 TDDIDLGGYS
+1054 TDDIDLGGEL

-1071 SHEFS
+1071 FHEFS

-1081 NGYTISRLNVT
+1081 QGYTVSGLKVT

-1107 IRNVVVRGSVTGK
+1107 IRNVVVRGNVTGT

-1236 YTAGTISGKDAS
+1236 YNTGSISNTNKSKA
-1248 STGAFTT
+1248 GAFTT
-1255 INSDTA
+1255 SNSDTA
-1261 TNSFYRKDRIPEGAN
+1261 TNSFYLKDSVPEGAN

-1287 MQSALLGKLGTE
+1287 MQSALLSKLGTE
-1299 NWKSVRGVNNSLP
+1299 NWTSVRGVNNSLP
-1312 VLKWQNVS
+1312 VLKWQKVS
-1320 APTAKV
+1320 APTANVK
-1326 TLVSDAAFVRSIITT
+1326 LVPDAAFVRSVITT
-1341 EDGDEASLPTAQ
+1341 EDGDETSLPTAQ
-1353 LQWSPVTN
+1353 LQWSADTV
-1361 AKSYTVSLW
+1361 AESYTVSLW
-1370 RAEKTWVPLTAE
+1370 RAEKTWVSLTAK
-1382 EKAAYDAISSDT
+1382 EKAEYDAISSET

-1401 KLEYVNEAEVIKCM
+1401 KLEYVNEAEVISRM
-1415 TAEQKA
+1415 TPEQKA

-1435 DPEQTEAWYN
+1435 DPEQTEAWYT

-1456 LAKDSDL
+1456 LATDDDL
-1463 GSYVS
+1463 GSYTS
-1468 QLTFAQDIS
+1468 QLAFAQDIS
-1477 GITET
+1477 GITKKT
-1482 RYDLTSAFAA
+1482 WYDLTSAFAA

-1507 GKTAY
+1507 GQAAY
-1512 VFSAQVN
+1512 VSSAQVN
-1519 DEVVGIQSPYNRM
+1519 DEVVGVQSPYNRM

-1558 IDLYLVSGSGE
+1558 IDLYWVDGSEG
-1569 NRTYNSFRSFSMPGQ
+1569 NYTYTFFRSFSMPGQ

-1620 SVPSDYSEVYDPSA
+1620 SVPSAYSKVYTPSA
-1634 GTEKPSEKE
+1634 GTENPSEKE
-1643 WVDISTAE
+1643 WVDISNAE

-1659 KDAPSDSSNSSSPS
+1659 KDEPSAGTDSPN

-1733 GLFWYTGATA
+1733 GLFWYIGATG

-1773 KCAVVNTNITADT
+1773 KCVVVNTNITADT

-1832 LIERCWSSMDVS
+1832 LIERCWSSMNVS
-1844 TQSAHAAGFVGLGY
+1844 TQSAHASGFVGLGY
-1858 GGTIRNCF
+1858 GGAIKNCF
-1866 ALGNVSARTHSGGFV
+1866 ALGNVSARGYSGGFV

-1894 YAAGVV
+1894 YAAGTV
-1900 TVTEKEGNGFIGGNQ
+1900 TVTDKEGNGFIGGNQ
-1915 DWSSFQY
+1915 SSSAFQY
-1922 DQSEGISNCY
+1922 DQSEGIKNCY

-1939 AHDYGA
+1939 SHDYNA
-1945 IGKSLDEMKADT
+1945 TGKSLDEMKADT

-1964 SESGIWVQ
+1964 SAAGVWTQ
-1972 DNEHNNGL
+1972 DADHNNGL
-1980 PYLNGVKAPETA
+1980 PYLSGVKVPETA
-1992 QTTQITVN
+1992 KTTQITVN
-2000 IAVAAY
+2000 IAVATY
-2006 NKATYSFEQS
+2006 NKDTYSFEKS

-2034 LMDAAQEQKLL
+2034 LMDAAQAQGKL

-2107 FQGPAWDSLSGEEL
+2107 FQGPAWDSLSGEQL
-2121 QWETIS
+2121 QWNTIS
-2127 TKEQLLAL
+2127 TKEELLAL
-2135 ANATDAETLGKNYKL
+2135 ANVKDAETLSKNYKL
-2150 SADLDLTGINF
+2150 TADLDLSGETF
-2161 PGIGTAAQPFT
+2161 PGIGTAEHPFT
-2172 GRFDGQNHTIS
+2172 GRFDGQNKTIS
-2183 NVTVFGT
+2183 NVTVSGA
-2190 DNVGFFG
+2190 DKVGVGFFG

-2208 LKSVSITGEKKVG
+2208 LKNVSITGVEKVG

-2229 ELGTDDLSQNV
+2229 ALDKNDLSKNI

-2252 VTGSNQVGGLV
+2252 VKGETRTGGLV

-2268 KTDPDTLFSIAS
+2268 KADADTLFSIAS

-2285 SADVTVTGNEM
+2285 SADVTVTGKDM

-2319 TTMTGGFAGSSSGD
+2319 TNSTGGFAGSSSGD

-2338 AEGTVTGSSHT
+2338 AKGAVTGSNHT

-2378 AGSLAAADTVIG
+2378 AGSLAAADTVVG

-2396 TGTPAHGYN
+2396 TGTPAQGYN

-2412 SGTVFGLANQITV
+2412 SGTVSGLANQITV

-2476 FGINLPDL
+2476 FGINRPGTSAET
-2484 KNEAD
+2484 EAG
-2489 KYVDA
+2489 KYTDA
-2494 LTVPAGTA
+2494 VTVSANAKEGSVI
-2502 TGTELSLLKSS
+2502 SLLKPE
-2513 QSPAPGVTVTYSVTD
+2513 QTAAPGVTVTYAVTD
-2528 AHLTGGET
+2528 AHLTGGST
-2536 LTLAKG
+2536 LKLKKA
-2542 NDTVSTI
+2542 NDTCATVSIQVELLLTDGEGNTYRKRI
-2549 SVSVQLRLADTFGS
+2549 
-2563 YHKTVQVILPVT
+2563 QVILPVT

-2583 DAIAS
+2583 DTIAS
-2588 GCIDTKDAWTAMD
+2588 GYADTKDEWTAMD

-2614 LADAAKQNILNLLI
+2614 LTDAAKQNILNLLI
-2628 KEANSREATLS
+2628 KEANSRKATLS

-2677 AQADQYAA
+2677 AQADPYAA

-2691 DLQGNAGLTSEQ
+2691 DLQGNVGLTDEQ
-2703 VNSLIGVL
+2703 VNTLIGVL

-2746 DTNADAEMVADAI
+2746 RTSTDAEAVVDTILAALSSAMDA
-2759 LKALP
+2759 
-2764 GAMNEAGSFG
+2764 NGSFG

-2789 GEDPAALTSVSGAS
+2789 GKDPTALTSVSGAS

-2843 EKGKAFNKA
+2843 EKGKAFN
-2852 FNVYD
+2852 VYD

-2904 IRGEGATVY
+2904 IPGEGATVY
-2913 HALIEALAEAGMSQ
+2913 HALIKALDEAGMSQ

-2995 KWYVKPISST
+2995 KWYVKPVSST
-3005 ITPVAAIKDGTAS
+3005 ITPVAAIKDGIAS

-3041 TITPEIKGEVN
+3041 TIMPEIKGKVN
-3052 SITISLP
+3052 GIAVSLP

-3142 GKTLLIDIPVD
+3142 GKKLLIDIPVD

-3186 ALFVRVETT
+3186 TLFVRVETT
-3195 HLSIFVVMRDA
+3195 HLSTFVVMRDA

-3228 SGLMTGVS
+3228 NGLMTGVS

-3326 TGMWYFPLRY
+3326 TGMWYFSLRY

-3357 LLNGTSETAL
+3357 LLNGTSETTL

-3435 DTETAYFTDYYAA
+3435 DTETAYFTGYCAA

-3478 GKDARDVAGYDLTL
+3478 GKDARDVAGFDLTL
-3492 PLGDFEKT
+3492 PLGDYEKT
-3500 KAQGMNG
+3500 AAQGVNG
-3507 AIYALLAL
+3507 VIYALLAL
-3515 DSRDYPMPQNAAANT
+3515 DSRDYPMPQNAAAST

-3545 LADGGWSFMGEDAD
+3545 LTNGGWSFMGEDAD

-3616 ALNALGL
+3616 ALNALDLGT
-3623 DADDSRFVKNGH
+3623 DDSRFVKNGH

>member
-1 MKKRILSLLMAFVM
+1 M
-15 VISLLPATV
+15 VFGLLPAPAI
-24 RAAETVT
+24 AADNVT
-31 EEISS
+31 TISS
-36 AAELAALG
+36 AEDFAAMNYD
-44 GKNLSGKSYRLT
+44 GKYKLT
-56 DDIDMTGVSMSPI
+56 KDIEVTKPYTSSFR
-69 VKLYDG
+69 G
-75 TFDGNG
+75 TFDGDG
-81 HTISNLTLSGSD
+81 HTVTLKLNVTSG
-93 NVGLFSEL
+93 NAGLFSETGSGAVIENVEVSADVTSNVAS
-101 SSYVTITGLTLKDC
+101 SSYGT
-115 TIINTSGKYAGIG
+115 AG
-128 TLVGKI
+128 LVGKV
-134 SGSNCVIKEC
+134 SGTTTITNCGVT
-144 GASGG
+144 G
-149 TVSTNF
+149 TVSNTAT
-155 SDVVYM
+155 STSSAVYI
-161 GGLVGYASSAVSIFD
+161 GGLVGYQAANLTINDSYTTCEVTSSNL
-176 CYSTATVTANS
+176 YS
-187 SSSSRTAGL
+187 SSST
-196 VGYASS
+196 
-202 GTSIENCYVLGS
+202 
-214 VNANAGYSGGLIA
+214 GGLIGKESNYYTLSATNCYTTGAVTAAKGYAGGMSGYIYCSASYKHSYTNCYTAGSVTVTGAANNA
-227 YGAGSSSSHTSIK
+227 YGFA
-240 NCYSGA
+240 YS
-246 SVTGTNSSHSYPFVY
+246 Y
-261 ASNFSYVD
+261 ASTGYNFT
-269 FENCYYDKDVS
+269 NCYYNS
-280 NVKNAN
+280 IN
-286 TQDNI
+286 TNGCNRTD
-291 KQVTTAELKSLSTL
+291 TAITAKTSDELKDLASTP
-305 GSGFQPD
+305 GSGFRADTQN
-312 LAEPI
+312 I
-317 NGGYPILSWQYFD
+317 NNGYPILDWQYFD
-330 PNATYTVTF
+330 PDAEYTVILS
-339 NVEPTDSV
+339 VKPKDSV

-374 YSVSNEAGD
+374 YSVSNAGD

-388 GTVTVKNKDV
+388 GTVTVKNKNV
-398 ETNISLELNKHTL
+398 TVPVTLSLNPHKL
-411 TFALTPADAELT
+411 TFALTPEDAELT
-423 VKSGDDTLTPN
+423 VKKDNEELNPN
-434 SNGSYS
+434 SDGSYS
-440 VVNGIY
+440 VVNGTY
-446 SYTVNKFGYETTT
+446 SYTASKFGYETAED
-459 GTVTVDRADKE
+459 TVTVDRADKE
-470 QSVTMTKEP
+470 QSVTMTKAP

-488 KDAAPTISVSYAK
+488 EDAAPTIKVTYYDSAK
-501 SQWNKIPM
+501 YKTITMTPE
-509 SAENDGSYQL
+509 ADGSYQL

-560 KPTGTGTVEYPYLIS
+560 KPAGTGTVEDPYLIS
-575 DASQLRW
+575 NASQLRW
-582 FAAQVNDSGK
+582 FASQVNDNGK

-602 IDLNNVEWTP
+602 IVLGNENWTP

-624 FDGQYHTIQKLSISG
+624 FDGQYHEIQNLKITGS
-639 DASRNCGLFGYVDSG
+639 ASNHYGLFGVVGTGTVKNLTVSGAVTISGSGYSSYGIAAIAGSLNSTG
-654 TIENLTVQGKI
+654 TIENCINKATV
-665 ELTGTGSGSYG
+665 TGNYNTAGIVGYMSNSNGTVTSCVNTGNISGSNSVGGIVGQFYG
-676 AGGIVGQLYGTAGS
+676 KGTVAHCYNTGDITAAVSKAGGIVGYLYVSSSYYKNT
-690 IRNCRNDV
+690 
-698 IVHGGQNV
+698 
-706 GGIVG
+706 
-711 YVAGGNSSAAKEITG
+711 VASCYSTGKVSGNSSAA
-726 CVNTGA
+726 V
-732 VSSNSHNA
+732 V
-740 GGIAG
+740 
-745 YISGQV
+745 
-751 TVDSCYNRGSCASGS
+751 
-766 YRAGGITAYL
+766 
-776 DSNYATIKNCYTTE
+776 
-790 KVNGSDSNPVIG
+790 
-802 KKDRGSIANC
+802 GSIYNTS
-812 YYLDTLGTDSNAE
+812 YSTLDKLFFLEGESRTDSNAT
-825 SKTSDELKA
+825 SKTSDKLKA
-834 LAPKLG
+834 LAATLG
-840 GAFIKNSAGI
+840 EAFITAPADI

-864 AVTFTVDPADAEVT
+864 NVTFTVEPADAEFTEVT
-878 IDGQTGTHSGSNWTF
+878 IDGQTGTHTDNTWTF
-893 ALPDGEYDYT
+893 TLPDGTYPYT
-903 VSAFGYGAKSGKI
+903 VTAFGYGEKTGSVTVSGGK
-916 TVKGGAVSETVTLSA
+916 AEEAVTLSPVA
-931 VEKRTVAFNITPADV
+931 KRTVKFTVTPAD
-946 NAAVT
+946 AASTVT
-951 VLWNGKT
+951 VLWNGQT
-958 IVAESDGSYLLP
+958 ISPEADGGYLLP

-995 ETVSVTLTPSTA
+995 ETVSVTLTSSTA
-1007 WDGTTKT
+1007 WDGETKT
-1014 QPTGQGTQA
+1014 QPSGDGTQA
-1023 SPYEIADGE
+1023 SPYEVADGE
-1032 QLAWLADKV
+1032 QLAWLANAV
-1041 NNASTVSAIYAVL
+1041 NKADSGAKFYAEL
-1054 TDDIDLGGYS
+1054 TDDIDLGGEL

-1071 SHEFS
+1071 FHEFS

-1081 NGYTISRLNVT
+1081 KGYTVSGLNVT
-1092 DVADAGL
+1092 AQYAGL
-1099 FGTAKDAT
+1099 FGIIKNAEIKNVIVQGTVASNNASSGDAGGIAGRAIGTDNT
-1107 IRNVVVRGSVTGK
+1107 IT
-1120 DNAAGIL
+1120 
-1127 AKAKTTACTIEN
+1127 N
-1139 CGNEAVVNVIKSGG
+1139 CGNEANVSGG
-1153 GYAGGILGYAITS
+1153 SNVGGILGNSQNYDAVVTIT
-1166 TTVTNCYNSSAVTS
+1166 
-1180 KGNTSYSRASGIVGY
+1180 G
-1195 LSGNGSAKITTCYN
+1195 CYN
-1209 TGKVTSDGYAA
+1209 TGSISAKDRAA
-1220 GAFGGYGGPS
+1220 GIIGRYNGSNPEII
-1230 LTVSDC
+1230 DC
-1236 YTAGTISGKDAS
+1236 YNTGAITSENYATGIYGSNSVTIKDSYTTGSISGKDAA
-1248 STGAFTT
+1248 STGAFSTGKY
-1255 INSDTA
+1255 DTL
-1261 TNSFYRKDRIPEGAN
+1261 TNCYYLTGSIPEGAKV
-1276 TNGATA
+1276 GDAAA
-1282 LTLAE
+1282 LTLAD
-1287 MQSALLGKLGTE
+1287 MQSGLLGKLGTE

-1312 VLKWQNVS
+1312 VLKWQSVS
-1320 APTAKV
+1320 APTASV
-1326 TLVSDAAFVRSIITT
+1326 ELVSDAAFVRSVITT
-1341 EDGDEASLPTAQ
+1341 EDGDETSLPTAQ
-1353 LQWSPVTN
+1353 LQWTTPMTG
-1361 AKSYTVSLW
+1361 AESYTVSLW
-1370 RAEKTWVPLTAE
+1370 QVVKTWVPLTAE
-1382 EKAAYDAISSDT
+1382 EKKEYDAINSKT
-1394 SDSPNLE
+1394 SDFPNLE
-1401 KLEYVNEAEVIKCM
+1401 KLEYVNETAVINRM
-1415 TAEQKA
+1415 TTAEQKA

-1435 DPEQTEAWYN
+1435 DPEQTDALYG

-1456 LAKDSDL
+1456 LAEGSDL
-1463 GSYVS
+1463 GSYTS

-1507 GKTAY
+1507 GQAAY
-1512 VFSAQVN
+1512 VSSAQVN

-1532 KTVTGVKWDG
+1532 KTVTGVQWDG

-1548 GRENFTGIYQ
+1548 GRENFTGIYK
-1558 IDLYLVSGSGE
+1558 IDLYWVDGSEG
-1569 NRTYNSFRSFSMPGQ
+1569 NYTYTFFRSFSMPGQ
-1584 YTSANLANAVA
+1584 YTAANLANAVA

-1620 SVPSDYSEVYDPSA
+1620 SIPSDYSDVYDPSA

-1643 WVDISTAE
+1643 WVNISSAE
-1651 QWIALANV
+1651 DWIALANV

-1673 KQAIEW
+1673 KQAVEW

-1696 ADQTKTKSIGT
+1696 ADQMKTKSIGT

-1718 QGHKITGLTLSNSDS
+1718 QGRKITGLTLSNSDS

-1762 VLVHNN
+1762 VLAHNN
-1768 YGRLE
+1768 YGRIE
-1773 KCAVVNTNITADT
+1773 HCAVVNTNITADT

-1795 RNYGVIRESYVQGGT
+1795 RNYGVIRDSYVEGGT

-1832 LIERCWSSMDVS
+1832 LIERCWSSMNVS

-1922 DQSEGISNCY
+1922 DQSEGITNCY
-1932 YNSATAS
+1932 YNSSTAS
-1939 AHDYGA
+1939 SHSYNA

-1964 SESGIWVQ
+1964 SGFGIWVQ

-1980 PYLNGVKAPETA
+1980 PYLNGVKAPETT
-1992 QTTQITVN
+1992 QNTQIKVN

-2006 NKATYSFEQS
+2006 NKDTYSFEKS

-2034 LMDAAQEQKLL
+2034 LMDAAQAQGKL
-2045 TYSYSTTS
+2045 TYTYSTS
-2053 TFGRFIHTI
+2053 TEYGRFIHTI

-2067 NEPDGWM
+2067 NAPDGWM
-2074 FTVNDVLSN
+2074 FTINDKLSN
-2083 VSASLATVKDG
+2083 VSASLATVKNG
-2094 DNILWFEGTTENH
+2094 DQVLWFEGTTENH
-2107 FQGPAWDSLSGEEL
+2107 FQGPAWDSLSGESI
-2121 QWETIS
+2121 QWNTIS
-2127 TKEQLLAL
+2127 TKGELLAL
-2135 ANATDAETLGKNYKL
+2135 AKAKDAETLGKNYKL
-2150 SADLDLTGINF
+2150 SADLDLTSVSF
-2161 PGIGTAAQPFT
+2161 SGIGTAEHPFT

-2183 NVTVFGT
+2183 NITVSGT

-2208 LKSVSITGEKKVG
+2208 LKIVSITGVEKVG

-2229 ELGTDDLSQNV
+2229 ALDKNDLSKNV

-2252 VTGSNQVGGLV
+2252 VSGEKQTGGLV
-2263 GLNEG
+2263 GHNEG

-2280 TIDKS
+2280 SIDKCSS
-2285 SADVTVTGNEM
+2285 SAAVIGTNM
-2296 TGGLVGENTG
+2296 TGGLVGENSG
-2306 TITKSAATGAVTG
+2306 TVTKSTAIGSVTG
-2319 TTMTGGFAGSSSGD
+2319 TNSTGGFAGSSSGD

-2338 AEGTVTGSSHT
+2338 AKGAVTGSNHT

-2378 AGSLAAADTVIG
+2378 AGSLAAADTVVG

-2396 TGTPAHGYN
+2396 TGTPAQGYN

-2412 SGTVFGLANQITV
+2412 SGTVSGLANQITV
-2425 KNAFGNCIQTDGTKL
+2425 KNAFGNCTQAEGNNL
-2440 SVIGNTIAYP
+2440 SVIGNTTAYL
-2450 SDTQKDAL
+2450 SDTQKVAL
-2458 KGMTL
+2458 DGMTL

-2528 AHLTGGET
+2528 AHLTDGET

-2614 LADAAKQNILNLLI
+2614 LTDAAKQNILNLLI
-2628 KEANSREATLS
+2628 KEANSRKATLS
-2639 AHSRIEIVLRS
+2639 DHSRIEIVLRS

-2677 AQADQYAA
+2677 AQADPYAA

-2691 DLQGNAGLTSEQ
+2691 DLQGNAGLTPEQ

-2711 KAKMGTGLF
+2711 MANMGTGLF
-2720 SYEWDGVTYA
+2720 SYERNGVTYA

-2740 ALAKYY
+2740 ALAKYCG
-2746 DTNADAEMVADAI
+2746 TSADAKAVVDTI

-2803 VVDGMLSYVNTGTNQ
+2803 VVDGMLSYVNTDTNQ
-2818 FRYSGED
+2818 FQFDGAD
-2825 NALATEQAFRALA
+2825 NALATEQAFRALIA
-2838 ALAHF
+2838 AAQVMRTD
-2843 EKGKAFNKA
+2843 EAYNI
-2852 FNVYD
+2852 YD
-2857 FSANPVE
+2857 FSDNDVAPA
-2864 PGRATGSGETGAP
+2864 RATGSGSTESPAEPT
-2877 KPPVGTEITVRM
+2877 GTEITVRM

-2904 IRGEGATVY
+2904 IPGKGATVY
-2913 HALIEALAEAGMSQ
+2913 HALIEALAKAGMSQ
-2927 VGAESGYVRSIS
+2927 DGAESGYVRFIS

-3041 TITPEIKGEVN
+3041 TITPEIKGKVN
-3052 SITISLP
+3052 GIAVSLP

-3153 SKRFRAGDTCRVL
+3153 NKRFRAGDTCRVL

-3228 SGLMTGVS
+3228 NGLMTGVS

-3269 YADADEGAWY
+3269 YADMDEGAWY

-3357 LLNGTSETAL
+3357 LLNGTSETTL

-3373 TRAQLA
+3373 ARAQLA
-3379 AILQRFCELPKDTAS
+3379 TILQRFCELPKDTAS

-3435 DTETAYFTDYYAA
+3435 DTETAYFTGYCAA
-3448 LEQTVREA
+3448 LEQTVRE
-3456 NGVLSERKYTEYSRV
+3456 NKGVLSERKYTEYSRV

-3515 DSRDYPMPQNAAANT
+3515 DSRDYPMPQNAAAST

-3616 ALNALGL
+3616 ALNALDLGT
-3623 DADDSRFVKNGH
+3623 DDSRFVKNGH

-3647 DGGFCHERS
+3647 DGGFCHERG

-3687 AALMQPAA
+3687 AALTQPAA

>member
-1 MKKRILSLLMAFVM
+1 MKKRILSLLMSFVM
-15 VISLLPATV
+15 LVSLLPATV

-31 EEISS
+31 EISS
-36 AAELAALG
+36 AEAFAAMSANGSYKLTQDIEVTTPY
-44 GKNLSGKSYRLT
+44 KST
-56 DDIDMTGVSMSPI
+56 F
-69 VKLYDG
+69 KG
-75 TFDGNG
+75 TFDGDG
-81 HTISNLTLSGSD
+81 HTITLKLNVTSG
-93 NVGLFSEL
+93 NAGLFSETGSGAVIENVEVSADVTSNVAS
-101 SSYVTITGLTLKDC
+101 SSYGT
-115 TIINTSGKYAGIG
+115 AG
-128 TLVGKI
+128 LVGKV
-134 SGSNCVIKEC
+134 SGATTITNCGVT
-144 GASGG
+144 G
-149 TVSTNF
+149 TVSNTATTTYYAARIG
-155 SDVVYM
+155 S
-161 GGLVGYASSAVSIFD
+161 LVGYFGGALTLND
-176 CYSTATVTANS
+176 CYSTANISSKSTYSSSAAGGLIGGSGSAYPVTA
-187 SSSSRTAGL
+187 
-196 VGYASS
+196 
-202 GTSIENCYVLGS
+202 ENCYFSGNVDAK
-214 VNANAGYSGGLIA
+214 NYAGGFIGYLNSSASKPHA
-227 YGAGSSSSHTSIK
+227 YT
-240 NCYSGA
+240 NCYTSGN
-246 SVTGTNSSHSYPFVY
+246 VTGSPGKAYAFAYVYKSSYGSAPQY
-261 ASNFSYVD
+261 AFD
-269 FENCYYDKDVS
+269 NCYFND
-280 NVKNAN
+280 AN
-286 TQDNI
+286 TDGGCNLDS
-291 KQVTTAELKSLSTL
+291 TDLTAKTSGELKALASTL
-305 GSGFQPD
+305 GSGFRAD
-312 LAEPI
+312 LDEPI

-330 PNATYTVTF
+330 PNATYTVIL
-339 NVEPTDSV
+339 NVEPKDSV
-347 LTWNGKVQTVS
+347 LTWKGEEQPVSESGSYTFENVTVGS
-358 ADGKYK
+358 YS
-364 FEEVAVGNYN
+364 

-383 YATAE
+383 YAAKS
-388 GTVTVKNKDV
+388 GTVTVKNKNV
-398 ETNISLELNKHTL
+398 TVPVTLSLNPHTL
-411 TFALTPADAELT
+411 TFDLTPADAELI

-440 VVNGIY
+440 VVNGTY
-446 SYTVNKFGYETTT
+446 SYTASKFGYETAED
-459 GTVTVDRADKE
+459 TVTVDRADKE
-470 QSVTMTKEP
+470 QSVTMTKAP

-488 KDAAPTISVSYAK
+488 EDAAPTIKVTYYDSAK
-501 SQWNKIPM
+501 YKTITMTPE
-509 SAENDGSYQL
+509 ADGSYQL
-519 PIGYEYNWEFDSAV
+519 PIGYEYNWEFDSAA

-539 TIDLTKA
+539 TIDLAEA
-546 QKGDT
+546 QKGDS
-551 KDITVPMFK
+551 KDITVPMSK
-560 KPTGTGTVEYPYLIS
+560 KPTGTGTVEDPYLIS
-575 DASQLRW
+575 NASQLRW
-582 FAAQVNDSGK
+582 FASQVNDNGK

-602 IDLNNVEWTP
+602 IDLGNENWTP
-612 IGQYARNAYNGT
+612 IGKSGYSYQYKGT
-624 FDGQYHTIQKLSISG
+624 FDGQGYEIKNVKIDSTSSDQ
-639 DASRNCGLFGYVDSG
+639 ALFGYVNGG
-654 TIENLTVQGKI
+654 TVKNLTVSGSVKGGNSTAGIVANFGGSSGSISGCINKATVNGNNATGGVVGKI
-665 ELTGTGSGSYG
+665 FTSGGTVTQCANLGEITGSN
-676 AGGIVGQLYGTAGS
+676 Q
-690 IRNCRNDV
+690 
-698 IVHGGQNV
+698 V
-706 GGIVG
+706 GGIIG
-711 YVAGGNSSAAKEITG
+711 YVSYACTLSASYNRGNITVSASYG
-726 CVNTGA
+726 
-732 VSSNSHNA
+732 NA

-745 YISGQV
+745 KL
-751 TVDSCYNRGSCASGS
+751 DASS
-766 YRAGGITAYL
+766 A
-776 DSNYATIKNCYTTE
+776 SVQSCYTTGT
-790 KVNGSDSNPVIG
+790 VTGSNYVKPAFGSNS
-802 KKDRGSIANC
+802 GSITNC
-812 YYLDTLGTDSNAE
+812 YYLDTLGTDSNAT
-825 SKTSDELKA
+825 SKTSDKLKA
-834 LAPKLG
+834 LAATLG
-840 GAFIKNSAGI
+840 EAFITAPAGI

-864 AVTFTVDPADAEVT
+864 DVTFTVDPADAEVT
-878 IDGQTGTHSGSNWTF
+878 IDGQSGTHSDSNWTF
-893 ALPDGEYDYT
+893 ALPDGEHDYT

-916 TVKGGAVSETVTLSA
+916 TVKGGAVHETVKLA
-931 VEKRTVAFNITPADV
+931 AAEKRTVTFNIAPADT
-946 NAAVT
+946 NAKVT
-951 VLWNGKT
+951 VTWNGKT
-958 IVAESDGSYLLP
+958 IAAESDGTYKLP
-970 DGEYTYTVKAKGYAK
+970 DGEYTYTVKATGYAK
-985 VSDTLTVSKN
+985 VSNTLTVSKDAA
-995 ETVSVTLTPSTA
+995 VSVTLTRSST
-1007 WDGTTKT
+1007 WNGETKT
-1014 QPTGQGTQA
+1014 QPTGDGTQA
-1023 SPYEIADGE
+1023 APYQIENGE

-1054 TDDIDLGGYS
+1054 TDDIDLGGCS

-1071 SHEFS
+1071 FHEFS

-1081 NGYTISRLNVT
+1081 QGHTISGLNVSG
-1092 DVADAGL
+1092 VNDAGF
-1099 FGTAKDAT
+1099 FGVAKAAT
-1107 IRNVVVRGSVTGK
+1107 IKNIIVQGTVSGTS
-1120 DNAAGIL
+1120 NAAGIL
-1127 AKAKTTACTIEN
+1127 ARAKTTTCTIES
-1139 CGNEAVVNVIKSGG
+1139 CGNEAAVTVIKSSG
-1153 GYAGGILGYAITS
+1153 GYAGGILGHAITS
-1166 TTVTNCYNSSAVTS
+1166 TTVTKCYNNGAVTS

-1195 LSGNGSAKITTCYN
+1195 LSGNGPAKITTCYN

-1236 YTAGTISGKDAS
+1236 YNTGSISNTNKSKA
-1248 STGAFTT
+1248 GAFTT
-1255 INSDTA
+1255 SNSDTA
-1261 TNSFYRKDRIPEGAN
+1261 TNSFYLKDSIPEDAN
-1276 TNGATA
+1276 TNGAAA

-1287 MQSALLGKLGTE
+1287 MQSALLSKLGTE
-1299 NWKSVRGVNNSLP
+1299 NWTSVRGVNNSLP
-1312 VLKWQNVS
+1312 VLKWQSVS

-1341 EDGDEASLPTAQ
+1341 EDGDETSLPTAQ
-1353 LQWSPVTN
+1353 LQWTTPVAG

-1370 RAEKTWVPLTAE
+1370 QVVKTWVPLTAE
-1382 EKAAYDAISSDT
+1382 EKAEYHAISNET
-1394 SDSPNLE
+1394 SDSPNLPNLE
-1401 KLEYVNEAEVIKCM
+1401 KLEYVNEAAVIGRM

-1456 LAKDSDL
+1456 LAEGHDL

-1477 GITET
+1477 GVTKT
-1482 RYDLTSAFAA
+1482 QYDLTDTFAA

-1915 DWSSFQY
+1915 PSSAFQY
-1922 DQSEGISNCY
+1922 DQSEGITNCY
-1932 YNSATAS
+1932 YNSTTDSSHNYNAT
-1939 AHDYGA
+1939 
-1945 IGKSLDEMKADT
+1945 GKSLDDMKTAD

-1972 DNEHNNGL
+1972 DSEYNNGL
-1980 PYLNGVKAPETA
+1980 PYLSSVKAPETA

-2034 LMDAAQEQKLL
+2034 LMDAAQAQGKL

-2074 FTVNDVLSN
+2074 FTVNNVLSN

-2094 DNILWFEGTTENH
+2094 DKVLWFEGTTENH

-2127 TKEQLLAL
+2127 AKEQLLAL

-2150 SADLDLTGINF
+2150 SADLDLTSVSF
-2161 PGIGTAAQPFT
+2161 SGIGTAEHPFT

-2183 NVTVFGT
+2183 NITVSGT

-2197 VIKGAKIQNLN
+2197 VIRGATIRSLN
-2208 LKSVSITGEKKVG
+2208 LTNVTITGKEKVG

-2229 ELGTDDLSQNV
+2229 ALDKNDLSKNI

-2252 VTGSNQVGGLV
+2252 VSGEKQTGGLV

-2268 KTDPDTLFSIAS
+2268 KTDLDTLFSIAS

-2285 SADVTVTGNEM
+2285 SADVTVTGKDM
-2296 TGGLVGENTG
+2296 TGGLVGENSG
-2306 TITKSAATGAVTG
+2306 TVTKSTAIGSVTG
-2319 TTMTGGFAGSSSGD
+2319 TNSTGGLVGSGSGD

-2338 AEGTVTGSSHT
+2338 AKGAVTGNNHT

-2378 AGSLAAADTVIG
+2378 AGSLAAADTVVG

-2396 TGTPAHGYN
+2396 TGTPTQGYN

-2412 SGTVFGLANQITV
+2412 SGTVSGLANRITV
-2425 KNAFGNCIQTDGTKL
+2425 KNAFGNCTQAEGENL
-2440 SVIGNTIAYP
+2440 SVIGNTNDYR
-2450 SDTQKDAL
+2450 SDGQKAAL
-2458 KGMTL
+2458 EGMTL

-2476 FGINLPDL
+2476 FRVNLPDL

-2489 KYVDA
+2489 QYVDA

-2528 AHLTGGET
+2528 AHLTGGST
-2536 LTLAKG
+2536 LTLVKP
-2542 NDTVSTI
+2542 NDTCATVSIQVELLLTDGEGNTYRK
-2549 SVSVQLRLADTFGS
+2549 S
-2563 YHKTVQVILPVT
+2563 VQVILPVT

-2588 GCIDTKDAWTAMD
+2588 SCIDTKDAWTAMD

-2628 KEANSREATLS
+2628 KEANSRKATLS
-2639 AHSRIEIVLRS
+2639 DHSRIEIVLRS

-2691 DLQGNAGLTSEQ
+2691 DLQGNAGLTPEQ

-2711 KAKMGTGLF
+2711 MANMGTGLF
-2720 SYEWDGVTYA
+2720 SYERNGVTYA

-2740 ALAKYY
+2740 ALAKYCG
-2746 DTNADAEMVADAI
+2746 TSADAKAVVDTI

-2789 GEDPAALTSVSGAS
+2789 GKDPAALTSVSGAS

-2843 EKGKAFNKA
+2843 EKGKAFN
-2852 FNVYD
+2852 VYD
-2857 FSANPVE
+2857 FSANLVE
-2864 PGRATGSGETGAP
+2864 PGRATGSGETEAP
-2877 KPPVGTEITVRM
+2877 EPPVGTEITVRM

-2904 IRGEGATVY
+2904 IPGEGATVY
-2913 HALIEALAEAGMSQ
+2913 HALIKALDEAGMSQ

-2962 DLPDVGLTSYAI
+2962 DLPDVGLTSYTI

-3005 ITPVAAIKDGTAS
+3005 ITPVAVIKDGTAS

-3041 TITPEIKGEVN
+3041 TIMPEIKGEVN

-3059 KSAAANAAKQGV
+3059 KSAAANAAKQGMKLV
-3071 QLIVETDKARVS
+3071 VETDKARVS

-3142 GKTLLIDIPVD
+3142 GKKLLIDIPVD

-3218 YADAVQYVYE
+3218 YADAVQYAYE
-3228 SGLMTGVS
+3228 RELMTGVS

-3269 YADADEGAWY
+3269 YADVDEGAWY

-3289 GVVTGYSESSFGPND
+3289 GVVTGYTESSFGPND

-3515 DSRDYPMPQNAAANT
+3515 DSRDFPMPQNAAANT

>member
-1 MKKRILSLLMAFVM
+1 MKKRVLSLLMSFAMLV
-15 VISLLPATV
+15 SLLPTSV
-24 RAAETVT
+24 WAAGDVT
-31 EEISS
+31 EISS
-36 AAELAALG
+36 AEAFAKMDA
-44 GKNLSGKSYRLT
+44 SGSYKLTQDIEVTTPYKST
-56 DDIDMTGVSMSPI
+56 F
-69 VKLYDG
+69 KG
-75 TFDGNG
+75 TFDGDG
-81 HTISNLTLSGSD
+81 HTVTLKLNVTSG
-93 NVGLFSEL
+93 NAGLFSETGSGAVIENVEVSADVTSNVAS
-101 SSYVTITGLTLKDC
+101 SSYGT
-115 TIINTSGKYAGIG
+115 AG
-128 TLVGKI
+128 LVGKV
-134 SGSNCVIKEC
+134 SGATTITNCGVTGNVKNT
-144 GASGG
+144 ATG
-149 TVSTNF
+149 TYSTA
-155 SDVVYM
+155 YT
-161 GGLVGYASSAVSIFD
+161 GGLVGYQ
-176 CYSTATVTANS
+176 TANLTINDSYTACEVTSSSLYS
-187 SSSSRTAGL
+187 SSST
-196 VGYASS
+196 
-202 GTSIENCYVLGS
+202 
-214 VNANAGYSGGLIA
+214 GGLIGKESNYCTLSATNCYTTGAITAAKGYAGGMSGYIYCSASYKHSYTNCYTAGSVTVTGAASNA
-227 YGAGSSSSHTSIK
+227 YGFA
-240 NCYSGA
+240 YS
-246 SVTGTNSSHSYPFVY
+246 Y
-261 ASNFSYVD
+261 ASTGYNLT
-269 FENCYYDKDVS
+269 NCYYNS
-280 NVKNAN
+280 IN
-286 TQDNI
+286 TNGCNKTDAAI
-291 KQVTTAELKSLSTL
+291 TAKSSDELKSLSTL
-305 GSGFQPD
+305 GDNNFQPD
-312 LAEPI
+312 TQNI
-317 NGGYPILSWQYFD
+317 NNGYPILAWQYFD
-330 PNATYTVTF
+330 PDAKYTVTF
-339 NVEPTDSV
+339 NVEPKNSV
-347 LTWNGKVQTVS
+347 LTWKGEEQVVS
-358 ADGKYK
+358 ESGEYE
-364 FEEVAVGNYN
+364 FEDVAVGSYS

-383 YATAE
+383 YATQS
-388 GTVTVKNKDV
+388 GIVTVKNKPV
-398 ETNISLELNKHTL
+398 ETTVQLELNKHTL
-411 TFALTPADAELT
+411 TFALTPPDAELT
-423 VKSGDDTLTPN
+423 VQKGDKELKSN
-434 SNGSYS
+434 SDGSYS
-440 VVNGIY
+440 VVNGTY
-446 SYTVNKFGYETTT
+446 SYTASKFGYETAEN
-459 GTVTVDRADKE
+459 TVTVDRADKK
-470 QSVTMTKEP
+470 QSVTMTKAP

-488 KDAAPTISVSYAK
+488 EDAAPTISVSYAK

-509 SAENDGSYQL
+509 SAENDCSYQL
-519 PIGYEYNWEFDSAV
+519 PIGYKYEWSFDSAA

-551 KDITVPMFK
+551 KDITVPMSK
-560 KPTGTGTVEYPYLIS
+560 KPTGTGTVEDPYLIS
-575 DASQLRW
+575 NASQLRW
-582 FAAQVNDSGK
+582 FASQVNDNGK

-612 IGQYARNAYNGT
+612 IGKNYSYPYKGT
-624 FDGQYHTIQKLSISG
+624 FDGQYHTIQKLSITG

-654 TIENLTVQGKI
+654 SIKNLTVQGKI
-665 ELTGTGSGSYG
+665 ELTGNGSSSYG
-676 AGGIVGQLYGTAGS
+676 AGGLVGQLYGTAGS
-690 IRNCRNDV
+690 IRNCCNDV
-698 IVHGGQNV
+698 TVHGGQNV

-711 YVAGGNSSAAKEITG
+711 FVNSGYSSATKAINN
-726 CVNTGA
+726 CVNTGSISS
-732 VSSNSHNA
+732 SSNNA
-740 GGIAG
+740 GGIVG

-751 TVDSCYNRGSCASGS
+751 SVDSCYNRGTITGGGW
-766 YRAGGITAYL
+766 RAGGITAYL
-776 DSNYATIKNCYTTE
+776 DSSYATIKNCYTTGT
-790 KVNGSDSNPVIG
+790 VTGSDSNPVVG
-802 KKDRGSIANC
+802 KKSSGSISDC
-812 YYLDTLGTDSNAE
+812 YCLDTLGTDSNATA
-825 SKTSDELKA
+825 KTSDDLKA
-834 LAPKLG
+834 LAFPSDS
-840 GAFIKNSAGI
+840 AFIKDSAGI
-850 NDGYPIFRW
+850 NDGYPIFLW

-878 IDGQTGTHSGSNWTF
+878 IKGQTGTQSGSNWTF
-893 ALPDGEYDYT
+893 ALPDGDFNYT
-903 VSAFGYGAKSGKI
+903 VSAFGYEAKYGKV
-916 TVKGGAVSETVTLSA
+916 TVNGSAVSEAVTLFA
-931 VEKRTVAFNITPADV
+931 VEKRTVAFNITPAGA

-951 VLWNGKT
+951 VTWNGQT
-958 IVAESDGSYLLP
+958 ISAESDGTYKLP
-970 DGEYTYTVKAKGYAK
+970 DGEYTYTVRAKGYAK
-985 VSDTLTVSKN
+985 VTDTLTVSKDAV
-995 ETVSVTLTPSTA
+995 VSVTLTPSTA
-1007 WDGTTKT
+1007 WDGTEKEA
-1014 QPTGQGTQA
+1014 PTGSGTQA
-1023 SPYEIADGE
+1023 SPYQIENGA

-1054 TDDIDLGGYS
+1054 TNDIDLGGCS

-1071 SHEFS
+1071 FHEFS

-1081 NGYTISRLNVT
+1081 KGYTVSGLNVT

-1107 IRNVVVRGSVTGK
+1107 IRNVVVRGNVTGT

-1127 AKAKTTACTIEN
+1127 AKAKTTACSIEN
-1139 CGNEAVVNVIKSGG
+1139 CGNEATVTST
-1153 GYAGGILGYAITS
+1153 GYAGGILGTIGTYGVSCSISGCYNTSPVTS
-1166 TTVTNCYNSSAVTS
+1166 TGSSSSGRAAGIIGYDNGKTPVTD
-1180 KGNTSYSRASGIVGY
+1180 
-1195 LSGNGSAKITTCYN
+1195 CYN
-1209 TGKVTSDGYAA
+1209 TGNITASSGYAGGIRGVGSSMVGTITGCYNA
-1220 GAFGGYGGPS
+1220 GAVTG
-1230 LTVSDC
+1230 
-1236 YTAGTISGKDAS
+1236 S
-1248 STGAFTT
+1248 STSNTGA
-1255 INSDTA
+1255 IAPGNSSVLD
-1261 TNSFYRKDRIPEGAN
+1261 NCHYLNIVNDNN
-1276 TNGATA
+1276 TNGAAA

-1287 MQSALLGKLGTE
+1287 MQSALLGKLGTD

-1326 TLVSDAAFVRSIITT
+1326 TLVSDAAFVRSSITT
-1341 EDGDEASLPTAQ
+1341 EDGDETSLPTAQ

-1370 RAEKTWVPLTAE
+1370 RAEKTWVPLTVE
-1382 EKAAYDAISSDT
+1382 EKAAYDAISSET
-1394 SDSPNLE
+1394 SDFPNLE
-1401 KLEYVNEAEVIKCM
+1401 KLEYVNETAVISRM

-1421 RLAALDAAVDEAES
+1421 RLATLDAAVDEAES
-1435 DPEQTEAWYN
+1435 NPEQMLTWYN

-1498 YAAVAVETD
+1498 YAAVAVEAD
-1507 GKTAY
+1507 GQTAY
-1512 VFSAQVN
+1512 VSSAQVN

-1542 ATAKWD
+1542 ATAKWN

-1558 IDLYLVSGSGE
+1558 IDLYLVDNSGE
-1569 NRTYNSFRSFSMPGQ
+1569 PPAYTPFRSFSMPGQ
-1584 YTSANLANAVA
+1584 YTAANLANAVA

-1620 SVPSDYSEVYDPSA
+1620 SVPSAYSEVYTPSA
-1634 GTEKPSEKE
+1634 GTEPPSEKK

-1659 KDAPSDSSNSSSPS
+1659 KDEPSDGTGSPS
-1673 KQAIEW
+1673 KQAVEW

-1684 LTADIDFSKLSA
+1684 LANDIDFSSLSA

-1718 QGHKITGLTLSNSDS
+1718 QVYKITGLTLSNSDS

-1832 LIERCWSSMDVS
+1832 LIERCWSSMDIS

-1922 DQSEGISNCY
+1922 DQTEGITNCY
-1932 YNSATAS
+1932 YNSSTAS
-1939 AHDYGA
+1939 SHSYKA

-1972 DNEHNNGL
+1972 DSKYNNGL
-1980 PYLNGVKAPETA
+1980 PYLSSVKAPETA

-2006 NKATYSFEQS
+2006 NKDTYSFEKS

-2034 LMDAAQEQKLL
+2034 LMDVAQAQGKL

-2074 FTVNDVLSN
+2074 FTINDKLSN

-2094 DNILWFEGTTENH
+2094 DKVLWFEGTTENH

-2150 SADLDLTGINF
+2150 SADLDLTSVSF
-2161 PGIGTAAQPFT
+2161 PGIGTAEHPFT
-2172 GRFDGQNHTIS
+2172 GRFDGQNKTIS
-2183 NVTVFGT
+2183 NVTVSGA
-2190 DNVGFFG
+2190 DKVGVGFFG

-2208 LKSVSITGEKKVG
+2208 LKNVSITGVEKVG

-2229 ELGTDDLSQNV
+2229 ALDKNNLSKNV

-2252 VTGSNQVGGLV
+2252 VSGEKQTGGLV
-2263 GLNEG
+2263 GHNEG
-2268 KTDPDTLFSIAS
+2268 KADPGTLFSIAS

-2285 SADVTVTGNEM
+2285 SADVTVTGKDM

-2319 TTMTGGFAGSSSGD
+2319 TSMTGGFVGD
-2333 IYDSH
+2333 NTGALYDSH

-2359 VKNCYSLGAVT
+2359 VKNCYSLGSVT
-2370 GTDYTGAF
+2370 GTNYTGSF

-2390 AGQVTI
+2390 AGQVTV
-2396 TGTPAHGYN
+2396 TGTPTQGYN

-2412 SGTVFGLANQITV
+2412 SGTVSGLANRITV
-2425 KNAFGNCIQTDGTKL
+2425 KNAFGNCTQPDGQNLK
-2440 SVIGNTIAYP
+2440 VIGNTNAYQLD
-2450 SDTQKDAL
+2450 SQKAAL
-2458 KGMTL
+2458 KAMIL

-2476 FGINLPDL
+2476 FGVNLPGTSAET
-2484 KNEAD
+2484 EAG
-2489 KYVDA
+2489 KYADA
-2494 LTVPAGTA
+2494 VTVSANA
-2502 TGTELSLLKSS
+2502 EERSVISLLKPG
-2513 QSPAPGVTVTYSVTD
+2513 QTAAPDVTVTYVVTD
-2528 AHLTGGET
+2528 AHLTGGST
-2536 LTLAKG
+2536 LTLIKP
-2542 NDTVSTI
+2542 NDTFTT
-2549 SVSVQLRLADTFGS
+2549 VSVCVELLLTDGEGNTYRKS
-2563 YHKTVQVILPVT
+2563 VQVILPVT
-2575 PEKRTELM
+2575 PEKRTALM
-2583 DAIAS
+2583 DTIAS
-2588 GCIDTKDAWTAMD
+2588 GYRDTKDAWTAMD

-2691 DLQGNAGLTSEQ
+2691 DLQSNAGLTSEQ

-2711 KAKMGTGLF
+2711 KANMGTGLF
-2720 SYEWDGVTYA
+2720 SYEWNGVTYA

-2746 DTNADAEMVADAI
+2746 GTSADAKAVVDTILAALSSAMDA
-2759 LKALP
+2759 
-2764 GAMNEAGSFG
+2764 NGSFG

-2789 GEDPAALTSVSGAS
+2789 GKDPAALTSVSGAS

-2843 EKGKAFNKA
+2843 EKGKAFN
-2852 FNVYD
+2852 VYD
-2857 FSANPVE
+2857 FSANLVE
-2864 PGRATGSGETGAP
+2864 PGRATGSGETEAP

-2904 IRGEGATVY
+2904 IPGEGATVY
-2913 HALIEALAEAGMSQ
+2913 HALIKALEEAGMSQ

-2939 KDGKTLSEFDNG
+2939 KGGKTLSEFDNG

-2962 DLPDVGLTSYAI
+2962 NLPDVGLTSYAI
-2974 KDGDRIVWYYTDDWT
+2974 KDGDSIVWYYTNDWT

-2995 KWYVKPISST
+2995 KWYVKPVSST
-3005 ITPVAAIKDGTAS
+3005 ITPAVAIKDGIAS

-3041 TITPEIKGEVN
+3041 TITPEIKGKVN
-3052 SITISLP
+3052 GIAVSLP

-3083 LRAEVLGELAKN
+3083 LRVEVLGELAKN

-3131 MIDGKPVTVFG
+3131 MIDGKPVTAFG

-3153 SKRFRAGDTCRVL
+3153 SKRFRTGDTCRVL

-3195 HLSIFVVMRDA
+3195 HLSTFVVMRDA

-3228 SGLMTGVS
+3228 NGLMTGVS
-3236 ESEFAPDGTATRGQI
+3236 ESEFGPDGTATRGQI

-3269 YADADEGAWY
+3269 YADMDEGAWY

-3373 TRAQLA
+3373 TRTQLA

-3471 ILALSAL
+3471 TLALSAL

-3515 DSRDYPMPQNAAANT
+3515 DSRDYPMPQNAAAST

-3545 LADGGWSFMGEDAD
+3545 LANGGWSFMGEDAD

-3647 DGGFCHERS
+3647 DGGFCHERG

>member
-1 MKKRILSLLMAFVM
+1 MKKRILSLLMSFVM
-15 VISLLPATV
+15 LVSLLPASV

-187 SSSSRTAGL
+187 SSYSRAAGL
-196 VGYASS
+196 LGSASA
-202 GTSIENCYVLGS
+202 GTSVENCYALGS
-214 VNANAGYSGGLIA
+214 VNANAGYGGGLIG
-227 YGAGSSSSHTSIK
+227 YVTGNYSPRTTIK

-246 SVTGTNSSHSYPFVY
+246 AVTGTNSSYSYPFAYV
-261 ASNFSYVD
+261 SNSYVD
-269 FENCYYDKDVS
+269 FENCYYDKDIS

-291 KQVTTAELKSLSTL
+291 TQVTTAKLKSLSTL
-305 GSGFQPD
+305 GNGFRAD
-312 LAEPI
+312 LDEPI
-317 NGGYPILSWQYFD
+317 NGGYPILSWQYID
-330 PNATYTVTF
+330 PTKTHTVSFT
-339 NVEPTDSV
+339 VDPKDSV

-358 ADGKYK
+358 ADGKYE
-364 FEEVAVGNYN
+364 FADVAVGSYD
-374 YSVSNEAGD
+374 YSVSNADD

-388 GTVTVKNKDV
+388 GTVTVKNKNV
-398 ETNISLELNKHTL
+398 TVPVTLSLNPHKL
-411 TFALTPADAELT
+411 TFTLTPANAELT
-423 VKSGDDTLTPN
+423 VKKGEEELKSN
-434 SNGSYS
+434 SDG
-440 VVNGIY
+440 
-446 SYTVNKFGYETTT
+446 SYTVTKGEYTYSASAFGYQPID
-459 GTVTVDRADKE
+459 GTVTVPAGDHTE
-470 QSVTMTKEP
+470 TVTLQEKDA
-479 SATVRFVYA
+479 ATVRFVYA
-488 KDAAPTISVSYAK
+488 EDAAPTIKVTYYDSAK
-501 SQWNKIPM
+501 YKTITMTPE
-509 SAENDGSYQL
+509 ADGSYQL
-519 PIGYEYNWEFDSAV
+519 PIGYEYNWEFDSAA

-539 TIDLTKA
+539 TIDLTEA

-551 KDITVPMFK
+551 KNITVPRSK
-560 KPTGTGTVEYPYLIS
+560 KPAGTGTVEDPYLIS

-582 FAAQVNDSGK
+582 FASQVNDNGK

-624 FDGQYHTIQKLSISG
+624 FDGQYHEIKNLKITGS
-639 DASRNCGLFGYVDSG
+639 ASNHYGLFGVVSTGTVKNLTVSGAVTISGSGYSSYGIAAIAGSLNSTG
-654 TIENLTVQGKI
+654 TIENCINKATV
-665 ELTGTGSGSYG
+665 TGNYNTAGIVGYMSNSNGTVTSCVNTGNISGSNSVGGIVGQFYG
-676 AGGIVGQLYGTAGS
+676 KGTVAHCYNTGDITAAVSKAGGIVGYLYASSSYKNTVSACYSTGKVTGTS
-690 IRNCRNDV
+690 
-698 IVHGGQNV
+698 
-706 GGIVG
+706 
-711 YVAGGNSSAAKEITG
+711 SSAA
-726 CVNTGA
+726 V
-732 VSSNSHNA
+732 V
-740 GGIAG
+740 
-745 YISGQV
+745 
-751 TVDSCYNRGSCASGS
+751 
-766 YRAGGITAYL
+766 
-776 DSNYATIKNCYTTE
+776 
-790 KVNGSDSNPVIG
+790 
-802 KKDRGSIANC
+802 GSIYNTS
-812 YYLDTLGTDSNAE
+812 YSTLDKLFFLEGESRTDSNAT
-825 SKTSDELKA
+825 SKTSDKLKA
-834 LAPKLG
+834 LAPTLG
-840 GAFIKNSAGI
+840 EAFITAPAGI

-864 AVTFTVDPADAEVT
+864 AVTFTVTPENAEVT
-878 IDGQTGTHSGSNWTF
+878 INGQTGTHSGSKWTF
-893 ALPDGEYDYT
+893 TLPDGTYNYT
-903 VSAFGYGAKSGKI
+903 VSAFGYKAKSGEI
-916 TVKGGAVSETVTLSA
+916 TVKGGAVKTVTLSA
-931 VEKRTVAFNITPADV
+931 VEKRTVAFNIAPADV

-951 VLWNGKT
+951 VLWNGQT
-958 IVAESDGSYLLP
+958 ISPEADGGYLLP
-970 DGEYTYTVKAKGYAK
+970 DGKYTYTVKAKGYAT
-985 VSDTLTVSKN
+985 VINNNLTVSKD
-995 ETVSVTLTPSTA
+995 EVVSVTLIPSTA

-1014 QPTGQGTQA
+1014 PPTGQGTQA

-1054 TDDIDLGGYS
+1054 TDDIDLGGCS

-1081 NGYTISRLNVT
+1081 KGYTVSGLNVT
-1092 DVADAGL
+1092 NVADAGL

-1107 IRNVVVRGSVTGK
+1107 IRNVVVRGNVTGT

-1127 AKAKTTACTIEN
+1127 AKAKTTACSIEN
-1139 CGNEAVVNVIKSGG
+1139 CGNEATVTST
-1153 GYAGGILGYAITS
+1153 GYAGGILGTIGTYGVSCSISGCYNTSPVTS
-1166 TTVTNCYNSSAVTS
+1166 TGSSSSGRAAGIIGYDNGKTPVTD
-1180 KGNTSYSRASGIVGY
+1180 
-1195 LSGNGSAKITTCYN
+1195 CYN
-1209 TGKVTSDGYAA
+1209 TGNITASSGYAGGIRGVGSSMVGTITGCYNA
-1220 GAFGGYGGPS
+1220 GAVTG
-1230 LTVSDC
+1230 
-1236 YTAGTISGKDAS
+1236 S
-1248 STGAFTT
+1248 STSNTGA
-1255 INSDTA
+1255 IAPGNSSVLD
-1261 TNSFYRKDRIPEGAN
+1261 NCHYLNIVNDNN

-1287 MQSALLGKLGTE
+1287 MQSALLGKLGTK
-1299 NWKSVRGVNNSLP
+1299 NWKFVRGVNNSLP
-1312 VLKWQNVS
+1312 VLKWQDVS
-1320 APTAKV
+1320 APTASV
-1326 TLVSDAAFVRSIITT
+1326 ELVSDAAFVRSVITT
-1341 EDGDEASLPTAQ
+1341 EDGDETSLPTAQ
-1353 LQWSPVTN
+1353 LQWTTPVAG

-1370 RAEKTWVPLTAE
+1370 RAEKTRVSLTAE
-1382 EKAAYDAISSDT
+1382 EKAEYAAISSET
-1394 SDSPNLE
+1394 SDFPNLE
-1401 KLEYVNEAEVIKCM
+1401 KLEYVNETAVINRM
-1415 TAEQKA
+1415 TTAEQKA
-1421 RLAALDAAVDEAES
+1421 RLATLDAAVDEAES

-1468 QLTFAQDIS
+1468 QLTFVQDIP
-1477 GITET
+1477 GIAET
-1482 RYDLTSAFAA
+1482 RYDLTSAFDA

-1507 GKTAY
+1507 RQAAY
-1512 VFSAQVN
+1512 VSSAQVN

-1532 KTVTGVKWDG
+1532 KTVTGVMWDG
-1542 ATAKWD
+1542 ATAKWN

-1558 IDLYLVSGSGE
+1558 IDLYWVDGSEG
-1569 NRTYNSFRSFSMPGQ
+1569 NYTYTSFRSFSMPGQ
-1584 YTSANLANAVA
+1584 YTAANLANAVA

-1620 SVPSDYSEVYDPSA
+1620 SIPSAYSDVYDPSA
-1634 GTEKPSEKE
+1634 DTEKPSEKK
-1643 WVDISTAE
+1643 WVNISSAE
-1651 QWIALANV
+1651 DWIALANV
-1659 KDAPSDSSNSSSPS
+1659 KDEPSDSSNSSSPS
-1673 KQAIEW
+1673 KQAVAW

-1696 ADQTKTKSIGT
+1696 ADQMKTKSIGT

-1733 GLFWYTGATA
+1733 GLFWYIGATG
-1743 YVHDL
+1743 YVHNL
-1748 TIDSANVLFSDNAA
+1748 TVDSANVLFSDNAA
-1762 VLVHNN
+1762 VLAHNN
-1768 YGRLE
+1768 YGRIE
-1773 KCAVVNTNITADT
+1773 HCAVVNTNITADT

-1832 LIERCWSSMDVS
+1832 LIERCWSSMDIS

-1858 GGTIRNCF
+1858 GGTIKNCF
-1866 ALGNVSARTHSGGFV
+1866 ALGNVSARGYSGGFV

-1932 YNSATAS
+1932 YNSATS
-1939 AHDYGA
+1939 SSNEYGA

-1957 FLTALSG
+1957 FLAALSG

-1972 DNEHNNGL
+1972 DSEYNNGL

-1992 QTTQITVN
+1992 QNTQITVN
-2000 IAVAAY
+2000 IAVATY
-2006 NKATYSFEQS
+2006 NKDTYSFEKS

-2107 FQGPAWDSLSGEEL
+2107 FQGPAWDSLSGEQL
-2121 QWETIS
+2121 QWTTIS
-2127 TKEQLLAL
+2127 TKEELLAL
-2135 ANATDAETLGKNYKL
+2135 ANAEGAETLGKNYKL
-2150 SADLDLTGINF
+2150 TADLDLSGETF

-2183 NVTVFGT
+2183 NITVSGT

-2208 LKSVSITGEKKVG
+2208 LKNVSITGVEKVG

-2229 ELGTDDLSQNV
+2229 ELGKDDLSQNV

-2252 VTGSNQVGGLV
+2252 VSGEKQTGGLV

-2268 KTDPDTLFSIAS
+2268 KTDADTLFSIAS
-2280 TIDKS
+2280 SIDKCSS
-2285 SADVTVTGNEM
+2285 SAAVIGTNM
-2296 TGGLVGENTG
+2296 TGGLVGENSG
-2306 TITKSAATGAVTG
+2306 TVTKSTAIGSVTG
-2319 TTMTGGFAGSSSGD
+2319 TNSTGGFAGSSSGD

-2338 AEGTVTGSSHT
+2338 AEGAVSGSSGT
-2349 GGFAGSSTGT
+2349 GGFAGYSSGA

-2370 GTDYTGAF
+2370 GTDYTGSF
-2378 AGSLAAADTVIG
+2378 AGSLAKADTVIG
-2390 AGQVTI
+2390 AGLVTI
-2396 TGTPAHGYN
+2396 VGTPTHGYN
-2405 GGLAGSL
+2405 GGLAGQL
-2412 SGTVFGLANQITV
+2412 RGIVSGPANQITV

-2440 SVIGNTIAYP
+2440 SVIGNTTAYP
-2450 SDTQKDAL
+2450 SDTL

-2463 STRQEVGDKLYEL
+2463 STRQAVGDKLYEL

-2484 KNEAD
+2484 PDLKNEAD
-2489 KYVDA
+2489 QYVDA
-2494 LTVPAGTA
+2494 LTVPAGTKN
-2502 TGTELSLLKSS
+2502 GTELSLLKSN
-2513 QSPAPGVTVTYSVTD
+2513 QSTAPDVTVTYAVTD

-2575 PEKRTELM
+2575 AEKRSDLM
-2583 DAIAS
+2583 DTIAA
-2588 GCIDTKDAWTAMD
+2588 GYTETKDGWTAMD

-2711 KAKMGTGLF
+2711 KANMGTGLF
-2720 SYEWDGVTYA
+2720 SYEWNGVTYA

-2746 DTNADAEMVADAI
+2746 GTSTDAKAVVGTILAALSSAMDA
-2759 LKALP
+2759 
-2764 GAMNEAGSFG
+2764 NGSFG
-2774 SANSDAMVMIGLLAL
+2774 SANSDAMVIMGLLAM
-2789 GEDPAALTSVSGAS
+2789 GMDPAALTSVSGAS

-2843 EKGKAFNKA
+2843 EKGKAFN
-2852 FNVYD
+2852 VYD
-2857 FSANPVE
+2857 FRANPVK
-2864 PGRATGSGETGAP
+2864 PGRATGSGETEAP

-2904 IRGEGATVY
+2904 IPGEGATVY
-2913 HALIEALAEAGMSQ
+2913 YALIKALGEAGMSQ

-2995 KWYVKPISST
+2995 KWYVKPVSST
-3005 ITPVAAIKDGTAS
+3005 ITPVAAIKDGIAS

-3041 TITPEIKGEVN
+3041 TITPEIKGKVN
-3052 SITISLP
+3052 GIAVSLP

-3131 MIDGKPVTVFG
+3131 MIDGKPVTAFG

-3195 HLSIFVVMRDA
+3195 HLSTFVVMRDA

-3228 SGLMTGVS
+3228 NGLMTGVS

-3269 YADADEGAWY
+3269 YADVDEGAWY

-3367 SPQLTA
+3367 SPRATA

-3379 AILQRFCELPKDTAS
+3379 TILQRFCELPKDTAS

-3404 ASTYL
+3404 ASAYL

-3448 LEQTVREA
+3448 LEQTVRE
-3456 NGVLSERKYTEYSRV
+3456 NKGVLSERKYTEYSRV

-3500 KAQGMNG
+3500 KAQGVNG
-3507 AIYALLAL
+3507 VIYALLAL

-3623 DADDSRFVKNGH
+3623 DADDSRFVKNGY

-3687 AALMQPAA
+3687 AALTQPAA

>member
-1 MKKRILSLLMAFVM
+1 MKKRILSLLMSFVM
-15 VISLLPATV
+15 LVSLLPASV

-31 EEISS
+31 EISS
-36 AAELAALG
+36 AKEFAKMDANG
-44 GKNLSGKSYRLT
+44 SYKLT
-56 DDIDMTGVSMSPI
+56 QDIEVTTPYESTFN
-69 VKLYDG
+69 G
-75 TFDGNG
+75 TFDGDG
-81 HTISNLTLSGSD
+81 HTVTLKLEDYSSGNAGLFAETGSGATIENVVID
-93 NVGLFSEL
+93 ADITANVG
-101 SSYVTITGLTLKDC
+101 SSYGVAGLIGKVSGTTKVKNCGVYGKIENTI
-115 TIINTSGKYAGIG
+115 SGKAAYTAGLIAYVNSK
-128 TLVGKI
+128 T
-134 SGSNCVIKEC
+134 
-144 GASGG
+144 
-149 TVSTNF
+149 TVEN
-155 SDVVYM
+155 
-161 GGLVGYASSAVSIFD
+161 
-176 CYSTATVTANS
+176 CYSTATVSTSNS
-187 SSSSRTAGL
+187 YSTNVTGGLIGYSYDTLTLTNCYVRGTVSNAKGLAKTGGL
-196 VGYASS
+196 VGHLKNSNSYKAQLNNCYAAASVSS
-202 GTSIENCYVLGS
+202 G
-214 VNANAGYSGGLIA
+214 GYAVA
-227 YGAGSSSSHTSIK
+227 YLDGNYT
-240 NCYSGA
+240 
-246 SVTGTNSSHSYPFVY
+246 T
-261 ASNFSYVD
+261 FS
-269 FENCYYDKDVS
+269 NCYYDADVIGS
-280 NVKNAN
+280 AKVD
-286 TQDNI
+286 TLDGL
-291 KQVTTAELKSLSTL
+291 TAKTSDELKDLAGTL
-305 GSGFQPD
+305 GLGFRADEQN
-312 LAEPI
+312 I
-317 NGGYPILSWQYFD
+317 NNGYPILDWQYFD
-330 PNATYTVTF
+330 PTAKYTVTF
-339 NVEPTDSV
+339 NVEPKDSV
-347 LTWNGKVQTVS
+347 LTWNDEVQPVS
-358 ADGKYK
+358 EDGKYT
-364 FEEVAVGNYN
+364 FENMDVNLNGYS

-383 YATAE
+383 YAAKS

-398 ETNISLELNKHTL
+398 VVPVTLELNKHTL
-411 TFALTPADAELT
+411 TFALTPADAELI
-423 VKSGDDTLTPN
+423 VQKGDKELKSN
-434 SNGSYS
+434 SDGSYT
-440 VVNGIY
+440 VVNGTY
-446 SYTVNKFGYETTT
+446 SYTASKFGYETAKD
-459 GTVTVDRADKE
+459 TVTVDRADKE
-470 QSVTMTKEP
+470 QSVTMTKAP

-488 KDAAPTISVSYAK
+488 EDAAPTISVSYAK

-519 PIGYEYNWEFDSAV
+519 PIGYKYEWSFDSAA

-539 TIDLTKA
+539 TIDLTEA
-546 QKGDT
+546 QKGDS
-551 KDITVPMFK
+551 KDIPVPMSK
-560 KPTGTGTVEYPYLIS
+560 KPTGTGTVEDPYLIS
-575 DASQLRW
+575 NASQLRW
-582 FAAQVNDSGK
+582 FASQVNDNGK

-624 FDGQYHTIQKLSISG
+624 FDGQYHEIKNLKITGS
-639 DASRNCGLFGYVDSG
+639 ASNHYGLFGVVSTG
-654 TIENLTVQGKI
+654 TVKNLTA
-665 ELTGTGSGSYG
+665 SGEVSVTSNNSSYG
-676 AGGIVGQLYGTAGS
+676 IAAIVGCMNDGSAGTVE
-690 IRNCRNDV
+690 NCINKANV
-698 IVHGGQNV
+698 SGGQNV
-706 GGIVG
+706 AGIVG
-711 YVAGGNSSAAKEITG
+711 YISSGYSFNKKVVQNCANYGSISSTSNNAAGIAANIS
-726 CVNTGA
+726 GA
-732 VSSNSHNA
+732 VT
-740 GGIAG
+740 I
-745 YISGQV
+745 Q
-751 TVDSCYNRGSCASGS
+751 DCYNRGTITGGGWH
-766 YRAGGITAYL
+766 AGGITAYL
-776 DSNYATIKNCYTTE
+776 NSSYATIKNCYTTGS
-790 KVNGSDSNPVIG
+790 VSGSDSNPVIG
-802 KKDRGSIANC
+802 KKDRGTIKDC
-812 YYLDTLGTDSNAE
+812 YYIDTLGKDSNPNVT

-834 LAPKLG
+834 LAFPSDST
-840 GAFIKNSAGI
+840 FITAPAGI

-864 AVTFTVDPADAEVT
+864 AVTFTVTPENAVVT
-878 IDGQTGTHSGSNWTF
+878 IDGQSGTHSGSNWTF
-893 ALPDGEYDYT
+893 ALPDGEHDYT

-916 TVKGGAVSETVTLSA
+916 TVKGGAVHEPVKLTA

-951 VLWNGKT
+951 VLWNGQ
-958 IVAESDGSYLLP
+958 IISPEADGGYLLP
-970 DGEYTYTVKAKGYAK
+970 DGEYTYTVKAKDYAK
-985 VSDTLTVSKN
+985 VSEPLTVSKD
-995 ETVSVTLTPSTA
+995 EVVSVTLTPSSA
-1007 WDGTTKT
+1007 WDGETKT
-1014 QPTGQGTQA
+1014 QPTGDGTQA
-1023 SPYEIADGE
+1023 APYQIENGE
-1032 QLAWLADKV
+1032 HLAWLADTV
-1041 NNASTVSAIYAVL
+1041 NADSGAKFYKAEL
-1054 TDDIDLGGYS
+1054 TDDIDLGGNP

-1071 SHEFS
+1071 FHEFS

-1081 NGYTISRLNVT
+1081 KGYTVSGLKVT
-1092 DVADAGL
+1092 AKYAGL
-1099 FGTAKDAT
+1099 FGSIKDAE
-1107 IRNVVVRGSVTGK
+1107 IKNVIIQGTVTAAGSNSYAAGIAAVAKGSSNSITGCGNETTVSSDYYAAGILGSNFKSSTTTPITGCYNSGSVSGK
-1120 DNAAGIL
+1120 SRAAGIL
-1127 AKAKTTACTIEN
+1127 AYDNGKASISDCYNIGTITSSDN
-1139 CGNEAVVNVIKSGG
+1139 
-1153 GYAGGILGYAITS
+1153 AGGIRAHYTS
-1166 TTVTNCYNSSAVTS
+1166 MAGSIQNCYNASSVT
-1180 KGNTSYSRASGIVGY
+1180 GNSAGAIAPGGNNTLKNCFY
-1195 LSGNGSAKITTCYN
+1195 LN
-1209 TGKVTSDGYAA
+1209 TGSDKNTDAA
-1220 GAFGGYGGPS
+1220 
-1230 LTVSDC
+1230 
-1236 YTAGTISGKDAS
+1236 
-1248 STGAFTT
+1248 
-1255 INSDTA
+1255 
-1261 TNSFYRKDRIPEGAN
+1261 
-1276 TNGATA
+1276 A

-1287 MQSALLGKLGTE
+1287 MQSELLDKLGTE
-1299 NWKSVRGVNNSLP
+1299 NWTSVRGVNNSLP
-1312 VLKWQNVS
+1312 VLEWQKVS

-1341 EDGDEASLPTAQ
+1341 EDGDETSLPTAQ
-1353 LQWSPVTN
+1353 LQWSPVTD

-1370 RAEKTWVPLTAE
+1370 RAEKTRVPLTAE
-1382 EKAAYDAISSDT
+1382 EKAEYGEISSET
-1394 SDSPNLE
+1394 SDFPNLE
-1401 KLEYVNEAEVIKCM
+1401 KLEYVNETAVISRM
-1415 TAEQKA
+1415 NDEQKA

-1456 LAKDSDL
+1456 LATDDDL
-1463 GSYVS
+1463 GSYTS

-1477 GITET
+1477 GVPET
-1482 RYDLTSAFAA
+1482 RYDLTDTFAV

-1507 GKTAY
+1507 GQAAY
-1512 VFSAQVN
+1512 VPSEQVN

-1532 KTVTGVKWDG
+1532 KTVTGVEWDG
-1542 ATAKWD
+1542 ATAKWV

-1558 IDLYLVSGSGE
+1558 IDLYLVSGSEG
-1569 NRTYNSFRSFSMPGQ
+1569 NYTYTSFRSFSMPGQ

-1620 SVPSDYSEVYDPSA
+1620 SIPSAYSGVYDPSES
-1634 GTEKPSEKE
+1634 TEDSSKKE
-1643 WVDISTAE
+1643 WVDIGSAE
-1651 QWIALANV
+1651 EWIKLANV

-1673 KQAIEW
+1673 KQAVEW

-1684 LTADIDFSKLSA
+1684 LTDDIDFSKLSA
-1696 ADQTKTKSIGT
+1696 ADQMKTKSIGT

-1733 GLFWYTGATA
+1733 GLFWYIGATG
-1743 YVHDL
+1743 YVHSL

-1795 RNYGVIRESYVQGGT
+1795 RNYGVIRDSYVEGGT
-1810 LTSNTTSS
+1810 LTSNTTTA
-1818 VGHAGFVGANEAGG
+1818 VGHAGFVGANETGG
-1832 LIERCWSSMDVS
+1832 LIERCWTSMNIS

-1858 GGTIRNCF
+1858 GGTIKNCF
-1866 ALGNVSARTHSGGFV
+1866 ALGNVSARGYSGGFV

-1894 YAAGVV
+1894 YAAGTV
-1900 TVTEKEGNGFIGGNQ
+1900 TVTGTEGNGFIGGNQ
-1915 DWSSFQY
+1915 PSSAFQY
-1922 DQSEGISNCY
+1922 DQSKGITNCY
-1932 YNSATAS
+1932 YNSTTDS
-1939 AHDYGA
+1939 SHDYNA
-1945 IGKSLDEMKADT
+1945 TGKSLDEMKADT

-1964 SESGIWVQ
+1964 TESGVWVQ

-1992 QTTQITVN
+1992 QTTQIKVN

-2006 NKATYSFEQS
+2006 NKDTYSFEKS

-2034 LMDAAQEQKLL
+2034 LMDAAQAQGKL

-2135 ANATDAETLGKNYKL
+2135 AIATDAETLGKNYKL
-2150 SADLDLTGINF
+2150 SADLDLSGETF
-2161 PGIGTAAQPFT
+2161 PGIGTATHPFT

-2183 NVTVFGT
+2183 NITVSGT

-2208 LKSVSITGEKKVG
+2208 LKNVSITGVEKVG
-2221 GLVGYAQA
+2221 GLVGYAQV
-2229 ELGTDDLSQNV
+2229 ELDKSDLSKNV

-2252 VTGSNQVGGLV
+2252 VSGEKQTGGLV

-2268 KTDPDTLFSIAS
+2268 KTDLDTLFSIAS

-2285 SADVTVTGNEM
+2285 SADVTVTGKDM
-2296 TGGLVGENTG
+2296 TGGLVGENSG
-2306 TITKSAATGAVTG
+2306 TVTKSTAIGSVTG
-2319 TTMTGGFAGSSSGD
+2319 TNSTGGLVGSGSGD

-2378 AGSLAAADTVIG
+2378 AGSLAAADTVVG

-2396 TGTPAHGYN
+2396 TGTPTQGYN

-2412 SGTVFGLANQITV
+2412 SGTVSGLVNRITV
-2425 KNAFGNCIQTDGTKL
+2425 KNAFGNCTQAEGENL
-2440 SVIGNTIAYP
+2440 SVIGNTNDYR
-2450 SDTQKDAL
+2450 SDGQKAAL
-2458 KGMTL
+2458 EGMTL
-2463 STRQEVGDKLYEL
+2463 STRQAVGDTLYAL
-2476 FGINLPDL
+2476 FGINRPGTSAET
-2484 KNEAD
+2484 EAG
-2489 KYVDA
+2489 KYTDA
-2494 LTVPAGTA
+2494 VTVSANAKEGSVI
-2502 TGTELSLLKSS
+2502 SLLKPE
-2513 QSPAPGVTVTYSVTD
+2513 QTAAPDVTVTYAVTD
-2528 AHLTGGET
+2528 AHLTGGST
-2536 LTLAKG
+2536 LTLVKP
-2542 NDTVSTI
+2542 NDTCATVSIQVELLLTDGEGNTYRK
-2549 SVSVQLRLADTFGS
+2549 S
-2563 YHKTVQVILPVT
+2563 VQVILPVT
-2575 PEKRTELM
+2575 PEKRAGLM

-2588 GCIDTKDAWTAMD
+2588 GYADTKDAWTAMD

-2711 KAKMGTGLF
+2711 KANMGTGLF
-2720 SYEWDGVTYA
+2720 SYEWDSVTYA

-2746 DTNADAEMVADAI
+2746 DTNSDAKTVVDAI

-2789 GEDPAALTSVSGAS
+2789 GKDPAALTSVSGAS

-2843 EKGKAFNKA
+2843 EKGKAFN
-2852 FNVYD
+2852 VYD
-2857 FSANPVE
+2857 FSANLVE
-2864 PGRATGSGETGAP
+2864 PGRATGSGETEAP
-2877 KPPVGTEITVRM
+2877 EPPVGTEITVRM

-2904 IRGEGATVY
+2904 IPGEGATVY
-2913 HALIEALAEAGMSQ
+2913 HALIKALDEAGMSQ

-2962 DLPDVGLTSYAI
+2962 DLPDVGLTSYTI

-3005 ITPVAAIKDGTAS
+3005 ITPVAVIKDGTAS

-3041 TITPEIKGEVN
+3041 TIMPEIKGEVN

-3059 KSAAANAAKQGV
+3059 KSAAANAAKQGMKLV
-3071 QLIVETDKARVS
+3071 VETDKARVS

-3142 GKTLLIDIPVD
+3142 GKKLLIDIPVD

-3195 HLSIFVVMRDA
+3195 HLSTFVVMRDA

-3228 SGLMTGVS
+3228 NGLMTGVS
-3236 ESEFAPDGTATRGQI
+3236 ESEFGPDGTATRGQI

-3269 YADADEGAWY
+3269 YADMDEGAWY

-3379 AILQRFCELPKDTAS
+3379 AILQRFCELPKEAVS
-3394 KSAAQTAYDR
+3394 GSAAQTAYDR
-3404 ASTYL
+3404 ASAYL

-3429 LARGGA
+3429 LARGGT
-3435 DTETAYFTDYYAA
+3435 DTETAYFTGYCAA

-3478 GKDARDVAGYDLTL
+3478 GKDARDVAGFDLTL
-3492 PLGDFEKT
+3492 PLGDYEKT
-3500 KAQGMNG
+3500 AAQGVNG
-3507 AIYALLAL
+3507 VIYALLAL
-3515 DSRDYPMPQNAAANT
+3515 DSRDYPMPQNAAAST

-3545 LADGGWSFMGEDAD
+3545 LANGGWSFMGEDAD
-3559 PDLTAM
+3559 PDLTSM

-3576 SSVQLAAN
+3576 SSVRPAVD

-3647 DGGFCHERS
+3647 DGGFCHECG

-3675 RAERGESGLYRM
+3675 RAERGESSFYRM
-3687 AALMQPAA
+3687 AALTQPAA

>member
-15 VISLLPATV
+15 VVSLLPASV
-24 RAAETVT
+24 LAAETVT

-36 AAELAALG
+36 AKEFAEMDA
-44 GKNLSGKSYRLT
+44 SGSYKLTQDIEVTTPYKSTFR
-56 DDIDMTGVSMSPI
+56 
-69 VKLYDG
+69 G
-75 TFDGNG
+75 TFDGDG
-81 HTISNLTLSGSD
+81 HTVTLKLNVTSG
-93 NVGLFSEL
+93 NAGLFSETG
-101 SSYVTITGLTLKDC
+101 SGAVIENVVVDADVTSTASYSYPSTGGLIGKVSGATTITNCGVTGTVKNTASSPTYTGGLIGYQTANL
-115 TIINTSGKYAGIG
+115 TINDSYTTCEVTSGS
-128 TLVGKI
+128 L
-134 SGSNCVIKEC
+134 
-144 GASGG
+144 
-149 TVSTNF
+149 
-155 SDVVYM
+155 
-161 GGLVGYASSAVSIFD
+161 
-176 CYSTATVTANS
+176 S
-187 SSSSRTAGL
+187 SSSST
-196 VGYASS
+196 
-202 GTSIENCYVLGS
+202 
-214 VNANAGYSGGLIA
+214 GGLIGKEPNYYTLSATNCYTTGAVTAAKGYAGGMSGYISCSASYKHSYTNCYTAGSVTVTGAASNA
-227 YGAGSSSSHTSIK
+227 YGFA
-240 NCYSGA
+240 YS
-246 SVTGTNSSHSYPFVY
+246 Y
-261 ASNFSYVD
+261 ASTGYNFT
-269 FENCYYDKDVS
+269 NCYYNS
-280 NVKNAN
+280 IN
-286 TQDNI
+286 TNGCNKTD
-291 KQVTTAELKSLSTL
+291 TAITAKTSDELEALATPPAGALASTP
-305 GSGFQPD
+305 GSGFRADTQN
-312 LAEPI
+312 I
-317 NGGYPILSWQYFD
+317 NNGYPILDWQYFD
-330 PNATYTVTF
+330 PNAKY
-339 NVEPTDSV
+339 NVILNVVPKDSV
-347 LTWNGKVQTVS
+347 LTWNGIEQDVS
-358 ADGKYK
+358 TNGKYE
-364 FEEVAVGNYN
+364 FADVAVGSYD
-374 YSVSNEAGD
+374 YSVSNADD

-388 GTVTVKNKDV
+388 GTVTVKNKNV
-398 ETNISLELNKHTL
+398 ETTVQLELNKHTL
-411 TFALTPADAELT
+411 TFDLTPADAELI
-423 VKSGDDTLTPN
+423 VKKGEEELTPN
-434 SNGSYS
+434 SDGSYS
-440 VVNGIY
+440 VVNGTY
-446 SYTVNKFGYETTT
+446 SYTASKFGYETAK

-470 QSVTMTKEP
+470 QSVTMTKAP

-488 KDAAPTISVSYAK
+488 EDAAPTISVSYAK
-501 SQWNKIPM
+501 SQWNKISM

-519 PIGYEYNWEFDSAV
+519 PIGHKYEWSFDSAA

-539 TIDLTKA
+539 TIDLTEA
-546 QKGDT
+546 QEGDS
-551 KDITVPMFK
+551 KDIAVHMSK
-560 KPTGTGTVEYPYLIS
+560 KPAGTGTVEDPYLIS

-582 FAAQVNDSGK
+582 FAVQVNDSGK

-602 IDLNNVEWTP
+602 IDLGNENWTP

-624 FDGQYHTIQKLSISG
+624 FDGQYHEIQNLKITGS
-639 DASRNCGLFGYVDSG
+639 ASNHYGLFGVVGTGTVKNLTVSGAVTISGSGYSSYGIAAIAGSLNSTG
-654 TIENLTVQGKI
+654 TIENCINKATV
-665 ELTGTGSGSYG
+665 TGNYNTAGIVGYMSNSNGTVTSCVNTGNISGSNSVGGIVGQFYG
-676 AGGIVGQLYGTAGS
+676 KGTVDQCYNRGAIKAAVSKAGGIVGYLYVSSSYYKNT
-690 IRNCRNDV
+690 
-698 IVHGGQNV
+698 
-706 GGIVG
+706 
-711 YVAGGNSSAAKEITG
+711 VASCYSTGKVSGNSSAA
-726 CVNTGA
+726 V
-732 VSSNSHNA
+732 V
-740 GGIAG
+740 
-745 YISGQV
+745 
-751 TVDSCYNRGSCASGS
+751 
-766 YRAGGITAYL
+766 
-776 DSNYATIKNCYTTE
+776 
-790 KVNGSDSNPVIG
+790 
-802 KKDRGSIANC
+802 GSIYNTS
-812 YYLDTLGTDSNAE
+812 YSTLDKLFFLEGESRTDSNAE

-864 AVTFTVDPADAEVT
+864 AVTFTITPADAEVT
-878 IDGQTGTHSGSNWTF
+878 IEGQTGTHTDNTWTF
-893 ALPDGEYDYT
+893 TLPDGTYPYT
-903 VSAFGYGAKSGKI
+903 VTAFGYGEKTGSVTVSGGK
-916 TVKGGAVSETVTLSA
+916 AEEAVTLSPVA
-931 VEKRTVAFNITPADV
+931 KRTVKFTVTPAD
-946 NAAVT
+946 AASTVT
-951 VLWNGKT
+951 VLWNGQ
-958 IVAESDGSYLLP
+958 IISPEADGSYLLP

-985 VSDTLTVSKN
+985 VSEPLTVSRA
-995 ETVSVTLTPSTA
+995 EVVSVTLTHSTA

-1014 QPTGQGTQA
+1014 QPTGSGTQA
-1023 SPYEIADGE
+1023 APYQIENGE
-1032 QLAWLADKV
+1032 HLAWLADKV
-1041 NNASTVSAIYAVL
+1041 NNSTSVTKLYAEL
-1054 TDDIDLGGYS
+1054 TDDIDLGGEL

-1071 SHEFS
+1071 FHEFS
-1076 GVFDG
+1076 GSFDG
-1081 NGYTISRLNVT
+1081 QGHTISGLNVT
-1092 DVADAGL
+1092 AQYAGL
-1099 FGTAKDAT
+1099 FGSIKDAE
-1107 IRNVVVRGSVTGK
+1107 IKNVIIQGTVTAAGSNSYAAGIAAVAKGSSNSITGCGNETTVSSDYYAAGILGSNFNSSTTTPITGCYNSGSVSGK
-1120 DNAAGIL
+1120 SRAAGIL
-1127 AKAKTTACTIEN
+1127 AYDNGKASISDCYNIGTITSSDN
-1139 CGNEAVVNVIKSGG
+1139 
-1153 GYAGGILGYAITS
+1153 AGGIRAHYTS
-1166 TTVTNCYNSSAVTS
+1166 MAGSIQNCYNASSVT
-1180 KGNTSYSRASGIVGY
+1180 GNSAGAIAPGGNNTLKNCFY
-1195 LSGNGSAKITTCYN
+1195 LN
-1209 TGKVTSDGYAA
+1209 TGSD
-1220 GAFGGYGGPS
+1220 
-1230 LTVSDC
+1230 
-1236 YTAGTISGKDAS
+1236 KN
-1248 STGAFTT
+1248 TGA
-1255 INSDTA
+1255 A
-1261 TNSFYRKDRIPEGAN
+1261 
-1276 TNGATA
+1276 A

-1287 MQSALLGKLGTE
+1287 MQSGLLDKLGTE
-1299 NWKSVRGVNNSLP
+1299 NWTSVRGVNNSLP
-1312 VLKWQNVS
+1312 VLKWQKVS
-1320 APTAKV
+1320 APTANVK
-1326 TLVSDAAFVRSIITT
+1326 LVPDAAFVRSVITT
-1341 EDGDEASLPTAQ
+1341 EDGDETSLPTAQ
-1353 LQWSPVTN
+1353 LQWSADTV
-1361 AKSYTVSLW
+1361 AESYTVSLW
-1370 RAEKTWVPLTAE
+1370 QVVKTWVPLKKAE
-1382 EKAAYDAISSDT
+1382 YDAISSDT

-1421 RLAALDAAVDEAES
+1421 RLTALDAAVDEAES

-1456 LAKDSDL
+1456 LATKDSDW

-1519 DEVVGIQSPYNRM
+1519 DEVVGVQSPYNRM

-1542 ATAKWD
+1542 ATAKWN

-1558 IDLYLVSGSGE
+1558 IDLYLVSGSEG
-1569 NRTYNSFRSFSMPGQ
+1569 NYTYTFFRSFSMPGQ
-1584 YTSANLANAVA
+1584 YTAANLANAVA

-1609 STIDRELGLTD
+1609 STINRELGLTD
-1620 SVPSDYSEVYDPSA
+1620 SIPSAYSEVYHPSA
-1634 GTEKPSEKE
+1634 GTENPSEKV

-1659 KDAPSDSSNSSSPS
+1659 KDEPSAGTDSPS
-1673 KQAIEW
+1673 KQAVAW
-1679 SKNYR
+1679 SKNYQ

-1964 SESGIWVQ
+1964 SGFGIWVQ

-1992 QTTQITVN
+1992 QTTQIKVN

-2006 NKATYSFEQS
+2006 NKDTYSFEKS

-2034 LMDAAQEQKLL
+2034 LMDAAQAQGKL

-2107 FQGPAWDSLSGEEL
+2107 FQGPSWASLSGESI
-2121 QWETIS
+2121 QWETIN
-2127 TKEQLLAL
+2127 TVEELLAL
-2135 ANATDAETLGKNYKL
+2135 ANATDGSTLSKNYKL
-2150 SADLDLTGINF
+2150 ANDLDLTGINF
-2161 PGIGTAAQPFT
+2161 PGIGTAEHPFT
-2172 GRFDGQNHTIS
+2172 GRFDGQNKTIS
-2183 NVTVFGT
+2183 NVNVTVTGEN
-2190 DNVGFFG
+2190 NVGFFG
-2197 VIKGAKIQNLN
+2197 VIRGATIRSLN
-2208 LKSVSITGEKKVG
+2208 LTNVTITGKEKVG
-2221 GLVGYAQA
+2221 GLVGYAQV
-2229 ELGTDDLSQNV
+2229 ELDKSDLSQNT

-2252 VTGSNQVGGLV
+2252 VSGEKQTGGLV

-2268 KTDPDTLFSIAS
+2268 KADADTLFSIAS
-2280 TIDKS
+2280 SIDKS
-2285 SADVTVTGNEM
+2285 SAEVTVTGKDM

-2319 TTMTGGFAGSSSGD
+2319 TSMTGGLVGDNTGD

-2338 AEGTVTGSSHT
+2338 AEGAVSGSSGT
-2349 GGFAGSSTGT
+2349 GGFAGYSSGA

-2370 GTDYTGAF
+2370 GTDYTGSF
-2378 AGSLAAADTVIG
+2378 AGSLAKADTVVG

-2396 TGTPAHGYN
+2396 TGTPTQGYN

-2412 SGTVFGLANQITV
+2412 SGTVSGLANRITV
-2425 KNAFGNCIQTDGTKL
+2425 KNAFGNCTQAEGENL
-2440 SVIGNTIAYP
+2440 SVIGNTNDYR
-2450 SDTQKDAL
+2450 SDGQKAAL
-2458 KGMTL
+2458 EGMTL
-2463 STRQEVGDKLYEL
+2463 STRQAVGDTLYEL
-2476 FGINLPDL
+2476 FGINRPGTSAET
-2484 KNEAD
+2484 EAG
-2489 KYVDA
+2489 KYTDA
-2494 LTVPAGTA
+2494 VTVSANAKEG
-2502 TGTELSLLKSS
+2502 SVIFLLKPE
-2513 QSPAPGVTVTYSVTD
+2513 QTAAPDVTVTYAVTD
-2528 AHLTGGET
+2528 AHLTGGST
-2536 LTLAKG
+2536 LTLVKP
-2542 NDTVSTI
+2542 NDTCATVSIQVELLLTDGEGNTYRK
-2549 SVSVQLRLADTFGS
+2549 S
-2563 YHKTVQVILPVT
+2563 VQVILPVV
-2575 PEKRTELM
+2575 PEKRAGLM

-2588 GCIDTKDAWTAMD
+2588 SCIDTKDAWTAMD

-2628 KEANSREATLS
+2628 KEANSRKATLS

-2677 AQADQYAA
+2677 AQADPYAA

-2691 DLQGNAGLTSEQ
+2691 DLQGNVGLTAEQ
-2703 VNSLIGVL
+2703 VNTLIGVL
-2711 KAKMGTGLF
+2711 KANMGTGLF
-2720 SYEWDGVTYA
+2720 SYERNGVTYA

-2746 DTNADAEMVADAI
+2746 DTNADAKTVVDAI

-2864 PGRATGSGETGAP
+2864 PGRATGSGETEAP
-2877 KPPVGTEITVRM
+2877 KPPFGTEITVRM

-2904 IRGEGATVY
+2904 IPGEGATVY
-2913 HALIEALAEAGMSQ
+2913 YALIKALGEAGMSQ

-2995 KWYVKPISST
+2995 KWYVKPVSST
-3005 ITPVAAIKDGTAS
+3005 ITPAAAIKDGIAS

-3059 KSAAANAAKQGV
+3059 KSAAANAAKQGMKLV
-3071 QLIVETDKARVS
+3071 VETDKARVS

-3142 GKTLLIDIPVD
+3142 GKKLLIDIPVD

-3195 HLSIFVVMRDA
+3195 HLSTFVVMRDA

-3228 SGLMTGVS
+3228 NGLMTGVS

-3269 YADADEGAWY
+3269 YADMDEGAWY

-3367 SPQLTA
+3367 SPRATA

-3394 KSAAQTAYDR
+3394 KSDAQTAYDR
-3404 ASTYL
+3404 ASAYL

-3478 GKDARDVAGYDLTL
+3478 GKDARDVAGFDLTL
-3492 PLGDFEKT
+3492 PLGDYEKT
-3500 KAQGMNG
+3500 AAQGVNG
-3507 AIYALLAL
+3507 VIYALLAL
-3515 DSRDYPMPQNAAANT
+3515 DSRDYPMPQNAAAST

-3545 LADGGWSFMGEDAD
+3545 LANGGWSFMGEDAD
-3559 PDLTAM
+3559 PDLTSM

-3647 DGGFCHERS
+3647 DGGFCHERGS
-3656 GETNL
+3656 ETNL

>member
-15 VISLLPATV
+15 VVSLLPASV
-24 RAAETVT
+24 RAAETV
-31 EEISS
+31 SS
-36 AAELAALG
+36 AEAFAAMSANGSYKLTQDIEVTTPY
-44 GKNLSGKSYRLT
+44 KSTFR
-56 DDIDMTGVSMSPI
+56 
-69 VKLYDG
+69 G
-75 TFDGNG
+75 TFDGDG
-81 HTISNLTLSGSD
+81 HTVTLKLNVTSG
-93 NVGLFSEL
+93 NAGLFA
-101 SSYVTITGLTLKDC
+101 TTGQ
-115 TIINTSGKYAGIG
+115 GA
-128 TLVGKI
+128 
-134 SGSNCVIKEC
+134 VIKNVE
-144 GASGG
+144 
-149 TVSTNF
+149 
-155 SDVVYM
+155 
-161 GGLVGYASSAVSIFD
+161 
-176 CYSTATVTANS
+176 VTADVTS
-187 SSSSRTAGL
+187 SVGETSVGTAGL
-196 VGYASS
+196 VGVASYPLVLENCGVS
-202 GTSIENCYVLGS
+202 GTVTSTASNSSCVYIGS
-214 VNANAGYSGGLIA
+214 LVGYLQDSL
-227 YGAGSSSSHTSIK
+227 TLK
-240 NCYSGA
+240 NCYSSA
-246 SVTGTNSSHSYPFVY
+246 NITSSSTQYNSVAGGLIGKMSSAYSIT
-261 ASNFSYVD
+261 A
-269 FENCYYDKDVS
+269 ENCYFS
-280 NVKNAN
+280 GNVDAKNYAGGFIGYLNSSTSKPHAYTNCYTSGNVTGSPGKAYAFAYVYKSFYGSAPQYAFDNCYFNDAN
-286 TQDNI
+286 TDGGCNLDS
-291 KQVTTAELKSLSTL
+291 TGLTAKTSDELKDLAGTL
-305 GSGFQPD
+305 GSGFRAD
-312 LAEPI
+312 KRNI
-317 NGGYPILSWQYFD
+317 NNGYPILDWQYFD
-330 PNATYTVTF
+330 PDAKYTVTF

-411 TFALTPADAELT
+411 TFALTPADAELI
-423 VKSGDDTLTPN
+423 VKSVANTLPPT
-434 SNGSYS
+434 STGSHTYS
-440 VVNGIY
+440 VTKGEYTY
-446 SYTVNKFGYETTT
+446 SASAFGYKSIKDAKVTVPAGDHTETVELIAQPMN
-459 GTVTVDRADKE
+459 TVTFTGIADDASGVSLTVTAAVDGG
-470 QSVTMTKEP
+470 
-479 SATVRFVYA
+479 A
-488 KDAAPTISVSYAK
+488 KT
-501 SQWNKIPM
+501 M
-509 SAENDGSYQL
+509 SAEADGTYTYKL
-519 PIGYEYNWEFDSAV
+519 PAGYVYDWTFKCANYAKQTGKLVLTGLTEEKTESVFIPMTAKTAWEGAD
-533 YIAQSG
+533 
-539 TIDLTKA
+539 
-546 QKGDT
+546 
-551 KDITVPMFK
+551 DITEPAIVDDVYQI
-560 KPTGTGTVEYPYLIS
+560 TSGSELAWLAQEVNAGRG
-575 DASQLRW
+575 ASYNAVL
-582 FAAQVNDSGK
+582 
-592 NSICAQLTND
+592 CND

-612 IGQYARNAYNGT
+612 IGKSSSYSYKGT
-624 FDGQYHTIQKLSISG
+624 FDGQGYEIKSLKIDSTSSNQ
-639 DASRNCGLFGYVDSG
+639 ALFGYVNGG
-654 TIENLTVQGKI
+654 TVKNLTVSGFVKGGSSTAGIIGELAGTSLVEKCMNKATVNGGNAVGGIAGKI
-665 ELTGTGSGSYG
+665 NTRDEKSIQCCVNEGTIIG
-676 AGGIVGQLYGTAGS
+676 ANQ
-690 IRNCRNDV
+690 
-698 IVHGGQNV
+698 V

-711 YVAGGNSSAAKEITG
+711 YAYYK
-726 CVNTGA
+726 
-732 VSSNSHNA
+732 
-740 GGIAG
+740 
-745 YISGQV
+745 V
-751 TVDSCYNRGSCASGS
+751 TVDQCYNRGAIEATVSK
-766 YRAGGITAYL
+766 AGGIVGHMD
-776 DSNYATIKNCYTTE
+776 DSGAKFSNCYTTE
-790 KVNGSDSNPVIG
+790 KVNGSDSNPVVG
-802 KKDRGSIANC
+802 KKSSGSITNC
-812 YYLDTLGTDSNAE
+812 YYLDTLGKDSDPNVTP
-825 SKTSDELKA
+825 KTSDELKA
-834 LAPKLG
+834 LAATLG
-840 GAFIKNSAGI
+840 DAFTTAPAGI

-864 AVTFTVDPADAEVT
+864 PVTFTITPADAEVT
-878 IDGQTGTHSGSNWTF
+878 IEGQTGTHTDNTWTF
-893 ALPDGEYDYT
+893 TLPDGTYPYT
-903 VSAFGYGAKSGKI
+903 VTAFGYGAKYGKV
-916 TVKGGAVSETVTLSA
+916 TVNGSAVSEEAVTLSA

-951 VLWNGKT
+951 VLWNDKT
-958 IVAESDGSYLLP
+958 IVAESDGTYKLP
-970 DGEYTYTVKAKGYAK
+970 DGEYTYTVKATGYAK
-985 VSDTLTVSKN
+985 VSNTLTVSKDAA
-995 ETVSVTLTPSTA
+995 VSVTLIPSSA
-1007 WDGTTKT
+1007 WDGIEKEN
-1014 QPTGQGTQA
+1014 PAGQGTVE
-1023 SPYEIADGE
+1023 SPYQIENGA
-1032 QLAWLADKV
+1032 QLAWLADTV
-1041 NNASTVSAIYAVL
+1041 NNAASGAKFYAEL
-1054 TDDIDLGGYS
+1054 TDDIDLGGNP

-1081 NGYTISRLNVT
+1081 KGYTVSGLNVT
-1092 DVADAGL
+1092 DVANAGL

-1127 AKAKTTACTIEN
+1127 AKAKTTTCTIEN
-1139 CGNEAVVNVIKSGG
+1139 CGNEATVTSTGC
-1153 GYAGGILGYAITS
+1153 AGGILGYAITS
-1166 TTVTNCYNSSAVTS
+1166 TKVTNCYNSGAVTS
-1180 KGNTSYSRASGIVGY
+1180 KGNTSCRASGIVGY
-1195 LSGNGSAKITTCYN
+1195 LTGNGSVKITTCYN

-1220 GAFGGYGGPS
+1220 GAFGGYGGFN

-1287 MQSALLGKLGTE
+1287 MQSGLLVKLGTE

-1312 VLKWQNVS
+1312 VLNWQKVS

-1341 EDGDEASLPTAQ
+1341 EDGDETSLPTAQ

-1370 RAEKTWVPLTAE
+1370 RAEKTPVPLTAE
-1382 EKAAYDAISSDT
+1382 EKKEYDAINSKT
-1394 SDSPNLE
+1394 SDFPNLE
-1401 KLEYVNEAEVIKCM
+1401 KLDYVNETAVIGHM

-1435 DPEQTEAWYN
+1435 DPEQTDVLYG

-1456 LAKDSDL
+1456 LAEGSDL

-1507 GKTAY
+1507 GQAAY
-1512 VFSAQVN
+1512 VSSAQVN

-1548 GRENFTGIYQ
+1548 GRENFTGTYQ
-1558 IDLYLVSGSGE
+1558 IDLYTVENSDYTLFKTFQVSG
-1569 NRTYNSFRSFSMPGQ
+1569 R
-1584 YTSANLANAVA
+1584 YTSANFANVFA
-1595 AEKQYAFT
+1595 AEKRYSFT
-1603 VTAIAD
+1603 VTALAD
-1609 STIDRELGLTD
+1609 TAIDQELGLSD
-1620 SVPSDYSEVYDPSA
+1620 SIPSAYSRVYDPSES
-1634 GTEKPSEKE
+1634 TEDFSKKE
-1643 WVDISTAE
+1643 WVDIGSAE
-1651 QWIALANV
+1651 EWIKLANV
-1659 KDAPSDSSNSSSPS
+1659 KDEPSDGASSPS
-1673 KQAIEW
+1673 NQAVAW

-1696 ADQTKTKSIGT
+1696 ADQMKTKSIGT

-1733 GLFWYTGATA
+1733 GLFWYIGATG
-1743 YVHDL
+1743 YVHSL

-1818 VGHAGFVGANEAGG
+1818 VGHAGFVGANEEKG
-1832 LIERCWSSMDVS
+1832 LIERCWSSMDIS

-1915 DWSSFQY
+1915 SSSAFQY
-1922 DQSEGISNCY
+1922 DQSEGIKNCY

-1939 AHDYGA
+1939 SHDYNA
-1945 IGKSLDEMKADT
+1945 TGKSLDEMKADT

-1964 SESGIWVQ
+1964 SAAGVWTQ
-1972 DNEHNNGL
+1972 DADHNNGL
-1980 PYLNGVKAPETA
+1980 PYLSGVKVPETA
-1992 QTTQITVN
+1992 KTTQITVN
-2000 IAVAAY
+2000 IAVATY
-2006 NKATYSFEQS
+2006 NKDTYSFEKS

-2034 LMDAAQEQKLL
+2034 LMDAAQAQGKL

-2107 FQGPAWDSLSGEEL
+2107 FQGPAWDSLSGEQL
-2121 QWETIS
+2121 QWNTIS
-2127 TKEQLLAL
+2127 TKEELLAL
-2135 ANATDAETLGKNYKL
+2135 ANVKDAETLSKNYKL
-2150 SADLDLTGINF
+2150 TADLDLSGETF
-2161 PGIGTAAQPFT
+2161 PGIGTAEHPFT
-2172 GRFDGQNHTIS
+2172 GRFDGQNKTIS
-2183 NVTVFGT
+2183 NVTVSGA
-2190 DNVGFFG
+2190 DKVGVGFFG

-2208 LKSVSITGEKKVG
+2208 LKNVSITGVEKVG

-2229 ELGTDDLSQNV
+2229 ALDKNDLSKNI

-2252 VTGSNQVGGLV
+2252 VKGETRTGGLV

-2268 KTDPDTLFSIAS
+2268 KADADTLFSIAS

-2285 SADVTVTGNEM
+2285 SADVTVTGKDM

-2319 TTMTGGFAGSSSGD
+2319 TNSTGGFAGSSSGD

-2338 AEGTVTGSSHT
+2338 AKGAVTGSNHT

-2378 AGSLAAADTVIG
+2378 AGSLAAADTVVG

-2396 TGTPAHGYN
+2396 TGTPAQGYN

-2412 SGTVFGLANQITV
+2412 SGTVSGLANQITV

-2476 FGINLPDL
+2476 FGINRPGTSAET
-2484 KNEAD
+2484 EAG
-2489 KYVDA
+2489 KYTDA
-2494 LTVPAGTA
+2494 VTVSANAKEGSVI
-2502 TGTELSLLKSS
+2502 SLLKPE
-2513 QSPAPGVTVTYSVTD
+2513 QTAAPGVTVTYAVTD
-2528 AHLTGGET
+2528 AHLTGGST
-2536 LTLAKG
+2536 LKLKKA
-2542 NDTVSTI
+2542 NDTCATVSIQVELLLTDGEGNTYRKRI
-2549 SVSVQLRLADTFGS
+2549 
-2563 YHKTVQVILPVT
+2563 QVILPVT

-2583 DAIAS
+2583 DTIAS
-2588 GCIDTKDAWTAMD
+2588 GYADTKDEWTAMD

-2614 LADAAKQNILNLLI
+2614 LTDAAKQNILNLLI
-2628 KEANSREATLS
+2628 KEANSRKATLS

-2677 AQADQYAA
+2677 AQADPYAA

-2711 KAKMGTGLF
+2711 MANMGTGLF

-2746 DTNADAEMVADAI
+2746 DTNSDAKTVVDAI

-2774 SANSDAMVMIGLLAL
+2774 NANSDAMVIMGLLAM
-2789 GEDPAALTSVSGAS
+2789 GKDPSLLTTSSGVN
-2803 VVDGMLSYVNTGTNQ
+2803 VVDGLLSYVNTDTNQ
-2818 FRYSGED
+2818 FQFDGAD

-2843 EKGKAFNKA
+2843 EKGKA

-2904 IRGEGATVY
+2904 IPGEGATVY

-2995 KWYVKPISST
+2995 KWYVKPVSST
-3005 ITPVAAIKDGTAS
+3005 ITPAAAIKDGIAS

-3041 TITPEIKGEVN
+3041 TIMPEIKGKVN
-3052 SITISLP
+3052 GIAVSLP

-3142 GKTLLIDIPVD
+3142 GKKLLIDIPVD

-3195 HLSIFVVMRDA
+3195 HLSTFVVMRDA

-3228 SGLMTGVS
+3228 NGLMTGVS

-3269 YADADEGAWY
+3269 YADMDEGAWY

-3367 SPQLTA
+3367 SPRATA

-3404 ASTYL
+3404 ASAYL
-3409 TAAVSAPRYG
+3409 TAAVSAPRYS

-3492 PLGDFEKT
+3492 PLGDFEKA
-3500 KAQGMNG
+3500 KAQGVNG
-3507 AIYALLAL
+3507 VIYALLAL

-3530 QATRQLYVDAILAAQ
+3530 QATRQLYVDAILTAQ
-3545 LADGGWSFMGEDAD
+3545 LTNGGWSFMSEDAD

-3616 ALNALGL
+3616 ALNALDLGT
-3623 DADDSRFVKNGH
+3623 DDSRFVKNGH

>member
-1 MKKRILSLLMAFVM
+1 MKKRILSLLMSFVM
-15 VISLLPATV
+15 LVSLLPASV

-31 EEISS
+31 EISS
-36 AAELAALG
+36 AKEFAKMDANG
-44 GKNLSGKSYRLT
+44 SYKLT
-56 DDIDMTGVSMSPI
+56 QDIEVTTPYESTFR
-69 VKLYDG
+69 G
-75 TFDGNG
+75 TFDGDG
-81 HTISNLTLSGSD
+81 HTVTLKLNVTSG
-93 NVGLFSEL
+93 NAGLFA
-101 SSYVTITGLTLKDC
+101 TTGR
-115 TIINTSGKYAGIG
+115 GA
-128 TLVGKI
+128 
-134 SGSNCVIKEC
+134 VIKNVEVT
-144 GASGG
+144 ADVTSSVGG
-149 TVSTNF
+149 TS
-155 SDVVYM
+155 
-161 GGLVGYASSAVSIFD
+161 VG
-176 CYSTATVTANS
+176 
-187 SSSSRTAGL
+187 TAGL
-196 VGYASS
+196 VGVASYPLVLENCGVS
-202 GTSIENCYVLGS
+202 GTVTSTTSNSSCVYIGS
-214 VNANAGYSGGLIA
+214 LVGYLQDSL
-227 YGAGSSSSHTSIK
+227 TLK
-240 NCYSGA
+240 NCYSSTNITSSSTQYNSVAGGLIGKMSSA
-246 SVTGTNSSHSYPFVY
+246 YSVT
-261 ASNFSYVD
+261 A
-269 FENCYYDKDVS
+269 ENCYFSGNVDAKNYAGGFIGYLNSSAS
-280 NVKNAN
+280 NPHAYTNCYTSGNVTGSPGKAYAFAYVYKSFYGSAPQYAFDNCYFNDAN
-286 TQDNI
+286 TDGGCNLDS
-291 KQVTTAELKSLSTL
+291 TGLTAKTSDELKDLAGTL
-305 GSGFQPD
+305 GLGFRADEQN
-312 LAEPI
+312 I
-317 NGGYPILSWQYFD
+317 NNGYPILDWQYFD
-330 PNATYTVTF
+330 PDAEYTVILS
-339 NVEPTDSV
+339 VKPKDSV
-347 LTWNGKVQTVS
+347 LTWNGEVQPASESGSYTFENVTVGS
-358 ADGKYK
+358 YS
-364 FEEVAVGNYN
+364 

-388 GTVTVKNKDV
+388 GTVTVKNKNV
-398 ETNISLELNKHTL
+398 TVPVTLSLNPHKL
-411 TFALTPADAELT
+411 TFTLTPADAELI
-423 VKSGDDTLTPN
+423 VQKGDKELKSN
-434 SNGSYS
+434 SDGSYS
-440 VVNGIY
+440 VVNGTY
-446 SYTVNKFGYETTT
+446 SYTASKFGYETAED
-459 GTVTVDRADKE
+459 TVTVDRADKE
-470 QSVTMTKEP
+470 QSVTMTKAP

-488 KDAAPTISVSYAK
+488 EDAASTISVSYAI

-519 PIGYEYNWEFDSAV
+519 PIGHKYEWSFDSAA

-539 TIDLTKA
+539 TIDLTEA
-546 QKGDT
+546 QEGDS
-551 KDITVPMFK
+551 KDIAVHMSK
-560 KPTGTGTVEYPYLIS
+560 KPAGTGTVEDPYLIS

-582 FAAQVNDSGK
+582 FAVQVNDSGK

-612 IGQYARNAYNGT
+612 IGKSSSYSYKGT
-624 FDGQYHTIQKLSISG
+624 FDGQYHEIKNLKITGS
-639 DASRNCGLFGYVDSG
+639 ASNHYGLFGVVG
-654 TIENLTVQGKI
+654 TGTVKNLTV
-665 ELTGTGSGSYG
+665 SGEVSVTSNNNSYG
-676 AGGIVGQLYGTAGS
+676 IAAIVGCMNDGSAGTVE
-690 IRNCRNDV
+690 NCINKANV
-698 IVHGGQNV
+698 SGGQNV
-706 GGIVG
+706 AGIVG
-711 YVAGGNSSAAKEITG
+711 YISSGYSFNKKVVQNCANYGSISSTSNNAAGIAANIS
-726 CVNTGA
+726 GA
-732 VSSNSHNA
+732 VT
-740 GGIAG
+740 I
-745 YISGQV
+745 Q
-751 TVDSCYNRGSCASGS
+751 DCYNRGTITGGGWH
-766 YRAGGITAYL
+766 AGGITAYL
-776 DSNYATIKNCYTTE
+776 NSSYATIKNCYTTGS
-790 KVNGSDSNPVIG
+790 VSGSDSNPVIG
-802 KKDRGSIANC
+802 KKDRGTIKDC
-812 YYLDTLGTDSNAE
+812 YYIDTLGKDSNPNVT

-834 LAPKLG
+834 LAFPSDST
-840 GAFIKNSAGI
+840 FITAPAGI

-864 AVTFTVDPADAEVT
+864 DVTFTVDPADAEVT
-878 IDGQTGTHSGSNWTF
+878 IDGQSGTHSGSNWTF

-916 TVKGGAVSETVTLSA
+916 TVKGGAVQTVKLTA

-958 IVAESDGSYLLP
+958 IVAESDGSYRLP
-970 DGEYTYTVKAKGYAK
+970 DGKYTYTVKAKGYAK
-985 VSDTLTVSKN
+985 ETKELTVSKD
-995 ETVSVTLTPSTA
+995 EVISVTLTPSKA
-1007 WDGTTKT
+1007 WDGTEKEA
-1014 QPTGQGTQA
+1014 PAGQGTEA
-1023 SPYEIADGE
+1023 SPYEIENGA

-1041 NNASTVSAIYAVL
+1041 NNAESVQEIYAVL
-1054 TDDIDLGGYS
+1054 TDDIDLGGNP

-1071 SHEFS
+1071 FHEFS
-1076 GVFDG
+1076 GSFDG
-1081 NGYTISRLNVT
+1081 KGYTVSGLNVT

-1107 IRNVVVRGSVTGK
+1107 IRNVVVRGNVTGT

-1127 AKAKTTACTIEN
+1127 AKAKNTACTIEN
-1139 CGNEAVVNVIKSGG
+1139 CGNEAAVTGVNNAAGILARNNYYNSGTTITACYNTGNITVTKSS
-1153 GYAGGILGYAITS
+1153 GYAGGMAGSGSGDMA
-1166 TTVTNCYNSSAVTS
+1166 VTNCYNHGNIKGDYAGGIRGQSGVSA
-1180 KGNTSYSRASGIVGY
+1180 
-1195 LSGNGSAKITTCYN
+1195 GSAIKNCYN
-1209 TGKVTSDGYAA
+1209 
-1220 GAFGGYGGPS
+1220 
-1230 LTVSDC
+1230 
-1236 YTAGTISGKDAS
+1236 AGTAVGSTDKK
-1248 STGAFTT
+1248 TGA
-1255 INSDTA
+1255 IVPGESNKLSNCYYLDNS
-1261 TNSFYRKDRIPEGAN
+1261 KDNN
-1276 TNGATA
+1276 TNGAAA

-1287 MQSALLGKLGTE
+1287 MQSDLLGKLDKA

-1312 VLKWQNVS
+1312 VLKWQKVS
-1320 APTAKV
+1320 APTANVK
-1326 TLVSDAAFVRSIITT
+1326 LVPDAAFVRSVITT
-1341 EDGDEASLPTAQ
+1341 EDGDETSLPTAQ
-1353 LQWSPVTN
+1353 LQWSADTV
-1361 AKSYTVSLW
+1361 AESYTVSLW
-1370 RAEKTWVPLTAE
+1370 RAEKTWVSLTAK
-1382 EKAAYDAISSDT
+1382 EKAEYDAISSET

-1401 KLEYVNEAEVIKCM
+1401 KLEYVNEAEVISRM
-1415 TAEQKA
+1415 TPEQKA

-1435 DPEQTEAWYN
+1435 DPEQTEAWYT

-1456 LAKDSDL
+1456 LATDDDL
-1463 GSYVS
+1463 GSYTS
-1468 QLTFAQDIS
+1468 QLAFAQDIS
-1477 GITET
+1477 GITKKT
-1482 RYDLTSAFAA
+1482 WYDLTSAFAA

-1507 GKTAY
+1507 GQAAY
-1512 VFSAQVN
+1512 VSSAQVN
-1519 DEVVGIQSPYNRM
+1519 DEVVGVQSPYNRM

-1558 IDLYLVSGSGE
+1558 IDLYWVDGSEG
-1569 NRTYNSFRSFSMPGQ
+1569 NYTYTFFRSFSMPGQ

-1620 SVPSDYSEVYDPSA
+1620 SVPSAYSKVYTPSA
-1634 GTEKPSEKE
+1634 GTENPSEKE
-1643 WVDISTAE
+1643 WVDISNAE

-1659 KDAPSDSSNSSSPS
+1659 KDEPSAGTDSPN

-1733 GLFWYTGATA
+1733 GLFWYIGATG

-1832 LIERCWSSMDVS
+1832 LIERCWSSMNVS
-1844 TQSAHAAGFVGLGY
+1844 TQSAHASGFVGLGY
-1858 GGTIRNCF
+1858 GGAIKNCF
-1866 ALGNVSARTHSGGFV
+1866 ALGNVSARGYSGGFV

-1894 YAAGVV
+1894 YAAGTV
-1900 TVTEKEGNGFIGGNQ
+1900 TVTDKEGNGFIGGNQ

-1922 DQSEGISNCY
+1922 DQSEGIKNCY

-1972 DNEHNNGL
+1972 DSEHNNGL
-1980 PYLNGVKAPETA
+1980 PYLSSVKAPETA
-1992 QTTQITVN
+1992 QNTQITVN

-2006 NKATYSFEQS
+2006 NKDTYSFEKS

-2034 LMDAAQEQKLL
+2034 LMDAAQAQGKL

-2094 DNILWFEGTTENH
+2094 DKVLWFEGTTENH
-2107 FQGPAWDSLSGEEL
+2107 FQGPTWASLSGESI
-2121 QWETIS
+2121 QWETIN
-2127 TKEQLLAL
+2127 TVEELLAL
-2135 ANATDAETLGKNYKL
+2135 ANATDGSTLSKNYKL
-2150 SADLDLTGINF
+2150 ANDLDLTGINF
-2161 PGIGTAAQPFT
+2161 PGIGTVAQPFT

-2183 NVTVFGT
+2183 NITVSGT

-2208 LKSVSITGEKKVG
+2208 LKNVSITGVEKVG
-2221 GLVGYAQA
+2221 GLVGYAQV
-2229 ELGTDDLSQNV
+2229 ELDKSDLSKNV

-2252 VTGSNQVGGLV
+2252 VSGEKQTGGLV

-2268 KTDPDTLFSIAS
+2268 KTDLDTLFSIAS

-2285 SADVTVTGNEM
+2285 SADVTVTGKDM
-2296 TGGLVGENTG
+2296 TGGLVGENSG
-2306 TITKSAATGAVTG
+2306 TVTKSTAIGSVTG
-2319 TTMTGGFAGSSSGD
+2319 TNSTGGLVGSGSGD

-2338 AEGTVTGSSHT
+2338 AKGAVTGNNHT

-2378 AGSLAAADTVIG
+2378 AGSLAAADTVVG

-2396 TGTPAHGYN
+2396 TGTPTQGYN

-2412 SGTVFGLANQITV
+2412 SGTVSGLANRITV
-2425 KNAFGNCIQTDGTKL
+2425 KNAFGNCTQAEGENL
-2440 SVIGNTIAYP
+2440 SVIGNTNDYR
-2450 SDTQKDAL
+2450 SDGQKAAL
-2458 KGMTL
+2458 EGMTL

-2476 FGINLPDL
+2476 FRVNLPDL

-2489 KYVDA
+2489 QYVDA

-2528 AHLTGGET
+2528 AHLTGGST
-2536 LTLAKG
+2536 LTLVKP
-2542 NDTVSTI
+2542 NDTCATVSIQVELLLTDGEGNTYRK
-2549 SVSVQLRLADTFGS
+2549 S
-2563 YHKTVQVILPVT
+2563 VQVILPVT
-2575 PEKRTELM
+2575 PEKRAGLM

-2588 GCIDTKDAWTAMD
+2588 GYADTKDEWTAMD

-2614 LADAAKQNILNLLI
+2614 LTDAAKQNILNLLI

-2703 VNSLIGVL
+2703 VNTLIGVL
-2711 KAKMGTGLF
+2711 KANMGTGLF

-2746 DTNADAEMVADAI
+2746 DTNLDAKTVVDAI

-2789 GEDPAALTSVSGAS
+2789 GKDPAALTSVSGAS

-2843 EKGKAFNKA
+2843 EKGKAFN
-2852 FNVYD
+2852 VYD
-2857 FSANPVE
+2857 FSANLVE
-2864 PGRATGSGETGAP
+2864 PGRATGSGEVETP

-2904 IRGEGATVY
+2904 IPGEGATVY

-2962 DLPDVGLTSYAI
+2962 DLPDVGLTSYTI

-3005 ITPVAAIKDGTAS
+3005 ITPVAVIKDGTAS

-3041 TITPEIKGEVN
+3041 TIMPEIKGEVN

-3059 KSAAANAAKQGV
+3059 KSAAANAAKQGMKLV
-3071 QLIVETDKARVS
+3071 VETDKARVS

-3142 GKTLLIDIPVD
+3142 GKKLLIDIPVD

-3218 YADAVQYVYE
+3218 YADAVQYAYE
-3228 SGLMTGVS
+3228 RELMTGVS

-3269 YADADEGAWY
+3269 YADMDEGAWY

-3357 LLNGTSETAL
+3357 LLNGTSETTL

-3394 KSAAQTAYDR
+3394 KSDAQTAYDR
-3404 ASTYL
+3404 ASAYL

-3478 GKDARDVAGYDLTL
+3478 GKDARDVAGFDLTL
-3492 PLGDFEKT
+3492 PLGDYEKT
-3500 KAQGMNG
+3500 AAQGVNG
-3507 AIYALLAL
+3507 TIYALLAL
-3515 DSRDYPMPQNAAANT
+3515 DSRDYPMPQNAAAST

-3545 LADGGWSFMGEDAD
+3545 LTNGGWSFMGEDAD

-3611 AQVLL
+3611 AQMLL

-3635 SVLDALLTYQNA
+3635 SALDALLTYQNA
-3647 DGGFCHERS
+3647 DGGFCHERG

>member
-15 VISLLPATV
+15 VVSLLPASV

-31 EEISS
+31 EISS

-44 GKNLSGKSYRLT
+44 GKNLLGKSYRLT

-161 GGLVGYASSAVSIFD
+161 GGLVGYASSAVSISD

-187 SSSSRTAGL
+187 SSYSRAAGL

-246 SVTGTNSSHSYPFVY
+246 SVTGTNSSYSYPFVY

-280 NVKNAN
+280 NVKNTN
-286 TQDNI
+286 TQANI
-291 KQVTTAELKSLSTL
+291 TQVTTAKLKSLSTL
-305 GSGFQPD
+305 GDGFQPD

-317 NGGYPILSWQYFD
+317 NGGYPILSWQYID
-330 PNATYTVTF
+330 PTKTHTVSF
-339 NVEPTDSV
+339 NVEPKDSV
-347 LTWNGKVQTVS
+347 LTWNDEVQPVS
-358 ADGKYK
+358 ADGKYE
-364 FEEVAVGNYN
+364 FADVAVGSYG

-383 YATAE
+383 YATKS

-398 ETNISLELNKHTL
+398 TVPVTLSLNPHKL
-411 TFALTPADAELT
+411 TFTLTPANAELT
-423 VKSGDDTLTPN
+423 VKKGEEELNPN
-434 SNGSYS
+434 SNGSYT
-440 VVNGIY
+440 VTKGKYTY
-446 SYTVNKFGYETTT
+446 SASAFGYKSIKDAKVTVPAGDHTETVELIAQPMNTVTFTGIADDASGVSLTVTTT
-459 GTVTVDRADKE
+459 VDGTAK
-470 QSVTMTKEP
+470 TMSPEAGTYTYKLP
-479 SATVRFVYA
+479 VGYAYDWAFKCANYA
-488 KDAAPTISVSYAK
+488 KQTGKLDLTGLTEEKTESVSIRMTEKTA
-501 SQWNKIPM
+501 
-509 SAENDGSYQL
+509 
-519 PIGYEYNWEFDSAV
+519 WEGAD
-533 YIAQSG
+533 
-539 TIDLTKA
+539 
-546 QKGDT
+546 
-551 KDITVPMFK
+551 DITEPAIVDDVYQI
-560 KPTGTGTVEYPYLIS
+560 TSGSELAWLAQEVNAGRG
-575 DASQLRW
+575 ASYNAVL
-582 FAAQVNDSGK
+582 
-592 NSICAQLTND
+592 CND
-602 IDLNNVEWTP
+602 IDLGNENWTP
-612 IGQYARNAYNGT
+612 IGKSSSYSYKGT
-624 FDGQYHTIQKLSISG
+624 FDGQGYEIKNLKIDSTSSNQ
-639 DASRNCGLFGYVDSG
+639 ALFGYVNGG
-654 TIENLTVQGKI
+654 TVKNLTV
-665 ELTGTGSGSYG
+665 SGSVKG
-676 AGGIVGQLYGTAGS
+676 GDSTAGIIGELAGTSLVEKCMNKATVNGGNAVGGIVGKISTGYEKSIQCCVNEGTIIGA
-690 IRNCRNDV
+690 N
-698 IVHGGQNV
+698 QV

-711 YVAGGNSSAAKEITG
+711 YAYYK
-726 CVNTGA
+726 
-732 VSSNSHNA
+732 
-740 GGIAG
+740 
-745 YISGQV
+745 V
-751 TVDSCYNRGSCASGS
+751 TVDQCYNRGAIEAAVSK
-766 YRAGGITAYL
+766 AGGIVGHMNDGSAKF
-776 DSNYATIKNCYTTE
+776 SNCYTTGTVTA
-790 KVNGSDSNPVIG
+790 KSDSNPVVG
-802 KKDRGSIANC
+802 KKSSGSITNC
-812 YYLDTLGTDSNAE
+812 YYLDTLGKDSNATA
-825 SKTSDELKA
+825 KTSAELKA
-834 LAPKLG
+834 LVATLG
-840 GAFIKNSAGI
+840 GAFIAAPADI
-850 NDGYPIFRW
+850 NDGYPIFPW

-864 AVTFTVDPADAEVT
+864 DVTFTVEPADAEVT
-878 IDGQTGTHSGSNWTF
+878 IVGQTGTHSGSNWTF

-903 VSAFGYGAKSGKI
+903 VSAFGYGATYGKV
-916 TVKGGAVSETVTLSA
+916 TVNGSAVSEPVTLSA
-931 VEKRTVAFNITPADV
+931 IEKRTVAFNITPADV

-951 VLWNGKT
+951 VLWNDKT
-958 IVAESDGSYLLP
+958 IVAESDGTYKLP
-970 DGEYTYTVKAKGYAK
+970 DGEYTYTVKATGYAK
-985 VSDTLTVSKN
+985 VSNTLTVSKDAA
-995 ETVSVTLTPSTA
+995 VSVTLTRSST
-1007 WDGTTKT
+1007 WNGETKT
-1014 QPTGQGTQA
+1014 QPTGDGTQA
-1023 SPYEIADGE
+1023 APYQIENGE
-1032 QLAWLADKV
+1032 QLAWLANAV
-1041 NNASTVSAIYAVL
+1041 NKADSGAKFYAEL
-1054 TDDIDLGGYS
+1054 TDDIDLGGNP

-1071 SHEFS
+1071 FHEFS

-1081 NGYTISRLNVT
+1081 QGYTVSGLKVT

-1107 IRNVVVRGSVTGK
+1107 IRNVVVRGNVTGT

-1236 YTAGTISGKDAS
+1236 YNTGSISNTNKSKA
-1248 STGAFTT
+1248 GAFTT
-1255 INSDTA
+1255 SNSDTA
-1261 TNSFYRKDRIPEGAN
+1261 TNSFYLKDSVPEGAN

-1287 MQSALLGKLGTE
+1287 MQSALLSKLGTE
-1299 NWKSVRGVNNSLP
+1299 NWTSVRGVNNSLP
-1312 VLKWQNVS
+1312 VLKWQKVS
-1320 APTAKV
+1320 APTANVK
-1326 TLVSDAAFVRSIITT
+1326 LVPDAAFVRSVITT
-1341 EDGDEASLPTAQ
+1341 EDGDETSLPTAQ
-1353 LQWSPVTN
+1353 LQWSADTV
-1361 AKSYTVSLW
+1361 AESYTVSLW
-1370 RAEKTWVPLTAE
+1370 RAEKTWVSLTAK
-1382 EKAAYDAISSDT
+1382 EKAEYDAISSET

-1401 KLEYVNEAEVIKCM
+1401 KLEYVNEAEVISRM
-1415 TAEQKA
+1415 TPEQKA

-1435 DPEQTEAWYN
+1435 DPEQTEAWYT

-1456 LAKDSDL
+1456 LATDDDL
-1463 GSYVS
+1463 GSYTS
-1468 QLTFAQDIS
+1468 QLAFAQDIS
-1477 GITET
+1477 GITKKT
-1482 RYDLTSAFAA
+1482 WYDLTSAFAA

-1507 GKTAY
+1507 GQAAY
-1512 VFSAQVN
+1512 VSSAQVN
-1519 DEVVGIQSPYNRM
+1519 DEVVGVQSPYNRM

-1558 IDLYLVSGSGE
+1558 IDLYWVDGSEG
-1569 NRTYNSFRSFSMPGQ
+1569 NYTYTFFRSFSMPGQ

-1620 SVPSDYSEVYDPSA
+1620 SVPSAYSKVYTPSA
-1634 GTEKPSEKE
+1634 GTENPSEKE
-1643 WVDISTAE
+1643 WVDISNAE

-1659 KDAPSDSSNSSSPS
+1659 KDEPSAGTDSPN

-1733 GLFWYTGATA
+1733 GLFWYIGATG

-1773 KCAVVNTNITADT
+1773 KCVVVNTNITADT

-1832 LIERCWSSMDVS
+1832 LIERCWSSMNVS
-1844 TQSAHAAGFVGLGY
+1844 TQSAHASGFVGLGY
-1858 GGTIRNCF
+1858 GGAIKNCF
-1866 ALGNVSARTHSGGFV
+1866 ALGNVSARGYSGGFV

-1894 YAAGVV
+1894 YAAGTV
-1900 TVTEKEGNGFIGGNQ
+1900 TVTDKEGNGFIGGNQ

-1922 DQSEGISNCY
+1922 DQSEGIKNCY

-1972 DNEHNNGL
+1972 DSEHNNGL
-1980 PYLNGVKAPETA
+1980 PYLSSVKAPETA
-1992 QTTQITVN
+1992 QNTQITVN

-2006 NKATYSFEQS
+2006 NKDTYSFEKS

-2034 LMDAAQEQKLL
+2034 LMDAAQAQGKL

-2094 DNILWFEGTTENH
+2094 DKVLWFEGTTENH
-2107 FQGPAWDSLSGEEL
+2107 FQGPTWASLSGESI
-2121 QWETIS
+2121 QWETIN
-2127 TKEQLLAL
+2127 TVEELLAL
-2135 ANATDAETLGKNYKL
+2135 ANATDGSTLSKNYKL
-2150 SADLDLTGINF
+2150 ANDLDLTGINF
-2161 PGIGTAAQPFT
+2161 PGIGTVAQPFT

-2183 NVTVFGT
+2183 NITVSGT

-2208 LKSVSITGEKKVG
+2208 LKNVSITGVEKVG
-2221 GLVGYAQA
+2221 GLVGYAQV
-2229 ELGTDDLSQNV
+2229 ELDKSDLSKNV

-2252 VTGSNQVGGLV
+2252 VSGEKQTGGLV

-2268 KTDPDTLFSIAS
+2268 KTDLDTLFSIAS

-2285 SADVTVTGNEM
+2285 SADVTVTGKDM
-2296 TGGLVGENTG
+2296 TGGLVGENSG
-2306 TITKSAATGAVTG
+2306 TVTKSTAIGSVTG
-2319 TTMTGGFAGSSSGD
+2319 TNSTGGLVGSGSGD

-2338 AEGTVTGSSHT
+2338 AKGAVTGNNHT

-2378 AGSLAAADTVIG
+2378 AGSLAAADTVVG

-2396 TGTPAHGYN
+2396 TGTPTQGYN

-2412 SGTVFGLANQITV
+2412 SGTVSGLANRITV
-2425 KNAFGNCIQTDGTKL
+2425 KNAFGNCTQAEGENL
-2440 SVIGNTIAYP
+2440 SVIGNTNDYR
-2450 SDTQKDAL
+2450 SDGQKAAL
-2458 KGMTL
+2458 EGMTL

-2476 FGINLPDL
+2476 FRVNLPDL

-2489 KYVDA
+2489 QYVDA

-2528 AHLTGGET
+2528 AHLTGGST
-2536 LTLAKG
+2536 LTLVKP
-2542 NDTVSTI
+2542 NDTCATVSIQVELLLTDGEGNTYRK
-2549 SVSVQLRLADTFGS
+2549 S
-2563 YHKTVQVILPVT
+2563 VQVILPVT
-2575 PEKRTELM
+2575 PEKRAGLM

-2588 GCIDTKDAWTAMD
+2588 GYADTKDEWTAMD

-2614 LADAAKQNILNLLI
+2614 LTDAAKQNILNLLI

-2703 VNSLIGVL
+2703 VNTLIGVL
-2711 KAKMGTGLF
+2711 KANMGTGLF

-2746 DTNADAEMVADAI
+2746 DTNLDAKTVVDAI

-2789 GEDPAALTSVSGAS
+2789 GKDPAALTSVSGAS

-2843 EKGKAFNKA
+2843 KDVP

-2904 IRGEGATVY
+2904 IPGEGATVY
-2913 HALIEALAEAGMSQ
+2913 HALIKALEEAGMSQ

-2995 KWYVKPISST
+2995 KWYVKPVGST
-3005 ITPVAAIKDGTAS
+3005 ITPAAAIKDGIAS

-3041 TITPEIKGEVN
+3041 TIMPEIKGKVN
-3052 SITISLP
+3052 GIAVSLP

-3131 MIDGKPVTVFG
+3131 MIDGKPVTAFG
-3142 GKTLLIDIPVD
+3142 GKKLLIDIPVD

-3195 HLSIFVVMRDA
+3195 HLSTFVVMRDA

-3228 SGLMTGVS
+3228 NGLMTGVS

-3269 YADADEGAWY
+3269 YADMDEGAWY

-3342 SSWAD
+3342 SDWAD

-3404 ASTYL
+3404 ASAYL

-3435 DTETAYFTDYYAA
+3435 DTETAYFTGYCAA

-3515 DSRDYPMPQNAAANT
+3515 DSRDYPMPQNAAAST

-3647 DGGFCHERS
+3647 DGGFCHEHS

>member
-15 VISLLPATV
+15 VVSLLPASV
-24 RAAETVT
+24 RAAETV
-31 EEISS
+31 SS
-36 AAELAALG
+36 AKEFAAMSANGSYKLTQDIEVTTPY
-44 GKNLSGKSYRLT
+44 KSTFR
-56 DDIDMTGVSMSPI
+56 
-69 VKLYDG
+69 G
-75 TFDGNG
+75 TFDGDG
-81 HTISNLTLSGSD
+81 HTVTLKLNVTSG
-93 NVGLFSEL
+93 NAGLFSETG
-101 SSYVTITGLTLKDC
+101 SGAVIENVVVDADVTSTASYSYPSTGGLIGKVSGATTIT
-115 TIINTSGKYAGIG
+115 
-128 TLVGKI
+128 
-134 SGSNCVIKEC
+134 NCGVT
-144 GASGG
+144 G
-149 TVSTNF
+149 TVSNTAT
-155 SDVVYM
+155 STSSAVYI
-161 GGLVGYASSAVSIFD
+161 GGLVGYQAANLTINDSYTTCEVTSSNL
-176 CYSTATVTANS
+176 YS
-187 SSSSRTAGL
+187 SSST
-196 VGYASS
+196 
-202 GTSIENCYVLGS
+202 
-214 VNANAGYSGGLIA
+214 GGLIGKESNYCTLSATNCYTTGAVTAAKGYAGGMSGYIYCSASYKHSYTNCYTAGSVTVTGAASNA
-227 YGAGSSSSHTSIK
+227 YGFA
-240 NCYSGA
+240 YS
-246 SVTGTNSSHSYPFVY
+246 Y
-261 ASNFSYVD
+261 ASTGYNFT
-269 FENCYYDKDVS
+269 NCYYNS
-280 NVKNAN
+280 INAN
-286 TQDNI
+286 GCNKTD
-291 KQVTTAELKSLSTL
+291 TAITAKTSDELKALASTL
-305 GSGFQPD
+305 GDGFRAD

-317 NGGYPILSWQYFD
+317 NGGYPILDWQYFD
-330 PNATYTVTF
+330 PNATYTVIL
-339 NVEPTDSV
+339 NVDPKDSV
-347 LTWNGKVQTVS
+347 LTWNGKEQPASESGSYTFENVTVGS
-358 ADGKYK
+358 YS
-364 FEEVAVGNYN
+364 

-383 YATAE
+383 YAAKS

-398 ETNISLELNKHTL
+398 VVPVTLELNKHTL
-411 TFALTPADAELT
+411 TFALTPQDAELT
-423 VKSGDDTLTPN
+423 VRKDNEELKSN
-434 SNGSYS
+434 SDGSYS
-440 VVNGIY
+440 VVNGTY
-446 SYTVNKFGYETTT
+446 SYTASKFGYETAED
-459 GTVTVDRADKE
+459 TVTVDRADKE
-470 QSVTMTKEP
+470 QSVTMTKAP

-488 KDAAPTISVSYAK
+488 EDAAPTISVSYAK

-519 PIGYEYNWEFDSAV
+519 PIGYKYEWSFDSAA

-539 TIDLTKA
+539 TIDLAEA
-546 QKGDT
+546 QKGDS
-551 KDITVPMFK
+551 KDITVPMSK
-560 KPTGTGTVEYPYLIS
+560 KPTGTGTAEDPYLIS

-592 NSICAQLTND
+592 TGICAQLTND
-602 IDLNNVEWTP
+602 IDLGNENWTP
-612 IGQYARNAYNGT
+612 IGKSGYSYQYKGT
-624 FDGQYHTIQKLSISG
+624 FDGQGYEIKNLKIDSTSSNQ
-639 DASRNCGLFGYVDSG
+639 ALFGYVNGG
-654 TIENLTVQGKI
+654 TVKNLTVSGSVKGAGYTAGIIGQLAGASSVENCVNKANI
-665 ELTGTGSGSYG
+665 TGS
-676 AGGIVGQLYGTAGS
+676 T
-690 IRNCRNDV
+690 
-698 IVHGGQNV
+698 NV
-706 GGIVG
+706 GGIIGRVET
-711 YVAGGNSSAAKEITG
+711 SSAKTVNACANFGEITG
-726 CVNTGA
+726 
-732 VSSNSHNA
+732 SSYVGGLVGNLYYAISLKNSYNRGNVTVTTSSGYA

-745 YISGQV
+745 GV
-751 TVDSCYNRGSCASGS
+751 EDSAAS
-766 YRAGGITAYL
+766 
-776 DSNYATIKNCYTTE
+776 ATNCYTTGT
-790 KVNGSDSNPVIG
+790 VTGNSDVKPAFG
-802 KKDRGSIANC
+802 KKSSGSITNC
-812 YYLDTLGTDSNAE
+812 YYLDTLGTDSNAT

-834 LAPKLG
+834 LAATLG
-840 GAFIKNSAGI
+840 EAFITAPAGI

-864 AVTFTVDPADAEVT
+864 DVTFTVAPADAEVT
-878 IDGQTGTHSGSNWTF
+878 IDGQSGTHSGSNWTF

-903 VSAFGYGAKSGKI
+903 VSAFGYGAKYGKV
-916 TVKGGAVSETVTLSA
+916 TVNGSAVSETVTLSA
-931 VEKRTVAFNITPADV
+931 IEKRTVTFNITPADV

-1054 TDDIDLGGYS
+1054 TDDIDLGGCS

-1071 SHEFS
+1071 FHEFS
-1076 GVFDG
+1076 GSFDG
-1081 NGYTISRLNVT
+1081 QGHTISGLNVT
-1092 DVADAGL
+1092 AQYAGL
-1099 FGTAKDAT
+1099 FGSIKDAE
-1107 IRNVVVRGSVTGK
+1107 IKNVIIQGTVTAAGSNSYAAGIAAVAKGSSNSITGCGNETTVSSDYYAAGILGSNFNSSTTTPITGCYNSGSVSGK
-1120 DNAAGIL
+1120 SRAAGIL
-1127 AKAKTTACTIEN
+1127 AYDNGKASISDCYNIGTITSSDN
-1139 CGNEAVVNVIKSGG
+1139 
-1153 GYAGGILGYAITS
+1153 AGGIRAHYTS
-1166 TTVTNCYNSSAVTS
+1166 MAGSIQNCYNASSVT
-1180 KGNTSYSRASGIVGY
+1180 GNSAGAIAPGGNNTLKNCFY
-1195 LSGNGSAKITTCYN
+1195 LN
-1209 TGKVTSDGYAA
+1209 TGSD
-1220 GAFGGYGGPS
+1220 
-1230 LTVSDC
+1230 
-1236 YTAGTISGKDAS
+1236 K
-1248 STGAFTT
+1248 
-1255 INSDTA
+1255 
-1261 TNSFYRKDRIPEGAN
+1261 N
-1276 TNGATA
+1276 TGATA
-1282 LTLAE
+1282 LTLAA
-1287 MQSALLGKLGTE
+1287 MQSDLLGKLDKA

-1341 EDGDEASLPTAQ
+1341 EDGDETSLPTAQ
-1353 LQWSPVTN
+1353 LQWTTPVAG

-1382 EKAAYDAISSDT
+1382 EKAEYGEISSNT

-1401 KLEYVNEAEVIKCM
+1401 KLEYVNEAEVIKRM

-1435 DPEQTEAWYN
+1435 DPEQTEAWYT

-1456 LAKDSDL
+1456 LATDDDL

-1477 GITET
+1477 GVTKT

-1548 GRENFTGIYQ
+1548 GRENFTGTYQ
-1558 IDLYLVSGSGE
+1558 IDLYTVENSDYTHFKTFTVSG
-1569 NRTYNSFRSFSMPGQ
+1569 R
-1584 YTSANLANAVA
+1584 YTSANFANVFA
-1595 AEKQYAFT
+1595 AEKRYSFT
-1603 VTAIAD
+1603 VTALAD
-1609 STIDRELGLTD
+1609 TAIDQELGLSD
-1620 SVPSDYSEVYDPSA
+1620 SIPSAYSGVYDPSESA
-1634 GTEKPSEKE
+1634 EDSSKKE
-1643 WVDISTAE
+1643 WVEISTAK
-1651 QWIALANV
+1651 QWIALANI
-1659 KDAPSDSSNSSSPS
+1659 KDEPSDGASSPS
-1673 KQAIEW
+1673 KQAVEW

-1684 LTADIDFSKLSA
+1684 LTDDIDFSKLSA
-1696 ADQTKTKSIGT
+1696 ADQMKTKSIGT

-1795 RNYGVIRESYVQGGT
+1795 RNYGVIRDSYVEGGT
-1810 LTSNTTSS
+1810 LTSNSLTAT
-1818 VGHAGFVGANEAGG
+1818 GHAGFVGANETGG
-1832 LIERCWSSMDVS
+1832 LIERCWTSMNVS
-1844 TQSAHAAGFVGLGY
+1844 TQSEYSGGFVGLGY
-1858 GGTIRNCF
+1858 GGTIKNCF
-1866 ALGNVSARTHSGGFV
+1866 ALGNVSARGYSGGFV
-1881 GRSVYQGNVYENC
+1881 GRSVYKGNVYKNC
-1894 YAAGVV
+1894 YAAGTV
-1900 TVTEKEGNGFIGGNQ
+1900 TVTGTEGNGNGFIGGNQ
-1915 DWSSFQY
+1915 PSSAFQY
-1922 DQSEGISNCY
+1922 DQSEGIQNCY

-1939 AHDYGA
+1939 THDYGA

-1992 QTTQITVN
+1992 QNTQIKVN

-2006 NKATYSFEQS
+2006 KKDTYSFEKS

-2034 LMDAAQEQKLL
+2034 LMDAAQAQGRL

-2083 VSASLATVKDG
+2083 VSASLATVKNG
-2094 DNILWFEGTTENH
+2094 DQVLWFEGTTENH

-2127 TKEQLLAL
+2127 TKEQLLI
-2135 ANATDAETLGKNYKL
+2135 ATDAEKLGKNYKL
-2150 SADLDLTGINF
+2150 SADLNLSGETF

-2183 NVTVFGT
+2183 NITVSGT

-2208 LKSVSITGEKKVG
+2208 LKNVNISGQEKVG

-2229 ELGTDDLSQNV
+2229 ALDKNDLSQNV

-2285 SADVTVTGNEM
+2285 SADVTVTGKEKA
-2296 TGGLVGENTG
+2296 GGLVGENTG

-2319 TTMTGGFAGSSSGD
+2319 TSMTGGLVGDNTGD

-2338 AEGTVTGSSHT
+2338 AKGAVTGSNHT

-2370 GTDYTGAF
+2370 GTDYTGSF
-2378 AGSLAAADTVIG
+2378 AGSLAKADTVIG
-2390 AGQVTI
+2390 AGLVTI
-2396 TGTPAHGYN
+2396 KEPSTQGYN
-2405 GGLAGSL
+2405 GGLAGQLGGIVS
-2412 SGTVFGLANQITV
+2412 GLANQITV

-2440 SVIGNTIAYP
+2440 SVIGNTTAYP

-2476 FGINLPDL
+2476 FRVNLPDL

-2489 KYVDA
+2489 QYVDA

-2513 QSPAPGVTVTYSVTD
+2513 QSPAPGVTVTYAVTD
-2528 AHLTGGET
+2528 AHLTGGST
-2536 LTLAKG
+2536 LTLVKP
-2542 NDTVSTI
+2542 NDTCATVSIQVELLLTDGEGNTYRK
-2549 SVSVQLRLADTFGS
+2549 S
-2563 YHKTVQVILPVT
+2563 VQVILPVT

-2614 LADAAKQNILNLLI
+2614 LTDAAKQNILNLLI

-2691 DLQGNAGLTSEQ
+2691 NLQGNVNLTAAQ
-2703 VNSLIGVL
+2703 INALIGTL
-2711 KAKMGTGLF
+2711 KTNMGSGLF
-2720 SYEWDGVTYA
+2720 GYERNGVTYA

-2746 DTNADAEMVADAI
+2746 DTNADAKTVVDAI

-2764 GAMNEAGSFG
+2764 GAMNEVGSFG

-2789 GEDPAALTSVSGAS
+2789 GKDPTALTSVSGAS

-2843 EKGKAFNKA
+2843 EKGKAFN
-2852 FNVYD
+2852 VYD

-2904 IRGEGATVY
+2904 IPGEGATVY
-2913 HALIEALAEAGMSQ
+2913 HVLIEALAEAGMSQ

-2995 KWYVKPISST
+2995 KWYVKPVGST
-3005 ITPVAAIKDGTAS
+3005 ITPAAAIKDGIAS

-3041 TITPEIKGEVN
+3041 TITPEIKGKVN
-3052 SITISLP
+3052 GIAVSLP

-3142 GKTLLIDIPVD
+3142 GKKLLIDIPVD

-3166 VLSDDGAAERTSGQ
+3166 VLSDDGAAERASGQ

-3195 HLSIFVVMRDA
+3195 HLSTFVVMRDA

-3228 SGLMTGVS
+3228 NGLMTGVS

-3289 GVVTGYSESSFGPND
+3289 GVVTGYTESSFGPND

-3315 YRYVKTQGQGF
+3315 YRYIKTQGQGF

-3357 LLNGTSETAL
+3357 LLNGTSETTL

-3379 AILQRFCELPKDTAS
+3379 TILQRFCELPKDTAS

-3478 GKDARDVAGYDLTL
+3478 GKDARDVAGFDLTL
-3492 PLGDFEKT
+3492 PLGDYEKT
-3500 KAQGMNG
+3500 AAQGVNG
-3507 AIYALLAL
+3507 VIYALLAL
-3515 DSRDYPMPQNAAANT
+3515 DSRDYPMPQNAAAST

-3584 RALVCLSAMQN
+3584 RALVCLSTMQN

-3623 DADDSRFVKNGH
+3623 DADDSRFVKNSH

-3647 DGGFCHERS
+3647 DGGFCHERG

-3675 RAERGESGLYRM
+3675 RAERGESSFYRM
-3687 AALMQPAA
+3687 AALTQPAA

>member
-1 MKKRILSLLMAFVM
+1 MKKRILSLLMSFVM
-15 VISLLPATV
+15 LVSLLPASV

-31 EEISS
+31 EISS
-36 AAELAALG
+36 AKEFAKMDANG
-44 GKNLSGKSYRLT
+44 SYKLT
-56 DDIDMTGVSMSPI
+56 QDIEVTTPYESTFN
-69 VKLYDG
+69 G
-75 TFDGNG
+75 TFDGDG
-81 HTISNLTLSGSD
+81 HTVTLKLEDYSSGNAGLFAETGSGATIENVVID
-93 NVGLFSEL
+93 ADITANVG
-101 SSYVTITGLTLKDC
+101 SSYGVAGLIGKVSGTTKVKNCGVYGKIENTI
-115 TIINTSGKYAGIG
+115 SGKAAYTAGLIAYVNSK
-128 TLVGKI
+128 T
-134 SGSNCVIKEC
+134 
-144 GASGG
+144 
-149 TVSTNF
+149 TVEN
-155 SDVVYM
+155 
-161 GGLVGYASSAVSIFD
+161 
-176 CYSTATVTANS
+176 CYSTATVSTSNS
-187 SSSSRTAGL
+187 YSTNVTGGLIGYSYDTLTLTNCYVRGTVSNAKGLAKTGGL
-196 VGYASS
+196 VGHLKNSNSYKAQLNNCYAAASVSS
-202 GTSIENCYVLGS
+202 G
-214 VNANAGYSGGLIA
+214 GYAVA
-227 YGAGSSSSHTSIK
+227 YLDGNYT
-240 NCYSGA
+240 
-246 SVTGTNSSHSYPFVY
+246 T
-261 ASNFSYVD
+261 FS
-269 FENCYYDKDVS
+269 NCYYDADVIGS
-280 NVKNAN
+280 AKVD
-286 TQDNI
+286 TLDGL
-291 KQVTTAELKSLSTL
+291 TAKTSDELKDLAGTL
-305 GSGFQPD
+305 GLGFRADEQN
-312 LAEPI
+312 I
-317 NGGYPILSWQYFD
+317 NNGYPILDWQYFD
-330 PNATYTVTF
+330 PTAKYTVTF
-339 NVEPTDSV
+339 NVEPKDSV
-347 LTWNGKVQTVS
+347 LTWNDEVQPVS
-358 ADGKYK
+358 EDGKYT
-364 FEEVAVGNYN
+364 FENMDVNLNGYS

-383 YATAE
+383 YAAKS

-398 ETNISLELNKHTL
+398 VVPVTLELNKHTL
-411 TFALTPADAELT
+411 TFALTPADAELI
-423 VKSGDDTLTPN
+423 VQKGDKELKSN
-434 SNGSYS
+434 SDGSYT
-440 VVNGIY
+440 VVNGTY
-446 SYTVNKFGYETTT
+446 SYTASKFGYETAKD
-459 GTVTVDRADKE
+459 TVTVDRADKE
-470 QSVTMTKEP
+470 QSVTMTKAP

-488 KDAAPTISVSYAK
+488 EDAAPTISVSYAK

-519 PIGYEYNWEFDSAV
+519 PIGYKYEWSFDSAA

-539 TIDLTKA
+539 TIDLTEA
-546 QKGDT
+546 QKGDS
-551 KDITVPMFK
+551 KDIPVPMSK
-560 KPTGTGTVEYPYLIS
+560 KPTGTGTAEDPYLIS
-575 DASQLRW
+575 NASQLRW
-582 FAAQVNDSGK
+582 FASQVNDNGK

-612 IGQYARNAYNGT
+612 IGKNSSYPYKGT
-624 FDGQYHTIQKLSISG
+624 FDGQYHEIKNLKIDS
-639 DASRNCGLFGYVDSG
+639 ASSDQALFGYVNGG
-654 TIENLTVQGKI
+654 TVKNLTVSGSVKGAGYTAGIIGQLAGASSVENCVNKANI
-665 ELTGTGSGSYG
+665 TGS
-676 AGGIVGQLYGTAGS
+676 T
-690 IRNCRNDV
+690 
-698 IVHGGQNV
+698 NV
-706 GGIVG
+706 GGIIGRVET
-711 YVAGGNSSAAKEITG
+711 SSAKTVNACANFGEITG
-726 CVNTGA
+726 
-732 VSSNSHNA
+732 SSYVGGLVGNLYYAISLKNSYNRGNVTVTTSSGYA

-745 YISGQV
+745 GV
-751 TVDSCYNRGSCASGS
+751 EDSAAS
-766 YRAGGITAYL
+766 
-776 DSNYATIKNCYTTE
+776 ATNCYTTGT
-790 KVNGSDSNPVIG
+790 VTGNSDVMPAFG
-802 KKDRGSIANC
+802 KKSSGSIANC
-812 YYLDTLGTDSNAE
+812 YYLDTLGTDSNAT

-834 LAPKLG
+834 LAATLG
-840 GAFIKNSAGI
+840 EAFIAAPADI
-850 NDGYPIFRW
+850 NDSYPIFRW

-864 AVTFTVDPADAEVT
+864 NVTFTVDPADAEFTEVT
-878 IDGQTGTHSGSNWTF
+878 IDGQSGTHSGSNWTF

-903 VSAFGYGAKSGKI
+903 VSAFGYKAKSGEI
-916 TVKGGAVSETVTLSA
+916 TVKGGAVKTVTLSA
-931 VEKRTVAFNITPADV
+931 VEKRTVAFNIAPADV

-951 VLWNGKT
+951 VLWNGQT
-958 IVAESDGSYLLP
+958 ISPEADGSYLLP

-985 VSDTLTVSKN
+985 VSDTLTVSKDAA
-995 ETVSVTLTPSTA
+995 VSVTLTRSST
-1007 WDGTTKT
+1007 WNGETKT
-1014 QPTGQGTQA
+1014 PPTGDGTQA
-1023 SPYEIADGE
+1023 APYQIENGE

-1041 NNASTVSAIYAVL
+1041 NNSTSVTKLYAEL
-1054 TDDIDLGGYS
+1054 TDDIDLGGEL

-1071 SHEFS
+1071 FHEFS

-1081 NGYTISRLNVT
+1081 QGYTVSGLKVT

-1107 IRNVVVRGSVTGK
+1107 IRNVVVRGNVTGT

-1236 YTAGTISGKDAS
+1236 YNTGSISNTNKSKA
-1248 STGAFTT
+1248 GAFTT
-1255 INSDTA
+1255 SNSDTA
-1261 TNSFYRKDRIPEGAN
+1261 TNSFYLKDSVPEGAN

-1287 MQSALLGKLGTE
+1287 MQSDLLGKLDKA
-1299 NWKSVRGVNNSLP
+1299 NWTSVRGVNNSLP
-1312 VLKWQNVS
+1312 VLKWQKVS

-1326 TLVSDAAFVRSIITT
+1326 TLVSDAAFVRSVITT
-1341 EDGDEASLPTAQ
+1341 EDGDKTSLPTAQ
-1353 LQWSPVTN
+1353 LQWTPVTG
-1361 AKSYTVSLW
+1361 AERYTVSLW
-1370 RAEKTWVPLTAE
+1370 RAEKTWVPLTKAE
-1382 EKAAYDAISSDT
+1382 YDAISSDT

-1435 DPEQTEAWYN
+1435 DPEQTEAWYT

-1456 LAKDSDL
+1456 LATDDDF

-1468 QLTFAQDIS
+1468 QLTVAQDIS
-1477 GITET
+1477 VITEET

-1512 VFSAQVN
+1512 VSSAQVN

-1548 GRENFTGIYQ
+1548 GRENFTGTYK
-1558 IDLYLVSGSGE
+1558 IDLYWVDGSEG
-1569 NRTYNSFRSFSMPGQ
+1569 NYTYTFFRSFSLPGQ
-1584 YTSANLANAVA
+1584 YTAANLANAVA

-1620 SVPSDYSEVYDPSA
+1620 SIPSAYSEVYDPSA
-1634 GTEKPSEKE
+1634 GTENPSEKK
-1643 WVDISTAE
+1643 WVEISTAE

-1659 KDAPSDSSNSSSPS
+1659 KDEPSAGTDSPS
-1673 KQAIEW
+1673 KQAVAW
-1679 SKNYR
+1679 SKNYQ

-1696 ADQTKTKSIGT
+1696 ADQMKTKSIGT

-1733 GLFWYTGATA
+1733 GLFWYIGATA

-1795 RNYGVIRESYVQGGT
+1795 RNYGVIRDSYVEGGT

-1832 LIERCWSSMDVS
+1832 LIERCWSSMDIS

-1922 DQSEGISNCY
+1922 DQSEGIKNCY

-1972 DNEHNNGL
+1972 DSEHNNGL
-1980 PYLNGVKAPETA
+1980 PYLSSVKAPETA

-2006 NKATYSFEQS
+2006 NKDTYSFEKS

-2034 LMDAAQEQKLL
+2034 LMDAAQAQGKL

-2074 FTVNDVLSN
+2074 FTVNDKLSN
-2083 VSASLATVKDG
+2083 VSASLATVQNG
-2094 DNILWFEGTTENH
+2094 DKVLWFEGTTENH

-2150 SADLDLTGINF
+2150 SADLDLTSVSF
-2161 PGIGTAAQPFT
+2161 SGIGTAEHPFT
-2172 GRFDGQNHTIS
+2172 GRFDGQNKTIS
-2183 NVTVFGT
+2183 NVTVTGEN
-2190 DNVGFFG
+2190 NVGFFG
-2197 VIKGAKIQNLN
+2197 VIKGAAIQNLN
-2208 LKSVSITGEKKVG
+2208 LENVIITGKEKVG

-2229 ELGTDDLSQNV
+2229 ALDKNDLSKNI

-2252 VTGSNQVGGLV
+2252 VKGETRTGGLV

-2268 KTDPDTLFSIAS
+2268 KADADTLFSIAS

-2285 SADVTVTGNEM
+2285 SADVTVTGKDM

-2319 TTMTGGFAGSSSGD
+2319 TNSTGGFAGSSSGD

-2338 AEGTVTGSSHT
+2338 AKGAVTGSNHT

-2378 AGSLAAADTVIG
+2378 AGSLAAADTVVG

-2396 TGTPAHGYN
+2396 TGTPAQGYN

-2412 SGTVFGLANQITV
+2412 SGTVSGLANQITV

-2476 FGINLPDL
+2476 FGINRPGTSAET
-2484 KNEAD
+2484 EAG
-2489 KYVDA
+2489 KYTDA
-2494 LTVPAGTA
+2494 VTVSANAKEGSVI
-2502 TGTELSLLKSS
+2502 SLLKPE
-2513 QSPAPGVTVTYSVTD
+2513 QTAAPGVTVTYAVTD
-2528 AHLTGGET
+2528 AHLTGGST
-2536 LTLAKG
+2536 LKLKKA
-2542 NDTVSTI
+2542 NDTCATVSIQVELLLTDGEGNTYRKRI
-2549 SVSVQLRLADTFGS
+2549 
-2563 YHKTVQVILPVT
+2563 QVILPVT

-2583 DAIAS
+2583 DTIAS
-2588 GCIDTKDAWTAMD
+2588 GYADTKDEWTAMD

-2614 LADAAKQNILNLLI
+2614 LTDAAKQNILNLLI
-2628 KEANSREATLS
+2628 KEANSRKATLS

-2677 AQADQYAA
+2677 AQADPYAA

-2711 KAKMGTGLF
+2711 MANMGTGLF

-2746 DTNADAEMVADAI
+2746 DTNSDAKTVVDAI

-2774 SANSDAMVMIGLLAL
+2774 NANSDAMVIMGLLAM
-2789 GEDPAALTSVSGAS
+2789 GKDPSLLTTSSGVN
-2803 VVDGMLSYVNTGTNQ
+2803 VVDGLLSYVNTDTNQ
-2818 FRYSGED
+2818 FQFDGAD

-2843 EKGKAFNKA
+2843 EKGKA

-2904 IRGEGATVY
+2904 IPGEGATVY

-2995 KWYVKPISST
+2995 KWYVKPVSST
-3005 ITPVAAIKDGTAS
+3005 ITPAAAIKDGIAS

-3041 TITPEIKGEVN
+3041 TIMPEIKGKVN
-3052 SITISLP
+3052 GIAVSLP

-3142 GKTLLIDIPVD
+3142 GKKLLIDIPVD

-3195 HLSIFVVMRDA
+3195 HLSTFVVMRDA

-3228 SGLMTGVS
+3228 NGLMTGVS

-3269 YADADEGAWY
+3269 YADMDEGAWY

-3357 LLNGTSETAL
+3357 LLNGTSETTL

-3404 ASTYL
+3404 ASAYL

-3435 DTETAYFTDYYAA
+3435 DTETAYFTGYCAA

-3478 GKDARDVAGYDLTL
+3478 GKDARDVAGFDLTL
-3492 PLGDFEKT
+3492 PLGDYEKT
-3500 KAQGMNG
+3500 AAQGVNG
-3507 AIYALLAL
+3507 VIYALLAL
-3515 DSRDYPMPQNAAANT
+3515 DSRDYPMPQNAAAST

-3675 RAERGESGLYRM
+3675 RAERGESSFYRM
-3687 AALMQPAA
+3687 AALTQPAA

>member
-1 MKKRILSLLMAFVM
+1 M
-15 VISLLPATV
+15 VFGLLPAPAI
-24 RAAETVT
+24 AADNVT
-31 EEISS
+31 TISS
-36 AAELAALG
+36 AEDFAAMNYD
-44 GKNLSGKSYRLT
+44 GKYKLT
-56 DDIDMTGVSMSPI
+56 KDIEVTKPYTSSFR
-69 VKLYDG
+69 G
-75 TFDGNG
+75 TFDGDG
-81 HTISNLTLSGSD
+81 HTVTLKLNVTSG
-93 NVGLFSEL
+93 NAGLFSETG
-101 SSYVTITGLTLKDC
+101 SGAMIENVVVDADVTSTASYSYPSTGGLIGKVSGTTTIT
-115 TIINTSGKYAGIG
+115 
-128 TLVGKI
+128 
-134 SGSNCVIKEC
+134 NCGVT
-144 GASGG
+144 G
-149 TVSTNF
+149 TVSNTAT
-155 SDVVYM
+155 STSSAVYI
-161 GGLVGYASSAVSIFD
+161 GGLVGYQAANLTIND
-176 CYSTATVTANS
+176 CYTTCKVTSSNLYS
-187 SSSSRTAGL
+187 SSST
-196 VGYASS
+196 
-202 GTSIENCYVLGS
+202 
-214 VNANAGYSGGLIA
+214 GGLIGKESNYYTLSATNCYTTGAVTAAKGYAGGMSGYISCSASYKHSYTNCYTAGSVTVTGAASNA
-227 YGAGSSSSHTSIK
+227 YGFA
-240 NCYSGA
+240 YS
-246 SVTGTNSSHSYPFVY
+246 Y
-261 ASNFSYVD
+261 ASTGYNFT
-269 FENCYYDKDVS
+269 NCYYNSINTNACNKTDTAITAKTSDELEALATPPAGALAGALGGGFLADKR
-280 NVKNAN
+280 
-286 TQDNI
+286 NI
-291 KQVTTAELKSLSTL
+291 
-305 GSGFQPD
+305 
-312 LAEPI
+312 
-317 NGGYPILSWQYFD
+317 NNGYPILDWQYFD
-330 PNATYTVTF
+330 PDAKYTVTF

-358 ADGKYK
+358 ADGKYE
-364 FEEVAVGNYN
+364 FADVAVGSYD
-374 YSVSNEAGD
+374 YSVSNADD

-388 GTVTVKNKDV
+388 GTVTVKNKNV
-398 ETNISLELNKHTL
+398 ETTVQLELNKHTL
-411 TFALTPADAELT
+411 TFALTPKDAELT
-423 VKSGDDTLTPN
+423 VKSGANTLPPN
-434 SNGSYS
+434 SDGSYS
-440 VVNGIY
+440 VVNGTY
-446 SYTVNKFGYETTT
+446 SYTASKFGYETAED
-459 GTVTVDRADKE
+459 TVTVDRADKE
-470 QSVTMTKEP
+470 QSVTMTKAP

-488 KDAAPTISVSYAK
+488 EDAAPTIKVTYYDSAK
-501 SQWNKIPM
+501 YKTITMTPE
-509 SAENDGSYQL
+509 ADGSYQL
-519 PIGYEYNWEFDSAV
+519 PIGYEYNWEFDSAA

-539 TIDLTKA
+539 TIDLTEA
-546 QKGDT
+546 QKGDS
-551 KDITVPMFK
+551 KDITVPMSK
-560 KPTGTGTVEYPYLIS
+560 KPAGTGTVEDPYLIS
-575 DASQLRW
+575 NASQLRW
-582 FAAQVNDSGK
+582 FASQVNDNGK

-612 IGQYARNAYNGT
+612 IGQYARSAYNGT
-624 FDGQYHTIQKLSISG
+624 FDGQYHEIKNLKITGSS
-639 DASRNCGLFGYVDSG
+639 SNHYGLFGVVGTGTVKNLTVSGAVTISGSGSSTYGIGAIVGSLNSTG
-654 TIENLTVQGKI
+654 TIENCINKATV
-665 ELTGTGSGSYG
+665 SGNNNT
-676 AGGIVGQLYGTAGS
+676 AGIVGYMSNSNGTVTTCANTGKISGS
-690 IRNCRNDV
+690 N
-698 IVHGGQNV
+698 NV

-711 YVAGGNSSAAKEITG
+711 QFYGKGAIDH
-726 CVNTGA
+726 CYNTGDITAA
-732 VSSNSHNA
+732 VNKA
-740 GGIAG
+740 GGIVGYLYASSSYYKNTVSACYSTGKVAG
-745 YISGQV
+745 TNS
-751 TVDSCYNRGSCASGS
+751 A
-766 YRAGGITAYL
+766 A
-776 DSNYATIKNCYTTE
+776 
-790 KVNGSDSNPVIG
+790 VIG
-802 KKDRGSIANC
+802 NVYNTS
-812 YYLDTLGTDSNAE
+812 YSTLGKLFFLEGAGTDSNAVA
-825 SKTSDELKA
+825 KTSDELKA

-850 NDGYPIFRW
+850 NDGYPIFPW

-864 AVTFTVDPADAEVT
+864 AVTFTVTPENAVVT
-878 IDGQTGTHSGSNWTF
+878 IDRQTGTHSGSKWTF
-893 ALPDGEYDYT
+893 TLPDGEYDYT

-916 TVKGGAVSETVTLSA
+916 TVKGGAVHETVKLA
-931 VEKRTVAFNITPADV
+931 AAEKRTVTFDITPAGV
-946 NAAVT
+946 NATVMVT
-951 VLWNGKT
+951 WNGKT
-958 IVAESDGSYLLP
+958 IVAESDGTYKLP
-970 DGEYTYTVKAKGYAK
+970 DGKYTYTVKAKGYAT
-985 VSDTLTVSKN
+985 VINNNLTVSKD
-995 ETVSVTLTPSTA
+995 EVVSVTLTPSTA

-1014 QPTGQGTQA
+1014 PPTGQGTQA

-1041 NNASTVSAIYAVL
+1041 DNASTVSAIYAVL
-1054 TDDIDLGGYS
+1054 TDDIDLGNYA
-1064 FTPIGKD
+1064 FTPIGTQVNY
-1071 SHEFS
+1071 FS
-1076 GVFDG
+1076 VFPYQGSFDG
-1081 NGYTISRLNVT
+1081 QGHTITGLNVT
-1092 DVADAGL
+1092 AQYAGL
-1099 FGTAKDAT
+1099 FGVIKDAEIKNVIVQGT
-1107 IRNVVVRGSVTGK
+1107 ITSS
-1120 DNAAGIL
+1120 NASSGDAGGIVGR
-1127 AKAKTTACTIEN
+1127 AIGTANTITN
-1139 CGNEAVVNVIKSGG
+1139 CGNEANVSGG
-1153 GYAGGILGYAITS
+1153 NNVGGILGNSQTSGCSLTIT
-1166 TTVTNCYNSSAVTS
+1166 
-1180 KGNTSYSRASGIVGY
+1180 G
-1195 LSGNGSAKITTCYN
+1195 CYN
-1209 TGKVTSDGYAA
+1209 TGSVFAKDRAA
-1220 GAFGGYGGPS
+1220 GIVARFNGS
-1230 LTVSDC
+1230 SSSITLSNC
-1236 YTAGTISGKDAS
+1236 YNTGNIHSESYATGIYASSGATISNAYTTGTISGKDAS

-1255 INSDTA
+1255 GSYDTL
-1261 TNSFYRKDRIPEGAN
+1261 TNCYYLTGSIPEGAKVG
-1276 TNGATA
+1276 TSEGM
-1282 LTLAE
+1282 TLAT
-1287 MQSALLGKLGTE
+1287 MQSDLLGKLGE
-1299 NWKSVRGVNNSLP
+1299 NWKSVRGVNRNLP
-1312 VLKWQNVS
+1312 VLQWQEVS
-1320 APTAKV
+1320 ASAKNV
-1326 TLVSDAAFVRSIITT
+1326 KLVPASFSRIPITT
-1341 EDGDEASLPTAQ
+1341 EDGEESSLPTGLLKWAAQ
-1353 LQWSPVTN
+1353 DSAQ
-1361 AKSYTVSLW
+1361 SYTVSLW
-1370 RAEKTWVPLTAE
+1370 KAEKTRVPLTAE
-1382 EKAAYDAISSDT
+1382 EQAEYDAISSET
-1394 SDSPNLE
+1394 SDFPNLE
-1401 KLEYVNEAEVIKCM
+1401 KLEYVNEAAVISRM
-1415 TAEQKA
+1415 TPDQKA
-1421 RLAALDAAVDEAES
+1421 RLAALGAAVDEAEG
-1435 DPEQTEAWYN
+1435 DPEQMLTWYN

-1456 LAKDSDL
+1456 LAEGSDL

-1468 QLTFAQDIS
+1468 HLTFAQDIS
-1477 GITET
+1477 GITKT

-1507 GKTAY
+1507 GQAAY
-1512 VFSAQVN
+1512 VSSARVN

-1548 GRENFTGIYQ
+1548 SRENFTGIYQ
-1558 IDLYLVSGSGE
+1558 IDLYLVSGSEG
-1569 NRTYNSFRSFSMPGQ
+1569 TYTYTFFRSFSMPGQ
-1584 YTSANLANAVA
+1584 YTAANLANAVA

-1620 SVPSDYSEVYDPSA
+1620 SIPSDYSKVYHPSA

-1659 KDAPSDSSNSSSPS
+1659 KDEPSDGASSPS
-1673 KQAIEW
+1673 KQAVAW

-1684 LTADIDFSKLSA
+1684 LTADIDFSTLSA

-1858 GGTIRNCF
+1858 GGTIKNCF
-1866 ALGNVSARTHSGGFV
+1866 ALGNVSARGYSGGFV
-1881 GRSVYQGNVYENC
+1881 GRSVYQGNIYENC
-1894 YAAGVV
+1894 YVAGVV
-1900 TVTEKEGNGFIGGNQ
+1900 TVTGEEGNGFIGGNQ

-1922 DQSEGISNCY
+1922 DQSEGIKNCY
-1932 YNSATAS
+1932 YNSATAPS
-1939 AHDYGA
+1939 HDYGA
-1945 IGKSLDEMKADT
+1945 IGKTLDEMKTAA

-1964 SESGIWVQ
+1964 SESGVWKQ
-1972 DNEHNNGL
+1972 DSEHNNSL
-1980 PYLNGVKAPETA
+1980 PYLAAVKAPETA
-1992 QTTQITVN
+1992 QTTQITVQ
-2000 IAVAAY
+2000 IAIATY
-2006 NKATYSFEQS
+2006 NKDTYSFEQS

-2034 LMDAAQEQKLL
+2034 LMDVAQAQGKL

-2094 DNILWFEGTTENH
+2094 DHILWFEGTTENH

-2127 TKEQLLAL
+2127 TKRRLLAL
-2135 ANATDAETLGKNYKL
+2135 AIATDAETLGKNYKL
-2150 SADLDLTGINF
+2150 TADLDLSGETF
-2161 PGIGTAAQPFT
+2161 PGIGTAEHPFT
-2172 GRFDGQNHTIS
+2172 GRFDGQNKTIS
-2183 NVTVFGT
+2183 NVTVTGEN
-2190 DNVGFFG
+2190 NVGFFG
-2197 VIKGAKIQNLN
+2197 VIKGAAIQNLN
-2208 LKSVSITGEKKVG
+2208 LENVIITGKEKVG
-2221 GLVGYAQA
+2221 GLVGYAQV
-2229 ELGTDDLSQNV
+2229 ELDKSDPSQNT

-2252 VTGSNQVGGLV
+2252 VSGEKQTGGLV

-2268 KTDPDTLFSIAS
+2268 KFDSDTLFSIAS

-2285 SADVTVTGNEM
+2285 SANVTVTGKDM

-2319 TTMTGGFAGSSSGD
+2319 TFMTGGLVGDNTGD

-2338 AEGTVTGSSHT
+2338 AEGAVSGSSGT
-2349 GGFAGSSTGT
+2349 GGFAGYSSGA

-2370 GTDYTGAF
+2370 GTDYTGSF
-2378 AGSLAAADTVIG
+2378 AGSLAKADTVVG

-2396 TGTPAHGYN
+2396 TGTPTQGYN

-2412 SGTVFGLANQITV
+2412 SGTVSGLANRITV
-2425 KNAFGNCIQTDGTKL
+2425 KNAFGNCTQAEGENL
-2440 SVIGNTIAYP
+2440 SVIGNTNDYR
-2450 SDTQKDAL
+2450 SDGQKAAL
-2458 KGMTL
+2458 EGMTL
-2463 STRQEVGDKLYEL
+2463 STRQAVGDTLYAL
-2476 FGINLPDL
+2476 FGINRPGTSAET
-2484 KNEAD
+2484 EAG
-2489 KYVDA
+2489 KYTDA
-2494 LTVPAGTA
+2494 VTVSANAKEGSVI
-2502 TGTELSLLKSS
+2502 SLLKPG
-2513 QSPAPGVTVTYSVTD
+2513 QTAAPDVTVTYAVTD

-2536 LTLAKG
+2536 LTLTKG

-2575 PEKRTELM
+2575 AEKRSDLM
-2583 DAIAS
+2583 DTIAA
-2588 GCIDTKDAWTAMD
+2588 GYTETKDGWTAMD

-2628 KEANSREATLS
+2628 KEANSREATPS

-2746 DTNADAEMVADAI
+2746 YDTNADAKTVVDAI

-2803 VVDGMLSYVNTGTNQ
+2803 VVDGLLSYVNTDTNQ
-2818 FRYSGED
+2818 FQFDGAD

-2843 EKGKAFNKA
+2843 EKGKAFN
-2852 FNVYD
+2852 VYD

-2864 PGRATGSGETGAP
+2864 PGRATGSGEVETP
-2877 KPPVGTEITVRM
+2877 KRPFGTEITVRM

-2904 IRGEGATVY
+2904 IPGERATVY
-2913 HALIEALAEAGMSQ
+2913 HALIEALEEAGMSQ
-2927 VGAESGYVRSIS
+2927 VGAESGYVRSII

-2995 KWYVKPISST
+2995 KWYVKPVSST
-3005 ITPVAAIKDGTAS
+3005 ITPVAAIKDGIAS

-3041 TITPEIKGEVN
+3041 TITPEIKGKVN
-3052 SITISLP
+3052 GIAVSLP
-3059 KSAAANAAKQGV
+3059 KSAAANAAKQV
-3071 QLIVETDKARVS
+3071 MQLVVETDKARVS

-3142 GKTLLIDIPVD
+3142 GKKLLIDIPVD

-3228 SGLMTGVS
+3228 NGLMTGVS

-3269 YADADEGAWY
+3269 YADMDEGAWY

-3357 LLNGTSETAL
+3357 LLNGTSETVL
-3367 SPQLTA
+3367 SPRATA

-3404 ASTYL
+3404 ASAYL

-3515 DSRDYPMPQNAAANT
+3515 DSRDYPMPQNAAAST

-3545 LADGGWSFMGEDAD
+3545 LTNGGWSFMGEDAD

-3647 DGGFCHERS
+3647 DGGFCHERG

-3687 AALMQPAA
+3687 AALTQPAA

>member
-1 MKKRILSLLMAFVM
+1 MKKRILSLLMSFVM
-15 VISLLPATV
+15 LVSLLPASV
-24 RAAETVT
+24 LAAETVT

-36 AAELAALG
+36 AKEFAEMDA
-44 GKNLSGKSYRLT
+44 SGSYKLTQDIEVTTPYKST
-56 DDIDMTGVSMSPI
+56 FT
-69 VKLYDG
+69 G
-75 TFDGNG
+75 TFDGDG
-81 HTISNLTLSGSD
+81 HTVTLKLNVTSG
-93 NVGLFSEL
+93 NAGLFA
-101 SSYVTITGLTLKDC
+101 TTGQ
-115 TIINTSGKYAGIG
+115 GA
-128 TLVGKI
+128 
-134 SGSNCVIKEC
+134 VIKNVEVT
-144 GASGG
+144 AAVTSSVGG
-149 TVSTNF
+149 TS
-155 SDVVYM
+155 
-161 GGLVGYASSAVSIFD
+161 VG
-176 CYSTATVTANS
+176 
-187 SSSSRTAGL
+187 TAGL
-196 VGYASS
+196 VGVASYPLVLENCGVS
-202 GTSIENCYVLGS
+202 GTVTSTASNSSCVYIGS
-214 VNANAGYSGGLIA
+214 LVGYLQDSL
-227 YGAGSSSSHTSIK
+227 TLK
-240 NCYSGA
+240 NCYSSA
-246 SVTGTNSSHSYPFVY
+246 NITSSSTQYNSVAGGLIGKMSSAYSIT
-261 ASNFSYVD
+261 A
-269 FENCYYDKDVS
+269 ENCYFS
-280 NVKNAN
+280 GNVDAKNYAGGFIGYLNSSASKSHAYTNCYTSGNVTGSPGKAYAFAYVYKSFYGSAPQYAFDNCYFNDAN
-286 TQDNI
+286 TDGGCNLDS
-291 KQVTTAELKSLSTL
+291 TGLTAKTSDELKDLAGTL
-305 GSGFQPD
+305 GSGFRDD

-317 NGGYPILSWQYFD
+317 NNGYPILSWQYID
-330 PNATYTVTF
+330 PTKTHTVSFT
-339 NVEPTDSV
+339 VDPKDSV
-347 LTWNGKVQTVS
+347 LTWNGEVQPASESGSYTFENVTVGS
-358 ADGKYK
+358 YS
-364 FEEVAVGNYN
+364 

-388 GTVTVKNKDV
+388 GTVTVKNKNV
-398 ETNISLELNKHTL
+398 ETTVQLELNKHTL
-411 TFALTPADAELT
+411 TFDLTPEDAELT
-423 VKSGDDTLTPN
+423 VQKGDKELKSN
-434 SNGSYS
+434 SDGSYS
-440 VVNGIY
+440 VVNGTY
-446 SYTVNKFGYETTT
+446 SYTASKFGYETAK

-470 QSVTMTKEP
+470 QSVTMTKAP

-488 KDAAPTISVSYAK
+488 EDAAPTIKVTYYDSAK
-501 SQWNKIPM
+501 YKTITMTPE
-509 SAENDGSYQL
+509 ADGSYQL
-519 PIGYEYNWEFDSAV
+519 PIGYEYNWEFDSAA

-539 TIDLTKA
+539 TIDLIDA
-546 QKGDT
+546 QKNET
-551 KDITVPMFK
+551 KDITVLLSK
-560 KPTGTGTVEYPYLIS
+560 KPAGTGTVEDPYLIS

-582 FAAQVNDSGK
+582 FASQVNDNGK

-612 IGQYARNAYNGT
+612 IGKSGYKGT
-624 FDGQYHTIQKLSISG
+624 FDGQGYEIKNLKIDSTSSNQ
-639 DASRNCGLFGYVDSG
+639 ALFGYVNGG
-654 TIENLTVQGKI
+654 TVKNLTV
-665 ELTGTGSGSYG
+665 SGSVKG
-676 AGGIVGQLYGTAGS
+676 GDSTAGIIGELAGTSLVEKCMNKATVNGGNAVGGIVGKISTSYEKS
-690 IRNCRNDV
+690 IQYCVNEGPITGAN
-698 IVHGGQNV
+698 QV

-711 YVAGGNSSAAKEITG
+711 YAYYK
-726 CVNTGA
+726 
-732 VSSNSHNA
+732 
-740 GGIAG
+740 
-745 YISGQV
+745 V
-751 TVDSCYNRGSCASGS
+751 TVDQCYNRGAIEATVSK
-766 YRAGGITAYL
+766 AGGIVGHMNDGSAKF
-776 DSNYATIKNCYTTE
+776 SSCYTTGTVTA
-790 KVNGSDSNPVIG
+790 KSDSNPVVG
-802 KKDRGSIANC
+802 KKDSGSITNC
-812 YYLDTLGTDSNAE
+812 YYLDTLGKDSNAIP
-825 SKTSDELKA
+825 KTSNELKA
-834 LAPKLG
+834 LESTTLGDAFTTAP
-840 GAFIKNSAGI
+840 AGI

-864 AVTFTVDPADAEVT
+864 AVTFTVDPAAAEVT

-893 ALPDGEYDYT
+893 ALPDGTYNYT
-903 VSAFGYGAKSGKI
+903 VSAFGYKAKSGEI
-916 TVKGGAVSETVTLSA
+916 TVKGGAVKTVTLSA
-931 VEKRTVAFNITPADV
+931 IEKRTVAFNITPADV

-951 VLWNGKT
+951 VLWNGQT
-958 IVAESDGSYLLP
+958 ISPEADGGYLLP
-970 DGEYTYTVKAKGYAK
+970 DGKYTYTVKANGYAK

-995 ETVSVTLTPSTA
+995 ETVSVTLTPSSA
-1007 WDGTTKT
+1007 WDGIEKEN
-1014 QPTGQGTQA
+1014 PAGQGTVE
-1023 SPYEIADGE
+1023 SPYQIENGA
-1032 QLAWLADKV
+1032 QLAWLADTV
-1041 NNASTVSAIYAVL
+1041 NNAASGAKFYAEL
-1054 TDDIDLGGYS
+1054 TDDIDLGGNP

-1081 NGYTISRLNVT
+1081 KGYTVSGLKVT

-1107 IRNVVVRGSVTGK
+1107 IRNVVVRGNVTGT

-1220 GAFGGYGGPS
+1220 GVFGGYGGFS
-1230 LTVSDC
+1230 LTVSNC
-1236 YTAGTISGKDAS
+1236 YNTGSISNTNKSKA
-1248 STGAFTT
+1248 GAFTT
-1255 INSDTA
+1255 STSDTA
-1261 TNSFYRKDRIPEGAN
+1261 TNSFYLKDSIPEDAN
-1276 TNGATA
+1276 TNGATP

-1287 MQSALLGKLGTE
+1287 MQSDLLGKLDKA
-1299 NWKSVRGVNNSLP
+1299 NWTSVRGVNNSLP
-1312 VLKWQNVS
+1312 VLKWQKVS

-1341 EDGDEASLPTAQ
+1341 EDGDETSLPTAQ
-1353 LQWSPVTN
+1353 LQWSPVTD

-1370 RAEKTWVPLTAE
+1370 RAKKTWVPLTAE
-1382 EKAAYDAISSDT
+1382 EKAEYDAISSET
-1394 SDSPNLE
+1394 SDFPNLE
-1401 KLEYVNEAEVIKCM
+1401 KLEYVNETAVISRM

-1421 RLAALDAAVDEAES
+1421 RLATLDAAVDEAES
-1435 DPEQTEAWYN
+1435 DPEQTDALYG

-1456 LAKDSDL
+1456 LAEGSDL

-1532 KTVTGVKWDG
+1532 KTVTGVMWDG

-1548 GRENFTGIYQ
+1548 GRKNFTGIYQ
-1558 IDLYLVSGSGE
+1558 IDLYWVDGSEG
-1569 NRTYNSFRSFSMPGQ
+1569 TYTYTFFRSFSMPGQ
-1584 YTSANLANAVA
+1584 YTAANLANAVA

-1609 STIDRELGLTD
+1609 STIDLELGLTD
-1620 SVPSDYSEVYDPSA
+1620 SVPSDYSKVYPPSD
-1634 GTEKPSEKE
+1634 GTEKPSEKV

-1659 KDAPSDSSNSSSPS
+1659 KDAPSDGASSPS
-1673 KQAIEW
+1673 KQAVAW

-1684 LTADIDFSKLSA
+1684 LTADIDFSTLSA
-1696 ADQTKTKSIGT
+1696 ADQMKTKSIGT

-1818 VGHAGFVGANEAGG
+1818 VGHAGFVGANEEKG
-1832 LIERCWSSMDVS
+1832 LIERCWSSMDIS

-1964 SESGIWVQ
+1964 SGFGIWVQ

-1992 QTTQITVN
+1992 QTTQIKVN

-2006 NKATYSFEQS
+2006 NKDTYSFEKS

-2034 LMDAAQEQKLL
+2034 LMDAAQAQGKL
-2045 TYSYSTTS
+2045 TYTYSTS
-2053 TFGRFIHTI
+2053 TEYGRFIHTI

-2067 NEPDGWM
+2067 NAPDGWM
-2074 FTVNDVLSN
+2074 FTINDKLSN
-2083 VSASLATVKDG
+2083 VSASLATVQNG
-2094 DNILWFEGTTENH
+2094 DQVLWFEGTTENH
-2107 FQGPAWDSLSGEEL
+2107 FQGPAWDSLSGESI
-2121 QWETIS
+2121 QWNTIS
-2127 TKEQLLAL
+2127 TKGELLAL
-2135 ANATDAETLGKNYKL
+2135 AKAKDAETLSKNYKL
-2150 SADLDLTGINF
+2150 TADLNLSDETF
-2161 PGIGTAAQPFT
+2161 PGIGTAEHPFT

-2183 NVTVFGT
+2183 NVNVTVSGT
-2190 DNVGFFG
+2190 DSVGFFG

-2208 LKSVSITGEKKVG
+2208 LKNVNISGKERVG

-2229 ELGTDDLSQNV
+2229 ALDKDDLSQNV

-2285 SADVTVTGNEM
+2285 SADVTVTGKEKA
-2296 TGGLVGENTG
+2296 GGLVGENTG

-2319 TTMTGGFAGSSSGD
+2319 TSMTGGLVGDNTGDIYDSHAEGAVSGSSGTGGFAGSSSG
-2333 IYDSH
+2333 
-2338 AEGTVTGSSHT
+2338 A
-2349 GGFAGSSTGT
+2349 

-2370 GTDYTGAF
+2370 GTDYTGSF
-2378 AGSLAAADTVIG
+2378 AGSLAKADTVVG

-2396 TGTPAHGYN
+2396 TGTPTQGYN

-2412 SGTVFGLANQITV
+2412 SGTVSGLANQITV

-2440 SVIGNTIAYP
+2440 SVIGNTTAYP

-2463 STRQEVGDKLYEL
+2463 STRQEVGDKLYAL
-2476 FGINLPDL
+2476 FGINLPDLPDL

-2528 AHLTGGET
+2528 AHLTGGKT

-2628 KEANSREATLS
+2628 KEANSRKATLS
-2639 AHSRIEIVLRS
+2639 DHSRIEIVLRS

-2691 DLQGNAGLTSEQ
+2691 DLQGNVGLTAEQ
-2703 VNSLIGVL
+2703 VNTLIGVL
-2711 KAKMGTGLF
+2711 KANMGTGLF
-2720 SYEWDGVTYA
+2720 SYEWNGVTYA

-2746 DTNADAEMVADAI
+2746 DTNADAKTVVDAI

-2789 GEDPAALTSVSGAS
+2789 GKDPAALISVSGAS
-2803 VVDGMLSYVNTGTNQ
+2803 VVDGMLSYVNTRTNQ

-2843 EKGKAFNKA
+2843 KDVP

-2857 FSANPVE
+2857 FSANLVE

-2889 TIKADSGYWFNGSVT
+2889 TIKADSGYWFNDSVT
-2904 IRGEGATVY
+2904 IPGEGATVY

-3041 TITPEIKGEVN
+3041 TITPEIKGKVN
-3052 SITISLP
+3052 GIAVSLP

-3131 MIDGKPVTVFG
+3131 MIDGKPVTAFG
-3142 GKTLLIDIPVD
+3142 GKKLLIDIPVD

-3195 HLSIFVVMRDA
+3195 HLSTFVVMRDA

-3228 SGLMTGVS
+3228 NGLMTGVS
-3236 ESEFAPDGTATRGQI
+3236 ESEFAPNGTATRGQI

-3269 YADADEGAWY
+3269 YADMDEGAWY

-3367 SPQLTA
+3367 SPRATA

-3379 AILQRFCELPKDTAS
+3379 TILQRFCELPKDTAS

-3515 DSRDYPMPQNAAANT
+3515 DSRDYPMPQNAAAST

-3545 LADGGWSFMGEDAD
+3545 LTNGGWSFMGEDAD

-3616 ALNALGL
+3616 ALNALDLGT
-3623 DADDSRFVKNGH
+3623 DDSRFVKNGH

>member
-1 MKKRILSLLMAFVM
+1 MKKRILSLLMSFVM
-15 VISLLPATV
+15 LVSLLPASV

-31 EEISS
+31 EISS
-36 AAELAALG
+36 AKEFAKMDANG
-44 GKNLSGKSYRLT
+44 SYKLT
-56 DDIDMTGVSMSPI
+56 QDIEVTTPYESTFN
-69 VKLYDG
+69 G
-75 TFDGNG
+75 TFDGDG
-81 HTISNLTLSGSD
+81 HTVTLKLEDYSSGNAGLFAETGSGATIENVVID
-93 NVGLFSEL
+93 ADITANVG
-101 SSYVTITGLTLKDC
+101 SSYGVAGLIGKVSGTTKVKNCGVYGKIENTI
-115 TIINTSGKYAGIG
+115 SGKAAYTAGLIAYVNSK
-128 TLVGKI
+128 T
-134 SGSNCVIKEC
+134 
-144 GASGG
+144 
-149 TVSTNF
+149 TVEN
-155 SDVVYM
+155 
-161 GGLVGYASSAVSIFD
+161 
-176 CYSTATVTANS
+176 CYSTATVSTSNS
-187 SSSSRTAGL
+187 YSTNVTGGLIGYSYDTLTLTNCYVRGTVSNAKGLAKTGGL
-196 VGYASS
+196 VGHLKNSNSYKAQLNNCYAAASVSS
-202 GTSIENCYVLGS
+202 G
-214 VNANAGYSGGLIA
+214 GYAVA
-227 YGAGSSSSHTSIK
+227 YLDGNYT
-240 NCYSGA
+240 
-246 SVTGTNSSHSYPFVY
+246 T
-261 ASNFSYVD
+261 FS
-269 FENCYYDKDVS
+269 NCYYDADVIGS
-280 NVKNAN
+280 AKVD
-286 TQDNI
+286 TLDGL
-291 KQVTTAELKSLSTL
+291 TAKTSDELKDLAGTL
-305 GSGFQPD
+305 GLGFRADEQN
-312 LAEPI
+312 I
-317 NGGYPILSWQYFD
+317 NNGYPILDWQYFD
-330 PNATYTVTF
+330 PTAKYTVTF
-339 NVEPTDSV
+339 NVEPKDSV
-347 LTWNGKVQTVS
+347 LTWNDEVQPVS
-358 ADGKYK
+358 EDGKYT
-364 FEEVAVGNYN
+364 FENMDVNLNGYS

-383 YATAE
+383 YAAKS

-398 ETNISLELNKHTL
+398 VVPVTLELNKHTL
-411 TFALTPADAELT
+411 TFALTPADAELI
-423 VKSGDDTLTPN
+423 VQKGDKELKSN
-434 SNGSYS
+434 SDGSYT
-440 VVNGIY
+440 VVNGTY
-446 SYTVNKFGYETTT
+446 SYTASKFGYETAKD
-459 GTVTVDRADKE
+459 TVTVDRADKE
-470 QSVTMTKEP
+470 QSVTMTKAP

-488 KDAAPTISVSYAK
+488 EDAAPTISVSYAK

-519 PIGYEYNWEFDSAV
+519 PIGYKYEWSFDSAA

-539 TIDLTKA
+539 TIDLTEA
-546 QKGDT
+546 QKGDS
-551 KDITVPMFK
+551 KDIPVPMSK
-560 KPTGTGTVEYPYLIS
+560 KPTGTGTAEDPYLIS
-575 DASQLRW
+575 NASQLRW
-582 FAAQVNDSGK
+582 FASQVNDNGK

-612 IGQYARNAYNGT
+612 IGKNSSYPYKGT
-624 FDGQYHTIQKLSISG
+624 FDGQYHEIKNLKIDS
-639 DASRNCGLFGYVDSG
+639 ASSDQALFGYVNGG
-654 TIENLTVQGKI
+654 TVKNLTVSGSVKGAGYTAGIIGQLAGASSVENCVNKANI
-665 ELTGTGSGSYG
+665 TGS
-676 AGGIVGQLYGTAGS
+676 T
-690 IRNCRNDV
+690 
-698 IVHGGQNV
+698 NV
-706 GGIVG
+706 GGIIGRVET
-711 YVAGGNSSAAKEITG
+711 SSAKTVNACANFGEITG
-726 CVNTGA
+726 
-732 VSSNSHNA
+732 SSYVGGLVGNLYYAISLKNSYNRGNVTVTTSSGYA

-745 YISGQV
+745 GV
-751 TVDSCYNRGSCASGS
+751 EDSAAS
-766 YRAGGITAYL
+766 
-776 DSNYATIKNCYTTE
+776 ATNCYTTGT
-790 KVNGSDSNPVIG
+790 VTGNSDVMPAFG
-802 KKDRGSIANC
+802 KKSSGSIANC
-812 YYLDTLGTDSNAE
+812 YYLDTLGTDSNAT

-834 LAPKLG
+834 LAATLG
-840 GAFIKNSAGI
+840 EAFIAAPADI
-850 NDGYPIFRW
+850 NDSYPIFRW

-864 AVTFTVDPADAEVT
+864 NVTFTVDPADAEFTEVT
-878 IDGQTGTHSGSNWTF
+878 IDGQSGTHSGSNWTF

-903 VSAFGYGAKSGKI
+903 VSAFGYKAKSGEI
-916 TVKGGAVSETVTLSA
+916 TVKGGAVKTVTLSA
-931 VEKRTVAFNITPADV
+931 VEKRTVAFNIAPADV

-951 VLWNGKT
+951 VLWNGQT
-958 IVAESDGSYLLP
+958 ISPEADGSYLLP

-985 VSDTLTVSKN
+985 VSDTLTVSKDAA
-995 ETVSVTLTPSTA
+995 VSVTLTRSST
-1007 WDGTTKT
+1007 WNGETKT
-1014 QPTGQGTQA
+1014 PPTGDGTQA
-1023 SPYEIADGE
+1023 APYQIENGE

-1041 NNASTVSAIYAVL
+1041 NNSTSVTKLYAEL
-1054 TDDIDLGGYS
+1054 TDDIDLGGEL

-1071 SHEFS
+1071 FHEFS

-1081 NGYTISRLNVT
+1081 QGYTVSGLKVT

-1107 IRNVVVRGSVTGK
+1107 IRNVVVRGNVTGT

-1236 YTAGTISGKDAS
+1236 YNTGSISNTNKSKA
-1248 STGAFTT
+1248 GAFTT
-1255 INSDTA
+1255 SNSDTA
-1261 TNSFYRKDRIPEGAN
+1261 TNSFYLKDSVPEGAN

-1287 MQSALLGKLGTE
+1287 MQSALLSKLGTE
-1299 NWKSVRGVNNSLP
+1299 NWTSVRGVNNSLP
-1312 VLKWQNVS
+1312 VLKWQKVS
-1320 APTAKV
+1320 APTANVK
-1326 TLVSDAAFVRSIITT
+1326 LVPDAAFVRSVITT
-1341 EDGDEASLPTAQ
+1341 EDGDETSLPTAQ
-1353 LQWSPVTN
+1353 LQWSADTV
-1361 AKSYTVSLW
+1361 AESYTVSLW
-1370 RAEKTWVPLTAE
+1370 RAEKTWVSLTAK
-1382 EKAAYDAISSDT
+1382 EKAEYDAISSET

-1401 KLEYVNEAEVIKCM
+1401 KLEYVNEAEVISRM
-1415 TAEQKA
+1415 TPEQKA

-1435 DPEQTEAWYN
+1435 DPEQAEAWYT

-1456 LAKDSDL
+1456 LATDDDL
-1463 GSYVS
+1463 GSYTS
-1468 QLTFAQDIS
+1468 QLAFAQDIS
-1477 GITET
+1477 GITKKT
-1482 RYDLTSAFAA
+1482 WYDLTSAFAA

-1507 GKTAY
+1507 GQAAY
-1512 VFSAQVN
+1512 VSSAQVN
-1519 DEVVGIQSPYNRM
+1519 DEVVGVQSPYNRM

-1558 IDLYLVSGSGE
+1558 IDLYWVDGSEG
-1569 NRTYNSFRSFSMPGQ
+1569 NYTYTFFRSFSMPGQ

-1620 SVPSDYSEVYDPSA
+1620 SVPSAYSKVYTPSA
-1634 GTEKPSEKE
+1634 GTENPSEKE
-1643 WVDISTAE
+1643 WVDISNAE

-1659 KDAPSDSSNSSSPS
+1659 KDEPSAGTDSPN

-1733 GLFWYTGATA
+1733 GLFWYIGATG

-1773 KCAVVNTNITADT
+1773 KCVVVNTNITADT

-1832 LIERCWSSMDVS
+1832 LIERCWSSMNVS
-1844 TQSAHAAGFVGLGY
+1844 TQSAHASGFVGLGY
-1858 GGTIRNCF
+1858 GGAIKNCF
-1866 ALGNVSARTHSGGFV
+1866 ALGNVSARGYSGGFV

-1894 YAAGVV
+1894 YAAGTV
-1900 TVTEKEGNGFIGGNQ
+1900 TVTDKEGNGFIGGNQ
-1915 DWSSFQY
+1915 SSSAFQY
-1922 DQSEGISNCY
+1922 DQSEGIKNCY

-1939 AHDYGA
+1939 SHDYNA
-1945 IGKSLDEMKADT
+1945 TGKSLDEMKADT

-1964 SESGIWVQ
+1964 SAAGVWTQ
-1972 DNEHNNGL
+1972 DADHNNGL
-1980 PYLNGVKAPETA
+1980 PYLSGVKVPETA
-1992 QTTQITVN
+1992 KTTQITVN
-2000 IAVAAY
+2000 IAVATY
-2006 NKATYSFEQS
+2006 NKDTYSFEKS

-2034 LMDAAQEQKLL
+2034 LMDAAQAQGKL

-2107 FQGPAWDSLSGEEL
+2107 FQGPAWDSLSGEQL
-2121 QWETIS
+2121 QWNTIS
-2127 TKEQLLAL
+2127 TKEELLAL
-2135 ANATDAETLGKNYKL
+2135 ANVKDAETLSKNYKL
-2150 SADLDLTGINF
+2150 TADLDLSGETF
-2161 PGIGTAAQPFT
+2161 PGIGTAEHPFT
-2172 GRFDGQNHTIS
+2172 GRFDGQNKTIS
-2183 NVTVFGT
+2183 NVTVSGA
-2190 DNVGFFG
+2190 DKVGVGFFG

-2208 LKSVSITGEKKVG
+2208 LKNVSITGVEKVG

-2229 ELGTDDLSQNV
+2229 ALDKNDLSKNI

-2252 VTGSNQVGGLV
+2252 VKGETRTGGLV

-2268 KTDPDTLFSIAS
+2268 KADADTLFSIAS

-2285 SADVTVTGNEM
+2285 SADVTVTGKDM

-2319 TTMTGGFAGSSSGD
+2319 TNSTGGFAGSSSGD

-2338 AEGTVTGSSHT
+2338 AKGAVTGSNHT

-2378 AGSLAAADTVIG
+2378 AGSLAAADTVVG

-2396 TGTPAHGYN
+2396 TGTPAQGYN

-2412 SGTVFGLANQITV
+2412 SGTVSGLANQITV

-2476 FGINLPDL
+2476 FGINRPGTSAET
-2484 KNEAD
+2484 EAG
-2489 KYVDA
+2489 KYTDA
-2494 LTVPAGTA
+2494 VTVSANAKEGSVI
-2502 TGTELSLLKSS
+2502 SLLKPE
-2513 QSPAPGVTVTYSVTD
+2513 QTAAPGVTVTYAVTD
-2528 AHLTGGET
+2528 AHLTGGST
-2536 LTLAKG
+2536 LKLKKA
-2542 NDTVSTI
+2542 NDTCATVSIQVELLLTDGEGNTYRKRI
-2549 SVSVQLRLADTFGS
+2549 
-2563 YHKTVQVILPVT
+2563 QVILPVT

-2583 DAIAS
+2583 DTIAS
-2588 GCIDTKDAWTAMD
+2588 GYADTKDEWTAMD

-2614 LADAAKQNILNLLI
+2614 LTDAAKQNILNLLI
-2628 KEANSREATLS
+2628 KEANSRKATLS

-2677 AQADQYAA
+2677 AQADPYAA

-2711 KAKMGTGLF
+2711 MANMGTGLF

-2746 DTNADAEMVADAI
+2746 DTNSDAKTVVDAI

-2774 SANSDAMVMIGLLAL
+2774 NANSDAMVIMGLLAM
-2789 GEDPAALTSVSGAS
+2789 GKDPSLLTTSSGVN
-2803 VVDGMLSYVNTGTNQ
+2803 VVDGLLSYVNTDTNQ
-2818 FRYSGED
+2818 FQFDGAD

-2843 EKGKAFNKA
+2843 EKGKA

-2904 IRGEGATVY
+2904 IPGEGATVY

-2995 KWYVKPISST
+2995 KWYVKPVSST
-3005 ITPVAAIKDGTAS
+3005 ITPAAAIKDGIAS

-3041 TITPEIKGEVN
+3041 TIMPEIKGKVN
-3052 SITISLP
+3052 GIAVSLP

-3142 GKTLLIDIPVD
+3142 GKKLLIDIPVD

-3195 HLSIFVVMRDA
+3195 HLSTFVVMRDA

-3228 SGLMTGVS
+3228 NGLMTGVS

-3269 YADADEGAWY
+3269 YADMDEGAWY

-3357 LLNGTSETAL
+3357 LLNGTSETTL

-3404 ASTYL
+3404 ASAYL

-3435 DTETAYFTDYYAA
+3435 DTETAYFTGYCAA

-3478 GKDARDVAGYDLTL
+3478 GKDARDVAGFDLTL
-3492 PLGDFEKT
+3492 PLGDYEKT
-3500 KAQGMNG
+3500 AAQGVNG
-3507 AIYALLAL
+3507 VIYALLAL
-3515 DSRDYPMPQNAAANT
+3515 DSRDYPMPQNAAAST

-3545 LADGGWSFMGEDAD
+3545 LTNGGWSFMGEDAD

-3616 ALNALGL
+3616 ALNALDLGT
-3623 DADDSRFVKNGH
+3623 DDSRFVKNGH

>member
-15 VISLLPATV
+15 VVSLLPASV
-24 RAAETVT
+24 RAAETV
-31 EEISS
+31 SS
-36 AAELAALG
+36 AKEFAAMSANGSYKLTQDIEVTTPY
-44 GKNLSGKSYRLT
+44 KSTFR
-56 DDIDMTGVSMSPI
+56 
-69 VKLYDG
+69 G
-75 TFDGNG
+75 TFDGDG
-81 HTISNLTLSGSD
+81 HTVTLKLNVTSG
-93 NVGLFSEL
+93 NAGLFATTGQDAVIKNVEVTADVTSNVAS
-101 SSYVTITGLTLKDC
+101 SSYGTAGLIGKVSGATTIT
-115 TIINTSGKYAGIG
+115 
-128 TLVGKI
+128 
-134 SGSNCVIKEC
+134 NCGVT
-144 GASGG
+144 G
-149 TVSTNF
+149 TVSNTSTN
-155 SDVVYM
+155 SYYAVRI
-161 GGLVGYASSAVSIFD
+161 GGLVGYLSAALELNSCYNQANINSAS
-176 CYSTATVTANS
+176 TNS
-187 SSSSRTAGL
+187 SSAAGGLIGGSSSA
-196 VGYASS
+196 Y
-202 GTSIENCYVLGS
+202 S
-214 VNANAGYSGGLIA
+214 VNAQNCYSSGNITAKNYAGGLIGYLNSRAKTTYSSAIPHTYTNCYTAGTVTGGSNKA
-227 YGAGSSSSHTSIK
+227 YNFAYAYSVAAATFK
-240 NCYSGA
+240 NCYFNNESDSKGCNGA
-246 SVTGTNSSHSYPFVY
+246 
-261 ASNFSYVD
+261 
-269 FENCYYDKDVS
+269 VS
-280 NVKNAN
+280 NLEAKS
-286 TQDNI
+286 TD
-291 KQVTTAELKSLSTL
+291 ELKGLAGAL
-305 GSGFQPD
+305 GDGF
-312 LAEPI
+312 LADKRNI
-317 NGGYPILSWQYFD
+317 NGGYPILSWQYID
-330 PNATYTVTF
+330 PTKTHTVSFT
-339 NVEPTDSV
+339 VDPKDSV
-347 LTWNGKVQTVS
+347 LTWNGEVKPVS
-358 ADGKYK
+358 TNGKYE
-364 FEEVAVGNYN
+364 FADVAVGSYD
-374 YSVSNEAGD
+374 YSVSNAGD

-398 ETNISLELNKHTL
+398 VVPVTLELNKHTL
-411 TFALTPADAELT
+411 TFALTPQDAELI
-423 VKSGDDTLTPN
+423 VQKGDKELKSN
-434 SNGSYS
+434 SDGSYS
-440 VVNGIY
+440 VVNGTY
-446 SYTVNKFGYETTT
+446 SYTASKFGYETAK

-488 KDAAPTISVSYAK
+488 KDAEPTISVSYAK

-519 PIGYEYNWEFDSAV
+519 PIGYKYEWSFDSAA

-539 TIDLTKA
+539 TIDLTEAK
-546 QKGDT
+546 KDDT
-551 KDITVPMFK
+551 KDIPVPMSK
-560 KPTGTGTVEYPYLIS
+560 KPTGTGTVEDPYLIS

-582 FAAQVNDSGK
+582 FASQVNDNGK

-612 IGQYARNAYNGT
+612 IGKSSSYSYNGT
-624 FDGQYHTIQKLSISG
+624 FDGQYHEIKNLKITGS
-639 DASRNCGLFGYVDSG
+639 ASNHYGLFGVVG
-654 TIENLTVQGKI
+654 TGTVKNLTV
-665 ELTGTGSGSYG
+665 SGEVSVTSNNNSYG
-676 AGGIVGQLYGTAGS
+676 IAAIVGCMNDGSAGTVE
-690 IRNCRNDV
+690 NCINKANV
-698 IVHGGQNV
+698 SGGQNV
-706 GGIVG
+706 AGIVG
-711 YVAGGNSSAAKEITG
+711 YISSGYSFNKKVVQNCANYGSISSTSNNAAGIAANIS
-726 CVNTGA
+726 GA
-732 VSSNSHNA
+732 VT
-740 GGIAG
+740 I
-745 YISGQV
+745 Q
-751 TVDSCYNRGSCASGS
+751 DCYNRGTITGGGWH
-766 YRAGGITAYL
+766 AGGITAYL
-776 DSNYATIKNCYTTE
+776 NSSYATIKNCYTTGS
-790 KVNGSDSNPVIG
+790 VSGSDSNPVIG
-802 KKDRGSIANC
+802 KKGSGTITNC
-812 YYLDTLGTDSNAE
+812 YYLDTLGKDSDSNAE

-850 NDGYPIFRW
+850 NDGYPIFPW

-864 AVTFTVDPADAEVT
+864 DVTFTVTPENAVVT
-878 IDGQTGTHSGSNWTF
+878 IDGQTGTHSDNTWTF
-893 ALPDGEYDYT
+893 TLPDGTYPYT
-903 VSAFGYGAKSGKI
+903 VTAFGYGEKTGSVTVSGGK
-916 TVKGGAVSETVTLSA
+916 AEEAVTLSPA
-931 VEKRTVAFNITPADV
+931 AKRTVKFTVAPAD
-946 NAAVT
+946 AASTVT
-951 VLWNGKT
+951 VLWNGSA
-958 IVAESDGSYLLP
+958 IEAESDGSYLLP
-970 DGEYTYTVKAKGYAK
+970 EGKYTYTVKAKGYAK
-985 VSDTLTVSKN
+985 ETKELTVSKN
-995 ETVSVTLTPSTA
+995 ETVSVTLTLSTA

-1032 QLAWLADKV
+1032 HLAWLANAV
-1041 NNASTVSAIYAVL
+1041 NKADSGAKFYAEL
-1054 TDDIDLGGYS
+1054 TDDIDLGGNP

-1071 SHEFS
+1071 FHEFS
-1076 GVFDG
+1076 GSFDG
-1081 NGYTISRLNVT
+1081 KGYTISGLNVT

-1107 IRNVVVRGSVTGK
+1107 IRNVVVRGNVTGT

-1166 TTVTNCYNSSAVTS
+1166 TTVTNCYNSGAVTS
-1180 KGNTSYSRASGIVGY
+1180 KGSTSYSRASGIVGY

-1209 TGKVTSDGYAA
+1209 TGKVTSDGYAT
-1220 GAFGGYGGPS
+1220 GIYGS
-1230 LTVSDC
+1230 NSVTIKDS
-1236 YTAGTISGKDAS
+1236 YTTGSISGKDAA
-1248 STGAFTT
+1248 STGAFSTGKY
-1255 INSDTA
+1255 DTL
-1261 TNSFYRKDRIPEGAN
+1261 TNCYYLTGSIPEGAKV
-1276 TNGATA
+1276 GDAAA

-1287 MQSALLGKLGTE
+1287 MQSGLLDKLGTE

-1312 VLKWQNVS
+1312 VLKWQSVS
-1320 APTAKV
+1320 APTASV
-1326 TLVSDAAFVRSIITT
+1326 ELVSDAAFVRSVINT
-1341 EDGDEASLPTAQ
+1341 EDGDETSLPTAQ
-1353 LQWSPVTN
+1353 LQWTPVTG
-1361 AKSYTVSLW
+1361 AESYTVSLW

-1382 EKAAYDAISSDT
+1382 EKAEYDAISSET
-1394 SDSPNLE
+1394 SDFPSLE
-1401 KLEYVNEAEVIKCM
+1401 KLEYVNETAVISRM

-1421 RLAALDAAVDEAES
+1421 RLATLDAAVDEAES
-1435 DPEQTEAWYN
+1435 DPEQMLTWYN

-1915 DWSSFQY
+1915 PSSAFQY
-1922 DQSEGISNCY
+1922 DQSEGITNCY
-1932 YNSATAS
+1932 YNSTTDSSHNYNAT
-1939 AHDYGA
+1939 
-1945 IGKSLDEMKADT
+1945 GKSLDDMKTAD

-1972 DNEHNNGL
+1972 DSEYNNGL
-1980 PYLNGVKAPETA
+1980 PYLSSVKAPETA

-2034 LMDAAQEQKLL
+2034 LMDAAQAQGKL

-2074 FTVNDVLSN
+2074 FTVNNVLSN

-2094 DNILWFEGTTENH
+2094 DKVLWFEGTTENH

-2127 TKEQLLAL
+2127 AKEQLLAL

-2150 SADLDLTGINF
+2150 SADLDLTSVSF
-2161 PGIGTAAQPFT
+2161 SGIGTAAQPFT
-2172 GRFDGQNHTIS
+2172 GRFDGQNKTIS

-2208 LKSVSITGEKKVG
+2208 LKNVSITGVEKVG
-2221 GLVGYAQA
+2221 GLVGYAQV
-2229 ELGTDDLSQNV
+2229 ELDKSDLSQNT

-2252 VTGSNQVGGLV
+2252 VSGKKQTGGLV

-2268 KTDPDTLFSIAS
+2268 KADADTLFSIAS
-2280 TIDKS
+2280 SIDKCSS
-2285 SADVTVTGNEM
+2285 SAAVIGTNM

-2319 TTMTGGFAGSSSGD
+2319 ATMTGGLVGDNTGD

-2349 GGFAGSSTGT
+2349 GGFAGSSSGA

-2370 GTDYTGAF
+2370 GTDYTGSF
-2378 AGSLAAADTVIG
+2378 AGSLAKADTVIG
-2390 AGQVTI
+2390 AGLVTI
-2396 TGTPAHGYN
+2396 KGTPTQGYN
-2405 GGLAGSL
+2405 GGLAGQLGGIVS
-2412 SGTVFGLANQITV
+2412 GLANQITV

-2440 SVIGNTIAYP
+2440 SVIGNTTAYP

-2575 PEKRTELM
+2575 AEKRSDLM
-2583 DAIAS
+2583 DTIAA
-2588 GCIDTKDAWTAMD
+2588 GYTETKDAWTAMD

-2639 AHSRIEIVLRS
+2639 DHSRIEIVLRS

-2711 KAKMGTGLF
+2711 MANMGTGLF

-2746 DTNADAEMVADAI
+2746 GTSADAKAVVDTI

-2864 PGRATGSGETGAP
+2864 PGRATGSGETEAP

-3005 ITPVAAIKDGTAS
+3005 ITPAAAIKDGIAS

-3041 TITPEIKGEVN
+3041 TITPEIKGKVN
-3052 SITISLP
+3052 GIAVSLP
-3059 KSAAANAAKQGV
+3059 KSAAANAAKQDV

-3131 MIDGKPVTVFG
+3131 MIDGKPVTAFG

-3180 CIKKND
+3180 CIKKNG

-3228 SGLMTGVS
+3228 NGLMTGVS

-3269 YADADEGAWY
+3269 YADMDEGAWY

-3357 LLNGTSETAL
+3357 LLNGTSETTL

-3478 GKDARDVAGYDLTL
+3478 GKDARDVAGFDLTL
-3492 PLGDFEKT
+3492 PLGDYEKT
-3500 KAQGMNG
+3500 AAQGVNG

-3515 DSRDYPMPQNAAANT
+3515 DSRDYPMPQNAAAST

-3545 LADGGWSFMGEDAD
+3545 LTNGGWSFMGEDAD

-3635 SVLDALLTYQNA
+3635 SALDALLTYQNA
-3647 DGGFCHERS
+3647 DGGFCHERG

>member
-1 MKKRILSLLMAFVM
+1 MFLALVM
-15 VISLLPATV
+15 VFGLLPAPAI
-24 RAAETVT
+24 AADNVT
-31 EEISS
+31 TISS
-36 AAELAALG
+36 AEDFAAMNYD
-44 GKNLSGKSYRLT
+44 GKYKLT
-56 DDIDMTGVSMSPI
+56 KDIEVTKPYTSSFR
-69 VKLYDG
+69 G
-75 TFDGNG
+75 TFDGDG
-81 HTISNLTLSGSD
+81 HTVTLKLNVTSG
-93 NVGLFSEL
+93 NAGLFSETGSGAVIENVEVSADVTSNVAS
-101 SSYVTITGLTLKDC
+101 SSYGT
-115 TIINTSGKYAGIG
+115 AG
-128 TLVGKI
+128 LVGKV
-134 SGSNCVIKEC
+134 SGTTTITNCGVT
-144 GASGG
+144 G
-149 TVSTNF
+149 TVSNTAT
-155 SDVVYM
+155 STSSAVYI
-161 GGLVGYASSAVSIFD
+161 GGLVGYQAANLTINDSYTTCEVTSSNL
-176 CYSTATVTANS
+176 YS
-187 SSSSRTAGL
+187 SSST
-196 VGYASS
+196 
-202 GTSIENCYVLGS
+202 
-214 VNANAGYSGGLIA
+214 GGLIGKESNYYTLSATNCYTTGAVTAAKGYAGGMSGYIYCSASYKHSYTNCYTAGSVTVTGAANNA
-227 YGAGSSSSHTSIK
+227 YGFA
-240 NCYSGA
+240 YS
-246 SVTGTNSSHSYPFVY
+246 Y
-261 ASNFSYVD
+261 ASTGYNFT
-269 FENCYYDKDVS
+269 NCYYNSINTNGCNKTDTAITAKTSDELEALATPPAGALAGALGGGFLADKR
-280 NVKNAN
+280 
-286 TQDNI
+286 NI
-291 KQVTTAELKSLSTL
+291 
-305 GSGFQPD
+305 
-312 LAEPI
+312 
-317 NGGYPILSWQYFD
+317 NNGYPILDWQYFD
-330 PNATYTVTF
+330 PDAKYTVTF

-358 ADGKYK
+358 ADGKYE
-364 FEEVAVGNYN
+364 FADVAVGSYD
-374 YSVSNEAGD
+374 YSVSNADD

-388 GTVTVKNKDV
+388 GTVTVKNKNV
-398 ETNISLELNKHTL
+398 ETTVQLELNKHTL
-411 TFALTPADAELT
+411 TFALTPKDAELT
-423 VKSGDDTLTPN
+423 VKKDNEELKSN
-434 SNGSYS
+434 SDGSYS
-440 VVNGIY
+440 VTKGEYTY
-446 SYTVNKFGYETTT
+446 SASAFGYKSID
-459 GTVTVDRADKE
+459 GTVTVPAGDYME
-470 QSVTMTKEP
+470 TVTLQKKDA
-479 SATVRFVYA
+479 ATARFVYA
-488 KDAAPTISVSYAK
+488 EDAAPTIKVTYYDSAK
-501 SQWNKIPM
+501 YKTITMTPE
-509 SAENDGSYQL
+509 ADGSYQL
-519 PIGYEYNWEFDSAV
+519 PIGYEYNWEFDSAA

-539 TIDLTKA
+539 TIDLTEA
-546 QKGDT
+546 QKGDS
-551 KDITVPMFK
+551 KDITVPKSK

-582 FAAQVNDSGK
+582 FAAQVNENSK
-592 NSICAQLTND
+592 NNICAQLTND
-602 IDLNNVEWTP
+602 IVLGNENWTP

-624 FDGQYHTIQKLSISG
+624 FDGQYHEIKNLKITGS
-639 DASRNCGLFGYVDSG
+639 ASNHYGLFGVVSTGTVKNLTVSGAVTISGSGYSSYGIAAIAGSLNSTG
-654 TIENLTVQGKI
+654 TIENCINKATV
-665 ELTGTGSGSYG
+665 TGNYNTAGIVGYMSNSNGTVTSCVNTGNISGSNSVGGIVGQFYG
-676 AGGIVGQLYGTAGS
+676 KGTVDQCYNRGAIKAAVSKAGGIVGYLYVSSSYYKNT
-690 IRNCRNDV
+690 
-698 IVHGGQNV
+698 
-706 GGIVG
+706 
-711 YVAGGNSSAAKEITG
+711 VASCYSTGKVSGNSSAA
-726 CVNTGA
+726 V
-732 VSSNSHNA
+732 V
-740 GGIAG
+740 
-745 YISGQV
+745 
-751 TVDSCYNRGSCASGS
+751 
-766 YRAGGITAYL
+766 
-776 DSNYATIKNCYTTE
+776 
-790 KVNGSDSNPVIG
+790 
-802 KKDRGSIANC
+802 GSIYNTS
-812 YYLDTLGTDSNAE
+812 YSTLDKLFFLEGESRTDSNAE

-834 LAPKLG
+834 LAATLG
-840 GAFIKNSAGI
+840 EAFITAPADI
-850 NDGYPIFRW
+850 NDGYPIFPW

-864 AVTFTVDPADAEVT
+864 AVTFTITPADAEVT
-878 IDGQTGTHSGSNWTF
+878 IEGQTGTHTDNTWTF
-893 ALPDGEYDYT
+893 TLPDGTYPYT
-903 VSAFGYGAKSGKI
+903 VTAFGYGEKTGSVTVSGGK
-916 TVKGGAVSETVTLSA
+916 AEEAVTLSPVA
-931 VEKRTVAFNITPADV
+931 KRTVKFTVTPAD
-946 NAAVT
+946 AASTVT
-951 VLWNGKT
+951 VLWNGQ
-958 IVAESDGSYLLP
+958 IISPEADGSYLLP

-985 VSDTLTVSKN
+985 VSEPLTVSRA
-995 ETVSVTLTPSTA
+995 EVVSVTLTHSTA

-1014 QPTGQGTQA
+1014 QPTGSGTQA
-1023 SPYEIADGE
+1023 APYQIENGE
-1032 QLAWLADKV
+1032 HLAWLADKV
-1041 NNASTVSAIYAVL
+1041 NNSTSVTKLYAEL
-1054 TDDIDLGGYS
+1054 TDDIDLGGEL

-1071 SHEFS
+1071 FHEFS
-1076 GVFDG
+1076 GSFDG
-1081 NGYTISRLNVT
+1081 QGHTISGLNVT
-1092 DVADAGL
+1092 AQYAGL
-1099 FGTAKDAT
+1099 FGSIKDAE
-1107 IRNVVVRGSVTGK
+1107 IKNVIIQGTVTAAGSNSYAAGIAAVAKGSSNSITGCGNETTVSSDYYAAGILGSNFNSSTTTPITGCYNSGSVSGK
-1120 DNAAGIL
+1120 SRAAGIL
-1127 AKAKTTACTIEN
+1127 AYDNGKASISDCYNIGTITSSDN
-1139 CGNEAVVNVIKSGG
+1139 
-1153 GYAGGILGYAITS
+1153 AGGIRAHYTS
-1166 TTVTNCYNSSAVTS
+1166 MAGSIQNCYNASSVT
-1180 KGNTSYSRASGIVGY
+1180 GNSAGAIAPGGNNTLKNCFY
-1195 LSGNGSAKITTCYN
+1195 LN
-1209 TGKVTSDGYAA
+1209 TGSD
-1220 GAFGGYGGPS
+1220 
-1230 LTVSDC
+1230 
-1236 YTAGTISGKDAS
+1236 K
-1248 STGAFTT
+1248 
-1255 INSDTA
+1255 
-1261 TNSFYRKDRIPEGAN
+1261 N
-1276 TNGATA
+1276 TGATA

-1287 MQSALLGKLGTE
+1287 MQSKLLDKDKLGTE

-1312 VLKWQNVS
+1312 VLKWQSVS
-1320 APTAKV
+1320 APTASV
-1326 TLVSDAAFVRSIITT
+1326 ELVSDAAFVRSVITT
-1341 EDGDEASLPTAQ
+1341 EDGDETSLPTAQ
-1353 LQWSPVTN
+1353 LQWTTPVAG

-1370 RAEKTWVPLTAE
+1370 QVVKTWVPLTAE
-1382 EKAAYDAISSDT
+1382 EKAEYDAISSET
-1394 SDSPNLE
+1394 SDFPSLE
-1401 KLEYVNEAEVIKCM
+1401 KLEYVNETAVISRM

-1421 RLAALDAAVDEAES
+1421 RLATLDAAVDEAES
-1435 DPEQTEAWYN
+1435 DPEQMLTWYN

-1456 LAKDSDL
+1456 LATDDDL
-1463 GSYVS
+1463 GSYTS
-1468 QLTFAQDIS
+1468 QLAFAQDIS
-1477 GITET
+1477 DIIET

-1498 YAAVAVETD
+1498 YAAVAVEAD
-1507 GKTAY
+1507 GQAAY
-1512 VFSAQVN
+1512 VSSEQVN
-1519 DEVVGIQSPYNRM
+1519 NEVVGVQSPYNRM
-1532 KTVTGVKWDG
+1532 KTVTGVQWDG

-1548 GRENFTGIYQ
+1548 GRENFTGIYK
-1558 IDLYLVSGSGE
+1558 IDLYWVDGSEG
-1569 NRTYNSFRSFSMPGQ
+1569 NYTYTFFRSFSMPGQ
-1584 YTSANLANAVA
+1584 YTAANLANAVA

-1620 SVPSDYSEVYDPSA
+1620 SIPSDYSDVYDPSA

-1643 WVDISTAE
+1643 WVNISSAE
-1651 QWIALANV
+1651 DWIALANV

-1673 KQAIEW
+1673 KQAVEW

-1696 ADQTKTKSIGT
+1696 ADQMKTKSIGT

-1718 QGHKITGLTLSNSDS
+1718 QGRKITGLTLSNSDS

-1762 VLVHNN
+1762 VLAHNN
-1768 YGRLE
+1768 YGRIE
-1773 KCAVVNTNITADT
+1773 HCAVVNTNITADT

-1795 RNYGVIRESYVQGGT
+1795 RNYGVIRDSYVEGGT

-1832 LIERCWSSMDVS
+1832 LIERCWSSMNVS

-1922 DQSEGISNCY
+1922 DQSEGITNCY
-1932 YNSATAS
+1932 YNSSTAS
-1939 AHDYGA
+1939 SHSYNA

-1964 SESGIWVQ
+1964 SGFGIWVQ

-1980 PYLNGVKAPETA
+1980 PYLNGVKAPETT
-1992 QTTQITVN
+1992 QNTQIKVN

-2006 NKATYSFEQS
+2006 NKDTYSFEKS

-2034 LMDAAQEQKLL
+2034 LMDAAQAQGKL
-2045 TYSYSTTS
+2045 TYTYSTS
-2053 TFGRFIHTI
+2053 TEYGRFIHTI

-2067 NEPDGWM
+2067 NAPDGWM
-2074 FTVNDVLSN
+2074 FTINDKLSN
-2083 VSASLATVKDG
+2083 VSASLATVKNG
-2094 DNILWFEGTTENH
+2094 DQVLWFEGTTENH
-2107 FQGPAWDSLSGEEL
+2107 FQGPAWDSLSGESI
-2121 QWETIS
+2121 QWNTIS
-2127 TKEQLLAL
+2127 TKGELLAL
-2135 ANATDAETLGKNYKL
+2135 AKAKDAETLSKNYKL
-2150 SADLDLTGINF
+2150 TADLNLSDETF
-2161 PGIGTAAQPFT
+2161 PGIGTAEHPFT

-2183 NVTVFGT
+2183 NVNVTVSGT
-2190 DNVGFFG
+2190 DSVGFFG

-2208 LKSVSITGEKKVG
+2208 LKNVNISGKERVG

-2229 ELGTDDLSQNV
+2229 ALDKDDLSQNV

-2268 KTDPDTLFSIAS
+2268 KTNPDTLFSIAS

-2285 SADVTVTGNEM
+2285 SADVTVTGNEK

-2338 AEGTVTGSSHT
+2338 AKGAVTGSNHT
-2349 GGFAGSSTGT
+2349 GGFAGSSSGA

-2370 GTDYTGAF
+2370 GTDYTGSF
-2378 AGSLAAADTVIG
+2378 AGSLAKADTVIG

-2396 TGTPAHGYN
+2396 TGTPAQGYN

-2412 SGTVFGLANQITV
+2412 SGTVSGLVNRITV
-2425 KNAFGNCIQTDGTKL
+2425 KNAFGNCTQAEGENL
-2440 SVIGNTIAYP
+2440 SVIGNTNDYR
-2450 SDTQKDAL
+2450 SDGQKAAL
-2458 KGMTL
+2458 EGMTL
-2463 STRQEVGDKLYEL
+2463 STRQAVGDTLYAL
-2476 FGINLPDL
+2476 FGINRPGTSAET
-2484 KNEAD
+2484 EAG
-2489 KYVDA
+2489 KYTDA
-2494 LTVPAGTA
+2494 VTVSANAKEG
-2502 TGTELSLLKSS
+2502 SVIFLLKPE
-2513 QSPAPGVTVTYSVTD
+2513 QTAAPDVTVTYAVTD
-2528 AHLTGGET
+2528 AHLTGGST
-2536 LTLAKG
+2536 LTLVKP
-2542 NDTVSTI
+2542 NDTCATVSIQVELLLTDGEGNTYRK
-2549 SVSVQLRLADTFGS
+2549 S
-2563 YHKTVQVILPVT
+2563 VQVILPVT

-2639 AHSRIEIVLRS
+2639 DHSRIEIVLRS

-2711 KAKMGTGLF
+2711 MANMGTGLF
-2720 SYEWDGVTYA
+2720 SYERNGVTYA

-2740 ALAKYY
+2740 ALAKYCG
-2746 DTNADAEMVADAI
+2746 TSADAKAVVDTI

-2803 VVDGMLSYVNTGTNQ
+2803 VVDGMLSYVNTRTNQ

-2864 PGRATGSGETGAP
+2864 PGRATGSGETEAP

-2995 KWYVKPISST
+2995 KWYVKPVSST
-3005 ITPVAAIKDGTAS
+3005 ITPAAAIKDGTAS

-3041 TITPEIKGEVN
+3041 TITPEIKGKVN
-3052 SITISLP
+3052 GIAVSLP

-3142 GKTLLIDIPVD
+3142 GKKLLIDIPVD

-3195 HLSIFVVMRDA
+3195 HLSTFVVMRDA

-3218 YADAVQYVYE
+3218 YADAVQYAYE
-3228 SGLMTGVS
+3228 RGLMTGVS

-3269 YADADEGAWY
+3269 YADMDKGAWY

-3357 LLNGTSETAL
+3357 LLNGTSETTL

-3373 TRAQLA
+3373 ARAQLA

-3435 DTETAYFTDYYAA
+3435 DTETAYFTGYCAA
-3448 LEQTVREA
+3448 LEQTVRE
-3456 NGVLSERKYTEYSRV
+3456 NKGVLSERKYTEYSRV

-3492 PLGDFEKT
+3492 PLGDYEKT
-3500 KAQGMNG
+3500 AAQGVNG
-3507 AIYALLAL
+3507 VIYALLAL
-3515 DSRDYPMPQNAAANT
+3515 DSRDYPMPQNAAAST

-3545 LADGGWSFMGEDAD
+3545 LANGGWSFMGEDAD

-3635 SVLDALLTYQNA
+3635 SALDALLTYQTA

-3661 MASEQAACALASLV
+3661 MASEQAVCALASLV
-3675 RAERGESGLYRM
+3675 RAERGESSFYRM
-3687 AALMQPAA
+3687 AALTQPAA

>member
-1 MKKRILSLLMAFVM
+1 MKKRILSLLMSFVM
-15 VISLLPATV
+15 LVSLLPATV

-31 EEISS
+31 EISS
-36 AAELAALG
+36 AEAFAAMSANGSYKLTQDIEVTTPY
-44 GKNLSGKSYRLT
+44 KST
-56 DDIDMTGVSMSPI
+56 F
-69 VKLYDG
+69 KG
-75 TFDGNG
+75 TFDGDG
-81 HTISNLTLSGSD
+81 HTVTLKLNVTSG
-93 NVGLFSEL
+93 NAGLFSETGSGAVIENVEVSADVTSNVAS
-101 SSYVTITGLTLKDC
+101 SSYGT
-115 TIINTSGKYAGIG
+115 AG
-128 TLVGKI
+128 LVGKV
-134 SGSNCVIKEC
+134 SGATTITNCGVT
-144 GASGG
+144 G
-149 TVSTNF
+149 TVSNTATTTYYAARIG
-155 SDVVYM
+155 S
-161 GGLVGYASSAVSIFD
+161 LVGYFGGALTLND
-176 CYSTATVTANS
+176 CYSTANISSKSTYS
-187 SSSSRTAGL
+187 SSAAGGLIGGSGSAYSITA
-196 VGYASS
+196 
-202 GTSIENCYVLGS
+202 ENCYFSGNVDAK
-214 VNANAGYSGGLIA
+214 NYAGGFIGYLNSSTSKPHA
-227 YGAGSSSSHTSIK
+227 YT
-240 NCYSGA
+240 NCYTSGN
-246 SVTGTNSSHSYPFVY
+246 VTGSPGKAYAFAYVY
-261 ASNFSYVD
+261 KSFYGSAPQYAFD
-269 FENCYYDKDVS
+269 NCYFND
-280 NVKNAN
+280 AN
-286 TQDNI
+286 TDGGCNLDS
-291 KQVTTAELKSLSTL
+291 TDLTAKTSDELKALASTL
-305 GSGFQPD
+305 GDGFRAD

-317 NGGYPILSWQYFD
+317 NGGYPILDWQYFD
-330 PNATYTVTF
+330 PNATYTVIL
-339 NVEPTDSV
+339 NVDPKDSV
-347 LTWNGKVQTVS
+347 LTWKGEEQPVSTNGKYEF
-358 ADGKYK
+358 AD
-364 FEEVAVGNYN
+364 VAVGSYD

-383 YATAE
+383 YAAKS
-388 GTVTVKNKDV
+388 GTVTVKNKNV
-398 ETNISLELNKHTL
+398 TVPVTLSLNPHKL

-423 VKSGDDTLTPN
+423 VKKGEEELKSN
-434 SNGSYS
+434 SDG
-440 VVNGIY
+440 
-446 SYTVNKFGYETTT
+446 SYTVTKGEYTYSASAFGYQPID
-459 GTVTVDRADKE
+459 GTVTVPAGDHTE
-470 QSVTMTKEP
+470 MVTLQKKDA
-479 SATVRFVYA
+479 ATARFVYA
-488 KDAAPTISVSYAK
+488 EDAAPTIKVTYYDSAK
-501 SQWNKIPM
+501 YKTITMTPE
-509 SAENDGSYQL
+509 ADGSYQL
-519 PIGYEYNWEFDSAV
+519 PIGYEYNWEFDSAA

-539 TIDLTKA
+539 TIDLTEA
-546 QKGDT
+546 QKGDS
-551 KDITVPMFK
+551 KDIPVPMSK
-560 KPTGTGTVEYPYLIS
+560 KPAGTGTVEDPYLIS
-575 DASQLRW
+575 NASQLRW
-582 FAAQVNDSGK
+582 FASQVNDNGK

-602 IDLNNVEWTP
+602 IDLGNENWTP
-612 IGQYARNAYNGT
+612 IGKSGYSYQYKGT
-624 FDGQYHTIQKLSISG
+624 FDGQGYEIKNVKIDSTSSDQ
-639 DASRNCGLFGYVDSG
+639 ALFGYVNGG
-654 TIENLTVQGKI
+654 TVKNLTVSGSVKGGNSTAGIVANFGGSSGSISGCINKATVNGNNATGGVVGKI
-665 ELTGTGSGSYG
+665 FTSGGTVTQCANLGEITGSN
-676 AGGIVGQLYGTAGS
+676 Q
-690 IRNCRNDV
+690 
-698 IVHGGQNV
+698 V
-706 GGIVG
+706 GGIIG
-711 YVAGGNSSAAKEITG
+711 YVSYACTLSASYNRGNITVSASYG
-726 CVNTGA
+726 
-732 VSSNSHNA
+732 NA

-745 YISGQV
+745 KL
-751 TVDSCYNRGSCASGS
+751 DASS
-766 YRAGGITAYL
+766 A
-776 DSNYATIKNCYTTE
+776 SVQSCYTTGT
-790 KVNGSDSNPVIG
+790 VTGSNYVKPAFGSNS
-802 KKDRGSIANC
+802 GSITNC
-812 YYLDTLGTDSNAE
+812 YYLDTLGTDSNATA
-825 SKTSDELKA
+825 KTSDKLKA
-834 LAPKLG
+834 LAATLG
-840 GAFIKNSAGI
+840 EAFITAPAGI
-850 NDGYPIFRW
+850 NDGYPIFPW

-864 AVTFTVDPADAEVT
+864 NVTFTVDPADAEFTEVT
-878 IDGQTGTHSGSNWTF
+878 IDGQTGTQSGSNWTF

-903 VSAFGYGAKSGKI
+903 VSAFGYGATYGKV
-916 TVKGGAVSETVTLSA
+916 TVNGSAVSEPVTLSA
-931 VEKRTVAFNITPADV
+931 IEKRTVAFNITPADV
-946 NAAVT
+946 NAAVKVT
-951 VLWNGKT
+951 WNGKT
-958 IVAESDGSYLLP
+958 IVAESDGTYKLP
-970 DGEYTYTVKAKGYAK
+970 DGEYTYTVKATGYAK
-985 VSDTLTVSKN
+985 VSDTLTVSKDAA
-995 ETVSVTLTPSTA
+995 VSVTLTRSST
-1007 WDGTTKT
+1007 WNGETKT
-1014 QPTGQGTQA
+1014 QPIGDGTQA
-1023 SPYEIADGE
+1023 APYQIENGE
-1032 QLAWLADKV
+1032 HLAWLADTV
-1041 NNASTVSAIYAVL
+1041 NKADSGAKFYAEL
-1054 TDDIDLGGYS
+1054 TDDIDLGGNP
-1064 FTPIGKD
+1064 FTPIGTYGYSSSDK
-1071 SHEFS
+1071 SFS
-1076 GVFDG
+1076 GSFNG
-1081 NGYTISRLNVT
+1081 NEHTVKGLNVT
-1092 DVADAGL
+1092 ALYAGL
-1099 FGTAKDAT
+1099 FGSIKDAEIKNVIVQGTVTSSSGDAGGIVGRAIGTANT
-1107 IRNVVVRGSVTGK
+1107 IT
-1120 DNAAGIL
+1120 
-1127 AKAKTTACTIEN
+1127 N
-1139 CGNEAVVNVIKSGG
+1139 CGNEANVSGG
-1153 GYAGGILGYAITS
+1153 SNVGGILGNS
-1166 TTVTNCYNSSAVTS
+1166 QNSSTVVT
-1180 KGNTSYSRASGIVGY
+1180 
-1195 LSGNGSAKITTCYN
+1195 ITGCYN
-1209 TGKVTSDGYAA
+1209 TGNISAKDRAA
-1220 GAFGGYGGPS
+1220 GIIGRYNGSNPEIVDCYNTGAITSEDYATGIYAGS
-1230 LTVSDC
+1230 SSKISNC
-1236 YTAGTISGKDAS
+1236 YTAGRIQGSDNSK
-1248 STGAFTT
+1248 TGAFTT
-1255 INSDTA
+1255 SRYNTLPTCYYLTGS
-1261 TNSFYRKDRIPEGAN
+1261 IPE
-1276 TNGATA
+1276 TA
-1282 LTLAE
+1282 LTNDATPLTLAA
-1287 MQSALLGKLGTE
+1287 MQSDLLGELGTE

-1312 VLKWQNVS
+1312 VLKWQKVS
-1320 APTAKV
+1320 APTASV
-1326 TLVSDAAFVRSIITT
+1326 ELVSDAAFVRSVINT
-1341 EDGDEASLPTAQ
+1341 EDGDETSLPTAQ
-1353 LQWSPVTN
+1353 LQWSPVAG

-1370 RAEKTWVPLTAE
+1370 HVVKTWVPLTAE
-1382 EKAAYDAISSDT
+1382 EKAEYDAISSET
-1394 SDSPNLE
+1394 SDSPNLPNLE
-1401 KLEYVNEAEVIKCM
+1401 KLEYVNEAAVIGRM

-1445 AMENRAAFIVS
+1445 AVENRAAFIVS

-1482 RYDLTSAFAA
+1482 RYDLTKTFAA

-1548 GRENFTGIYQ
+1548 GRENFTGTYQ
-1558 IDLYLVSGSGE
+1558 IDLYTVENSDYTLFKTFTVSG
-1569 NRTYNSFRSFSMPGQ
+1569 R
-1584 YTSANLANAVA
+1584 YTSANFANVFA

-1620 SVPSDYSEVYDPSA
+1620 SVPSAYSDVYDPSA

-1659 KDAPSDSSNSSSPS
+1659 KDEPSDSSNSSSPS
-1673 KQAIEW
+1673 KQAVEW

-1684 LTADIDFSKLSA
+1684 LTADIDFSTLSA

-1733 GLFWYTGATA
+1733 GLFWYIGATG
-1743 YVHDL
+1743 YVHNL
-1748 TIDSANVLFSDNAA
+1748 TVDSANVLFSDNAA
-1762 VLVHNN
+1762 VLAHNN
-1768 YGRLE
+1768 YGRIE
-1773 KCAVVNTNITADT
+1773 HCAVVNTNITADT

-1818 VGHAGFVGANEAGG
+1818 VGHAGFVGANEEKG
-1832 LIERCWSSMDVS
+1832 LIERCWSSMDIS

-1858 GGTIRNCF
+1858 GGTIKNCF
-1866 ALGNVSARTHSGGFV
+1866 ALGNVSARGYSGGFV

-1922 DQSEGISNCY
+1922 DQSEGITNCY

-1939 AHDYGA
+1939 SHNYGA
-1945 IGKSLDEMKADT
+1945 AGKTLDEMKTAA

-1964 SESGIWVQ
+1964 SAAGVWTQ
-1972 DNEHNNGL
+1972 DADHNNGL
-1980 PYLNGVKAPETA
+1980 PYLSGVKVPETA
-1992 QTTQITVN
+1992 KTTQITVN
-2000 IAVAAY
+2000 IAVATY
-2006 NKATYSFEQS
+2006 NKDTYSFEKS

-2094 DNILWFEGTTENH
+2094 DKVLWFEGTIENH

-2121 QWETIS
+2121 QWEPIS

-2135 ANATDAETLGKNYKL
+2135 ANATDGSTLSKNYKL
-2150 SADLDLTGINF
+2150 TADLDLSGETF
-2161 PGIGTAAQPFT
+2161 PGIGTATHPFT
-2172 GRFDGQNHTIS
+2172 GRFDGQNKTIS
-2183 NVTVFGT
+2183 NVTVTGEN
-2190 DNVGFFG
+2190 NVGFFG

-2208 LKSVSITGEKKVG
+2208 LKNVSSTGVEKVG

-2229 ELGTDDLSQNV
+2229 ALDKNDLSKNV

-2285 SADVTVTGNEM
+2285 SADVTVTGKDM

-2319 TTMTGGFAGSSSGD
+2319 TSMTGGLVGDNTGD

-2338 AEGTVTGSSHT
+2338 AEGAVSGSSGT
-2349 GGFAGSSTGT
+2349 GGFAGYSSGA

-2370 GTDYTGAF
+2370 GTDYTGSF
-2378 AGSLAAADTVIG
+2378 AGSLAKADTDVG

-2396 TGTPAHGYN
+2396 TGTPTQGYN

-2412 SGTVFGLANQITV
+2412 SGTVSGLANRITV
-2425 KNAFGNCIQTDGTKL
+2425 KNAFGNCTQAEGENL
-2440 SVIGNTIAYP
+2440 SVIGNTNDYR
-2450 SDTQKDAL
+2450 SDGQKAAL
-2458 KGMTL
+2458 EGMTL
-2463 STRQEVGDKLYEL
+2463 STRQAVGDTLYAL
-2476 FGINLPDL
+2476 FGINRPGTSAET
-2484 KNEAD
+2484 EAG
-2489 KYVDA
+2489 KYADA
-2494 LTVPAGTA
+2494 VTVSANAKEGSVI
-2502 TGTELSLLKSS
+2502 SLLKPE
-2513 QSPAPGVTVTYSVTD
+2513 QTAAPDVTVTYAVTD
-2528 AHLTGGET
+2528 AHLTGGST
-2536 LTLAKG
+2536 LTLVKP
-2542 NDTVSTI
+2542 NDTCATVSIQVELLLTDGEGNTYRK
-2549 SVSVQLRLADTFGS
+2549 S
-2563 YHKTVQVILPVT
+2563 VQVILPVT

-2588 GCIDTKDAWTAMD
+2588 GYADTKDEWTAMD
-2601 MAVYSALPGKTAK
+2601 MAVYSALPGKTSK
-2614 LADAAKQNILNLLI
+2614 LTDAAKQNILNLLI

-2711 KAKMGTGLF
+2711 KANMGTGLF
-2720 SYEWDGVTYA
+2720 SYEWNGVTYA

-2746 DTNADAEMVADAI
+2746 GTSADAEAVVDTILAALSSAMDA
-2759 LKALP
+2759 
-2764 GAMNEAGSFG
+2764 NGSFG

-2789 GEDPAALTSVSGAS
+2789 GKDPAALTSVSGAS
-2803 VVDGMLSYVNTGTNQ
+2803 VVNGMLSYVNTGTNQ

-2843 EKGKAFNKA
+2843 EKGKAFN
-2852 FNVYD
+2852 VYD

-2864 PGRATGSGETGAP
+2864 PGRATGSGETEAP

-2904 IRGEGATVY
+2904 IPGEGATVY
-2913 HALIEALAEAGMSQ
+2913 HALIKALEEAGMSQ

-2995 KWYVKPISST
+2995 KWYVKPVSST
-3005 ITPVAAIKDGTAS
+3005 ITPAAAIKDGIAS

-3041 TITPEIKGEVN
+3041 TITPEIKGKVN
-3052 SITISLP
+3052 GIAVSLP

-3071 QLIVETDKARVS
+3071 QLIVETDKARVN

-3142 GKTLLIDIPVD
+3142 GKKLLIDIPVD

-3218 YADAVQYVYE
+3218 YADAVQYAYE
-3228 SGLMTGVS
+3228 RGLMTGVS
-3236 ESEFAPDGTATRGQI
+3236 ESEFGPDGTATRGQI

-3269 YADADEGAWY
+3269 YADMDEGAWY

-3289 GVVTGYSESSFGPND
+3289 GVVTGYTESSFGPND

-3315 YRYVKTQGQGF
+3315 YRYIKTQGQGF

-3357 LLNGTSETAL
+3357 LLNGTSETTL

-3379 AILQRFCELPKDTAS
+3379 TILQRFCELPKDTAS

-3404 ASTYL
+3404 ASAYL

-3435 DTETAYFTDYYAA
+3435 DTETAYFTGYCAA
-3448 LEQTVREA
+3448 LEQTVRE
-3456 NGVLSERKYTEYSRV
+3456 NKGVLSERKYTEYSRV

-3478 GKDARDVAGYDLTL
+3478 GKDARDVAGFDLTL
-3492 PLGDFEKT
+3492 PLGDYEKT
-3500 KAQGMNG
+3500 AAQGVNE
-3507 AIYALLAL
+3507 ALKE
-3515 DSRDYPMPQNAAANT
+3515 RDPMAWAA
-3530 QATRQLYVDAILAAQ
+3530 
-3545 LADGGWSFMGEDAD
+3545 
-3559 PDLTAM
+3559 
-3565 ALQALAKYREQ
+3565 
-3576 SSVQLAAN
+3576 
-3584 RALVCLSAMQN
+3584 
-3595 ADGGFSS
+3595 
-3602 WGSENAESC
+3602 
-3611 AQVLL
+3611 
-3616 ALNALGL
+3616 
-3623 DADDSRFVKNGH
+3623 
-3635 SVLDALLTYQNA
+3635 
-3647 DGGFCHERS
+3647 
-3656 GETNL
+3656 
-3661 MASEQAACALASLV
+3661 
-3675 RAERGESGLYRM
+3675 
-3687 AALMQPAA
+3687 

>member
-1 MKKRILSLLMAFVM
+1 MKKRVLSLLMAFVM
-15 VISLLPATV
+15 VISLLPATT
-24 RAAETVT
+24 RAAETV
-31 EEISS
+31 SS
-36 AAELAALG
+36 AKEFAAMSANGSYKLTQDIEVTTPY
-44 GKNLSGKSYRLT
+44 KS
-56 DDIDMTGVSMSPI
+56 PFN
-69 VKLYDG
+69 G
-75 TFDGNG
+75 TFDGDG
-81 HTISNLTLSGSD
+81 HTVTLKLEDYSSGNAGLFAETGSGATIENVVINAD
-93 NVGLFSEL
+93 ITANVG
-101 SSYVTITGLTLKDC
+101 SSYGVAGLIGKVSGTTKVKNCGVYGKIENTI
-115 TIINTSGKYAGIG
+115 SGKAAYTAGLIAYVNSK
-128 TLVGKI
+128 T
-134 SGSNCVIKEC
+134 
-144 GASGG
+144 
-149 TVSTNF
+149 TVEN
-155 SDVVYM
+155 
-161 GGLVGYASSAVSIFD
+161 
-176 CYSTATVTANS
+176 CYSTATVSTSNS
-187 SSSSRTAGL
+187 YSTNVTGGLIGYSYDTLTLTNCYVRGTVSNAKGLAKTGGL
-196 VGYASS
+196 VGHLKNSNSYKAQLNNCYAAASVSS
-202 GTSIENCYVLGS
+202 G
-214 VNANAGYSGGLIA
+214 GYAVA
-227 YGAGSSSSHTSIK
+227 YLDGNYT
-240 NCYSGA
+240 
-246 SVTGTNSSHSYPFVY
+246 T
-261 ASNFSYVD
+261 FS
-269 FENCYYDKDVS
+269 NCYYDADLIGSAKVD
-280 NVKNAN
+280 
-286 TQDNI
+286 TLDGL
-291 KQVTTAELKSLSTL
+291 TAKTSDELKDLAGTL
-305 GSGFQPD
+305 GDGFQAD

-317 NGGYPILSWQYFD
+317 NGGYPILDWQYFD
-330 PNATYTVTF
+330 PNATYTVIL
-339 NVEPTDSV
+339 NVEPKDSV
-347 LTWNGKVQTVS
+347 LTWNGTEQPASESGSYTFENVTVGS
-358 ADGKYK
+358 YS
-364 FEEVAVGNYN
+364 

-383 YATAE
+383 YATKS

-398 ETNISLELNKHTL
+398 VVPVTLELNKHTL
-411 TFALTPADAELT
+411 TFALTPPDAELT
-423 VKSGDDTLTPN
+423 VMSGDDTLTPN
-434 SNGSYS
+434 SNGSYT
-440 VVNGIY
+440 VTKGDYTY
-446 SYTVNKFGYETTT
+446 SASAFGYQPIENAKVAVLAGDHTE
-459 GTVTVDRADKE
+459 TVTLQKKDA
-470 QSVTMTKEP
+470 
-479 SATVRFVYA
+479 ATARFVYA
-488 KDAAPTISVSYAK
+488 EDAAPTISVSYAK

-519 PIGYEYNWEFDSAV
+519 PIGYKYEWSFDSAA

-539 TIDLTKA
+539 TIDLTEA
-546 QKGDT
+546 QKGDS
-551 KDITVPMFK
+551 KDIPVPMSK
-560 KPTGTGTVEYPYLIS
+560 KPTGTGTVEDPYLIS
-575 DASQLRW
+575 NASQLRW
-582 FAAQVNDSGK
+582 FASQVNDNGK

-624 FDGQYHTIQKLSISG
+624 FDGQYHEIKNLKITGS
-639 DASRNCGLFGYVDSG
+639 ASNHYGLFGVVSTGTVKNLTASGEVSVTSNNSSYGIAAIVGQLGGSG
-654 TIENLTVQGKI
+654 TIENCINKATV
-665 ELTGTGSGSYG
+665 TGNYNTAGIVGYMSNSNGTVTSCVNTGNISGSNSVGGIVGQFYG
-676 AGGIVGQLYGTAGS
+676 KGTVAHCYNTGNITAAVSKAGGIVGYLYASSSYKNTVSACYSTGKVTGTS
-690 IRNCRNDV
+690 
-698 IVHGGQNV
+698 
-706 GGIVG
+706 
-711 YVAGGNSSAAKEITG
+711 SSAA
-726 CVNTGA
+726 V
-732 VSSNSHNA
+732 V
-740 GGIAG
+740 
-745 YISGQV
+745 
-751 TVDSCYNRGSCASGS
+751 
-766 YRAGGITAYL
+766 
-776 DSNYATIKNCYTTE
+776 
-790 KVNGSDSNPVIG
+790 
-802 KKDRGSIANC
+802 GSIYNTS
-812 YYLDTLGTDSNAE
+812 YSTLDKLFFLEGESRTDSNAE
-825 SKTSDELKA
+825 SKNSDELKA
-834 LAPKLG
+834 LAPTLG
-840 GAFIKNSAGI
+840 GAFITAPAGI

-859 QIPTY
+859 QVPTY

-878 IDGQTGTHSGSNWTF
+878 IDGQSGTHSGSNWTF

-903 VSAFGYGAKSGKI
+903 VSAFGYGAKYGKV
-916 TVKGGAVSETVTLSA
+916 TVNGSAVSETVTLSA
-931 VEKRTVAFNITPADV
+931 IEKRTVAFNITPADV

-951 VLWNGKT
+951 VLWNGQT
-958 IVAESDGSYLLP
+958 ISPEADGSYRLP

-985 VSDTLTVSKN
+985 VSDTLTVSKD
-995 ETVSVTLTPSTA
+995 EVVSVTLTPSTA

-1032 QLAWLADKV
+1032 QLAWLANAV
-1041 NNASTVSAIYAVL
+1041 NNSASSAKFYAEL
-1054 TDDIDLGGYS
+1054 TDDIDLGGNP

-1071 SHEFS
+1071 FHEFS
-1076 GVFDG
+1076 GSFDG
-1081 NGYTISRLNVT
+1081 KGYTVSGLNVT
-1092 DVADAGL
+1092 AQYAGL
-1099 FGTAKDAT
+1099 FGSIKDAE
-1107 IRNVVVRGSVTGK
+1107 IKNVIIQGTVTAAGSNSYAAGIAAVAKGSSNSITGCGNETTVSSDYYAAGILGSNFNSSTTTPITGCYNSGSVSGK
-1120 DNAAGIL
+1120 SRAAGIL
-1127 AKAKTTACTIEN
+1127 AYDNGKASISDCYNIGTITSSDN
-1139 CGNEAVVNVIKSGG
+1139 
-1153 GYAGGILGYAITS
+1153 AGGIRAHYTS
-1166 TTVTNCYNSSAVTS
+1166 MAGSIQNCYNASSVT
-1180 KGNTSYSRASGIVGY
+1180 GNSAGAIAPGGNNTLKNCFY
-1195 LSGNGSAKITTCYN
+1195 LN
-1209 TGKVTSDGYAA
+1209 TGSD
-1220 GAFGGYGGPS
+1220 
-1230 LTVSDC
+1230 
-1236 YTAGTISGKDAS
+1236 K
-1248 STGAFTT
+1248 
-1255 INSDTA
+1255 
-1261 TNSFYRKDRIPEGAN
+1261 N
-1276 TNGATA
+1276 TGATA
-1282 LTLAE
+1282 LTLAK
-1287 MQSALLGKLGTE
+1287 MQSGLLVKLGTD
-1299 NWKSVRGVNNSLP
+1299 NWTSVRGVNNSLP

-1341 EDGDEASLPTAQ
+1341 EDGNETSLPTAQ
-1353 LQWSPVTN
+1353 LQWSPVTD

-1370 RAEKTWVPLTAE
+1370 QVVKTWVPLTAE
-1382 EKAAYDAISSDT
+1382 EKAEYDAINSET

-1401 KLEYVNEAEVIKCM
+1401 KLEYVNETAVISRM

-1421 RLAALDAAVDEAES
+1421 RLATLNAAVDEAES
-1435 DPEQTEAWYN
+1435 DPEQTDALYG

-1456 LAKDSDL
+1456 LATDDDL
-1463 GSYVS
+1463 GSYTS
-1468 QLTFAQDIS
+1468 QLAFAQDIS

-1532 KTVTGVKWDG
+1532 KTVTSVKWDG

-1548 GRENFTGIYQ
+1548 GRENFTGTYQ
-1558 IDLYLVSGSGE
+1558 IDLYTVENSDYTLFKTFTVSG
-1569 NRTYNSFRSFSMPGQ
+1569 R
-1584 YTSANLANAVA
+1584 YTSANFANVFA
-1595 AEKQYAFT
+1595 AEKRYSFT
-1603 VTAIAD
+1603 VTALAD
-1609 STIDRELGLTD
+1609 TAIDQELGLSD
-1620 SVPSDYSEVYDPSA
+1620 SVPSAYSEVYHPSA
-1634 GTEKPSEKE
+1634 GTENPSEKKWE
-1643 WVDISTAE
+1643 DISTAE
-1651 QWIALANV
+1651 QWVALANV
-1659 KDAPSDSSNSSSPS
+1659 KDEPSDSSNSSSPS
-1673 KQAIEW
+1673 KQAVEW

-1684 LTADIDFSKLSA
+1684 LTADIDFSTLSA

-1795 RNYGVIRESYVQGGT
+1795 RNYGVIRDSYVEGGT

-1832 LIERCWSSMDVS
+1832 LIERCWSSMNVS

-1922 DQSEGISNCY
+1922 DQSEGITNCY
-1932 YNSATAS
+1932 YNSSTAS
-1939 AHDYGA
+1939 SHSYNA
-1945 IGKSLDEMKADT
+1945 IGKSLDEMKAVD
-1957 FLTALSG
+1957 FLAALSG

-1972 DNEHNNGL
+1972 DSKYNNGL
-1980 PYLNGVKAPETA
+1980 PYLSSVKAPETA

-2034 LMDAAQEQKLL
+2034 LMDAAQAQGKL

-2083 VSASLATVKDG
+2083 VSASLATVKNG
-2094 DNILWFEGTTENH
+2094 DQVLWFEGTTENH
-2107 FQGPAWDSLSGEEL
+2107 FQGPTWASLSGESI
-2121 QWETIS
+2121 QWETIN
-2127 TKEQLLAL
+2127 TVEELLAL
-2135 ANATDAETLGKNYKL
+2135 ANATDGSTLSKNYKL
-2150 SADLDLTGINF
+2150 ANDLDLTGINF

-2183 NVTVFGT
+2183 NVTVSGA
-2190 DNVGFFG
+2190 DKVGVGFFG
-2197 VIKGAKIQNLN
+2197 VIKGAKLQNLN
-2208 LKSVSITGEKKVG
+2208 LKNVSITGVEKVG

-2229 ELGTDDLSQNV
+2229 ALDNNDLSKNV

-2252 VTGSNQVGGLV
+2252 VSGEKQTGGLV
-2263 GLNEG
+2263 GHNEG

-2285 SADVTVTGNEM
+2285 SADVTVTGKEKA
-2296 TGGLVGENTG
+2296 GGLVGENSG
-2306 TITKSAATGAVTG
+2306 TVTKSTAIGSVTG
-2319 TTMTGGFAGSSSGD
+2319 TNSTGGFAGSSSGD

-2338 AEGTVTGSSHT
+2338 AKGAVTGNNHT
-2349 GGFAGSSTGT
+2349 GGFAGSSSGA

-2370 GTDYTGAF
+2370 GTDYTGSF
-2378 AGSLAAADTVIG
+2378 AGSLAKADTVIG
-2390 AGQVTI
+2390 AGLVTI
-2396 TGTPAHGYN
+2396 VGTPTHGYN
-2405 GGLAGSL
+2405 GGLAGQL
-2412 SGTVFGLANQITV
+2412 RGIVSGPANQITV

-2440 SVIGNTIAYP
+2440 SVIGNTTAYP
-2450 SDTQKDAL
+2450 SDTL

-2463 STRQEVGDKLYEL
+2463 STRQAVGDKLYEL
-2476 FGINLPDL
+2476 FGINLPDLPDL

-2494 LTVPAGTA
+2494 LTVPAGTKN
-2502 TGTELSLLKSS
+2502 GTELSLLKSN
-2513 QSPAPGVTVTYSVTD
+2513 QSTAPDVTVTYAVTD

-2720 SYEWDGVTYA
+2720 SYKWNGVTYS

-2746 DTNADAEMVADAI
+2746 DTNADAKTVVDAI

-2789 GEDPAALTSVSGAS
+2789 GKDPTALTSVSGAS

-2843 EKGKAFNKA
+2843 EKGKAFN
-2852 FNVYD
+2852 VYD

-2864 PGRATGSGETGAP
+2864 PGRATGSGEVETP
-2877 KPPVGTEITVRM
+2877 KWPVGTEITVRM

-2904 IRGEGATVY
+2904 IPGEGATVY

-2995 KWYVKPISST
+2995 KWYVKPVSST
-3005 ITPVAAIKDGTAS
+3005 ITPAAAIKDGIAS

-3041 TITPEIKGEVN
+3041 TITPEIKGKVN
-3052 SITISLP
+3052 GIAVSLP

-3142 GKTLLIDIPVD
+3142 GKKLLIDIPVD
-3153 SKRFRAGDTCRVL
+3153 SKRFRADDTCRVL

-3195 HLSIFVVMRDA
+3195 HLSTFVVMRDA

-3228 SGLMTGVS
+3228 NGLMTGVS

-3269 YADADEGAWY
+3269 YADTDEGAWY

-3315 YRYVKTQGQGF
+3315 YRYIKTQGQGF

-3342 SSWAD
+3342 SDWAD

-3357 LLNGTSETAL
+3357 VLNGTGETTL

-3404 ASTYL
+3404 ASAYL

-3492 PLGDFEKT
+3492 PLGDFEKAT
-3500 KAQGMNG
+3500 AQGVNG
-3507 AIYALLAL
+3507 VIYALLAL
-3515 DSRDYPMPQNAAANT
+3515 DSRDYPMPQNAAAST

-3545 LADGGWSFMGEDAD
+3545 LANGGWSFMGEDAD

-3576 SSVQLAAN
+3576 SSVQLAVD

-3687 AALMQPAA
+3687 AALTQPAA